1 MVRSRKYALITAALA
16 LILIA
21 AVVLTVVL
29 TGNGTF
35 YDRAPEGS
43 VSDAEVGIS
52 PTTGTVDNREEYLVT
67 TLLKNSSIGE
77 IANLTAE
84 NMQDLR
90 KSNGEVYDAG
100 AAKDGINDT
109 YVIKLNP
116 GVRLLTND
124 GWTTVDRG
132 DLNTETT
139 YGGSGVFDVKYN
151 GIWYRFENG
160 TTGKPDNEN
169 GVNYNS
175 LYQTFNNFLTKKGFY
190 QQSYNYG
197 LIVEPTGDVYYDP
210 NDTSMLSW
218 FDATLDGAGA
228 TIKPTAVLDFTW
240 GEKYGTSWAYEV
252 KDYEA
257 GHDKDSAYK
266 IDRGVQYIRN
276 NYMGGN
282 LTRNTEGGI
291 GFVGLLFGAMRYG
304 SFRNFIWSDEGLSGD
319 HYFHYGSKKSGTA
332 FGGLVGLAGPS
343 DNEVSGARSSIYN
356 VQMDFNHNLDH
367 RMGFGKHAY
376 DNHADTRCDIYSGGL
391 LGINLNADV
400 ELVDIN
406 YNGIRFSQYA
416 LRGEN
421 YGWTSGGEWGQS
433 SFGGV
438 IGAQSNV
445 YRNDM
450 TISKITVTGDKSA
463 TMYAS
468 ATMGYWNSGAIKHYN
483 NIYTMIGGIIGG
495 LYGNI
500 DIKGVIFDMNY
511 DKIFNMWD
519 GGPGGARDPETK
531 WQRGILVG
539 HIFSSEFNTSDIY
552 VTNKI
557 FGADSYTGDKPTISA
572 IGNNKDYSMT
582 VSPFGNYTTKY
593 SYIGGV
599 DENNSYTDTYKR
611 FVYLEDSVV
620 SSVSFTDDTYTE
632 YVNGVATPK
641 EYMLQI
647 SAPVDKQGVK
657 KQGVM
662 WDITYNVDVG
672 EASKNHEY
680 LYMQNLQDNVNLKG
694 VSNISLTD
702 QTAYMTM
709 SIQYASSY
717 NFKLV
722 NGHNNTGSNNK
733 IYNGERVNY
742 ATLDLKAQSATV
754 IEGNYQPT
762 YVQIGLDGKVTFHN
776 NSGTLTSMTNFRTS
790 GNEQDENF
798 ANLVNRLFQL
808 EFATNVE
815 EGLFNV
821 AENWGAQVD
830 VNTYR
835 WSSLG
840 LFAVETGNGKF
851 VFAPETGTQAE
862 IEITHRP
869 ISLNLLNPN
878 APYIGEAYSLEY
890 NPKGGNYASVIDGKV
905 HYNFTSSVDDKV
917 GLIGTDVVSFIPSGG
932 SFTARDAGSYVL
944 NGELSGADSGNYQYS
959 VGNSFTIEPAQ
970 AVITINGG
978 SMVYGTRPTQAE
990 LAGMVNYS
998 VSFKNTGTYLSSG
1011 FAAAD
1016 GITPSFNMQTSLDA
1030 ATSAGWMFAK
1040 AGASVFNN
1048 NFPVDEY
1055 DVVVDALTGTGL
1067 KNYVVSDVVVGTK
1080 FSVTPRP
1087 LTSTLP
1093 AVNGFIYG
1101 DAVAPTV
1108 GTPVFAG
1115 WASGDSR
1122 GDFEIKYYLSGTP
1135 AEYTYDVRF
1144 GAGTYYVR
1152 AVPTAV
1158 NAPGSANG
1166 LKNYKV
1172 SYNDPLFEVEKRD
1185 TYVLFDY
1192 DPDHTYVYNAAE
1204 HSFNATSLSNGAAG
1218 DGVEDVTFAAYSD
1231 PERKKPAVALNAGT
1245 YYPGATSAAL
1255 SANYNILGVRDIE
1268 GNEWA
1273 TFVIGRA
1280 TVSLS
1285 LDKLTLVYNGA
1296 ERDFALENVTIS
1308 SDVESLQ
1315 DELGGLKENLVF
1327 LYNNSSV
1334 KPQDAANYNVTVN
1347 LPQQPNYNAA
1357 TASLTGGLV
1366 IEKLGIVIN
1375 ASDKTVTYNGT
1386 VIPEIGFSVAAAP
1399 GADVSSLPEGWADNL
1414 AISVAYEKD
1423 GSTVTSLRD
1432 VGTYS
1437 VTYTYDGNTGNFK
1450 SASKTITYKVDPMIL
1465 TVKLKNNEVT
1475 YNKDIYKPD
1484 YEITEGSIISGDI
1497 VNITYTATKDDVA
1510 VEGNITD
1517 AGNYMLTFG
1526 VDNANYKLNPDS
1538 EEQPLKISPFTL
1550 TAQGLNT
1557 TVLYNAAA
1565 TGIDEYTS
1573 QINYEVLDADGS
1585 VIDVIDNIDNKKA
1598 LNVKVEI
1605 LDKDG
1610 PVESVSADGGAY
1622 QARLTV
1628 TVTESGKFDNGN
1640 YQVAAPTTYTIYI
1653 YKIALRSS
1661 LTDSVTFGEDYTLNG
1676 ILYAAAGQGTKD
1688 LEVDVNGAVKMVD
1701 GVNIADVESINIIK
1715 AVLSLSGS
1723 DLIGTPATGNATF
1736 DGGAQASAVF
1746 NGNVFAKRDEEQG
1759 EAFIEKP
1766 VNAGTYTL
1774 TVTLTV
1780 EAAYKGETTSH
1791 PGNKRTVE
1799 ISAPFT
1805 WTIDPYEIKVDPAQL
1820 DTYYTEAI
1828 TADDVMGVVV
1838 FKDGDEQYK
1847 EQYKPFVT
1855 AVSAAIGDGTS
1866 YVNAGEYDY
1875 DLVLNTNEGGYF
1887 NYTLP
1892 AVETGKINVQQLTV
1906 QVSAADATVEYG
1918 NAVTLSS
1925 AEVRIFKGDPESGED
1940 VTESVAGLKLS
1951 AQYPYSLTTD
1961 YKIGDPVKDYVIEA
1975 QPGSVTENF
1984 AFHSENGTLKVTPR
1998 SIGIKLDNIEMVYG
2012 TASLPEIT
2020 FTLESGSLYGSDVV
2034 TLKTSSLKITDGSSA
2049 EEVVAVS
2056 DYDRIDADTYSYT
2069 FENITLSNDNY
2080 VLTKT
2085 TSGVLTVTPHQIASV
2100 EWIDPAAALTYKGEA
2115 FLPKE
2120 LHTIAAQ
2127 TMPNGDEVT
2136 FSVNY
2141 GGEVRSAGIY
2151 TAVAKVASVKNGEED
2166 VAAGNYDVSRVAT
2179 RSLTVGRASLTLAG
2193 VDDAGTMS
2201 VESVYNAS
2209 AQALDPSRLVFTFG
2223 DETYNADRDG
2233 ALGLTLSYAQ
2243 GGVRA
2248 TPEHAGSYDVTVVL
2262 SSSNAN
2268 FIPAS
2273 FSDVSFVITCWEL
2286 TAEEFKENVSV
2297 NIPENLKY
2305 TSSAQGATLSFTNI
2319 LAGENIAY
2327 TLKYYVLG
2335 EDGAMATK
2343 PSEPV
2348 NAASYAV
2355 KVTIDTADVY
2365 YVSAES
2371 EGTLVIAPNDSIV
2384 LNGYVIADA
2393 GAVEN
2398 AKYYTG
2404 GPLYPNVEATIS
2416 GLRGA
2421 AAEIIVTDNSAF
2433 AFTFFVRDENGTEI
2447 TFAKT
2452 TVNVADPGG
2461 QPTAVK
2467 PDYYY
2472 VRVTFNPGG
2481 KFDSNYAKDI
2491 TLDLVEVEDGSPL
2504 VFQITKGSMLI
2515 RVNSGS
2521 TAEYNG
2527 LSGFN
2532 GRDVIYKEGELWR
2545 INTEIITFVGVDL
2558 ASMTNLISEL
2568 KVGDITIDV
2577 AVYYGNHDKTG
2588 IPLYSTLYTWEWLR
2602 SGGEEDDR
2610 SAPTKTVYTEA
2621 ISENVQLT
2629 TDDVVYVQ
2637 TKGPVNGIYDF
2648 GYSDGLSTA
2657 TYLISVSVDNT
2668 VDGSEYSPAQS
2679 VQYDENGD
2687 IVTDS
2692 NNKPVPVKGPHT
2704 ASGSVNI
2711 APAETQ
2717 FELFYTSDFYQ
2728 SGANML
2734 EGGYK
2739 ELNELMEKAAGVPV
2753 ELSDELLSGAHFY
2766 IRGVQIAPEAFAN
2779 APVLDLE
2786 TAVGTDGAYLVS
2798 NAGVSGIIGG
2808 DGYGGNVESANYSVG
2823 GYYYER
2829 ISTGNLHITI
2839 TDSDGNVVYT
2849 KNVSGQADGSKNGG
2863 ITDAGTYRISI
2874 TFDGMPGKYS
2884 AYSYSCDFVQQK
2896 AEYHIVV
2903 SETAGANLTVKFGTE
2918 FDVSGLQDQL
2928 EIELETGEDAVVT
2941 GSYNEF
2947 VTAFENFKGGD
2958 PSALNGFIELVGTSG
2973 GGATEYNGYTTP
2985 VGDYYIYYVYES
2997 VNDNL
3002 EVIMETSDSRI
3013 VVTPAAPELL
3023 LKTDGSSEYIAD
3035 EKIIADSAYRAG
3047 YDWTDDLLSQ
3057 VMLGLKY
3064 KNTEGEPVGEY
3075 YASNALAVSEVQ
3087 YRVSDDSDWG
3097 MLTGS
3102 SIGAVG
3108 QYRISFVSTDDNL
3121 VGEAPYSLTFTVTKI
3136 SATAYIINIDELNGQ
3151 QYTGAQ
3157 FALDSF
3163 FEVRDDASGEVVPAA
3178 ALAGTPEFN
3187 IYTQFDEDAN
3197 EGAGAPVE
3205 SSKVEFVRDA
3215 GTYYIGVSVTGSAN
3229 YNVTPSQ
3236 FVTITIEKADLRVRF
3251 AGESYSAVYNRA
3263 SGNTVGSIYT
3273 YELNGRSITP
3283 SGVTEIY
3290 YLRGAADQT
3299 AVQEF
3304 VAAYLAAL
3312 EGNEALTIT
3321 QWLEANAETYAG
3333 YEFTSVNGTNA
3344 ATDVGTY
3351 YPIVVYGGDT
3361 NFNKSARL
3369 IDNGVYPE
3377 FVITPAA
3384 LRVEMVY
3391 NVNYEIT
3398 YGDSIDDITG
3408 NDVVSQYATL
3418 VWNEQV
3424 GVGSDGQP
3432 VYSTIG
3438 DIDDFSAA
3446 TGANIALSLINRNV
3460 YAVGNAAGTY
3470 SSAFQL
3476 NVELTYDEGE
3486 YNNFELIYTPDFL
3499 DLTVA
3504 KKSVKVNISDVAV
3517 KLGESQ
3523 QTLVAGGVK
3532 FNGVYNGSSFGTL
3545 ELVVGDDF
3553 VFGIKGEGYDDTVVD
3568 AVSGKYGVLTV
3579 TMSGTLAEGGAMIAG
3594 SYSSSVDF
3602 ALNNA
3607 NYTID
3612 LYDGGSKLTTLGSI
3626 DGTPYSVPVSLD
3638 VAKAVLRVDFDVL
3651 TYKWLSETYT
3661 ESVGAGSGEHQ
3672 GWWEYVTMYTGR
3684 NFRRNERLLIQS
3696 GYYNGGEWVPYGVYA
3711 QQGITLGDIINA
3723 TELGIVVTD
3732 GESGMLA
3739 AAGEYSFHLAISSTN
3754 YEFERADKSRSSAID
3769 VNITISPSEALEVN
3783 LDLAP
3788 LFPENENGK
3797 VWEREFDGMTIK
3809 ARTIMGDYLEVY
3821 RYEIP
3826 QGENALTGE
3835 VTLQK
3840 TTLGDV
3846 TDGVFSKGVNV
3857 TLAGDNAVGG
3867 SIIYAGDYTLTV
3879 NVNMDN
3885 MAEKTEVAQLKITP
3899 AQAENVDAE
3908 ISNRSKS
3915 GMTYNGSSIVPSFD
3929 FKITVKEALS
3939 DVTHTQR
3946 VNSYSVRVSRDGEA
3960 LFTYAVEGG
3969 VVNMTSEQRAMLANA
3984 GVYTFELIV
3993 DNATMPNLEDGA
4005 TFDADEVEITIA
4017 ARPIDDSTIRW
4028 SYRDSF
4034 DFKSENGEP
4043 VAVTKEGINFIAYY
4057 NRDTLLED
4065 GTDYELTFV
4074 DEDGEE
4080 VEAGKYTG
4088 TYHIQVTGKGNF
4100 KGELF
4105 TGELEGTYH
4114 IGASVGPTE
4123 APAAL
4128 TYGADDKIVVKL
4140 AVNSLAPGSADIIND
4155 IHLAFDAAAIRL
4167 VDEGNRTVSQLRFES
4182 QSTEGGTFI
4191 VVFGGVGAVN
4201 AGTYYLD
4208 LSFSCEYED
4217 ITSGGEINTDVSG
4230 RDVCEVTVQPASAAA
4245 VAESVNAVLTGV
4257 NSNNA
4262 TFVIDGKANGYEYS
4276 IDGTT
4281 WVKAYKGENTVTGL
4295 TPSSKYTISFR
4306 LNDSNYAENGVTVYP
4321 LSVQLSV
4328 DTTMNVDDILAQAQE
4343 LAGNFNVTGF
4353 GRYVQLMDDLNSVSV
4368 ADREARAEEIEE
4380 ALAAIEEARSEYMA
4394 DLQAAIDSAVD
4405 TAEKATGKGIGVSAV
4420 GTAAVVGGAA
4430 MPVALGI
4437 GFIFAAARKRKSK
4450 EEDLND

>member
-29 TGNGTF
+29 VGDGSF
-35 YDRAPEGS
+35 YAEKTPQGS
-43 VSDAEVGIS
+43 VSSAAVSVG
-52 PTTGTVDNREEYLVT
+52 
-67 TLLKNSSIGE
+67 SS
-77 IANLTAE
+77 T
-84 NMQDLR
+84 
-90 KSNGEVYDAG
+90 GEVSSDYVYQTLVSRSNMAG
-100 AAKDGINDT
+100 QTFDPDSRLDYRGSDGRPGSDGIPDT
-109 YVIKLNP
+109 YVVTLNSNT
-116 GVRLLTND
+116 RLLTQN
-124 GWTTVDRG
+124 GWSDVEAG
-132 DLNTETT
+132 SLNVLNKSW
-139 YGGSGVFDVKYN
+139 GGSGYYEVYYN
-151 GIWYRFENG
+151 GSWYRFQKNSAD
-160 TTGKPDNEN
+160 TG
-169 GVNYNS
+169 S
-175 LYQTFNNFLTKKGFY
+175 LFM
-190 QQSYNYG
+190 SYNDFMTNKTYYQNSSEYA
-197 LIVEPTGDVYYDP
+197 LIIEPDGFIQYNP
-210 NDTSMLSW
+210 NTIGKNQF

-228 TIKPTAVLDFTW
+228 TLQPSERLNVSRGTGGRGADGGMAGTIFDRYPTGTEDNSANIDSDFDW
-240 GEKYGTSWAYEV
+240 FSNDRFNYHISKDNNSNYDFHGLNSVGMIFGSVCEGTFKNLKWN
-252 KDYEA
+252 
-257 GHDKDSAYK
+257 DS
-266 IDRGVQYIRN
+266 
-276 NYMGGN
+276 N
-282 LTRNTEGGI
+282 LQ
-291 GFVGLLFGAMRYG
+291 
-304 SFRNFIWSDEGLSGD
+304 LSGD
-319 HYFHYGSKKSGTA
+319 DVHFYSFLEMASSTA
-332 FGGLVGLAGPS
+332 FGGLVGVAAPLNAGGTETS
-343 DNEVSGARSSIYN
+343 TITNVSITYN
-356 VQMDFNHNLDH
+356 NHVRHVYDL
-367 RMGFGKHAY
+367 KHY
-376 DNHADTRCDIYSGGL
+376 DDWIDTRCAIFTGGL
-391 LGINLNADV
+391 VGVNMNANISNV
-400 ELVDIN
+400 TVRMNNDIKFEQRSACVN
-406 YNGIRFSQYA
+406 VGTGWRSADNGFTA
-416 LRGEN
+416 
-421 YGWTSGGEWGQS
+421 
-433 SFGGV
+433 FGGV
-438 IGAQSNV
+438 VGLQNCNKTFEKVIISGSNKSSLYGHHQPIDKGSSGYNRTESRQGMVIGYLANKNSL
-445 YRNDM
+445 
-450 TISKITVTGDKSA
+450 TV
-463 TMYAS
+463 
-468 ATMGYWNSGAIKHYN
+468 NGAI
-483 NIYTMIGGIIGG
+483 
-495 LYGNI
+495 L
-500 DIKGVIFDMNY
+500 DMNY
-511 DKIFNMWD
+511 NECYAWLDKNKSLYRGMLVGEVQSGSSITYQDIYITDMVFAGSYVDNKKPTPAD
-519 GGPGGARDPETK
+519 VGTPGGANDFEPT
-531 WQRGILVG
+531 
-539 HIFSSEFNTSDIY
+539 NTSFGKYTAQYWFDGDAENDQSFAYIEESK
-552 VTNKI
+552 VGAVSFSADEKAMLEITAPADNRGVIWNVKWSESKGDTPAVKVNNDTFMQNAREDVKVVG
-557 FGADSYTGDKPTISA
+557 FGAYS
-572 IGNNKDYSMT
+572 GNRNSNGYLQMT
-582 VSPFGNYTTKY
+582 V
-593 SYIGGV
+593 
-599 DENNSYTDTYKR
+599 E
-611 FVYLEDSVV
+611 
-620 SSVSFTDDTYTE
+620 
-632 YVNGVATPK
+632 
-641 EYMLQI
+641 
-647 SAPVDKQGVK
+647 
-657 KQGVM
+657 
-662 WDITYNVDVG
+662 
-672 EASKNHEY
+672 
-680 LYMQNLQDNVNLKG
+680 
-694 VSNISLTD
+694 
-702 QTAYMTM
+702 
-709 SIQYASSY
+709 YASSY
-717 NFKLV
+717 NFELK
-722 NGHNNTGSNNK
+722 NGHNDTGSNNK

-742 ATLDLKAQSATV
+742 ATLDLTAQSADTV
-754 IEGNYQPT
+754 IDANYKPI
-762 YVQIGLDGKVTFHN
+762 YVQIGLNGKVTFHN
-776 NSGTLTSMTNFRTS
+776 NSGTLTSMTKFRTS

-798 ANLVNRLFQL
+798 ANLVSSLFKL
-808 EFATNVE
+808 EFATNVD

-821 AENWGAQVD
+821 AENWDAQVD

-840 LFAVETGNGKF
+840 LFAVETSNGKF
-851 VFAPETGTQAE
+851 VFAPDTDTQAE
-862 IEITHRP
+862 IEITQRP
-869 ISLNLLNPN
+869 ISLNLLNPT
-878 APYIGEAYSLEY
+878 APYIGEAYSLAY
-890 NPKGGNYASVIDGKV
+890 NPEGGNYASVIDGKV
-905 HYNFTSSVDDKV
+905 HYNFTSSVDGKV

-959 VGNSFTIEPAQ
+959 VGSSSFTIEPAQ

-1016 GITPSFNMQTSLDA
+1016 GITPSFNMQTSLDT
-1030 ATSAGWMFAK
+1030 ATSAGWMFART
-1040 AGASVFNN
+1040 GASVFNN
-1048 NFPVDEY
+1048 NFPADEY
-1055 DVVVDALTGTGL
+1055 DVAVDALTGTGV

-1080 FSVTPRP
+1080 FSVTQRP

-1108 GTPVFAG
+1108 GEPAFAG
-1115 WASGDSR
+1115 WASGDSLNSS
-1122 GDFEIKYYLSGTP
+1122 EIKYYLSETD

-1158 NAPGSANG
+1158 NAPGSVNG
-1166 LKNYKV
+1166 LNNYKV

-1245 YYPGATSAAL
+1245 YYPGATSEAL

-1285 LDKLTLVYNGA
+1285 LDELTLVYNGA
-1296 ERDFALENVTIS
+1296 ARDFALENVTIS

-1315 DELGGLKENLVF
+1315 DELEGLKENLVF

-1366 IEKLGIVIN
+1366 IEQLGIVIN
-1375 ASDKTVTYNGT
+1375 ASDTTGTYNGA
-1386 VIPEIGFSVAAAP
+1386 VIPEIGFTVAATD
-1399 GADVSSLPEGWADNL
+1399 GADVSSLPEGWADKL

-1423 GSTVTSLRD
+1423 GSPVTSLRN

-1437 VTYTYDGNTGNFK
+1437 VTYTYDGTTGNFK
-1450 SASKTITYKVDPMIL
+1450 SASKTITYKVDPKPL
-1465 TVKLKNNEVT
+1465 DFVLNNKNVT
-1475 YNKDIYKPD
+1475 YNKQAYVPD
-1484 YEITEGSIISGDI
+1484 YDLTGAVIGDTVNAVLSASKNGVPVKTIEDAGTYDITVSLVDGTG
-1497 VNITYTATKDDVA
+1497 AP
-1510 VEGNITD
+1510 
-1517 AGNYMLTFG
+1517 AGNYT
-1526 VDNANYKLNPDS
+1526 VAAD
-1538 EEQPLKISPFTL
+1538 
-1550 TAQGLNT
+1550 GLQVVVAPYEIFAREINT
-1557 TVLYNAAA
+1557 TLFFNSDELGAAYYE
-1565 TGIDEYTS
+1565 GQMKYTV
-1573 QINYEVLDADGS
+1573 IDADGKDITGS
-1585 VIDVIDNIDNKKA
+1585 VTVTPDLIGLDNDEAVVNVDVRGGEYRASLTLELPEDYSDSGNYSVKTNVYNVYIYRIA
-1598 LNVKVEI
+1598 LRAVLSQESVTFGDKYNVKGQLYAMAGDAEQLFTVGAGGVVTGFKLSGVTGLTVTSASMTI
-1605 LDKDG
+1605 SGSDLGGNAVDG
-1610 PVESVSADGGAY
+1610 TLSEGIDAIFNSGIYDEAKMANAGTYSV
-1622 QARLTV
+1622 TV
-1628 TVTESGKFDNGN
+1628 TVT
-1640 YQVAAPTTYTIYI
+1640 V
-1653 YKIALRSS
+1653 
-1661 LTDSVTFGEDYTLNG
+1661 
-1676 ILYAAAGQGTKD
+1676 
-1688 LEVDVNGAVKMVD
+1688 
-1701 GVNIADVESINIIK
+1701 K
-1715 AVLSLSGS
+1715 AVYNDS
-1723 DLIGTPATGNATF
+1723 TN
-1736 DGGAQASAVF
+1736 
-1746 NGNVFAKRDEEQG
+1746 RD
-1759 EAFIEKP
+1759 
-1766 VNAGTYTL
+1766 
-1774 TVTLTV
+1774 VT
-1780 EAAYKGETTSH
+1780 
-1791 PGNKRTVE
+1791 

-1805 WTIDPYEIKVDPAQL
+1805 WTVDPYEIKVTPGQL

-1828 TADDVMGVVV
+1828 TADDVMGAVV
-1838 FKDGDEQYK
+1838 FEGGDEDYK
-1847 EQYKPFVT
+1847 SFVT
-1855 AVSAAIGDGTS
+1855 AVSAAIGGGES

-1875 DLVLNTNEGGYF
+1875 DLVLNTNETGYF

-1892 AVETGKINVQQLTV
+1892 DVETGKINVQKLTV
-1906 QVSAADATVEYG
+1906 QVSAADATVQYG

-1925 AEVRIFKGDPESGED
+1925 AEVRIFKGDQD
-1940 VTESVAGLKLS
+1940 VTESVADLNLS

-1961 YKIGDPVKDYVIEA
+1961 YKIGDPVNDYVIKA
-1975 QPGSVTENF
+1975 QHGSVTENF
-1984 AFHSENGTLKVTPR
+1984 AFLSVDGTLRVTQR

-2034 TLKTSSLKITDGSSA
+2034 TLQTSSLKITDGSSA
-2049 EEVVAVS
+2049 EEVVAES

-2069 FENITLSNDNY
+2069 FESITLSNDNY
-2080 VLTKT
+2080 ALTAT
-2085 TSGVLTVTPHQIASV
+2085 TSGVLTVTPYQIDFV

-2115 FLPKE
+2115 FSPEE

-2136 FSVNY
+2136 FRVNY

-2151 TAVAKVASVKNGEED
+2151 TAIATVASVKNGEVG
-2166 VAAGNYDVSRVAT
+2166 VAAGNYDVSHVAT

-2193 VDDAGTMS
+2193 VDNAGTMS
-2201 VESVYNAS
+2201 VENVYNAS

-2223 DETYNADRDG
+2223 DATYDADRDG

-2243 GGVRA
+2243 GGVSA

-2268 FIPAS
+2268 FTAAS
-2273 FSDVSFVITCWEL
+2273 LSGVTFVITRWEL

-2305 TSSAQGATLSFTNI
+2305 TSSAQGATLSFTNS
-2319 LAGENIAY
+2319 LADENIAY

-2335 EDGAMATK
+2335 EEGAMATD

-2348 NAASYAV
+2348 NAASYAL

-2371 EGTLVIAPNDSIV
+2371 EGTLVIAPNDSID
-2384 LNGYVIADA
+2384 LNGYVTADA
-2393 GAVEN
+2393 GAGEN

-2416 GLRGA
+2416 GLRGE

-2433 AFTFFVRDENGTEI
+2433 AFTFFVRDENGEEI
-2447 TFAKT
+2447 EFAGNGN
-2452 TVNVADPGG
+2452 TVKVADPDG
-2461 QPTAVK
+2461 QSTAVT

-2481 KFDSNYAKDI
+2481 KFDPNYAEE
-2491 TLDLVEVEDGSPL
+2491 TLDLVLEDNSPL
-2504 VFQITKGSMLI
+2504 VFRITTGSMLI

-2532 GRDVIYKEGELWR
+2532 GRDVIYKDEDGRWR

-2558 ASMTNLISEL
+2558 ASMTDLISEL

-2577 AVYYGNHDKTG
+2577 AVYSGNHEQTG

-2602 SGGEEDDR
+2602 SGGEKDNR
-2610 SAPTKTVYTEA
+2610 SAPTKTVYTKP
-2621 ISENVQLT
+2621 IMENVQLT
-2629 TDDVVYVQ
+2629 TGVVAEVQ

-2657 TYLISVSVDNT
+2657 SYLISVSVDNT
-2668 VDGSEYSPAQS
+2668 VGGSYYSPAQS
-2679 VQYDENGD
+2679 VKYDENGQ
-2687 IVTDS
+2687 IVTD
-2692 NNKPVPVKGPHT
+2692 NGKPVYVDGPHT
-2704 ASGSVNI
+2704 ASGGVNI

-2728 SGANML
+2728 SGADML
-2734 EGGYK
+2734 AGGYK
-2739 ELNELMEKAAGVPV
+2739 ELNELMEKADGVPV
-2753 ELSDELLSGAHFY
+2753 ELSDEWLSGAHFY

-2786 TAVGTDGAYLVS
+2786 TAVGTDGAFMVS

-2808 DGYGGNVESANYSVG
+2808 NGYGGNVESANYSVG

-2839 TDSDGNVVYT
+2839 TDSEGNVVYT
-2849 KNVSGQADGSKNGG
+2849 KNVLGQDDGSKNGG
-2863 ITDAGTYRISI
+2863 ITNAGTYRISI

-2903 SETAGANLTVKFGTE
+2903 SETAGANLTVEFGTQ

-2928 EIELETGEDAVVT
+2928 EIELETGENAVVT
-2941 GSYNEF
+2941 GSYDDFE
-2947 VTAFENFKGGD
+2947 TAFENFKDGD
-2958 PSALNGFIELVGTSG
+2958 QSALNGFIKLVGTSG
-2973 GGATEYNGYTTP
+2973 GGATEYSGCKTP

-3023 LKTDGSSEYIAD
+3023 LKTDGSSEYVAD

-3087 YRVSDDSDWG
+3087 YRVSAESGWG

-3163 FEVRDDASGEVVPAA
+3163 FEVRDDATDEVVPAA

-3197 EGAGAPVE
+3197 DGAGAPVE

-3215 GTYYIGVSVTGSAN
+3215 GTYYIAVSVTGSAN
-3229 YNVTPSQ
+3229 YNVTPSE

-3273 YELNGRSITP
+3273 YEHNGRSITP

-3290 YLRGAADQT
+3290 YLRGAADQI

-3312 EGNEALTIT
+3312 EGNEGLTIT
-3321 QWLEANAETYAG
+3321 QWLEANVGTYAG
-3333 YEFTSVNGTNA
+3333 YEFTSMNGKNA

-3361 NFNKSARL
+3361 NYNKSARL
-3369 IDNGVYPE
+3369 IDNGTYPE

-3398 YGDSIDDITG
+3398 YGDSIDDDITG
-3408 NDVVSQYATL
+3408 NDVVSRYATL

-3438 DIDDFSAA
+3438 DINDFSAA
-3446 TGANIALSLINRNV
+3446 TGANIALSLIDRNV
-3460 YAVGNAAGTY
+3460 YAAGNAAGTY

-3504 KKSVKVNISDVAV
+3504 KKSVKVDIGDVAV
-3517 KLGESQ
+3517 KLGKLGQ

-3545 ELVVGDDF
+3545 ELVAGDGF
-3553 VFGIKGEGYDDTVVD
+3553 VFGLEGYDETVVD
-3568 AVSGKYGVLTV
+3568 KESGKYGVLTV

-3612 LYDGGSKLTTLGSI
+3612 LYDGASKLTTLGSI
-3626 DGTPYSVPVSLD
+3626 DGTPYSVPVSLE
-3638 VAKAVLRVDFDVL
+3638 VAKAVLKVDFDEL
-3651 TYKWLSETYT
+3651 TYKWLSETFT
-3661 ESVGAGSGEHQ
+3661 ESVDAGSGEHQ
-3672 GWWEYVTMYTGR
+3672 GWWEYATMYTGR
-3684 NFRRNERLLIQS
+3684 NFRRNDRLLIQS

-3711 QQGITLGDIINA
+3711 QQVKLGDIINA

-3732 GESGMLA
+3732 GASGMLA
-3739 AAGEYSFHLAISSTN
+3739 AAGEYSFHLVISSTN

-3788 LFPENENGK
+3788 KGAVLFTKNNDG

-3809 ARTIMGDYLEVY
+3809 ARTIMGDYLKVY

-3826 QGENALTGE
+3826 QGANALTGE
-3835 VTLQK
+3835 VELDK
-3840 TTLGDV
+3840 TSLGDV
-3846 TDGVFSKGVNV
+3846 TDGVFAQGVNV

-3885 MAEKTEVAQLKITP
+3885 MAERTEEVELKITP

-3939 DVTHTQR
+3939 DVTHTQK
-3946 VNSYSVRVSRDGEA
+3946 VNSYSVKVSKDGEE

-3969 VVNMTSEQRAMLANA
+3969 VVNMTDEQRAMLANA
-3984 GVYTFELIV
+3984 GEYTFKLIV
-3993 DNATMPNLEDGA
+3993 DSATMPNLEDGA
-4005 TFDADEVEITIA
+4005 TFAPDDVKITIA
-4017 ARPIDDSTIRW
+4017 ARPITDSSIRS
-4028 SYRDSF
+4028 SYRESF
-4034 DFKSENGEP
+4034 DFKSANGEA

-4057 NRDTLLED
+4057 NRDTLLEV
-4065 GTDYELTFV
+4065 GTDYELAFV
-4074 DEDGEE
+4074 DEAGNYT
-4080 VEAGKYTG
+4080 EAGGKYTG
-4088 TYHIQVTGKGNF
+4088 EYHFKVTGKGNF
-4100 KGELF
+4100 EG
-4105 TGELEGTYH
+4105 TIEGTYY

-4128 TYGADDKIVVKL
+4128 TYGADDKITVKL
-4140 AVNSLAPGSADIIND
+4140 AVNSLAPGSTDIINE
-4155 IHLAFDAAAIRL
+4155 ISLAFDDSARL
-4167 VDEGNRTVSQLRFES
+4167 VTEGGTTVSQLRLES
-4182 QSTEGGTFI
+4182 ISPEGGNFI
-4191 VVFGGVGAVN
+4191 AVFGGVGAVN
-4201 AGTYYLD
+4201 AGTYYLS
-4208 LSFSCEYED
+4208 LSFSCEYEYEEGKV
-4217 ITSGGEINTDVSG
+4217 IGSGGEINTDVSG
-4230 RDVCEVTVQPASAAA
+4230 SEVCKVVVQPASAKA
-4245 VAESVNAVLTGV
+4245 VADSVNAVLTEV

-4262 TFVIDGKANGYEYS
+4262 TFVIDGKANVYEYS
-4276 IDGTT
+4276 IDGGTT

-4295 TPSSKYTISFR
+4295 TPSEHYTIKFR
-4306 LNDSNYAENGVTVYP
+4306 MNDSNYAEGGVTEYL
-4321 LSVQLSV
+4321 LSVQLPV
-4328 DTTMNVDDILAQAQE
+4328 DTTTNVDEILAQAQE

-4430 MPVALGI
+4430 MPAALGI

>member
-29 TGNGTF
+29 TGNGTY

-67 TLLKNSSIGE
+67 TLLKNSSIGN

-90 KSNGEVYDAG
+90 NSNGDVYVAG

-124 GWTTVDRG
+124 GWTTVENG

-197 LIVEPTGDVYYDP
+197 LIVEPTGVVYYNP

-228 TIKPTAVLDFTW
+228 TIKPTAVLNFTW
-240 GEKYGTSWAYEV
+240 GNKYGTSWAHEV
-252 KDYEA
+252 EDYEA

-276 NYMGGN
+276 GYMGGN

-304 SFRNFIWSDEGLSGD
+304 SFRNFIWSDDVEGLSGD

-343 DNEVSGARSSIYN
+343 DNMESGARSSIYN

-367 RMGFGKHAY
+367 RMGFGNHAY
-376 DNHADTRCDIYSGGL
+376 NNLADTKCDIYSGGL

-406 YNGIRFSQYA
+406 YNGIQFSQYA
-416 LRGEN
+416 LRGHNHSYTGEK
-421 YGWTSGGEWGQS
+421 GEWGQS

-445 YRNDM
+445 YRKDKM
-450 TISKITVTGDKSA
+450 TVSKITVTGLKSA

-468 ATMGYWNSGAIKHYN
+468 ATVEKEWGNSWSGTSQYN

-511 DKIFNMWD
+511 DKIFNMWH
-519 GGPGGARDPETK
+519 GGPGGARDSTG

-539 HIFSSEFNTSDIY
+539 HIFSSQFNTSDIY

-557 FGADSYTGDKPTISA
+557 FGADSYTSETPTISA

-611 FVYLEDSVV
+611 FVYLDDKVV

-632 YVNGVATPK
+632 YDVNGEGTTK

-647 SAPVDKQGVK
+647 SAPVDEQGVK

-662 WDITYNVDVG
+662 WDITYNVDKG
-672 EASKNHEY
+672 SASNNHEY

-717 NFKLV
+717 NFELV
-722 NGHNNTGSNNK
+722 NGHNDTGESTK
-733 IYNGERVNY
+733 VYNGERVDY
-742 ATLDLKAQSATV
+742 ATLDLTAQSATV
-754 IEGNYQPT
+754 IDDNYQPT
-762 YVQIGLDGKVTFHN
+762 YVQIGLDGKVTFYN
-776 NSGTLTSMTNFRTS
+776 DSNTTLTSMNNFRTS
-790 GNEQDENF
+790 GNEQSSDF
-798 ANLVNRLFQL
+798 AKLASSLFQL

-821 AENWGAQVD
+821 AENWDAQVD

-840 LFAVETGNGKF
+840 LFAVETSDGRF

-905 HYNFTSSVDDKV
+905 HYNFTSSVDDKG

-959 VGNSFTIEPAQ
+959 VGSSNFTIEPAQ

-998 VSFKNTGTYLSSG
+998 VSFTNTGTYLSSG

-1016 GITPSFNMQTSLDA
+1016 GITPSFNMQTSLDT
-1030 ATSAGWMFAK
+1030 ATSAGWMFAGT
-1040 AGASVFNN
+1040 GASVFNN

-1067 KNYVVSDVVVGTK
+1067 KNYVVSDVVVETQ

-1108 GTPVFAG
+1108 GEPAFAG
-1115 WASGDSR
+1115 WASGDSI
-1122 GDFEIKYYLSGTP
+1122 GSYEIKYYLSETD
-1135 AEYTYDVRF
+1135 AEYTYGVRF

-1158 NAPGSANG
+1158 NASGSANG
-1166 LKNYKV
+1166 LNNYEV
-1172 SYNDPLFEVEKRD
+1172 NYNDPLFEVEKRD
-1185 TYVLFDY
+1185 TYVSFDY
-1192 DPDHTYVYNAAE
+1192 DPSSTYVYK
-1204 HSFNATSLSNGAAG
+1204 ATAYDFKALALINGAEG
-1218 DGVEDVTFAAYSD
+1218 DTVDDVLFAAYSD
-1231 PERKKPAVALNAGT
+1231 PERKNKVDDALNAGT
-1245 YYPGATSAAL
+1245 YYPGATSETL
-1255 SANYNILGVRDIE
+1255 SANYNILGVRDKN

-1296 ERDFALENVTIS
+1296 ERDFDLKNVTIS

-1315 DELGGLKENLVF
+1315 AELGGLKEKLVF
-1327 LYNNSSV
+1327 LFNNSSV
-1334 KPQDAANYNVTVN
+1334 KPQDAATYNVTVN

-1366 IEKLGIVIN
+1366 IEQLGIVIN
-1375 ASDKTVTYNGT
+1375 ASDTTVTYNGA

-1399 GADVSSLPEGWADNL
+1399 GADVSSLPEGWADKL
-1414 AISVAYEKD
+1414 AISVAYAKED
-1423 GSTVTSLRD
+1423 GSPVTSLRN

-1437 VTYTYDGNTGNFK
+1437 VTYTYDGSAGNFK
-1450 SASKTITYKVDPMIL
+1450 TASKTITYKVDPKPL
-1465 TVKLKNNEVT
+1465 VFALKNKNVT
-1475 YNKDIYKPD
+1475 YNKQAYVPD
-1484 YEITEGSIISGDI
+1484 YDLTGAVIGDTVNAVLSASKDGAPVETIVDAGTYDITVSLVDGTG
-1497 VNITYTATKDDVA
+1497 AR
-1510 VEGNITD
+1510 
-1517 AGNYMLTFG
+1517 AGNYT
-1526 VDNANYKLNPDS
+1526 VAAD
-1538 EEQPLKISPFTL
+1538 
-1550 TAQGLNT
+1550 GLQVVVAPYEIFAREINT
-1557 TVLYNAAA
+1557 TLFFNSGELGAAYYE
-1565 TGIDEYTS
+1565 GLMQYTV
-1573 QINYEVLDADGS
+1573 IDADGTDITKDVTVTPDLIGLDNDDAVETVDNRGGEYRAKLTLELPAGYNS
-1585 VIDVIDNIDNKKA
+1585 GNYSVVTNVYNVYIYRIALRAVLSQESVTFGDDYNVKGQLYAMAGDGEKLFTVGADGVVAGFNEDILSDVTGLTVTSASMTITGSDLGGNAVDGTLSEVIDAIFNSGIYDAAKMANA
-1598 LNVKVEI
+1598 
-1605 LDKDG
+1605 G
-1610 PVESVSADGGAY
+1610 TYSV
-1622 QARLTV
+1622 TV
-1628 TVTESGKFDNGN
+1628 TVT
-1640 YQVAAPTTYTIYI
+1640 V
-1653 YKIALRSS
+1653 
-1661 LTDSVTFGEDYTLNG
+1661 
-1676 ILYAAAGQGTKD
+1676 
-1688 LEVDVNGAVKMVD
+1688 
-1701 GVNIADVESINIIK
+1701 K
-1715 AVLSLSGS
+1715 AV
-1723 DLIGTPATGNATF
+1723 
-1736 DGGAQASAVF
+1736 
-1746 NGNVFAKRDEEQG
+1746 
-1759 EAFIEKP
+1759 
-1766 VNAGTYTL
+1766 YTES
-1774 TVTLTV
+1774 THDREVT
-1780 EAAYKGETTSH
+1780 
-1791 PGNKRTVE
+1791 

-1805 WTIDPYEIKVDPAQL
+1805 WTVDPYEIKVTPGQL

-1828 TADDVMGVVV
+1828 TADDVMGAVV
-1838 FKDGDEQYK
+1838 FEGGDEQYK
-1847 EQYKPFVT
+1847 SFVT

-1875 DLVLNTNEGGYF
+1875 DLVLDTTEGGYF

-1925 AEVRIFKGDPESGED
+1925 AEVRIFKGDQD
-1940 VTESVAGLKLS
+1940 VTESVAGFNLS

-1961 YKIGDPVKDYVIEA
+1961 YNIGDPVKDYVIEA

-1984 AFHSENGTLKVTPR
+1984 AFRSENGTLKVTQR
-1998 SIGIKLDNIEMVYG
+1998 SIGIKLDNIEMEYG

-2020 FTLESGSLYGSDVV
+2020 FTFESGSLYGSDVV
-2034 TLKTSSLKITDGSSA
+2034 TLETSSLKITDGSSA
-2049 EEVVAVS
+2049 EEVVAES
-2056 DYDRIDADTYSYT
+2056 DYDRIDANTYSYT
-2069 FENITLSNDNY
+2069 FESITLSNGNY
-2080 VLTKT
+2080 ALDLTAT
-2085 TSGVLTVTPHQIASV
+2085 TSGVTSGVLTVTPHQFDSV
-2100 EWIDPAAALTYKGEA
+2100 EWIDPAAALTYQGEA
-2115 FLPKE
+2115 FSSKE

-2127 TMPNGDEVT
+2127 TMDNGDVVT
-2136 FSVNY
+2136 FGVNY

-2151 TAVAKVASVKNGEED
+2151 TAIATVASVKNGEED
-2166 VAAGNYDVSRVAT
+2166 VAAGNYDVSHVAT
-2179 RSLTVGRASLTLAG
+2179 RSLTVGKASLTLAG
-2193 VDDAGTMS
+2193 VDNAGTMS

-2223 DETYNADRDG
+2223 DATYDADRDG

-2243 GGVRA
+2243 GGVSV

-2268 FIPAS
+2268 FTAAS
-2273 FSDVSFVITCWEL
+2273 LSGVAFVITRWEL
-2286 TAEEFKENVSV
+2286 TAEQFKENVSV

-2305 TSSAQGATLSFTNI
+2305 TSSAQGATLSFTNK
-2319 LAGENIAY
+2319 LANENIAY
-2327 TLKYYVLG
+2327 NLKYYVLG
-2335 EDGAMATK
+2335 EEGAMVTV
-2343 PSEPV
+2343 PEPV

-2355 KVTIDTADVY
+2355 KVKIDTADVY

-2371 EGTLVIAPNDSIV
+2371 EGTLVIAPNDSID
-2384 LNGYVIADA
+2384 LNGYVTADA
-2393 GAVEN
+2393 GAGEN

-2433 AFTFFVRDENGTEI
+2433 AFTFFVKDENGTEI
-2447 TFAKT
+2447 DFAGNK
-2452 TVNVADPGG
+2452 VKVADPAG
-2461 QPTAVK
+2461 QPTAVTR
-2467 PDYYY
+2467 DYYY
-2472 VRVTFNPGG
+2472 VSVTFNPGG
-2481 KFDSNYAKDI
+2481 KFDPNYAADI
-2491 TLDLVEVEDGSPL
+2491 KLDLVLEDGSPL
-2504 VFQITKGSMLI
+2504 VFQITAGSMLI

-2532 GRDVIYKEGELWR
+2532 GRDVIYKDEGELWR

-2558 ASMTNLISEL
+2558 ASMTDLISEL

-2577 AVYYGNHDKTG
+2577 AVYYGDHEETG

-2610 SAPTKTVYTEA
+2610 SAPTKTVYTKPIRED
-2621 ISENVQLT
+2621 VQLT
-2629 TDDVVYVQ
+2629 TDKVANVQ

-2668 VDGSEYSPAQS
+2668 VPGSEYSPAQS

-2692 NNKPVPVKGPHT
+2692 NNKPVPVAGPHT

-2779 APVLDLE
+2779 APDLDDK
-2786 TAVGTDGAYLVS
+2786 TAVGTDGAYMVS

-2808 DGYGGNVESANYSVG
+2808 NGYGGNVESANYSVG

-2839 TDSDGNVVYT
+2839 TDSEGNVVYT
-2849 KNVSGQADGSKNGG
+2849 KNVSGQTDGSKNGG

-2903 SETAGANLTVKFGTE
+2903 SETAGANLTVEFGTA

-2928 EIELETGEDAVVT
+2928 KIELETGENAVVT
-2941 GSYNEF
+2941 GSYNDF
-2947 VTAFENFKGGD
+2947 VTAFENFKKGD
-2958 PSALNGFIELVGTSG
+2958 QSALDGFIKLVGTSG
-2973 GGATEYNGYTTP
+2973 GGSTEYNGYETP

-2997 VNDNL
+2997 ENPNL

-3023 LKTDGSSEYIAD
+3023 LKTDGSSEYVAD

-3064 KNTEGEPVGEY
+3064 KDTEGVPVGEY

-3087 YRVSDDSDWG
+3087 YRVSAGSDWG

-3163 FEVRDDASGEVVPAA
+3163 YEVRDDADKVVPAA

-3197 EGAGAPVE
+3197 DGAGAPVE
-3205 SSKVEFVRDA
+3205 ESKVEFVRDA
-3215 GTYYIGVSVTGSAN
+3215 GTYYIAVSVTGSAN

-3312 EGNEALTIT
+3312 EGNETLTIT

-3333 YEFTSVNGTNA
+3333 YEFTSVNGKNA

-3432 VYSTIG
+3432 VYSTI
-3438 DIDDFSAA
+3438 DKIDDFSAA
-3446 TGANIALSLINRNV
+3446 TGANIVLSLINRNV
-3460 YAVGNAAGTY
+3460 YAAGNAAGTY

-3504 KKSVKVNISDVAV
+3504 KKSVKVDIGDVAV
-3517 KLGESQ
+3517 NLGKLGQ
-3523 QTLVAGGVK
+3523 QTLVTGGVK

-3545 ELVVGDDF
+3545 ELVVGDGF
-3553 VFGIKGEGYDDTVVD
+3553 VFGIAGYGETVVE
-3568 AVSGKYGVLTV
+3568 AGSGKYGVLTV

-3612 LYDGGSKLTTLGSI
+3612 LYDGASKLTTLGSI

-3672 GWWEYVTMYTGR
+3672 GWWEYATMYTGR
-3684 NFRRNERLLIQS
+3684 NFRRNERLRIQS
-3696 GYYNGGEWVPYGVYA
+3696 GYYNGNKWVPYGVYA
-3711 QQGITLGDIINA
+3711 QQVKLGDIINA

-3783 LDLAP
+3783 LNLAP
-3788 LFPENENGK
+3788 LFTENENGK
-3797 VWEREFDGMTIK
+3797 FWEREFDGMTITT
-3809 ARTIMGDYLEVY
+3809 RTIMGKYLEVY

-3826 QGENALTGE
+3826 QGQNALTDV
-3835 VTLQK
+3835 VTLQR
-3840 TTLGDV
+3840 TSLGDV
-3846 TDGVFSKGVNV
+3846 TDGVFAQGVNV

-3867 SIIYAGDYTLTV
+3867 SIIYAGDYDLIV

-3885 MAEKTEVAQLKITP
+3885 MAERTEVAKLKITP
-3899 AQAENVDAE
+3899 AKQGSVDAE

-3929 FKITVKEALS
+3929 FKITVEEKLS
-3939 DVTHTQR
+3939 GVTHTQR
-3946 VNSYSVRVSRDGEA
+3946 VNSYSVRVSKDGKE
-3960 LFTYAVEGG
+3960 LFTYAVEDG
-3969 VVNMTSEQRAMLANA
+3969 VVNMTDEQRAMLANA
-3984 GVYTFELIV
+3984 GKYTFELIV
-3993 DNATMPNLEDGA
+3993 DSATMPNLEDGA
-4005 TFDADEVEITIA
+4005 TFPFKEGEIKIDP
-4017 ARPIDDSTIRW
+4017 RPITDSSIRS
-4028 SYRDSF
+4028 SYRESF
-4034 DFKSENGEP
+4034 DFKSANGEA

-4057 NRDTLLED
+4057 NRDTLLEV
-4065 GTDYELTFV
+4065 GTDYELAFV
-4074 DEDGEE
+4074 DEAGK
-4080 VEAGKYTG
+4080 VTEAGKYTG
-4088 TYHIQVTGKGNF
+4088 EYQFKVTGKGNF
-4100 KGELF
+4100 EGEIR
-4105 TGELEGTYH
+4105 GTYY

-4128 TYGADDKIVVKL
+4128 TYGADDKIIVKL

-4155 IHLAFDAAAIRL
+4155 IHLAFDDSARL
-4167 VDEGNRTVSQLRFES
+4167 VTEGGTTVSQLRLES
-4182 QSTEGGTFI
+4182 ISPEGGNFI
-4191 VVFGGVGAVN
+4191 AVFGGVGAVN
-4201 AGTYYLD
+4201 AGTYYLR
-4208 LSFSCEYED
+4208 LSFSCEYEYVEGKV
-4217 ITSGGEINTDVSG
+4217 IGSGGEINTDVSG
-4230 RDVCEVTVQPASAAA
+4230 SEVCKVVVQPASAKA
-4245 VAESVNAVLTGV
+4245 VADSVNVVLTAV
-4257 NSNNA
+4257 NSNNLS
-4262 TFVIDGKANGYEYS
+4262 FVIDGKANGYEYS
-4276 IDGTT
+4276 IDGET
-4281 WVKAYKGENTVTGL
+4281 WDKAYKGENTVTGL
-4295 TPSSKYTISFR
+4295 TPETKYTVSFR
-4306 LNDSNYAENGVTVYP
+4306 LNDSNYAEGGVTEYP
-4321 LSVQLSV
+4321 LAVQLTDV
-4328 DTTMNVDDILAQAQE
+4328 YTTMNVDNILADAQD
-4343 LAGNFNVTGF
+4343 LAGNFNMTGF
-4353 GRYVQLMDDLNSVSV
+4353 GRYVELMDDLNSVSV

-4380 ALAAIEEARSEYMA
+4380 ALAAIEKARSEYMA

-4430 MPVALGI
+4430 MPAALGI

>member
-21 AVVLTVVL
+21 AVVLTVALV
-29 TGNGTF
+29 GD
-35 YDRAPEGS
+35 YSSIVPQQEASVAPAEVNIGGSTGS
-43 VSDAEVGIS
+43 VSADYVFQ
-52 PTTGTVDNREEYLVT
+52 
-67 TLLKNSSIGE
+67 TLK
-77 IANLTAE
+77 AH
-84 NMQDLR
+84 
-90 KSNGEVYDAG
+90 SN
-100 AAKDGINDT
+100 
-109 YVIKLNP
+109 
-116 GVRLLTND
+116 
-124 GWTTVDRG
+124 
-132 DLNTETT
+132 
-139 YGGSGVFDVKYN
+139 
-151 GIWYRFENG
+151 
-160 TTGKPDNEN
+160 
-169 GVNYNS
+169 
-175 LYQTFNNFLTKKGFY
+175 KKGDGVGWDITEM
-190 QQSYNYG
+190 QTDGSINYY
-197 LIVEPTGDVYYDP
+197 P
-210 NDTSMLSW
+210 
-218 FDATLDGAGA
+218 ATLDNTFYLITQSGSSSEANNSDAGVTAKDSYYQVTYNGMNYRFTKNSGYTLYLAFETFITKTNYSQNVNNYGMAVQASASGTISYDPRNTYHSYDFRATFDGAGVTLSMSNMLSKWDSGSTSA
-228 TIKPTAVLDFTW
+228 KYTWIQNGYRSDDPTIK
-240 GEKYGTSWAYEV
+240 
-252 KDYEA
+252 
-257 GHDKDSAYK
+257 
-266 IDRGVQYIRN
+266 N
-276 NYMGGN
+276 N
-282 LTRNTEGGI
+282 
-291 GFVGLLFGAMRYG
+291 VGLNCAGLLIASLYDGTLKNFKLTDRYAVYEPDANNPDQG
-304 SFRNFIWSDEGLSGD
+304 SGRPFNCHQSVRKLSG
-319 HYFHYGSKKSGTA
+319 HYYEENNRETGTA
-332 FGGLVGLAGPS
+332 FGGLVGYAGPTS
-343 DNEVSGARSSIYN
+343 ANQEANTNSYISNISLDFTKNVLHVYRSTSTEGPAAQVDMFTGAAIGLNMSANISNLVINMNSSVWDQCTVRMQGQGWGWNSSG
-356 VQMDFNHNLDH
+356 
-367 RMGFGKHAY
+367 
-376 DNHADTRCDIYSGGL
+376 YSGTAHIGVL
-391 LGINLNADV
+391 SGMMLGGKTLEKVAIYGTDKSAFVCSDDLFQ
-400 ELVDIN
+400 
-406 YNGIRFSQYA
+406 YNGIGNWSKVHTYIGGAIGTCMSNQTINGFLFSYPLANCWYPQA
-416 LRGEN
+416 DKRTEGATFKRGIFVGN
-421 YGWTSGGEWGQS
+421 PKGTISY
-433 SFGGV
+433 
-438 IGAQSNV
+438 SNV
-445 YRNDM
+445 YLTEMVIANSTATSMDAIGGGEYKN
-450 TISKITVTGDKSA
+450 TPAAAIVNSHDQVESGPSAAFNAGFWFDGNSA
-463 TMYAS
+463 T
-468 ATMGYWNSGAIKHYN
+468 N
-483 NIYTMIGGIIGG
+483 
-495 LYGNI
+495 
-500 DIKGVIFDMNY
+500 
-511 DKIFNMWD
+511 
-519 GGPGGARDPETK
+519 
-531 WQRGILVG
+531 
-539 HIFSSEFNTSDIY
+539 
-552 VTNKI
+552 
-557 FGADSYTGDKPTISA
+557 
-572 IGNNKDYSMT
+572 
-582 VSPFGNYTTKY
+582 
-593 SYIGGV
+593 
-599 DENNSYTDTYKR
+599 KR
-611 FVYLEDSVV
+611 FVYADKNVISSIQFSNDS
-620 SSVSFTDDTYTE
+620 
-632 YVNGVATPK
+632 
-641 EYMLQI
+641 EYMVEI
-647 SAPVDKQGVK
+647 SAPSSQT
-657 KQGVM
+657 GVM
-662 WDITYNVDVG
+662 WQVNYYQKGTTTVIGGSNSSQLVF
-672 EASKNHEY
+672 
-680 LYMQNLQDNVNLKG
+680 MQNARENVKLRGLGVQDNDNYV
-694 VSNISLTD
+694 VMNIT
-702 QTAYMTM
+702 
-709 SIQYASSY
+709 YASSY
-717 NFKLV
+717 NFELA

-742 ATLDLKAQSATV
+742 ATLDLTAQSSATV
-754 IEGNYQPT
+754 ITTNYQPT
-762 YVQIGLDGKVTFHN
+762 YVQIGLNGKVTFHN
-776 NSGTLTSMTNFRTS
+776 NSGGTLTNMTNFLTS
-790 GNEQDENF
+790 GSEQNSNF
-798 ANLVNRLFQL
+798 ANLASRLFQL
-808 EFATNVE
+808 EFATDVD

-821 AENWGAQVD
+821 AENWDAQVD

-840 LFAVETGNGKF
+840 LFGVETSNGRF
-851 VFAPETGTQAE
+851 VFAPNTGTQAE
-862 IEITHRP
+862 VQITQRP

-890 NPKGGNYASVIDGKV
+890 NPEGGDYASVIDGKV
-905 HYNFTSSVDDKV
+905 HYNFTSSVNDGKG
-917 GLIGTDVVSFIPSGG
+917 GLIGADVVSFIPSGN
-932 SFTARDAGSYVL
+932 SFTARDAGNYVL
-944 NGELSGADSGNYQYS
+944 NGTLSGADSGNYQYS
-959 VGNSFTIEPAQ
+959 VGDSFFTIEPAQ

-990 LAGMVNYS
+990 LAGVVNYS

-1016 GITPSFNMQTSLDA
+1016 GITPSFNMQTSLDT
-1030 ATSAGWMFAK
+1030 ATSAGWMFART
-1040 AGASVFNN
+1040 GASVFNN

-1067 KNYVVSDVVVGTK
+1067 KNYVVSDVVVGTQ

-1108 GTPVFAG
+1108 GEPAFAG
-1115 WASGDSR
+1115 WASGDSLNSS
-1122 GDFEIKYYLSGTP
+1122 EIRYYLSETD

-1152 AVPTAV
+1152 AVPTEV
-1158 NAPGSANG
+1158 NASGSVNG
-1166 LKNYKV
+1166 LNNYEV

-1185 TYVLFDY
+1185 TYVNFTY
-1192 DPDHTYVYNAAE
+1192 DPSLTYTYKAEPYNFGAIA
-1204 HSFNATSLSNGAAG
+1204 LSNGAEG
-1218 DGVEDVTFAAYSD
+1218 DTLDDVLFAAYSD

-1245 YYPGATSAAL
+1245 YYPGATSETL
-1255 SANYNILGVRDIE
+1255 SANYNILGVRDKD

-1296 ERDFALENVTIS
+1296 ARDFDLKNVTIS

-1315 DELGGLKENLVF
+1315 AELEGLKEKLVF
-1327 LYNNSSV
+1327 LFNNSSV
-1334 KPQDAANYNVTVN
+1334 KPQDAATYNVTVN

-1366 IEKLGIVIN
+1366 IEQLGIVIN
-1375 ASDKTVTYNGT
+1375 ASDMTVIYNGA
-1386 VIPEIGFSVAAAP
+1386 VIPEIDFTVAAAP
-1399 GADVSSLPEGWADNL
+1399 GADVSSLPEGWADKL
-1414 AISVAYEKD
+1414 AISVAYAKD
-1423 GSTVTSLRD
+1423 GSTVTSLRN

-1437 VTYTYDGNTGNFK
+1437 VTYTYDGSAGNFK
-1450 SASKTITYKVDPMIL
+1450 SASKTITYKVDPKPL
-1465 TVKLKNNEVT
+1465 VFVLKNKNVT
-1475 YNKDIYKPD
+1475 YNKQAYVPD
-1484 YEITEGSIISGDI
+1484 YDLTGAVIGDTVNAVLSASKDGAPVETIVDAGTYDITVSLVDGTG
-1497 VNITYTATKDDVA
+1497 AP
-1510 VEGNITD
+1510 
-1517 AGNYMLTFG
+1517 AGNYTVAADGLQ
-1526 VDNANYKLNPDS
+1526 VVVAPY
-1538 EEQPLKISPFTL
+1538 EIS
-1550 TAQGLNT
+1550 AREINT
-1557 TVLYNAAA
+1557 TLFFNSGELGAAYYE
-1565 TGIDEYTS
+1565 GQMKYTV
-1573 QINYEVLDADGS
+1573 IDADGTD
-1585 VIDVIDNIDNKKA
+1585 IT
-1598 LNVKVEI
+1598 
-1605 LDKDG
+1605 KD
-1610 PVESVSADGGAY
+1610 
-1622 QARLTV
+1622 V
-1628 TVTESGKFDNGN
+1628 TVTPDLIGLDNDDAVETVDNRGGEYRASLTLELPAGYNSGN
-1640 YQVAAPTTYTIYI
+1640 YSVVTNVYNVYI
-1653 YKIALRSS
+1653 YRIALRAVLSQE
-1661 LTDSVTFGEDYTLNG
+1661 SVTFGDDYNVKG
-1676 ILYAAAGQGTKD
+1676 QLYAMAGDGEKLFT
-1688 LEVDVNGAVKMVD
+1688 VGAD
-1701 GVNIADVESINIIK
+1701 GVVAGFNEQILSDVTGLTVTSASMTIT
-1715 AVLSLSGS
+1715 GS
-1723 DLIGTPATGNATF
+1723 DLGGNAV
-1736 DGGAQASAVF
+1736 DGTLSEVIDAIF
-1746 NGNVFAKRDEEQG
+1746 NSGIYDAAKM
-1759 EAFIEKP
+1759 A
-1766 VNAGTYTL
+1766 NAGTYSV
-1774 TVTLTV
+1774 TVTVKVNAVYTESTPSREV
-1780 EAAYKGETTSH
+1780 T
-1791 PGNKRTVE
+1791 

-1805 WTIDPYEIKVDPAQL
+1805 WTVDPYEIKVTPGQL

-1828 TADDVMGVVV
+1828 TVVDIMGDDDVMGVVV
-1838 FKDGDEQYK
+1838 FEDGDEKYK
-1847 EQYKPFVT
+1847 SFVT

-1875 DLVLNTNEGGYF
+1875 DLVLDTNEPGYF

-1940 VTESVAGLKLS
+1940 VTESVAGLNLS

-1961 YKIGDPVKDYVIEA
+1961 YKIGDPVNDYVIMA
-1975 QPGSVTENF
+1975 KPGSVTANF
-1984 AFHSENGTLKVTPR
+1984 DFRSEDGTLKVTQR
-1998 SIGIKLDNIEMVYG
+1998 SIGIKLDNIEMEYG

-2034 TLKTSSLKITDGSSA
+2034 TLETGSLKITDGSSA

-2056 DYDRIDADTYSYT
+2056 DYDRIDANTYSYT
-2069 FENITLSNDNY
+2069 FASITPSNANY
-2080 VLTKT
+2080 VLTET
-2085 TSGVLTVTPHQIASV
+2085 TSGVLTVTPYQIASV
-2100 EWIDPAAALTYKGEA
+2100 EWSDPAAALTYRGEA
-2115 FLPKE
+2115 FLPE
-2120 LHTIAAQ
+2120 EMHTIAAQ
-2127 TMPNGDEVT
+2127 TMPNGDVVT
-2136 FSVNY
+2136 FGVNY

-2151 TAVAKVASVKNGEED
+2151 TAIATVDSVKNGEEK
-2166 VAAGNYDVSRVAT
+2166 VENGNYDVSRVAT

-2223 DETYNADRDG
+2223 DETYDADRDG

-2243 GGVRA
+2243 GGVSA

-2268 FIPAS
+2268 FTPAS
-2273 FSDVSFVITCWEL
+2273 FSGVSFVITCWEL

-2305 TSSAQGATLSFTNI
+2305 TSSAQGATLSFTNM
-2319 LAGENIAY
+2319 LADENIAY

-2335 EDGAMATK
+2335 EEGAMATD

-2365 YVSAES
+2365 YVSTES

-2384 LNGYVIADA
+2384 LNGYVTADA
-2393 GAVEN
+2393 GAGEN

-2416 GLRGA
+2416 GLRGE
-2421 AAEIIVTDNSAF
+2421 AAEIIVTNSAAF

-2447 TFAKT
+2447 DFAGS
-2452 TVNVADPGG
+2452 TVKVADPAGSD
-2461 QPTAVK
+2461 TAVT

-2481 KFDSNYAKDI
+2481 KFDSNYAED
-2491 TLDLVEVEDGSPL
+2491 TLDLVLEGGSPL
-2504 VFQITKGSMLI
+2504 VFQITTGSMLI

-2532 GRDVIYKEGELWR
+2532 GRDVIYKDEGGLWR

-2558 ASMTNLISEL
+2558 ASMTDLISEL

-2577 AVYYGNHDKTG
+2577 AVYSGNHEQTG

-2602 SGGEEDDR
+2602 SGGEGDNR
-2610 SAPTKTVYTEA
+2610 SAPTKTVYTKP
-2621 ISENVQLT
+2621 IMENVELT
-2629 TDDVVYVQ
+2629 TGVVAEVQ

-2657 TYLISVSVDNT
+2657 SYLISVSVDNT
-2668 VDGSEYSPAQS
+2668 VGGSYYSPAQS
-2679 VQYDENGD
+2679 VKYDENGD
-2687 IVTDS
+2687 IVTD
-2692 NNKPVPVKGPHT
+2692 NGKPVYVDGPHT
-2704 ASGSVNI
+2704 ASGGVNI

-2734 EGGYK
+2734 AGGYK

-2766 IRGVQIAPEAFAN
+2766 IRGAQIAPEAFAN
-2779 APVLDLE
+2779 APVLG
-2786 TAVGTDGAYLVS
+2786 TAVGTDGAYMVS

-2808 DGYGGNVESANYSVG
+2808 NGYGGNVESANYSVG

-2839 TDSDGNVVYT
+2839 TDSEGNVVYT

-2903 SETAGANLTVKFGTE
+2903 SETAGANLTVEFGTE

-2928 EIELETGEDAVVT
+2928 EIELETGEGAVVT
-2941 GSYNEF
+2941 GSYDDF
-2947 VTAFENFKGGD
+2947 VTAFENFKSGD
-2958 PSALNGFIELVGTSG
+2958 QSALDGFIELVTSG
-2973 GGATEYNGYTTP
+2973 GGTTEYNGYTTP

-3023 LKTDGSSEYIAD
+3023 LKTDGSSEYVAD

-3087 YRVSDDSDWG
+3087 YRVSGDSGWG

-3163 FEVRDDASGEVVPAA
+3163 FEVRDDATGEVVPAA

-3205 SSKVEFVRDA
+3205 ESKVEFVRDA
-3215 GTYYIGVSVTGSAN
+3215 GTYYIAVSVTGSAN
-3229 YNVTPSQ
+3229 YNVTASE

-3263 SGNTVGSIYT
+3263 SGNTVGNIYT

-3312 EGNEALTIT
+3312 EGNETLTIT

-3432 VYSTIG
+3432 VYNTID

-3504 KKSVKVNISDVAV
+3504 KKSVDVNIGDVAV
-3517 KLGESQ
+3517 KLGESGQ
-3523 QTLVAGGVK
+3523 QTLVTGGVK

-3545 ELVVGDDF
+3545 ELVVGDGF
-3553 VFGIKGEGYDDTVVD
+3553 VFGLEGYDETVVD
-3568 AVSGKYGVLTV
+3568 AGSGKYGVLTV

-3612 LYDGGSKLTTLGSI
+3612 LYDGASKLTTLGVV

-3638 VAKAVLRVDFDVL
+3638 VAKAVLRVDFDEL
-3651 TYKWLSETYT
+3651 TYKWLDETYT
-3661 ESVGAGSGEHQ
+3661 ESVSAGSGEHQ
-3672 GWWEYVTMYTGR
+3672 GWWEYATMYTGR
-3684 NFRRNERLLIQS
+3684 NFRRNDRLLIQS
-3696 GYYNGGEWVPYGVYA
+3696 GYYNGSEWVPYGVYA
-3711 QQGITLGDIINA
+3711 QQVKLGDIINA

-3788 LFPENENGK
+3788 LFTENENGK
-3797 VWEREFDGMTIK
+3797 VWEREFDGMTINT
-3809 ARTIMGDYLEVY
+3809 RTIMGKYLEVY

-3826 QGENALTGE
+3826 QGANALTGE
-3835 VTLQK
+3835 VTLK
-3840 TTLGDV
+3840 RTSLGDV
-3846 TDGVFSKGVNV
+3846 TDGVFAQGVNV

-3867 SIIYAGDYTLTV
+3867 SIIYAGEYTLTV

-3885 MAEKTEVAQLKITP
+3885 MAERTEVAQLKITP
-3899 AQAENVDAE
+3899 AQQESVTTE
-3908 ISNRSKS
+3908 ITNRSKS

-3939 DVTHTQR
+3939 DVKHTQK
-3946 VNSYSVRVSRDGEA
+3946 VNSYSVRVSKDGEE

-3969 VVNMTSEQRAMLANA
+3969 VVNMTDEQRAMLANA
-3984 GVYTFELIV
+3984 GVYTFKLIV
-3993 DNATMPNLEDGA
+3993 DSATMPNLEDGA
-4005 TFDADEVEITIA
+4005 TFACSDPITIA
-4017 ARPIDDSTIRW
+4017 ARPITDSSIRW
-4028 SYRDSF
+4028 SYRESF
-4034 DFKSENGEP
+4034 DFKSANGEA
-4043 VAVTKEGINFIAYY
+4043 VAVSKEDINFIAYY
-4057 NRDTLLED
+4057 NRDTLLVN
-4065 GTDYELTFV
+4065 GTDYELAFV
-4074 DEDGEE
+4074 DEAGNYT
-4080 VEAGKYTG
+4080 EAGGKYTG
-4088 TYHIQVTGKGNF
+4088 EYHFTVTGKGNF
-4100 KGELF
+4100 
-4105 TGELEGTYH
+4105 TGTITGTYH

-4128 TYGADDKIVVKL
+4128 TYGADDKITVKL
-4140 AVNSLAPGSADIIND
+4140 AVNSLAPGSTDIINE
-4155 IHLAFDAAAIRL
+4155 ISLAFDDSARL
-4167 VDEGNRTVSQLRFES
+4167 VTEGGTTVSQLRLES
-4182 QSTEGGTFI
+4182 ISPEGGNFI
-4191 VVFGGVGAVN
+4191 AVFGGAGAVN
-4201 AGTYYLD
+4201 AGTYYLS
-4208 LSFSCEYED
+4208 LSFSCEYKYEEGKV
-4217 ITSGGEINTDVSG
+4217 IVSGGEINIDVSG
-4230 RDVCEVTVQPASAAA
+4230 RDVCEVVVQPASAAA
-4245 VAESVNAVLTGV
+4245 VADSVNAVLTEV

-4262 TFVIDGKANGYEYS
+4262 TFVIDGKANAYEYS

-4295 TPSSKYTISFR
+4295 TPSEHYTIKFR
-4306 LNDSNYAENGVTVYP
+4306 MNDSNYAEGGVTVYP
-4321 LSVQLSV
+4321 LPESVNLSV
-4328 DTTMNVDDILAQAQE
+4328 DTTMNVDEILAQAQE
-4343 LAGNFNVTGF
+4343 LAGNFNMTGF

-4430 MPVALGI
+4430 MPAALGI

>member
-29 TGNGTF
+29 VGDGSF
-35 YDRAPEGS
+35 YAEKTPQGS
-43 VSDAEVGIS
+43 VSSAAVSVG
-52 PTTGTVDNREEYLVT
+52 
-67 TLLKNSSIGE
+67 SS
-77 IANLTAE
+77 T
-84 NMQDLR
+84 
-90 KSNGEVYDAG
+90 GEVSSDYVYQTLVSRSNMAG
-100 AAKDGINDT
+100 QTFDPDSRIDERGSDGQPGSDGIPDT
-109 YVIKLNP
+109 YVVTLNSNT
-116 GVRLLTND
+116 RLLTQN
-124 GWTTVDRG
+124 GWDDVEAG
-132 DLNTETT
+132 SLNVPNKSW
-139 YGGSGVFDVKYN
+139 GGSGYYEVYYN
-151 GIWYRFENG
+151 GSWYRFE
-160 TTGKPDNEN
+160 K
-169 GVNYNS
+169 NS
-175 LYQTFNNFLTKKGFY
+175 GDSKSLFM
-190 QQSYNYG
+190 SYNAFMTDTAYYQNSSEYA
-197 LIVEPTGDVYYDP
+197 LIIEPDGVIQYNP
-210 NDTSMLSW
+210 NTIGKNQF

-228 TIKPTAVLDFTW
+228 TIQPSERLNVSRGSGAGSWGANSNGTNVDSDVDWFTNNIF
-240 GEKYGTSWAYEV
+240 GYRIG
-252 KDYEA
+252 
-257 GHDKDSAYK
+257 KDSAN
-266 IDRGVQYIRN
+266 DTFHG
-276 NYMGGN
+276 
-282 LTRNTEGGI
+282 LAS
-291 GFVGLLFGAMRYG
+291 VGLVFGSLRDG
-304 SFRNFIWSDEGLSGD
+304 NFKNLKFNDSNLSGVT
-319 HYFHYGSKKSGTA
+319 HYYTYTDILSSTA
-332 FGGLVGLAGPS
+332 FGGLVGYAGPS
-343 DNEVSGARSSIYN
+343 TNGGTQTASVYN
-356 VQMDFNHNLDH
+356 VSVTLNNNVQHVNDIDAYGDWMDSRTGTFTGGLIGVNMNADIELVTVRINGDKYIEQQSALVSMGSYDRDPDNSFAAFGGIVALQHYSGTFRKVIISGSEHAGLYGHHLDRPNGSPGWLESWDYNATTAMH
-367 RMGFGKHAY
+367 GLLIGYIGSGKKVVFDGAILDMNYNECYAWLDKEKALVRGMVAGEANGGLDALTFKDIYITDTVFAGSYVDDKKPTPADVGIPGGENDFQPTDTRFGKYTAQYWFYGFDVANVQDFAYLDNKIVSAVSFSDDPDYMLEISAPDANKGVMWNVKWQEYGGSNPAVKVNDDTFMQNARDDVKVKGFGKY
-376 DNHADTRCDIYSGGL
+376 DG
-391 LGINLNADV
+391 V
-400 ELVDIN
+400 
-406 YNGIRFSQYA
+406 
-416 LRGEN
+416 RGEN
-421 YGWTSGGEWGQS
+421 Y
-433 SFGGV
+433 
-438 IGAQSNV
+438 
-445 YRNDM
+445 
-450 TISKITVTGDKSA
+450 
-463 TMYAS
+463 
-468 ATMGYWNSGAIKHYN
+468 
-483 NIYTMIGGIIGG
+483 
-495 LYGNI
+495 
-500 DIKGVIFDMNY
+500 
-511 DKIFNMWD
+511 
-519 GGPGGARDPETK
+519 
-531 WQRGILVG
+531 
-539 HIFSSEFNTSDIY
+539 
-552 VTNKI
+552 
-557 FGADSYTGDKPTISA
+557 
-572 IGNNKDYSMT
+572 
-582 VSPFGNYTTKY
+582 
-593 SYIGGV
+593 
-599 DENNSYTDTYKR
+599 
-611 FVYLEDSVV
+611 YLKMVV
-620 SSVSFTDDTYTE
+620 E
-632 YVNGVATPK
+632 
-641 EYMLQI
+641 
-647 SAPVDKQGVK
+647 
-657 KQGVM
+657 
-662 WDITYNVDVG
+662 
-672 EASKNHEY
+672 
-680 LYMQNLQDNVNLKG
+680 
-694 VSNISLTD
+694 
-702 QTAYMTM
+702 
-709 SIQYASSY
+709 YASSY
-717 NFKLV
+717 NFELA

-742 ATLDLKAQSATV
+742 ATLDLTAQSSDTV
-754 IEGNYQPT
+754 IAANYQPI
-762 YVQIGLDGKVTFHN
+762 YVQIGLDGKVTFYN
-776 NSGTLTSMTNFRTS
+776 NSGGTLTNMTNFRTS
-790 GNEQDENF
+790 GNEKNSNF
-798 ANLVNRLFQL
+798 ANLVSKLFQL
-808 EFATNVE
+808 EFATNAD

-821 AENWGAQVD
+821 AENWDAQVD

-840 LFAVETGNGKF
+840 LFAVETGNGRF
-851 VFAPETGTQAE
+851 VFAPNTGTQAE
-862 IEITHRP
+862 VQITQRP
-869 ISLNLLNPN
+869 ISLNLLNPT
-878 APYIGEAYSLEY
+878 APYIGEAYSLAY
-890 NPKGGNYASVIDGKV
+890 NPEGGDYASVIDGKV
-905 HYNFTSSVDDKV
+905 HYNFTSSVNDGKG
-917 GLIGTDVVSFIPSGG
+917 GLIGADVVSFIPSGG

-944 NGELSGADSGNYQYS
+944 NGELSGADKGNYQYS
-959 VGNSFTIEPAQ
+959 VGDSFTIEPAQ

-990 LAGMVNYS
+990 LAGLVKYS
-998 VSFKNTGTYLSSG
+998 VSFENTGTYLSSG

-1016 GITPSFNMQTSLDA
+1016 GITPSFNMQTSLDT

-1048 NFPVDEY
+1048 NFPADDY
-1055 DVVVDALTGTGL
+1055 DVVVDALTGTGV
-1067 KNYVVSDVVVGTK
+1067 KNYVVSEVVVGTQ

-1115 WASGDSR
+1115 WASGDSLNSS
-1122 GDFEIKYYLSGTP
+1122 EIKYYLSETS

-1158 NAPGSANG
+1158 NAPGSVNG
-1166 LKNYKV
+1166 MNNYEV
-1172 SYNDPLFEVEKRD
+1172 NYNDPLFEVEKRD
-1185 TYVLFDY
+1185 TYVDFAY
-1192 DPDHTYVYNAAE
+1192 DPDLTYTYKAE
-1204 HSFNATSLSNGAAG
+1204 PYDFKALALSNGASG
-1218 DGVEDVTFAAYSD
+1218 DTVDDVLFAAYSD
-1231 PERKKPAVALNAGT
+1231 PERKKKAEALNAGT

-1255 SANYNILGVRDIE
+1255 SANYNILGVRDKN

-1296 ERDFALENVTIS
+1296 ERDFDLKNVTIS

-1315 DELGGLKENLVF
+1315 EELEGLKEKLVF
-1327 LYNNSSV
+1327 LFNNSSV
-1334 KPQDAANYNVTVN
+1334 KPQDAATYNVTVN
-1347 LPQQPNYNAA
+1347 LPQQLNYNAA

-1366 IEKLGIVIN
+1366 IEQLGIVIN
-1375 ASDKTVTYNGT
+1375 ASDKTVTYNGA
-1386 VIPEIGFSVAAAP
+1386 VIPEIDFTVAAVD
-1399 GADVSSLPEGWADNL
+1399 GADVSSLPEGWADKL

-1423 GSTVTSLRD
+1423 GSPVTSLRN

-1437 VTYTYDGNTGNFK
+1437 VTYTYDGTTGNFK
-1450 SASKTITYKVDPMIL
+1450 SASKTITYKVDPKPL
-1465 TVKLKNNEVT
+1465 DFVLNNKNVT
-1475 YNKDIYKPD
+1475 YNKQAYVPD
-1484 YEITEGSIISGDI
+1484 YDLTGAVIGDTVNAVLSASENGVPVETIVDAGTYDITVSLVDGTG
-1497 VNITYTATKDDVA
+1497 AP
-1510 VEGNITD
+1510 
-1517 AGNYMLTFG
+1517 AGNYT
-1526 VDNANYKLNPDS
+1526 VAAD
-1538 EEQPLKISPFTL
+1538 
-1550 TAQGLNT
+1550 GLQVVVAPYEIIAREINT
-1557 TVLYNAAA
+1557 TLFFNSAELGAAYYE
-1565 TGIDEYTS
+1565 GQMKYTV
-1573 QINYEVLDADGS
+1573 IDADGTDITGS
-1585 VIDVIDNIDNKKA
+1585 
-1598 LNVKVEI
+1598 
-1605 LDKDG
+1605 
-1610 PVESVSADGGAY
+1610 
-1622 QARLTV
+1622 V
-1628 TVTESGKFDNGN
+1628 TVTRDLIGLDNDEAVETVADRGGEYRASLTLELPAGYDPDN
-1640 YQVAAPTTYTIYI
+1640 YSVQKNVYNVYI
-1653 YKIALRSS
+1653 YRIALRAVLSQE
-1661 LTDSVTFGEDYTLNG
+1661 SVTFGDEYNVKG
-1676 ILYAAAGQGTKD
+1676 QLYAMAGDAEQPFT
-1688 LEVDVNGAVKMVD
+1688 VRAD
-1701 GVNIADVESINIIK
+1701 GVVAGFNEQIFSDVSGLTVTSASMTI
-1715 AVLSLSGS
+1715 SGS
-1723 DLIGTPATGNATF
+1723 DLGGNAV
-1736 DGGAQASAVF
+1736 DGTLSEVIDAIF
-1746 NGNVFAKRDEEQG
+1746 NSGIYDAAKM
-1759 EAFIEKP
+1759 A
-1766 VNAGTYTL
+1766 NAGTYSV
-1774 TVTLTV
+1774 TVTVNVKAVYTESTFDREV
-1780 EAAYKGETTSH
+1780 T
-1791 PGNKRTVE
+1791 

-1805 WTIDPYEIKVDPAQL
+1805 WTVDPYEIKVTPGQL

-1828 TADDVMGVVV
+1828 TVVDIMGDDDVMGVVV
-1838 FKDGDEQYK
+1838 FEGGDEQYK
-1847 EQYKPFVT
+1847 SFVT

-1875 DLVLNTNEGGYF
+1875 DLVLDTTKEGYF

-1892 AVETGKINVQQLTV
+1892 AIETGKINVQKLTV

-1925 AEVRIFKGDPESGED
+1925 AEVRIFKGDPDSGED
-1940 VTESVAGLKLS
+1940 VTESVAGLNLS

-1961 YKIGDPVKDYVIEA
+1961 YKIGDPVNDYVIKA

-1984 AFHSENGTLKVTPR
+1984 AFLSEDGTLKVTQR

-2034 TLKTSSLKITDGSSA
+2034 TLETSSLKITAGSSA
-2049 EEVVAVS
+2049 EEVVAES
-2056 DYDRIDADTYSYT
+2056 DYDRIDANTYSYT
-2069 FENITLSNDNY
+2069 FENITLNNDNY
-2080 VLTKT
+2080 VLTAK
-2085 TSGVLTVTPHQIASV
+2085 TSGVLTVTPYQIASV
-2100 EWIDPAAALTYKGEA
+2100 EWSDPAAALTYRGEA

-2120 LHTIAAQ
+2120 MHTIAAQ
-2127 TMPNGDEVT
+2127 TMPNGDVVT
-2136 FSVNY
+2136 FGVNY

-2151 TAVAKVASVKNGEED
+2151 TAIATVASVKNGEED
-2166 VAAGNYDVSRVAT
+2166 VAAGNYDVSRIAT

-2193 VDDAGTMS
+2193 VDHAGTMS
-2201 VESVYNAS
+2201 VENVYNAS

-2223 DETYNADRDG
+2223 DETYYADRDG

-2243 GGVRA
+2243 GGVSA

-2268 FIPAS
+2268 FTPAS
-2273 FSDVSFVITCWEL
+2273 FSGVSFVITRWEL
-2286 TAEEFKENVSV
+2286 SAEDFKENVSV

-2319 LAGENIAY
+2319 LADENIAY

-2335 EDGAMATK
+2335 EEGAMATD

-2355 KVTIDTADVY
+2355 KVTINTADVY

-2371 EGTLVIAPNDSIV
+2371 EGTLVIAPNDSID
-2384 LNGYVIADA
+2384 LNGFVTADA
-2393 GAVEN
+2393 GAGEN

-2433 AFTFFVRDENGTEI
+2433 EFTFFVKDENGTGI
-2447 TFAKT
+2447 SFAGN
-2452 TVNVADPGG
+2452 TVNVADPAG
-2461 QPTAVK
+2461 QPTAVT

-2481 KFDSNYAKDI
+2481 NFDSNYAADI
-2491 TLDLVEVEDGSPL
+2491 TLDLVLENGSPL
-2504 VFQITKGSMLI
+2504 EFQITTGSMLI

-2532 GRDVIYKEGELWR
+2532 GRDVIYKDEDGLWR

-2577 AVYYGNHDKTG
+2577 AVYFGNHEETG
-2588 IPLYSTLYTWEWLR
+2588 VPLYSTLYTWKWLR
-2602 SGGEEDDR
+2602 SGGAGDDR
-2610 SAPTKTVYTEA
+2610 SEPTKTVYTKPIMED
-2621 ISENVQLT
+2621 VQLT
-2629 TDDVVYVQ
+2629 TEVAANVQ

-2668 VDGSEYSPAQS
+2668 VGGSYYTPAQT
-2679 VQYDENGD
+2679 VKYDENGQ
-2687 IVTDS
+2687 IVTDD
-2692 NNKPVPVKGPHT
+2692 NGDPDYDYGPHT
-2704 ASGSVNI
+2704 ASGGVNI

-2728 SGANML
+2728 SGADML

-2739 ELNELMEKAAGVPV
+2739 ELNELMEKADGVPV
-2753 ELSDELLSGAHFY
+2753 ELLDEWLSGAHFF

-2779 APVLDLE
+2779 APVLGS
-2786 TAVGTDGAYLVS
+2786 AVGTDGAYMVS

-2808 DGYGGNVESANYSVG
+2808 NGYVGNVESANYFVG
-2823 GYYYER
+2823 EYYYER

-2849 KNVSGQADGSKNGG
+2849 KNVSDQTDGSKNGG

-2903 SETAGANLTVKFGTE
+2903 SETAGANLTVEFGTE

-2941 GSYNEF
+2941 GSYDAF
-2947 VTAFENFKGGD
+2947 VTAFENFKDGD
-2958 PSALNGFIELVGTSG
+2958 QSALNGFIELVGTSG
-2973 GGATEYNGYTTP
+2973 GGATEYNGYKTP

-3013 VVTPAAPELL
+3013 VVTPAEPELL
-3023 LKTDGSSEYIAD
+3023 LKTDGSSEYVAD

-3087 YRVSDDSDWG
+3087 YRVSAGSEWG

-3121 VGEAPYSLTFTVTKI
+3121 EGEAPYSLTFTVTKI

-3163 FEVRDDASGEVVPAA
+3163 FEVRDDATGEVVPAA

-3197 EGAGAPVE
+3197 DGAGAPVE
-3205 SSKVEFVRDA
+3205 ESKVEFVRDA
-3215 GTYYIGVSVTGSAN
+3215 GTYYIAVSVTGSAN
-3229 YNVTPSQ
+3229 YNVTPSE

-3418 VWNEQV
+3418 LWNEQV

-3432 VYSTIG
+3432 VYSTI
-3438 DIDDFSAA
+3438 DNIDDFSAA

-3460 YAVGNAAGTY
+3460 YAAGNAAGTY

-3504 KKSVKVNISDVAV
+3504 KKSVKVDIGDVAV
-3517 KLGESQ
+3517 KLGESGQ
-3523 QTLVAGGVK
+3523 QTLVEGGVK

-3553 VFGIKGEGYDDTVVD
+3553 VFGLPGYDETAVV
-3568 AVSGKYGVLTV
+3568 AESGKYGVLTV

-3612 LYDGGSKLTTLGSI
+3612 LYDGASKLTTLGSI

-3651 TYKWLSETYT
+3651 TYKWLDEPDTETYK
-3661 ESVGAGSGEHQ
+3661 ESVDAGSGEHQ
-3672 GWWEYVTMYTGR
+3672 GWWEYATMYTGR

-3696 GYYNGGEWVPYGVYA
+3696 GYYDGSKWVPYGVYEE
-3711 QQGITLGDIINA
+3711 QVKLGDIINA

-3754 YEFERADKSRSSAID
+3754 YEFERADESRSSAID

-3783 LDLAP
+3783 LNLNLAP
-3788 LFPENENGK
+3788 EGAPEGAFLFTKNGE
-3797 VWEREFDGMTIK
+3797 VWEREFDGMTITT
-3809 ARTIMGDYLEVY
+3809 RTIMGEYLEVY

-3826 QGENALTGE
+3826 QGANALKGE
-3835 VTLQK
+3835 VTLK
-3840 TTLGDV
+3840 ETSLGDV
-3846 TDGVFSKGVNV
+3846 TDGVFAQGVNV

-3867 SIIYAGDYTLTV
+3867 SIIYAGDYDLIV

-3885 MAEKTEVAQLKITP
+3885 MAKRTEVAKLKITP

-3939 DVTHTQR
+3939 DVTHTQK
-3946 VNSYSVRVSRDGEA
+3946 VNSYRVRVSKDGEE

-3969 VVNMTSEQRAMLANA
+3969 VVNMTNEQRARLANA
-3984 GVYTFELIV
+3984 GEYTFELIV
-3993 DNATMPNLEDGA
+3993 DSATMPNLEDGA
-4005 TFDADEVEITIA
+4005 TFDFNGEITIA
-4017 ARPIDDSTIRW
+4017 ARPITDSSIRW
-4028 SYRDSF
+4028 SYRESF
-4034 DFKSENGEP
+4034 DFKSANGEA

-4057 NRDTLLED
+4057 NRDTLLVD
-4065 GTDYELTFV
+4065 GTDYELTFN
-4074 DEDGEE
+4074 G
-4080 VEAGKYTG
+4080 EAGKYTG
-4088 TYHIQVTGKGNF
+4088 EYTFTVTGKGNF
-4100 KGELF
+4100 
-4105 TGELEGTYH
+4105 TSTSTSTITGTYY

-4128 TYGADDKIVVKL
+4128 TYGADDKITVKL

-4155 IHLAFDAAAIRL
+4155 IHLAFDDSARL
-4167 VDEGNRTVSQLRFES
+4167 VTEGGTTVSQLRLES
-4182 QSTEGGTFI
+4182 ISPEGGNFI
-4191 VVFGGVGAVN
+4191 AVFGGAGAVN
-4201 AGTYYLD
+4201 AGTYYLS
-4208 LSFSCEYED
+4208 LSFSCEYEYEEGKV
-4217 ITSGGEINTDVSG
+4217 IGSGGEINIDVSG
-4230 RDVCEVTVQPASAAA
+4230 RDVCEVVVQPASAAA
-4245 VAESVNAVLTGV
+4245 VAGSVNAVLTEV

-4262 TFVIDGKANGYEYS
+4262 TFVIDGKANAYEYS

-4295 TPSSKYTISFR
+4295 TPSEHYTIKFR
-4306 LNDSNYAENGVTVYP
+4306 MNDSNYAEDGVSVYL

-4328 DTTMNVDDILAQAQE
+4328 DTTTNVDEILAQAQE
-4343 LAGNFNVTGF
+4343 LADSFSSTGF
-4353 GRYVQLMDDLNSVSV
+4353 GRYVELMDDLNSVSV

-4430 MPVALGI
+4430 MPAALGI

>member
-1 MVRSRKYALITAALA
+1 
-16 LILIA
+16 
-21 AVVLTVVL
+21 
-29 TGNGTF
+29 
-35 YDRAPEGS
+35 
-43 VSDAEVGIS
+43 
-52 PTTGTVDNREEYLVT
+52 
-67 TLLKNSSIGE
+67 
-77 IANLTAE
+77 
-84 NMQDLR
+84 
-90 KSNGEVYDAG
+90 
-100 AAKDGINDT
+100 
-109 YVIKLNP
+109 
-116 GVRLLTND
+116 
-124 GWTTVDRG
+124 
-132 DLNTETT
+132 
-139 YGGSGVFDVKYN
+139 
-151 GIWYRFENG
+151 
-160 TTGKPDNEN
+160 
-169 GVNYNS
+169 
-175 LYQTFNNFLTKKGFY
+175 
-190 QQSYNYG
+190 
-197 LIVEPTGDVYYDP
+197 
-210 NDTSMLSW
+210 
-218 FDATLDGAGA
+218 
-228 TIKPTAVLDFTW
+228 
-240 GEKYGTSWAYEV
+240 
-252 KDYEA
+252 
-257 GHDKDSAYK
+257 
-266 IDRGVQYIRN
+266 
-276 NYMGGN
+276 
-282 LTRNTEGGI
+282 
-291 GFVGLLFGAMRYG
+291 
-304 SFRNFIWSDEGLSGD
+304 
-319 HYFHYGSKKSGTA
+319 
-332 FGGLVGLAGPS
+332 
-343 DNEVSGARSSIYN
+343 
-356 VQMDFNHNLDH
+356 
-367 RMGFGKHAY
+367 
-376 DNHADTRCDIYSGGL
+376 HADD
-391 LGINLNADV
+391 
-400 ELVDIN
+400 
-406 YNGIRFSQYA
+406 
-416 LRGEN
+416 
-421 YGWTSGGEWGQS
+421 
-433 SFGGV
+433 
-438 IGAQSNV
+438 
-445 YRNDM
+445 
-450 TISKITVTGDKSA
+450 
-463 TMYAS
+463 
-468 ATMGYWNSGAIKHYN
+468 
-483 NIYTMIGGIIGG
+483 
-495 LYGNI
+495 
-500 DIKGVIFDMNY
+500 
-511 DKIFNMWD
+511 
-519 GGPGGARDPETK
+519 
-531 WQRGILVG
+531 
-539 HIFSSEFNTSDIY
+539 
-552 VTNKI
+552 
-557 FGADSYTGDKPTISA
+557 
-572 IGNNKDYSMT
+572 
-582 VSPFGNYTTKY
+582 
-593 SYIGGV
+593 
-599 DENNSYTDTYKR
+599 
-611 FVYLEDSVV
+611 
-620 SSVSFTDDTYTE
+620 
-632 YVNGVATPK
+632 
-641 EYMLQI
+641 
-647 SAPVDKQGVK
+647 
-657 KQGVM
+657 
-662 WDITYNVDVG
+662 
-672 EASKNHEY
+672 
-680 LYMQNLQDNVNLKG
+680 
-694 VSNISLTD
+694 
-702 QTAYMTM
+702 
-709 SIQYASSY
+709 
-717 NFKLV
+717 
-722 NGHNNTGSNNK
+722 
-733 IYNGERVNY
+733 
-742 ATLDLKAQSATV
+742 
-754 IEGNYQPT
+754 
-762 YVQIGLDGKVTFHN
+762 
-776 NSGTLTSMTNFRTS
+776 
-790 GNEQDENF
+790 
-798 ANLVNRLFQL
+798 
-808 EFATNVE
+808 
-815 EGLFNV
+815 
-821 AENWGAQVD
+821 
-830 VNTYR
+830 
-835 WSSLG
+835 
-840 LFAVETGNGKF
+840 
-851 VFAPETGTQAE
+851 
-862 IEITHRP
+862 
-869 ISLNLLNPN
+869 
-878 APYIGEAYSLEY
+878 
-890 NPKGGNYASVIDGKV
+890 
-905 HYNFTSSVDDKV
+905 
-917 GLIGTDVVSFIPSGG
+917 
-932 SFTARDAGSYVL
+932 
-944 NGELSGADSGNYQYS
+944 
-959 VGNSFTIEPAQ
+959 
-970 AVITINGG
+970 
-978 SMVYGTRPTQAE
+978 
-990 LAGMVNYS
+990 
-998 VSFKNTGTYLSSG
+998 
-1011 FAAAD
+1011 
-1016 GITPSFNMQTSLDA
+1016 
-1030 ATSAGWMFAK
+1030 
-1040 AGASVFNN
+1040 
-1048 NFPVDEY
+1048 Y
-1055 DVVVDALTGTGL
+1055 DVVVDALTGTGV
-1067 KNYVVSDVVVGTK
+1067 KNYVVSEVVVGTQ

-1115 WASGDSR
+1115 WASGDSLHSS
-1122 GDFEIKYYLSGTP
+1122 EIKYYLSETDD
-1135 AEYTYDVRF
+1135 EYTYDVRF
-1144 GAGTYYVR
+1144 GAGTYYVH

-1158 NAPGSANG
+1158 NAPGSVNG
-1166 LKNYKV
+1166 VKNYKV
-1172 SYNDPLFEVEKRD
+1172 NYNDPLFEVEKRD
-1185 TYVLFDY
+1185 AYVSFDY
-1192 DPDHTYVYNAAE
+1192 DPSLTYTYKADLYDDFEALE
-1204 HSFNATSLSNGAAG
+1204 LINGASG
-1218 DGVEDVTFAAYSD
+1218 DTVDDVLFAAYSD
-1231 PERKKPAVALNAGT
+1231 PERKNKVDALNAGT
-1245 YYPGATSAAL
+1245 YYPGATSETL
-1255 SANYNILGVRDIE
+1255 SANYNILGVRDKN

-1285 LDKLTLVYNGA
+1285 LDELTLVYNGA
-1296 ERDFALENVTIS
+1296 ERDFDLKNVTIS

-1315 DELGGLKENLVF
+1315 DELDGLKEKLVF
-1327 LYNNSSV
+1327 LFNNSSV
-1334 KPQDAANYNVTVN
+1334 KPQDAATYNVTVN
-1347 LPQQPNYNAA
+1347 LPQQLNYNAA

-1366 IEKLGIVIN
+1366 IEQLGIVID
-1375 ASDKTVTYNGT
+1375 ASDTTVTYNGA
-1386 VIPEIGFSVAAAP
+1386 VIPEIGFTVAAVD
-1399 GADVSSLPEGWADNL
+1399 GADVSSLPEGWADKL

-1423 GSTVTSLRD
+1423 GSPVTSLRN

-1465 TVKLKNNEVT
+1465 TVMLSNNEVT

-1484 YEITEGSIISGDI
+1484 YKITEGSIISGDI

-1510 VEGNITD
+1510 VDGNIID
-1517 AGNYMLTFG
+1517 AGDYMLTFD
-1526 VDNANYKLNPDS
+1526 VDNANYELKPGS
-1538 EEQPLKISPFTL
+1538 EEQALTISPFTL

-1557 TVLYNAAA
+1557 TVLYNATA
-1565 TGIDEYTS
+1565 TSIDDYIS

-1585 VIDVIDNIDNKKA
+1585 VIGKEALDVT
-1598 LNVKVEI
+1598 VEI
-1605 LDKDG
+1605 LDEDG
-1610 PVESVSADGGAY
+1610 SPVQSVSADGGTY
-1622 QARLTV
+1622 QAKLTV
-1628 TVTESGKFDNGN
+1628 TKSGEFDNGN
-1640 YQVAAPTTYTIYI
+1640 YQADEPTTYTIYI

-1661 LTDSVTFGEDYTLNG
+1661 LTGSVTFGTDYTLNG
-1676 ILYAAAGQGTKD
+1676 ILYAAAGQATQD
-1688 LEVDVNGAVKMVD
+1688 LEVGENGAVVMVD
-1701 GVNIADVESINIIK
+1701 SVDLADVESINIIK

-1746 NGNVFAKRDEEQG
+1746 NGNVFTD
-1759 EAFIEKP
+1759 ITKP

-1780 EAAYKGETTSH
+1780 EAAYADGTTSY
-1791 PGNKRTVE
+1791 PDNKRTVE

-1805 WTIDPYEIKVDPAQL
+1805 WTVDPYEIKVKPGQL
-1820 DTYYTEAI
+1820 NKYYTEAI
-1828 TADDVMGVVV
+1828 TVDDIMGTDDNTGVVGID
-1838 FKDGDEQYK
+1838 KDYK
-1847 EQYKPFVT
+1847 SFVT
-1855 AVSAAIGDGTS
+1855 AVSAAIGDGKS

-1875 DLVLNTNEGGYF
+1875 DLVLNTNEPGYF

-1892 AVETGKINVQQLTV
+1892 DVTTGKINVQQLTV
-1906 QVSAADATVEYG
+1906 QVSAADAKVEYG

-1940 VTESVAGLKLS
+1940 VTESVAGLNLS

-1961 YKIGDPVKDYVIEA
+1961 YKIGDPVNDYVIKA

-1984 AFHSENGTLKVTPR
+1984 AFLPEDGTLKVTQR
-1998 SIGIKLDNIEMVYG
+1998 SIRIKLDNIEMVYG

-2020 FTLESGSLYGSDVV
+2020 FTLESGSLYGSDVM
-2034 TLKTSSLKITDGSSA
+2034 TLETSSLKITAGSSA
-2049 EEVVAVS
+2049 EEVVAES
-2056 DYDRIDADTYSYT
+2056 DYDRIDANTYSYT

-2080 VLTKT
+2080 VLTAK
-2085 TSGVLTVTPHQIASV
+2085 TSGVLTVTPYQIASV
-2100 EWIDPAAALTYKGEA
+2100 EWIDPAAALTYRGEA
-2115 FLPKE
+2115 FSSKE

-2127 TMPNGDEVT
+2127 TMDNGDVVT
-2136 FSVNY
+2136 FGVNY

-2151 TAVAKVASVKNGEED
+2151 TAIATVASVKNGEVG
-2166 VAAGNYDVSRVAT
+2166 VAAGNYDVSHVAT
-2179 RSLTVGRASLTLAG
+2179 RSLTVGKASLTLAG
-2193 VDDAGTMS
+2193 VDNVGTMS

-2223 DETYNADRDG
+2223 DATYNADRDG

-2243 GGVRA
+2243 GGVSA

-2268 FIPAS
+2268 FTPAS
-2273 FSDVSFVITCWEL
+2273 FSGVAFVITCWEL

-2305 TSSAQGATLSFTNI
+2305 TSSAQGATLSFTNK
-2319 LAGENIAY
+2319 LADENIAY
-2327 TLKYYVLG
+2327 TLNYYVLG
-2335 EDGAMATK
+2335 EDGAMATD
-2343 PSEPV
+2343 SSAPV

-2355 KVTIDTADVY
+2355 KVTIKTADVS

-2371 EGTLVIAPNDSIV
+2371 EGTLVIAPNDSID
-2384 LNGYVIADA
+2384 LNGFVTADA
-2393 GAVEN
+2393 GAGEN

-2433 AFTFFVRDENGTEI
+2433 EFTFFVRDENGTEI
-2447 TFAKT
+2447 SFAEN
-2452 TVNVADPGG
+2452 TVKVADPAG
-2461 QPTAVK
+2461 QKTAVT

-2481 KFDSNYAKDI
+2481 QFDSNYAADI
-2491 TLDLVEVEDGSPL
+2491 TLDLVLEGGSPL
-2504 VFQITKGSMLI
+2504 VFQITTGSMLI

-2532 GRDVIYKEGELWR
+2532 GRDVIYKDEDGLWR

-2577 AVYYGNHDKTG
+2577 AVYFGNHEQTG
-2588 IPLYSTLYTWEWLR
+2588 VPLYSTLYTWKWLR
-2602 SGGEEDDR
+2602 NGGAEDGR
-2610 SAPTKTVYTEA
+2610 SEPTKTVYTRPIMED
-2621 ISENVQLT
+2621 VQLT
-2629 TDDVVYVQ
+2629 TEVTANVQ

-2668 VDGSEYSPAQS
+2668 VNGSYYSPAQT
-2679 VQYDENGD
+2679 VKYDENGQ
-2687 IVTDS
+2687 IVTDD
-2692 NNKPVPVKGPHT
+2692 NDDPVYVDGPHT
-2704 ASGSVNI
+2704 ASGGVNI

-2728 SGANML
+2728 SGADML
-2734 EGGYK
+2734 ENGYK
-2739 ELNELMEKAAGVPV
+2739 ELNELMEKAEGVPV
-2753 ELSDELLSGAHFY
+2753 ELLDEWLSGAHFF
-2766 IRGVQIAPEAFAN
+2766 IRGAQIAPEAFAN
-2779 APVLDLE
+2779 APVLGS
-2786 TAVGTDGAYLVS
+2786 AVGTDGAYMVS

-2808 DGYGGNVESANYSVG
+2808 NGYGGNVESANYSVG

-2839 TDSDGNVVYT
+2839 TDSEGNVVYT
-2849 KNVSGQADGSKNGG
+2849 DDTGSQNGG

-2903 SETAGANLTVKFGTE
+2903 SETAGANLTVEFGTE

-2928 EIELETGEDAVVT
+2928 EIELETGENAVVT
-2941 GSYNEF
+2941 GSYDAF
-2947 VTAFENFKGGD
+2947 VTAFENFKDGD
-2958 PSALNGFIELVGTSG
+2958 QSALDGFIKLVGTSG
-2973 GGATEYNGYTTP
+2973 GGATEYSGYKTP

-3013 VVTPAAPELL
+3013 VVTPAKPELL
-3023 LKTDGSSEYIAD
+3023 LKTDGSSEYYAD

-3064 KNTEGEPVGEY
+3064 KDTEGAPVGEY

-3087 YRVSDDSDWG
+3087 YRVSAESGWG

-3163 FEVRDDASGEVVPAA
+3163 FEVRDDATGEVVPAA
-3178 ALAGTPEFN
+3178 ALAGTPKFN

-3197 EGAGAPVE
+3197 DGAGAPVE

-3215 GTYYIGVSVTGSAN
+3215 GTYYIAVSVTGSAN
-3229 YNVTPSQ
+3229 YNVTASE

-3263 SGNTVGSIYT
+3263 SGNTVGNIYT

-3321 QWLEANAETYAG
+3321 QWLEENAETYAG

-3398 YGDSIDDITG
+3398 YGDSIDDDITG

-3418 VWNEQV
+3418 LWNEQV

-3438 DIDDFSAA
+3438 NIDDFSAA

-3460 YAVGNAAGTY
+3460 YAPGNAAGTY

-3504 KKSVKVNISDVAV
+3504 KKSVDVKIGDVAV
-3517 KLGESQ
+3517 ELGKSGQ
-3523 QTLVAGGVK
+3523 KALVAGGVK

-3553 VFGIKGEGYDDTVVD
+3553 VFGIKGEGYDDTVVE
-3568 AVSGKYGVLTV
+3568 AGSGKYGVLTV

-3612 LYDGGSKLTTLGSI
+3612 LYDGASKLTTLGSI

-3651 TYKWLSETYT
+3651 TYKWLSETYR
-3661 ESVGAGSGEHQ
+3661 EDVNAGSGEHQ
-3672 GWWEYVTMYTGR
+3672 GWWEYATMYTGR

-3696 GYYNGGEWVPYGVYA
+3696 GYYNGSEWVPYGVYD
-3711 QQGITLGDIINA
+3711 QQVKLGDIINA

-3783 LDLAP
+3783 LNLDPEGADADL
-3788 LFPENENGK
+3788 FTKNNDG

-3809 ARTIMGDYLEVY
+3809 ARTIMGNYLEVY

-3826 QGENALTGE
+3826 QGANALTGE
-3835 VTLQK
+3835 VQLK
-3840 TTLGDV
+3840 RTTLGDA
-3846 TDGVFSKGVNV
+3846 TDGVFAKGVKV
-3857 TLAGDNAVGG
+3857 TLAGDKAVGG
-3867 SIIYAGDYTLTV
+3867 SIIYAGDYTLIV

-3885 MAEKTEVAQLKITP
+3885 MAERTEVAKLKITP
-3899 AQAENVDAE
+3899 AQAESVDAE

-3915 GMTYNGSSIVPSFD
+3915 SMTYNGSSIVPSFD
-3929 FKITVKEALS
+3929 FKITVEEKLS
-3939 DVTHTQR
+3939 GVTHTQK
-3946 VNSYSVRVSRDGEA
+3946 VNSYSVRVIKDGEE

-3969 VVNMTSEQRAMLANA
+3969 VVNMTDEQRAMLANA
-3984 GVYTFELIV
+3984 GVYTFKLIV
-3993 DNATMPNLEDGA
+3993 DSATMPNLEDGA
-4005 TFDADEVEITIA
+4005 TFYSEDVKITIV
-4017 ARPIDDSTIRW
+4017 ARDISDSSIRW

-4034 DFKSENGEP
+4034 DFKSANGEA

-4057 NRDTLLED
+4057 NRDTLLEV
-4065 GTDYELTFV
+4065 GTDYELAFV
-4074 DEDGEE
+4074 DEAGNYTEE
-4080 VEAGKYTG
+4080 GGKYTG
-4088 TYHIQVTGKGNF
+4088 EYHFKVTGKGNF
-4100 KGELF
+4100 EG
-4105 TGELEGTYH
+4105 TIEGTYY

-4128 TYGADDKIVVKL
+4128 TYGADNKITVKL

-4245 VAESVNAVLTGV
+4245 VADSVNAVLTEV

-4295 TPSSKYTISFR
+4295 TPSEHYTIIFR
-4306 LNDSNYAENGVTVYP
+4306 MNDSNYVGSDGETEVK
-4321 LSVQLSV
+4321 LDVQLSV
-4328 DTTMNVDDILAQAQE
+4328 DTTTNVDDILAQAQE
-4343 LAGNFNVTGF
+4343 LADSFSSTGF
-4353 GRYVQLMDDLNSVSV
+4353 GRYVELMDDLNSVSV

-4430 MPVALGI
+4430 MPAALGI

>member
-21 AVVLTVVL
+21 AVVLTVALV
-29 TGNGTF
+29 GD
-35 YDRAPEGS
+35 YSSIVPQQEASVAPAEVNIGGSTGS
-43 VSDAEVGIS
+43 VSADYVFQ
-52 PTTGTVDNREEYLVT
+52 
-67 TLLKNSSIGE
+67 TLK
-77 IANLTAE
+77 AH
-84 NMQDLR
+84 
-90 KSNGEVYDAG
+90 SN
-100 AAKDGINDT
+100 
-109 YVIKLNP
+109 
-116 GVRLLTND
+116 
-124 GWTTVDRG
+124 
-132 DLNTETT
+132 
-139 YGGSGVFDVKYN
+139 
-151 GIWYRFENG
+151 
-160 TTGKPDNEN
+160 
-169 GVNYNS
+169 
-175 LYQTFNNFLTKKGFY
+175 KKGDGVGWDITEM
-190 QQSYNYG
+190 QTDGSINYY
-197 LIVEPTGDVYYDP
+197 P
-210 NDTSMLSW
+210 
-218 FDATLDGAGA
+218 ATLDNTFYLITQSGSSSEANNSDAGVTAKDSYYQVTYNGMNYRFTKNSGYTLYLAFETFITKTNYSQNVNNYGMAVQASASGTISYDPRNTYHSYDFRATFDGAGVTLSMSNMLSKWDSGSTSA
-228 TIKPTAVLDFTW
+228 KYTWIQNGYRSDDPTIK
-240 GEKYGTSWAYEV
+240 
-252 KDYEA
+252 
-257 GHDKDSAYK
+257 
-266 IDRGVQYIRN
+266 N
-276 NYMGGN
+276 N
-282 LTRNTEGGI
+282 
-291 GFVGLLFGAMRYG
+291 VGLNCAGLLIASLYDGTLKNFKLTDRYAVYEPDANNPDQG
-304 SFRNFIWSDEGLSGD
+304 SGRPFNCHQSVRKLSG
-319 HYFHYGSKKSGTA
+319 HYYEENNRETGTA
-332 FGGLVGLAGPS
+332 FGGLVGYAGPTS
-343 DNEVSGARSSIYN
+343 ANQEANTNSYISNISLDFTKNVLHVYRSTSTEGPAAQVDMFTGAAIGLNMSANISNLVINMNSSVWDQCTVRMQGQGWGWNSSG
-356 VQMDFNHNLDH
+356 
-367 RMGFGKHAY
+367 
-376 DNHADTRCDIYSGGL
+376 YSGTAHIGVL
-391 LGINLNADV
+391 SGMMLGGKTLEKVAIYGTDKSAFVCSDDLFQ
-400 ELVDIN
+400 
-406 YNGIRFSQYA
+406 YNGIGNWSKVHTYIGGAIGTCMSNQTINGFLFSYPLANCWYPQA
-416 LRGEN
+416 DKRTNGATFKRGIFVGN
-421 YGWTSGGEWGQS
+421 PRGTITY
-433 SFGGV
+433 
-438 IGAQSNV
+438 SNV
-445 YRNDM
+445 YLTEMVIANSTATSMDAIGGGEY
-450 TISKITVTGDKSA
+450 TNTPAADIVNSHDQVESGSSASFSAGFWFDGSSA
-463 TMYAS
+463 T
-468 ATMGYWNSGAIKHYN
+468 N
-483 NIYTMIGGIIGG
+483 
-495 LYGNI
+495 
-500 DIKGVIFDMNY
+500 
-511 DKIFNMWD
+511 
-519 GGPGGARDPETK
+519 
-531 WQRGILVG
+531 
-539 HIFSSEFNTSDIY
+539 
-552 VTNKI
+552 
-557 FGADSYTGDKPTISA
+557 
-572 IGNNKDYSMT
+572 
-582 VSPFGNYTTKY
+582 
-593 SYIGGV
+593 
-599 DENNSYTDTYKR
+599 KR
-611 FVYLEDSVV
+611 FVYADEDVI
-620 SSVSFTDDTYTE
+620 SSIQFSNDSQ
-632 YVNGVATPK
+632 
-641 EYMLQI
+641 YMVEI
-647 SAPVDKQGVK
+647 SAPSSQT
-657 KQGVM
+657 GVM
-662 WDITYNVDVG
+662 WQVNYYWKGTTTDI
-672 EASKNHEY
+672 
-680 LYMQNLQDNVNLKG
+680 G
-694 VSNISLTD
+694 VSNSSQLVFMQNARDNVKLRGLGVQGNDNYVVMNIT
-702 QTAYMTM
+702 
-709 SIQYASSY
+709 YASSY
-717 NFKLV
+717 NFELA
-722 NGHNNTGSNNK
+722 NGHNNAGSNNK

-742 ATLDLKAQSATV
+742 ATLDLTAQSSDTV
-754 IEGNYQPT
+754 IAANYQPT
-762 YVQIGLDGKVTFHN
+762 YVQIGLNGNVTFHN
-776 NSGTLTSMTNFRTS
+776 NSGGTLTNMTNFLTS
-790 GNEQDENF
+790 GSEQNSNF
-798 ANLVNRLFQL
+798 ANLANRIFQL
-808 EFATNVE
+808 EFATDVD

-821 AENWGAQVD
+821 AENWDAQVD

-840 LFAVETGNGKF
+840 LFAVETSNGRF
-851 VFAPETGTQAE
+851 VFAPNTGTQAE
-862 IEITHRP
+862 VQITQRP
-869 ISLNLLNPN
+869 ISLNLLNPT
-878 APYIGEAYSLEY
+878 APYIGEAYSLAY
-890 NPKGGNYASVIDGKV
+890 NPEGGDYASVIDGKV
-905 HYNFTSSVDDKV
+905 HYNFTSSVNDGKG

-959 VGNSFTIEPAQ
+959 VGDSFFTIEPAQ

-990 LAGMVNYS
+990 LAGLVNYS
-998 VSFKNTGTYLSSG
+998 VSFKNTGDYLSSG

-1016 GITPSFNMQTSLDA
+1016 GITPSFNMQTSLDT

-1048 NFPVDEY
+1048 NFPADEY
-1055 DVVVDALTGTGL
+1055 AVVVDALTGTGV
-1067 KNYVVSDVVVGTK
+1067 KNYVVSEVVVGTQ

-1122 GDFEIKYYLSGTP
+1122 GSFEIKYYLSETS

-1158 NAPGSANG
+1158 NAPGSVNG
-1166 LKNYKV
+1166 VKNYEV
-1172 SYNDPLFEVEKRD
+1172 YYNDPLFEVEKRD
-1185 TYVLFDY
+1185 TYVDFPY
-1192 DPDHTYVYNAAE
+1192 DPSLTYTYKAE
-1204 HSFNATSLSNGAAG
+1204 PYDFEALALSNGASG
-1218 DGVEDVTFAAYSD
+1218 DTVDDVLFAAYSD
-1231 PERKKPAVALNAGT
+1231 PERKNKVDALNAGT
-1245 YYPGATSAAL
+1245 YYPGATSVAL
-1255 SANYNILGVRDIE
+1255 SANYNILGVRDKD

-1285 LDKLTLVYNGA
+1285 LNKLTLVYNGA
-1296 ERDFALENVTIS
+1296 ERDFDLKNVTIS

-1315 DELGGLKENLVF
+1315 EELGGLKEKLVF
-1327 LYNNSSV
+1327 LFNNSSV
-1334 KPQDAANYNVTVN
+1334 KPQDAATYNVTVN
-1347 LPQQPNYNAA
+1347 LPQQLNYNAA
-1357 TASLTGGLV
+1357 TASLTDGLV
-1366 IEKLGIVIN
+1366 IEQLGIVIN
-1375 ASDKTVTYNGT
+1375 ASDKTVTYNGA
-1386 VIPEIGFSVAAAP
+1386 VIPEIDFTVAAVD
-1399 GADVSSLPEGWADNL
+1399 GADVSSLPEGWADKL

-1423 GSTVTSLRD
+1423 GSTVTSLRN

-1437 VTYTYDGNTGNFK
+1437 VTYTYYGNTGNFK

-1484 YEITEGSIISGDI
+1484 YEITAGRIISGDI
-1497 VNITYTATKDDVA
+1497 VNITYTATKDDDA
-1510 VEGNITD
+1510 VEGNIID

-1526 VDNANYKLNPDS
+1526 VDNANYELNPDS
-1538 EEQPLKISPFTL
+1538 VKQALTISPFTL

-1565 TGIDEYTS
+1565 TGIDEYIS
-1573 QINYEVLDADGS
+1573 QINYEVLDADGT
-1585 VIDVIDNIDNKKA
+1585 VIGKEALDVT
-1598 LNVKVEI
+1598 VEI
-1605 LDKDG
+1605 LDEDG
-1610 PVESVSADGGAY
+1610 SPVQSVSADGGTY
-1622 QARLTV
+1622 QAKLTV
-1628 TVTESGKFDNGN
+1628 TKSGEFDNGN
-1640 YQVAAPTTYTIYI
+1640 YQADEPTTYTIYI

-1661 LTDSVTFGEDYTLNG
+1661 LTGSVTFGTDYTLNG
-1676 ILYAAAGQGTKD
+1676 ILYAAAGQATQD
-1688 LEVDVNGAVKMVD
+1688 LEVGENGAVVMVD
-1701 GVNIADVESINIIK
+1701 SVDLADVESINIIK

-1723 DLIGTPATGNATF
+1723 DLIGTPATGYATF

-1746 NGNVFAKRDEEQG
+1746 NGNVFTD
-1759 EAFIEKP
+1759 ITKP

-1780 EAAYKGETTSH
+1780 EAAYADGTTSY
-1791 PGNKRTVE
+1791 PDNKRTVT

-1805 WTIDPYEIKVDPAQL
+1805 WTVDPYEIKVTPGQL

-1828 TADDVMGVVV
+1828 TADDVMGAVV
-1838 FKDGDEQYK
+1838 FEGGDEQYK
-1847 EQYKPFVT
+1847 SFVT

-1866 YVNAGEYDY
+1866 YVNAGWYDY
-1875 DLVLNTNEGGYF
+1875 DLVLDTDESGYF

-1925 AEVRIFKGDPESGED
+1925 AEVRIFKGDPESGGED
-1940 VTESVAGLKLS
+1940 VTESVAGLNLS
-1951 AQYPYSLTTD
+1951 VQYPYSLTTD
-1961 YKIGDPVKDYVIEA
+1961 YKIGDPVNDYVIMA

-1984 AFHSENGTLKVTPR
+1984 AFLSENGTLKVTQR

-2034 TLKTSSLKITDGSSA
+2034 TLETSSLKITAGSSA
-2049 EEVVAVS
+2049 EEVVAES
-2056 DYDRIDADTYSYT
+2056 DYDRIDANTYSYT
-2069 FENITLSNDNY
+2069 FESITLSNDNY
-2080 VLTKT
+2080 VLTAK
-2085 TSGVLTVTPHQIASV
+2085 TSGVLTVTPYQIASV
-2100 EWIDPAAALTYKGEA
+2100 EWSDPAAALTYRGEA
-2115 FLPKE
+2115 FLPE
-2120 LHTIAAQ
+2120 EMHTIAAQ
-2127 TMPNGDEVT
+2127 TMPNGDVVAFGVT
-2136 FSVNY
+2136 Y
-2141 GGEVRSAGIY
+2141 TDAQGGKVVKNAGAY
-2151 TAVAKVASVKNGEED
+2151 TAAATVASVMNGTEPVET
-2166 VAAGNYDVSRVAT
+2166 GNYDVSRVAT

-2201 VESVYNAS
+2201 VENVYNAS

-2268 FIPAS
+2268 FTPAS
-2273 FSDVSFVITCWEL
+2273 FSGVAFVITRWEL
-2286 TAEEFKENVSV
+2286 SAEEFKENVSV

-2319 LAGENIAY
+2319 LADENIAY
-2327 TLKYYVLG
+2327 KLNYYVLG
-2335 EDGAMATK
+2335 EEGAMATD

-2355 KVTIDTADVY
+2355 KVEIKTDDVY

-2371 EGTLVIAPNDSIV
+2371 EGTLVIAPNDSID
-2384 LNGYVIADA
+2384 LNGFVTADA
-2393 GAVEN
+2393 GAGEN

-2404 GPLYPNVEATIS
+2404 VPLYPNVEATIS

-2433 AFTFFVRDENGTEI
+2433 DFTFFVRYVRDPDNPEDDNKGTEI
-2447 TFAKT
+2447 DFAGEK
-2452 TVNVADPGG
+2452 VLVADPAG
-2461 QPTAVK
+2461 QKTAVT

-2481 KFDSNYAKDI
+2481 QFDSNYAADI
-2491 TLDLVEVEDGSPL
+2491 TLDLVLEDDSPL
-2504 VFQITKGSMLI
+2504 VFRITTGSMLI

-2532 GRDVIYKEGELWR
+2532 GRDVIYKDEDGLWR

-2558 ASMTNLISEL
+2558 ANMTNLISEL

-2577 AVYYGNHDKTG
+2577 AVYFGNHEETG
-2588 IPLYSTLYTWEWLR
+2588 TPLYSTLYTWEWLR
-2602 SGGEEDDR
+2602 SGGEGDDR
-2610 SAPTKTVYTEA
+2610 SEPTKTVYTKPIMED
-2621 ISENVQLT
+2621 VQLT
-2629 TDDVVYVQ
+2629 TEVTANVQ

-2648 GYSDGLSTA
+2648 GYADGFSTA

-2668 VDGSEYSPAQS
+2668 VGGSYYTPAQS
-2679 VQYDENGD
+2679 VQYDENGQ
-2687 IVTDS
+2687 IVTDD
-2692 NNKPVPVKGPHT
+2692 NGDPDYDYGPHT
-2704 ASGSVNI
+2704 ASGGVNI

-2728 SGANML
+2728 SGADML

-2739 ELNELMEKAAGVPV
+2739 ELNELMEKADGVPV
-2753 ELSDELLSGAHFY
+2753 ELLDEWLSGAHFY
-2766 IRGVQIAPEAFAN
+2766 IRGARIAPEAFAN
-2779 APVLDLE
+2779 APVLGS
-2786 TAVGTDGAYLVS
+2786 AVGTDGAYMVS

-2808 DGYGGNVESANYSVG
+2808 NGYVGNVESANYSVG

-2829 ISTGNLHITI
+2829 ISTQWLHITI
-2839 TDSDGNVVYT
+2839 TDSEGNVVYT
-2849 KNVSGQADGSKNGG
+2849 KNVSGQTDGSKNGG

-2903 SETAGANLTVKFGTE
+2903 SETAGANLTVEFGTE

-2941 GSYNEF
+2941 GSYDDF

-2958 PSALNGFIELVGTSG
+2958 QSALNGFIELVGTSG
-2973 GGATEYNGYTTP
+2973 GGATEYSGYKTP

-3023 LKTDGSSEYIAD
+3023 LKTDGSSEYVAD

-3087 YRVSDDSDWG
+3087 YRVSAESGWG

-3121 VGEAPYSLTFTVTKI
+3121 EGEAPYSLTFTVTKI

-3163 FEVRDDASGEVVPAA
+3163 FEVRDDATGEVVPAA

-3197 EGAGAPVE
+3197 DGAGAPVE
-3205 SSKVEFVRDA
+3205 ESKVEFVRDA
-3215 GTYYIGVSVTGSAN
+3215 GTYYIAVSVTGSAN
-3229 YNVTPSQ
+3229 YNVTASE

-3290 YLRGAADQT
+3290 YLRGAADQS

-3312 EGNEALTIT
+3312 EGNETLTIT
-3321 QWLEANAETYAG
+3321 QWLEANAGTYAG

-3418 VWNEQV
+3418 LWNEQV

-3438 DIDDFSAA
+3438 NIDDFSAA

-3476 NVELTYDEGE
+3476 NVELTYGAGE

-3504 KKSVKVNISDVAV
+3504 KKSVNVDIGDVAV
-3517 KLGESQ
+3517 KLGESGP
-3523 QTLVAGGVK
+3523 QTLAEGGVK

-3545 ELVVGDDF
+3545 ALVVGDGF
-3553 VFGIKGEGYDDTVVD
+3553 VFGLPDYDETVVD
-3568 AVSGKYGVLTV
+3568 AGSGKYGVLTV

-3612 LYDGGSKLTTLGSI
+3612 LYDGDSKLATLGSI
-3626 DGTPYSVPVSLD
+3626 DGTPYSVHVSLE
-3638 VAKAVLRVDFDVL
+3638 VAKAVLRVDFDTL
-3651 TYKWLSETYT
+3651 TYKWLNETFTERVSE
-3661 ESVGAGSGEHQ
+3661 GSGEHQ
-3672 GWWEYVTMYTGR
+3672 GWWEYATMYTGR

-3696 GYYNGGEWVPYGVYA
+3696 GYYDGGKWVPYGVYD
-3711 QQGITLGDIINA
+3711 QWVKLGDIINA

-3754 YEFERADKSRSSAID
+3754 YEFERADKSKSSAID

-3788 LFPENENGK
+3788 EGAVLFTKNGE
-3797 VWEREFDGMTIK
+3797 VWEREFDGMTITT
-3809 ARTIMGDYLEVY
+3809 RTIMGKYLEVY

-3826 QGENALTGE
+3826 QGANALTDE
-3835 VTLQK
+3835 VTLEK
-3840 TTLGDV
+3840 TSLGDV
-3846 TDGVFSKGVNV
+3846 TDGVFAKGVNV

-3867 SIIYAGDYTLTV
+3867 SIIYAGDYILTV

-3885 MAEKTEVAQLKITP
+3885 MAERTEEVELKITP

-3939 DVTHTQR
+3939 DVTHTQK
-3946 VNSYSVRVSRDGEA
+3946 VNSYSVRVSRDGEE

-3969 VVNMTSEQRAMLANA
+3969 VVNMTDEQRAMLANA

-3993 DNATMPNLEDGA
+3993 DSATMPNLEDGA
-4005 TFDADEVEITIA
+4005 TFASDDAITIE
-4017 ARPIDDSTIRW
+4017 ARDISDSSIRW
-4028 SYRDSF
+4028 SYRESF
-4034 DFKSENGEP
+4034 DFKSANGEA

-4065 GTDYELTFV
+4065 GTDYELTFN
-4074 DEDGEE
+4074 G
-4080 VEAGKYTG
+4080 EAGKYTG
-4088 TYHIQVTGKGNF
+4088 EYTFTVTGKGNF
-4100 KGELF
+4100 
-4105 TGELEGTYH
+4105 TSTSTSTITGTYY

-4128 TYGADDKIVVKL
+4128 TYGADNKITVKL

-4155 IHLAFDAAAIRL
+4155 IHLAFDDSARL
-4167 VDEGNRTVSQLRFES
+4167 VTEGGTTVSQLRLES
-4182 QSTEGGTFI
+4182 ISPEGGNFI
-4191 VVFGGVGAVN
+4191 AVFGGVGAVN
-4201 AGTYYLD
+4201 AGTYYLS
-4208 LSFSCEYED
+4208 LSFSCEYEYEEGKV
-4217 ITSGGEINTDVSG
+4217 IGSGGEINTDVSG
-4230 RDVCEVTVQPASAAA
+4230 SEVCEVVVQPASAAA
-4245 VAESVNAVLTGV
+4245 VADSVNAVLTEV

-4262 TFVIDGKANGYEYS
+4262 TFVIDGKANVYEYS
-4276 IDGTT
+4276 RDGGTT
-4281 WVKAYKGENTVTGL
+4281 WDKAYKGENTVTGL
-4295 TPSSKYTISFR
+4295 TPSEHYTIKFR
-4306 LNDSNYAENGVTVYP
+4306 MNDSNYAEGGVTVYP
-4321 LSVQLSV
+4321 LSVQLPV
-4328 DTTMNVDDILAQAQE
+4328 DTTMNVDEILAQAQE

-4430 MPVALGI
+4430 MPAALGI

>member
-21 AVVLTVVL
+21 AVVLTVALV
-29 TGNGTF
+29 GD
-35 YDRAPEGS
+35 YSSIVPQQEASVAPADVTIGGSTGS
-43 VSDAEVGIS
+43 VSADYVFQ
-52 PTTGTVDNREEYLVT
+52 
-67 TLLKNSSIGE
+67 TLK
-77 IANLTAE
+77 AH
-84 NMQDLR
+84 
-90 KSNGEVYDAG
+90 SN
-100 AAKDGINDT
+100 
-109 YVIKLNP
+109 
-116 GVRLLTND
+116 
-124 GWTTVDRG
+124 
-132 DLNTETT
+132 
-139 YGGSGVFDVKYN
+139 
-151 GIWYRFENG
+151 
-160 TTGKPDNEN
+160 
-169 GVNYNS
+169 
-175 LYQTFNNFLTKKGFY
+175 KKGDGVGWDITEM
-190 QQSYNYG
+190 QTDGSINYY
-197 LIVEPTGDVYYDP
+197 P
-210 NDTSMLSW
+210 
-218 FDATLDGAGA
+218 ATLDNTFYLITQSGSSSEANNSDAGVTAKDSYYQVTYNGMNYRFTKNSGYTLYLAFETFITKTNYSQNVNNYGMAVQASASGTISYDPRNTYHSYDFRATFDGAGVTLSMSNMLSKWDSGSTSA
-228 TIKPTAVLDFTW
+228 KYTWIQNGYRSDDPTIK
-240 GEKYGTSWAYEV
+240 
-252 KDYEA
+252 
-257 GHDKDSAYK
+257 
-266 IDRGVQYIRN
+266 N
-276 NYMGGN
+276 N
-282 LTRNTEGGI
+282 
-291 GFVGLLFGAMRYG
+291 VGLNCAGLLIASLYDGTLKNFKLTDKNAVYEPDANNPDQG
-304 SFRNFIWSDEGLSGD
+304 SGRPFNCHQSVRTLSG
-319 HYFHYGSKKSGTA
+319 HYYEENNRETGTA
-332 FGGLVGLAGPS
+332 FGGLVGYAGPTS
-343 DNEVSGARSSIYN
+343 ANQEANTNSYISNISLDFTKNVLHVYRSTSTEGPAAQVDMFTGAAIGLNMSANISNLVINMNSSVWDQCTVRMQGQGWGWNSSG
-356 VQMDFNHNLDH
+356 
-367 RMGFGKHAY
+367 
-376 DNHADTRCDIYSGGL
+376 YSGTAHIGVL
-391 LGINLNADV
+391 SGMMLGGKTLEKVAIYGTDKSAFVCSDDLFQ
-400 ELVDIN
+400 
-406 YNGIRFSQYA
+406 YNGIGNWSKVHTYIGGAIGTCMSNQTINGFLFSYPLANCWYPQA
-416 LRGEN
+416 DKRTDGATFKRGIFVGN
-421 YGWTSGGEWGQS
+421 PKGTITY
-433 SFGGV
+433 
-438 IGAQSNV
+438 SNV
-445 YRNDM
+445 YLTKMVIANSTATSMDAIGGGDY
-450 TISKITVTGDKSA
+450 TNYPAAAIVNSHDQVESGPSASFSTGFWFDGNSA
-463 TMYAS
+463 T
-468 ATMGYWNSGAIKHYN
+468 N
-483 NIYTMIGGIIGG
+483 
-495 LYGNI
+495 
-500 DIKGVIFDMNY
+500 
-511 DKIFNMWD
+511 
-519 GGPGGARDPETK
+519 
-531 WQRGILVG
+531 
-539 HIFSSEFNTSDIY
+539 
-552 VTNKI
+552 
-557 FGADSYTGDKPTISA
+557 
-572 IGNNKDYSMT
+572 
-582 VSPFGNYTTKY
+582 
-593 SYIGGV
+593 
-599 DENNSYTDTYKR
+599 KR
-611 FVYLEDSVV
+611 FVYADEDVI
-620 SSVSFTDDTYTE
+620 SSIQFSNDSQ
-632 YVNGVATPK
+632 
-641 EYMLQI
+641 YMVEI
-647 SAPVDKQGVK
+647 SAPSSQT
-657 KQGVM
+657 GVM
-662 WDITYNVDVG
+662 WQVNYYRKGTTTDI
-672 EASKNHEY
+672 
-680 LYMQNLQDNVNLKG
+680 G
-694 VSNISLTD
+694 VSNSSQLVFMQNARENVKLRGLGVQDDNDYVVMNIT
-702 QTAYMTM
+702 
-709 SIQYASSY
+709 YASSY
-717 NFKLV
+717 NFELA

-742 ATLDLKAQSATV
+742 ATLDLTAQSSATV
-754 IEGNYQPT
+754 ITTNYQPT
-762 YVQIGLDGKVTFHN
+762 YVQIGLNGKVTFHN
-776 NSGTLTSMTNFRTS
+776 NSGGTLTNMTNFLTS
-790 GNEQDENF
+790 GSEQNSNF
-798 ANLVNRLFQL
+798 ANLASRLFQL
-808 EFATNVE
+808 EFATDVD

-821 AENWGAQVD
+821 AENWDAQVD

-840 LFAVETGNGKF
+840 LFGVETSNGRF
-851 VFAPETGTQAE
+851 VFAPNTGTQAE
-862 IEITHRP
+862 VQITQRP
-869 ISLNLLNPN
+869 ISLNLLNPT

-890 NPKGGNYASVIDGKV
+890 NPEGGDYASVIDGKV
-905 HYNFTSSVDDKV
+905 HYNFTSSVNDGKG
-917 GLIGTDVVSFIPSGG
+917 GLIGTDVVSFIPSGN
-932 SFTARDAGSYVL
+932 SFTARDAGNYVL
-944 NGELSGADSGNYQYS
+944 NGTLSGADSGNYQYS
-959 VGNSFTIEPAQ
+959 VGDSFFTIEPAQ

-1016 GITPSFNMQTSLDA
+1016 GITPSFNMQTSLDT

-1048 NFPVDEY
+1048 NFPADDY
-1055 DVVVDALTGTGL
+1055 DVVVDALTGTGV
-1067 KNYVVSDVVVGTK
+1067 KNYVVSEVVVGTQ

-1115 WASGDSR
+1115 WASGDSLHSS
-1122 GDFEIKYYLSGTP
+1122 EIKYYLSETDD
-1135 AEYTYDVRF
+1135 EYTYDVRF

-1158 NAPGSANG
+1158 NAPGSVNG
-1166 LKNYKV
+1166 MNNYEV
-1172 SYNDPLFEVEKRD
+1172 NYNDPLFEVEKRD
-1185 TYVLFDY
+1185 TYVDFPY
-1192 DPDHTYVYNAAE
+1192 DPDLTYTYKAE
-1204 HSFNATSLSNGAAG
+1204 PYDFEALALSNGASG
-1218 DGVEDVTFAAYSD
+1218 DTVDDVLFAAYSD
-1231 PERKKPAVALNAGT
+1231 PERKNKVDALNAGT
-1245 YYPGATSAAL
+1245 YYPGATSVAL
-1255 SANYNILGVRDIE
+1255 SANYNILGVRDNE

-1296 ERDFALENVTIS
+1296 ERDFDLKNVTIS

-1315 DELGGLKENLVF
+1315 GELEGLKEKLVF
-1327 LYNNSSV
+1327 LFNNSSV

-1347 LPQQPNYNAA
+1347 LPQQLNYNAA
-1357 TASLTGGLV
+1357 TASLTDGLV
-1366 IEKLGIVIN
+1366 IEQLGIVIN
-1375 ASDKTVTYNGT
+1375 ASDKTVTYNGA
-1386 VIPEIGFSVAAAP
+1386 VIPEIDFTVAAVD
-1399 GADVSSLPEGWADNL
+1399 GADVSSLPEGWADKL

-1423 GSTVTSLRD
+1423 GSPVTSLRN

-1437 VTYTYDGNTGNFK
+1437 VTYTYDGTTGNFK
-1450 SASKTITYKVDPMIL
+1450 SASKTITYKVDPKPL
-1465 TVKLKNNEVT
+1465 DFVLNNKNVT
-1475 YNKDIYKPD
+1475 YNKQAYVPD
-1484 YEITEGSIISGDI
+1484 YDLTGAVIGDTVNAVLSASENGVPVETI
-1497 VNITYTATKDDVA
+1497 V
-1510 VEGNITD
+1510 D
-1517 AGNYMLTFG
+1517 AGTYDITVSLVDETGAPTGNYT
-1526 VDNANYKLNPDS
+1526 VAAD
-1538 EEQPLKISPFTL
+1538 
-1550 TAQGLNT
+1550 GLQVVVAPYEIFAREINT
-1557 TVLYNAAA
+1557 TLFFNSAELGAAYYE
-1565 TGIDEYTS
+1565 GQMKYTV
-1573 QINYEVLDADGS
+1573 IDADGTDITGS
-1585 VIDVIDNIDNKKA
+1585 
-1598 LNVKVEI
+1598 
-1605 LDKDG
+1605 
-1610 PVESVSADGGAY
+1610 
-1622 QARLTV
+1622 V
-1628 TVTESGKFDNGN
+1628 TVTPDLIGLDNDEAVETVADRGGEYRASLTLKLPAGYDTDN
-1640 YQVAAPTTYTIYI
+1640 YSVQKNVYNVYI
-1653 YKIALRSS
+1653 YRIALRAVLSKG
-1661 LTDSVTFGEDYTLNG
+1661 SVTFGDEYNVKG
-1676 ILYAAAGQGTKD
+1676 QLYAMAGDAEQLFT
-1688 LEVDVNGAVKMVD
+1688 VGAD
-1701 GVNIADVESINIIK
+1701 GVVEGFNEDILSDVTGLTVTSASMTI
-1715 AVLSLSGS
+1715 SGS
-1723 DLIGTPATGNATF
+1723 DLGGNAV
-1736 DGGAQASAVF
+1736 DGTLSEVIDAIF
-1746 NGNVFAKRDEEQG
+1746 NSGIYDAAKM
-1759 EAFIEKP
+1759 A
-1766 VNAGTYTL
+1766 NAGTYSV
-1774 TVTLTV
+1774 TVTVKVNAVYTESTFDREV
-1780 EAAYKGETTSH
+1780 T
-1791 PGNKRTVE
+1791 

-1805 WTIDPYEIKVDPAQL
+1805 WTVDPYEIDVTRGQL
-1820 DTYYTEAI
+1820 NKYYTEAI
-1828 TADDVMGVVV
+1828 TVDDIMGVDDNTGVV
-1838 FKDGDEQYK
+1838 GIDKDYK
-1847 EQYKPFVT
+1847 SFVT

-1875 DLVLNTNEGGYF
+1875 DLVLNTNEPGYF

-1892 AVETGKINVQQLTV
+1892 DVTTGKINVQPLTV

-1940 VTESVAGLKLS
+1940 VTESVAGLNLS

-1961 YKIGDPVKDYVIEA
+1961 YKIGDPVKDYVIMA

-1984 AFHSENGTLKVTPR
+1984 AFLSEDGTLKVTPR

-2034 TLKTSSLKITDGSSA
+2034 TLETSSLKITDGSSA

-2056 DYDRIDADTYSYT
+2056 DYDRIDANTYSYT
-2069 FENITLSNDNY
+2069 FASITLSNDNY
-2080 VLTKT
+2080 VLTET
-2085 TSGVLTVTPHQIASV
+2085 TSGVLTVTPYQIASV
-2100 EWIDPAAALTYKGEA
+2100 EWSDPAAALTYRGEA

-2120 LHTIAAQ
+2120 MHTIAAQ
-2127 TMPNGDEVT
+2127 TMPNGDVVT
-2136 FSVNY
+2136 FGVNY

-2151 TAVAKVASVKNGEED
+2151 TAIATVASVKNGEED

-2193 VDDAGTMS
+2193 VDNAGTMS
-2201 VESVYNAS
+2201 VENVYNAS

-2243 GGVRA
+2243 GGVSA
-2248 TPEHAGSYDVTVVL
+2248 TPEHAGSYDVIVVL

-2268 FIPAS
+2268 FTSAS
-2273 FSDVSFVITCWEL
+2273 LSGVAFVITRWEL

-2319 LAGENIAY
+2319 LADENIAY
-2327 TLKYYVLG
+2327 ELNYYVLG
-2335 EDGAMATK
+2335 EEGVMATV
-2343 PSEPV
+2343 PSAPV

-2355 KVTIDTADVY
+2355 KVTIDTADVS

-2371 EGTLVIAPNDSIV
+2371 EGTLVIAPNDSID
-2384 LNGYVIADA
+2384 LNGFVTADA
-2393 GAVEN
+2393 GAGEN

-2433 AFTFFVRDENGTEI
+2433 EFTFFVRDENGTEI
-2447 TFAKT
+2447 TFAEN
-2452 TVNVADPGG
+2452 TVKVADPAG
-2461 QPTAVK
+2461 QKTAVT

-2481 KFDSNYAKDI
+2481 QFDSNYAADI
-2491 TLDLVEVEDGSPL
+2491 TLDLVLEDDSPL
-2504 VFQITKGSMLI
+2504 VFQITTGSMLI

-2532 GRDVIYKEGELWR
+2532 GRDVIYKDEDGLWR

-2577 AVYYGNHDKTG
+2577 AVYFGNHEQTG
-2588 IPLYSTLYTWEWLR
+2588 VPLYSTLYTWKWLR
-2602 SGGEEDDR
+2602 SGGEGDGR
-2610 SAPTKTVYTEA
+2610 SEPTKTVYTKPIMED
-2621 ISENVQLT
+2621 VQLT
-2629 TDDVVYVQ
+2629 TEVVANVQ
-2637 TKGPVNGIYDF
+2637 TKGPVNGIFDF

-2668 VDGSEYSPAQS
+2668 VNGSYYSPAQT
-2679 VQYDENGD
+2679 VKYDENGD
-2687 IVTDS
+2687 IVTD
-2692 NNKPVPVKGPHT
+2692 NGKPVYVDGPHT
-2704 ASGSVNI
+2704 ASGGVNI

-2766 IRGVQIAPEAFAN
+2766 IRGAQIAPEAFAN
-2779 APVLDLE
+2779 APVLG

-2808 DGYGGNVESANYSVG
+2808 NGYGGNVESANYSVG

-2839 TDSDGNVVYT
+2839 TDSEGNVVYT
-2849 KNVSGQADGSKNGG
+2849 KNVSGQADGSKRGG

-2903 SETAGANLTVKFGTE
+2903 SETAGANLSVEFGTE

-2928 EIELETGEDAVVT
+2928 EIELETGGNAVVT
-2941 GSYNEF
+2941 GSYNDF
-2947 VTAFENFKGGD
+2947 VTAFENFKSGD
-2958 PSALNGFIELVGTSG
+2958 QSALDGFIELVTSG
-2973 GGATEYNGYTTP
+2973 GGTTEYNGYETP

-3013 VVTPAAPELL
+3013 VVTPAEPELL
-3023 LKTDGSSEYIAD
+3023 LKTDGSKYVAD

-3057 VMLGLKY
+3057 VMIGLEY
-3064 KNTEGEPVGEY
+3064 KENTAGGPVGVGEY

-3087 YRVSDDSDWG
+3087 YRVSAESDWG

-3108 QYRISFVSTDDNL
+3108 QYSISFVSTDDNL
-3121 VGEAPYSLTFTVTKI
+3121 VGVAPYSLTFTVTKI

-3163 FEVRDDASGEVVPAA
+3163 FEVRDDADKVVPAA

-3197 EGAGAPVE
+3197 DGAGAPVE

-3215 GTYYIGVSVTGSAN
+3215 GTYYISVSVTGSAN
-3229 YNVTPSQ
+3229 YNVTPSE

-3251 AGESYSAVYNRA
+3251 ADESYSAVYNRA

-3273 YELNGRSITP
+3273 YEHNGRSITP

-3290 YLRGAADQT
+3290 YLRGAADQS

-3312 EGNEALTIT
+3312 EGNETLTIT
-3321 QWLEANAETYAG
+3321 QWLEENAGTYAG
-3333 YEFTSVNGTNA
+3333 YEFTSVNGKNA

-3384 LRVEMVY
+3384 LRVEMIY
-3391 NVNYEIT
+3391 KVNYEIT
-3398 YGDSIDDITG
+3398 YGDSIDGDITG
-3408 NDVVSQYATL
+3408 NDVVSKYATL
-3418 VWNEQV
+3418 LWNEQV

-3432 VYSTIG
+3432 IYSTID
-3438 DIDDFSAA
+3438 DIDEFSAA

-3460 YAVGNAAGTY
+3460 YAVGYAAGTY

-3504 KKSVKVNISDVAV
+3504 KKSVNVYIGDVTV
-3517 KLGESQ
+3517 KLGKSGQ
-3523 QTLVAGGVK
+3523 QALVADGVK
-3532 FNGVYNGSSFGTL
+3532 FNGVYSGSSFGTL
-3545 ELVVGDDF
+3545 TLVVGDDF
-3553 VFGIKGEGYDDTVVD
+3553 VFGIKGEDYEETVVD
-3568 AVSGKYGVLTV
+3568 AESGKYGVLTV

-3594 SYSSSVDF
+3594 NYSSSVDF

-3612 LYDGGSKLTTLGSI
+3612 LCDGERKLATLGSI

-3651 TYKWLSETYT
+3651 TYKWLDEPDTETYK
-3661 ESVGAGSGEHQ
+3661 ESVDAGSGEHQ
-3672 GWWEYVTMYTGR
+3672 GWWEYATMYTGR

-3696 GYYNGGEWVPYGVYA
+3696 GYYDGGKWVPYGVYD
-3711 QQGITLGDIINA
+3711 QWVKLGDIINA

-3754 YEFERADKSRSSAID
+3754 YEFERADESRSSAID

-3783 LDLAP
+3783 LNLNLAP
-3788 LFPENENGK
+3788 EGAPEGAFLFTKNGE

-3809 ARTIMGDYLEVY
+3809 ARTIMGNYLEVY

-3826 QGENALTGE
+3826 QGANALTGE
-3835 VTLQK
+3835 VTLK
-3840 TTLGDV
+3840 ETSLGDV
-3846 TDGVFSKGVNV
+3846 TDGVFAQGVNV

-3885 MAEKTEVAQLKITP
+3885 MAERTEVAKLKITP
-3899 AQAENVDAE
+3899 AQAENVKAE

-3939 DVTHTQR
+3939 DVTHTQK
-3946 VNSYSVRVSRDGEA
+3946 VNSYSVRVSKDGKE
-3960 LFTYAVEGG
+3960 LFTYAVEDG
-3969 VVNMTSEQRAMLANA
+3969 VVNMTDEQRAKLANA
-3984 GVYTFELIV
+3984 GKYTFELIV
-3993 DNATMPNLEDGA
+3993 DSATMPNLEDGA
-4005 TFDADEVEITIA
+4005 TFAFKGEIKID
-4017 ARPIDDSTIRW
+4017 ARPIDDSSIRW
-4028 SYRDSF
+4028 SYRESF
-4034 DFKSENGEP
+4034 DFKSANGEA

-4057 NRDTLLED
+4057 NRDTLLEY
-4065 GTDYELTFV
+4065 GTDYELAFV
-4074 DEDGEE
+4074 DEAGNYT
-4080 VEAGKYTG
+4080 EAGGKYTG
-4088 TYHIQVTGKGNF
+4088 EYKFTVTGKGNF
-4100 KGELF
+4100 EG
-4105 TGELEGTYH
+4105 TIEGTYY

-4128 TYGADDKIVVKL
+4128 TYGADDKIIVKL
-4140 AVNSLAPGSADIIND
+4140 AVNSLAPGSTDIINE
-4155 IHLAFDAAAIRL
+4155 ISLAFDDSASL
-4167 VDEGNRTVSQLRFES
+4167 VTEGGTTVSQLRLES
-4182 QSTEGGTFI
+4182 ISPEGGNFI
-4191 VVFGGVGAVN
+4191 AVFGGVGAVN
-4201 AGTYYLD
+4201 AGTYYLS
-4208 LSFSCEYED
+4208 LSFSCEYEYVEGKV
-4217 ITSGGEINTDVSG
+4217 IGSGGEINIDVSG
-4230 RDVCEVTVQPASAAA
+4230 SEVCKVVVQPASAKA
-4245 VAESVNAVLTGV
+4245 VADSVNVVLTAV
-4257 NSNNA
+4257 NSNNLS
-4262 TFVIDGKANGYEYS
+4262 FVIDGKANGYEYS
-4276 IDGTT
+4276 IDGGET

-4295 TPSSKYTISFR
+4295 TPETKYTVSFR
-4306 LNDSNYAENGVTVYP
+4306 LNDSNYAEGGVTEYP
-4321 LSVQLSV
+4321 LAVQLTDV
-4328 DTTMNVDDILAQAQE
+4328 YTTMNVDNILADAQD
-4343 LAGNFNVTGF
+4343 LAGNFNMTGF
-4353 GRYVQLMDDLNSVSV
+4353 GRYVELMDDLNSVSV

-4380 ALAAIEEARSEYMA
+4380 ALAAIEKARSEYMA

-4430 MPVALGI
+4430 MPAALGI

>member
-29 TGNGTF
+29 VGDGSF
-35 YDRAPEGS
+35 YAEKTPQGS
-43 VSDAEVGIS
+43 VSSAADAVSVGSSTGEVS
-52 PTTGTVDNREEYLVT
+52 SDYVYQTLV
-67 TLLKNSSIGE
+67 SRS
-77 IANLTAE
+77 
-84 NMQDLR
+84 NMAGQTFDPASRQDLR
-90 KSNGEVYDAG
+90 GSDGLPG
-100 AAKDGINDT
+100 SDGIPDT
-109 YVIKLNP
+109 YVVTLNSNT
-116 GVRLLTND
+116 RLLTQN
-124 GWTTVDRG
+124 GWADVEAKL
-132 DLNTETT
+132 LNVANKSW
-139 YGGSGVFDVKYN
+139 GGSGYYEVYYN
-151 GIWYRFENG
+151 GSWYRFQ
-160 TTGKPDNEN
+160 K
-169 GVNYNS
+169 NS
-175 LYQTFNNFLTKKGFY
+175 GDSGSLFM
-190 QQSYNYG
+190 SYNAFMTDTAYYQNSSEYA
-197 LIVEPTGDVYYDP
+197 LIIEPDGVITYDP
-210 NDTSMLSW
+210 NDVYKNLH

-228 TIKPTAVLDFTW
+228 TLRATKVLNKSRGAKQDGTGSAPSTDCDLSWFTNHSFNYNI
-240 GEKYGTSWAYEV
+240 G
-252 KDYEA
+252 
-257 GHDKDSAYK
+257 KDSN
-266 IDRGVQYIRN
+266 DH
-276 NYMGGN
+276 
-282 LTRNTEGGI
+282 E
-291 GFVGLLFGAMRYG
+291 FH
-304 SFRNFIWSDEGLSGD
+304 GLSIQGLVFGSLRKGTFKNFKWD
-319 HYFHYGSKKSGTA
+319 DQGAEGTTHYSSYNNVGSATT
-332 FGGLVGLAGPS
+332 FGGLVGYAGPS
-343 DNEVSGARSSIYN
+343 SSGGSDRSSIYN
-356 VQMDFNHNLDH
+356 VSLTYNKAVQHVYDIS
-367 RMGFGKHAY
+367 AY
-376 DNHADTRCDIYSGGL
+376 DDWDESRTGTFSGGL
-391 LGINLNADV
+391 IGVNFNADI
-400 ELVDIN
+400 ELVTVRMMNDIA
-406 YNGIRFSQYA
+406 FEQQSA
-416 LRGEN
+416 L
-421 YGWTSGGEWGQS
+421 
-433 SFGGV
+433 
-438 IGAQSNV
+438 AL
-445 YRNDM
+445 
-450 TISKITVTGDKSA
+450 
-463 TMYAS
+463 
-468 ATMGYWNSGAIKHYN
+468 MGSWWEDPDNAMSCL
-483 NIYTMIGGIIGG
+483 GGIVGLQYYTGTMKKVIISGSEKAG
-495 LYGNI
+495 LYGHH
-500 DIKGVIFDMNY
+500 KETPHLGGVGGDDWNTTRAWIGMIVGYVPSGKSITFDGIILDMNY
-511 DKIFNMWD
+511 NECYAWLDKEKQLVRGMVLGEAQD
-519 GGPGGARDPETK
+519 GLSKVTFRDIYLTDMVFAGNYEGTKPTPADVGIPGGEKDFQPKDTR
-531 WQRGILVG
+531 
-539 HIFSSEFNTSDIY
+539 
-552 VTNKI
+552 
-557 FGADSYTGDKPTISA
+557 FGKYTAQYWFYGFDVANMQDFAYLDNNIVSA
-572 IGNNKDYSMT
+572 
-582 VSPFGNYTTKY
+582 
-593 SYIGGV
+593 
-599 DENNSYTDTYKR
+599 
-611 FVYLEDSVV
+611 
-620 SSVSFTDDTYTE
+620 VSFSDDTD
-632 YVNGVATPK
+632 
-641 EYMLQI
+641 YMLEI
-647 SAPVDKQGVK
+647 SAPDANR
-657 KQGVM
+657 GVM
-662 WDITYNVDVG
+662 WNV
-672 EASKNHEY
+672 KWQEY
-680 LYMQNLQDNVNLKG
+680 GSPYGVKVNDDTFMQNAREDVKIKGYGTYDGVRNQNYYLKM
-694 VSNISLTD
+694 VVE
-702 QTAYMTM
+702 
-709 SIQYASSY
+709 YASSY
-717 NFKLV
+717 NFELA
-722 NGHNNTGSNNK
+722 NGHNNAGSNNK

-742 ATLDLKAQSATV
+742 ATLDLTAQSATV
-754 IEGNYQPT
+754 VAANYQPI
-762 YVQIGLDGKVTFHN
+762 YVQIGLNGNVTFYN
-776 NSGTLTSMTNFRTS
+776 NSGGTLTNMTNFRTS
-790 GNEQDENF
+790 GNEQNSDF
-798 ANLVNRLFQL
+798 ANLVSRLFQL
-808 EFATNVE
+808 EFATNVD

-821 AENWGAQVD
+821 AENWDAQVD

-851 VFAPETGTQAE
+851 VFAPNTGTQAE
-862 IEITHRP
+862 VEITQRP

-878 APYIGEAYSLEY
+878 APYIGEAYSLAY
-890 NPKGGNYASVIDGKV
+890 NPEGGNYASVIDGKV
-905 HYNFTSSVDDKV
+905 HYNFTSSVNDGKG

-959 VGNSFTIEPAQ
+959 VGSSSFTIEPAQ

-990 LAGMVNYS
+990 LAGVVNYS

-1016 GITPSFNMQTSLDA
+1016 GITPSFNMQTSLDT

-1067 KNYVVSDVVVGTK
+1067 KNYVVSDVVVGTQ

-1108 GTPVFAG
+1108 GEPAFAG
-1115 WASGDSR
+1115 WASGDSLNSS
-1122 GDFEIKYYLSGTP
+1122 EIRYYLSETD

-1152 AVPTAV
+1152 AVPTEV
-1158 NAPGSANG
+1158 NASGSVNG
-1166 LKNYKV
+1166 LNNYEV

-1185 TYVLFDY
+1185 TYVNFDY
-1192 DPDHTYVYNAAE
+1192 DPSSTYTYKAELYNFGALE
-1204 HSFNATSLSNGAAG
+1204 LSNGAGG
-1218 DGVEDVTFAAYSD
+1218 DSVDDVLFAAYSD
-1231 PERKKPAVALNAGT
+1231 PERKTKVEALNAGT
-1245 YYPGATSAAL
+1245 YYPGATSKAL
-1255 SANYNILGVRDIE
+1255 SANYNILGVRDVD

-1285 LDKLTLVYNGA
+1285 LDKLTLVYNGT
-1296 ERDFALENVTIS
+1296 ERDFDLEKVTIS

-1315 DELGGLKENLVF
+1315 AELEGLKEKLVF
-1327 LYNNSSV
+1327 LFNNSSV
-1334 KPQDAANYNVTVN
+1334 KPQDAATYNVTVN

-1366 IEKLGIVIN
+1366 IEQLGIVIN
-1375 ASDKTVTYNGT
+1375 ASDTTVTYNGA
-1386 VIPEIGFSVAAAP
+1386 VIPEIDFTVAAAP
-1399 GADVSSLPEGWADNL
+1399 GADVSSLPEGWADKL

-1423 GSTVTSLRD
+1423 GSTVTSLRN

-1437 VTYTYDGNTGNFK
+1437 VTYTYDGSAGNFK
-1450 SASKTITYKVDPMIL
+1450 TASKTITYTVDPKPL
-1465 TVKLKNNEVT
+1465 VFALNNKNVT
-1475 YNKDIYKPD
+1475 YNKQAYVPD
-1484 YEITEGSIISGDI
+1484 YDLTGAVIGDT
-1497 VNITYTATKDDVA
+1497 VNA
-1510 VEGNITD
+1510 VLLASKNGVRVETIED
-1517 AGNYMLTFG
+1517 AGTYDITVSLVDETGAPTGNYT
-1526 VDNANYKLNPDS
+1526 VAAD
-1538 EEQPLKISPFTL
+1538 
-1550 TAQGLNT
+1550 GLQVVVAPYEIFAREINT
-1557 TVLYNAAA
+1557 TLFFNSDQLDAAYYE
-1565 TGIDEYTS
+1565 GQMKYTV
-1573 QINYEVLDADGS
+1573 IDADGTDITKDVTVTPDLIGLDNDDAVETVDNRGGEYRAKLTLELPAGYNS
-1585 VIDVIDNIDNKKA
+1585 GNYSVVTNVYNVYIYRIALRAVLSQESVTFGDDYNVKGQLYAMAGDGEKLFTVGADGVVAGFNEDILSDVTGLTVTSASMTITGSDLGGNAVDGTLSEVIDAIFNSGIYDAAKMANA
-1598 LNVKVEI
+1598 
-1605 LDKDG
+1605 G
-1610 PVESVSADGGAY
+1610 TYSV
-1622 QARLTV
+1622 TV
-1628 TVTESGKFDNGN
+1628 TVT
-1640 YQVAAPTTYTIYI
+1640 V
-1653 YKIALRSS
+1653 
-1661 LTDSVTFGEDYTLNG
+1661 
-1676 ILYAAAGQGTKD
+1676 
-1688 LEVDVNGAVKMVD
+1688 
-1701 GVNIADVESINIIK
+1701 K
-1715 AVLSLSGS
+1715 AV
-1723 DLIGTPATGNATF
+1723 
-1736 DGGAQASAVF
+1736 
-1746 NGNVFAKRDEEQG
+1746 
-1759 EAFIEKP
+1759 
-1766 VNAGTYTL
+1766 YTES
-1774 TVTLTV
+1774 THDREVT
-1780 EAAYKGETTSH
+1780 
-1791 PGNKRTVE
+1791 

-1805 WTIDPYEIKVDPAQL
+1805 WTVDPYEIKVTPGQL

-1828 TADDVMGVVV
+1828 TADDVMGAVV
-1838 FKDGDEQYK
+1838 FEGGDEQYK
-1847 EQYKPFVT
+1847 SFVT
-1855 AVSAAIGDGTS
+1855 AVSSAIGDGTS

-1925 AEVRIFKGDPESGED
+1925 AEVRIFKGDQD
-1940 VTESVAGLKLS
+1940 VTEDVADLNLS

-1961 YKIGDPVKDYVIEA
+1961 YNIGDPVKDYVIAA
-1975 QPGSVTENF
+1975 QHGSVTENF
-1984 AFHSENGTLKVTPR
+1984 AFRSEDGTLKVTQR
-1998 SIGIKLDNIEMVYG
+1998 SIGIKLDNIEMEYG

-2034 TLKTSSLKITDGSSA
+2034 TLVTGSLKITVGSSA

-2069 FENITLSNDNY
+2069 FESITLSNDNY
-2080 VLTKT
+2080 ALTAT
-2085 TSGVLTVTPHQIASV
+2085 TSGVLTVTPHQIDSV
-2100 EWIDPAAALTYKGEA
+2100 EWIDPAAALTYQGEA
-2115 FLPKE
+2115 FSPEE

-2127 TMPNGDEVT
+2127 TMPNGDVVA
-2136 FSVNY
+2136 FNVNY

-2151 TAVAKVASVKNGEED
+2151 TAIATVASVKNGEED
-2166 VAAGNYDVSRVAT
+2166 VAAGNYDVSHVAT

-2193 VDDAGTMS
+2193 VDNAGTMS

-2223 DETYNADRDG
+2223 DATYDADRDG

-2243 GGVRA
+2243 GGVSV

-2268 FIPAS
+2268 FIAAS
-2273 FSDVSFVITCWEL
+2273 LSGVAFVITRWEL

-2305 TSSAQGATLSFTNI
+2305 TSSAQGATLSFTND
-2319 LAGENIAY
+2319 LADENIAY

-2335 EDGAMATK
+2335 EEGAMATD

-2355 KVTIDTADVY
+2355 KVTIDTADVK

-2371 EGTLVIAPNDSIV
+2371 EGTLVIAPNDSID
-2384 LNGYVIADA
+2384 LNGYVTADA
-2393 GAVEN
+2393 GAGEN

-2416 GLRGA
+2416 GLRGE
-2421 AAEIIVTDNSAF
+2421 AAEIIVTNSAAF

-2447 TFAKT
+2447 DFAENK
-2452 TVNVADPGG
+2452 VKVADPAG
-2461 QPTAVK
+2461 QPTAVT

-2481 KFDSNYAKDI
+2481 KFDSNYAADI
-2491 TLDLVEVEDGSPL
+2491 KLDLVLEGGSPL
-2504 VFQITKGSMLI
+2504 VFRITTGSMLI

-2532 GRDVIYKEGELWR
+2532 GRDVIYKDEAGLWR

-2558 ASMTNLISEL
+2558 ASMTDLISEL

-2577 AVYYGNHDKTG
+2577 AVYSGNHEQTG
-2588 IPLYSTLYTWEWLR
+2588 IPLYSTLYTWKWLR
-2602 SGGEEDDR
+2602 SGGEGDNR
-2610 SAPTKTVYTEA
+2610 SAPTKTVYTKP
-2621 ISENVQLT
+2621 IMENVELT
-2629 TDDVVYVQ
+2629 TGVVAEVQ

-2657 TYLISVSVDNT
+2657 SYLISVSVDNT
-2668 VDGSEYSPAQS
+2668 VGGSYYSPAQS
-2679 VQYDENGD
+2679 VKYDENGD
-2687 IVTDS
+2687 IVTD
-2692 NNKPVPVKGPHT
+2692 NGKPVYVDGPHT
-2704 ASGSVNI
+2704 ASGGVNI

-2739 ELNELMEKAAGVPV
+2739 ELNELMEKADGVPV
-2753 ELSDELLSGAHFY
+2753 ELSDEWLSGAHFY
-2766 IRGVQIAPEAFAN
+2766 IRGVRIAPEAFAN
-2779 APVLDLE
+2779 APDLDDE

-2808 DGYGGNVESANYSVG
+2808 NGYGGNVESANYSVG

-2839 TDSDGNVVYT
+2839 TDSEGNVVYT

-2863 ITDAGTYRISI
+2863 ITNAGTYRISI

-2903 SETAGANLTVKFGTE
+2903 SETEGANLTVKFGTA

-2928 EIELETGEDAVVT
+2928 EIELETGEGAVVT
-2941 GSYNEF
+2941 GSYDDF
-2947 VTAFENFKGGD
+2947 VTAFENFKSGD
-2958 PSALNGFIELVGTSG
+2958 QSALDGFIKLVTSG
-2973 GGATEYNGYTTP
+2973 GGTTEYNGYETP

-3023 LKTDGSSEYIAD
+3023 LKTDGSSEYVAD
-3035 EKIIADSAYRAG
+3035 EKITKDSAYRAG
-3047 YDWTDDLLSQ
+3047 YDWTDELLSQ
-3057 VMLGLKY
+3057 VMIGLEY
-3064 KNTEGEPVGEY
+3064 KDTKEQPVGEY

-3087 YRVSDDSDWG
+3087 YRVSAGSEWG

-3121 VGEAPYSLTFTVTKI
+3121 VGVAPYSLTFTVTKI

-3197 EGAGAPVE
+3197 DGAGAPVE
-3205 SSKVEFVRDA
+3205 ESKVEFVRDA
-3215 GTYYIGVSVTGSAN
+3215 GTYYIAVSVTGSAN
-3229 YNVTPSQ
+3229 YNVTASE

-3263 SGNTVGSIYT
+3263 SGNTVGNIYT

-3290 YLRGAADQT
+3290 YLRGAADQS

-3369 IDNGVYPE
+3369 IDNGAYPE

-3391 NVNYEIT
+3391 NVNYQIT

-3418 VWNEQV
+3418 LWNEQV

-3432 VYSTIG
+3432 VYNTIG
-3438 DIDDFSAA
+3438 NIDDFSAA

-3460 YAVGNAAGTY
+3460 YAAGNAAGTY

-3504 KKSVKVNISDVAV
+3504 KKSVKVDIGDVAV
-3517 KLGESQ
+3517 ALGTLGQ

-3545 ELVVGDDF
+3545 ELVVGDGF
-3553 VFGIKGEGYDDTVVD
+3553 VFGLPGYDETVVD
-3568 AVSGKYGVLTV
+3568 AGSGKYGVLTV

-3612 LYDGGSKLTTLGSI
+3612 LYDGASKLTTLGVV

-3638 VAKAVLRVDFDVL
+3638 VAKAVLRVDFDEL
-3651 TYKWLSETYT
+3651 TYKWLDETFT
-3661 ESVGAGSGEHQ
+3661 ERVSAGSGEHQ

-3696 GYYNGGEWVPYGVYA
+3696 GYYNGSEWVPYGVYA
-3711 QQGITLGDIINA
+3711 QKVKLGDIINA

-3754 YEFERADKSRSSAID
+3754 YEFERADKSKSSAID

-3788 LFPENENGK
+3788 EGAVLFTKNGE

-3809 ARTIMGDYLEVY
+3809 ARTIMGEYLEIY

-3826 QGENALTGE
+3826 QGANALTGE
-3835 VTLQK
+3835 VTLKK
-3840 TTLGDV
+3840 TSLGDV
-3846 TDGVFSKGVNV
+3846 TDGVFAQGVKV

-3885 MAEKTEVAQLKITP
+3885 MAERTEVAKLKITP
-3899 AQAENVDAE
+3899 ASQGKVTAT

-3915 GMTYNGSSIVPSFD
+3915 EMTYNGSSIVPSFD
-3929 FKITVKEALS
+3929 FRIAVKEALS
-3939 DVTHTQR
+3939 DVWHTQR
-3946 VNSYSVRVSRDGEA
+3946 VNSYSVRVIKDDEE

-3969 VVNMTSEQRAMLANA
+3969 VVNMTDEQRAMLANA
-3984 GVYTFELIV
+3984 GKYTFELIV
-3993 DNATMPNLEDGA
+3993 DSATMPNLEDGA
-4005 TFDADEVEITIA
+4005 TFAFGGEITIA
-4017 ARPIDDSTIRW
+4017 ARPITDSSIRS
-4028 SYRDSF
+4028 SYRESF
-4034 DFKSENGEP
+4034 DFKSANGEA

-4057 NRDTLLED
+4057 NRDTLLEV
-4065 GTDYELTFV
+4065 GTDYELAFV
-4074 DEDGEE
+4074 DEAGNYTT
-4080 VEAGKYTG
+4080 EAGKYTG
-4088 TYHIQVTGKGNF
+4088 EYHFKVTGNGNF
-4100 KGELF
+4100 MGEI
-4105 TGELEGTYH
+4105 TGTYY

-4128 TYGADDKIVVKL
+4128 TYGADNKITVKL
-4140 AVNSLAPGSADIIND
+4140 AVNSLAPGSTDIINE
-4155 IHLAFDAAAIRL
+4155 ISLAFDDSARL
-4167 VDEGNRTVSQLRFES
+4167 VTEGGTTVSQLRLES
-4182 QSTEGGTFI
+4182 ISPEGGNFI
-4191 VVFGGVGAVN
+4191 AVFGGVGAVN
-4201 AGTYYLD
+4201 AGTYYLS
-4208 LSFSCEYED
+4208 LSFSCEYEYEEGKV
-4217 ITSGGEINTDVSG
+4217 IGSGGEINIDVSG
-4230 RDVCEVTVQPASAAA
+4230 SEVCKVVVQPASAAA
-4245 VAESVNAVLTGV
+4245 VADSVNAVLTEV

-4262 TFVIDGKANGYEYS
+4262 TFVIDGKANVYEYS
-4276 IDGTT
+4276 IDGGTT

-4295 TPSSKYTISFR
+4295 TPSEHYTIKFR
-4306 LNDSNYAENGVTVYP
+4306 MNDSNYAEGGVTEYP
-4321 LSVQLSV
+4321 LSVQLPV
-4328 DTTMNVDDILAQAQE
+4328 DTTTNVDEILAQAQE
-4343 LAGNFNVTGF
+4343 LAGNFNMTGF
-4353 GRYVQLMDDLNSVSV
+4353 GRYVELMDDLNSVSV

-4420 GTAAVVGGAA
+4420 GTAAIVGGAA
-4430 MPVALGI
+4430 MPAALGI

>member
-1 MVRSRKYALITAALA
+1 MVRSRKNALVTAIIA
-16 LILIA
+16 LILVA
-21 AVVLTVVL
+21 AVVLAVVFLGDGAIYTPGGQEATASNAAAPVTV
-29 TGNGTF
+29 
-35 YDRAPEGS
+35 GS
-43 VSDAEVGIS
+43 TV
-52 PTTGTVDNREEYLVT
+52 GTVGSDYMYT
-67 TLLKNSSIGE
+67 TLVAHSNKKNSE
-77 IANLTAE
+77 WTASD
-84 NMQDLR
+84 MQDLR
-90 KSNGEVYDAG
+90 GV
-100 AAKDGINDT
+100 DGNASTDGVPDT
-109 YVIKLNP
+109 YVTTLD
-116 GVRLLTND
+116 TNFFLITQD
-124 GWTTVDRG
+124 GWNSVNAG
-132 DLNTETT
+132 QVPG
-139 YGGSGVFDVKYN
+139 GGSGYYELQYN
-151 GIWYRFENG
+151 GVWYRFNNG
-160 TTGKPDNEN
+160 N
-169 GVNYNS
+169 GSGSGAVNTS
-175 LYQTFNNFLTKKGFY
+175 LYQSYATFMGTSTFY
-190 QQSYNYG
+190 QNSSVYG
-197 LIVEPTGDVYYDP
+197 LILTDIEYDP
-210 NDTSMLSW
+210 NDFAANHW
-218 FDATLDGAGA
+218 FNATLDGAGH
-228 TIKPTAVLDFTW
+228 TLSMNAVL
-240 GEKYGTSWAYEV
+240 KYSTSDWA
-252 KDYEA
+252 D
-257 GHDKDSAYK
+257 DND
-266 IDRGVQYIRN
+266 
-276 NYMGGN
+276 NY
-282 LTRNTEGGI
+282 LYWLKGGI
-291 GFVGLLFGAMRYG
+291 GHNQMNRVDSTTGGGAVFAGLVFGG
-304 SFRNFIWSDEGLSGD
+304 LCDGEFKNFTVTE
-319 HYFHYGSKKSGTA
+319 KSGVSGTHTYSYTSSRAGSA
-332 FGGLVGLAGPS
+332 FGGLVGAAAPASAG
-343 DNEVSGARSSIYN
+343 GTARSSIYN
-356 VQMDFNHNLDH
+356 IALNFTQNITHQFTIQDYNAFNKLLN
-367 RMGFGKHAY
+367 
-376 DNHADTRCDIYSGGL
+376 DIYTGGL
-391 LGINLNADV
+391 VGVNFNADI
-400 ELVDIN
+400 ELVSLN
-406 YNGIRFSQYA
+406 YNGILFTQKA
-416 LRGEN
+416 PRGRN
-421 YGWTSGGEWGQS
+421 YGSGGASDYWCQS
-433 SFGGV
+433 SMGGV
-438 IGAQSNV
+438 VGAQFGV
-445 YRNDM
+445 YNENM
-450 TISKITVTGDKSA
+450 TFSKVSITGQASSGFLGDVTEA
-463 TMYAS
+463 TW
-468 ATMGYWNSGAIKHYN
+468 GSGIFDYYN
-483 NIYTMIGGIIGG
+483 NIFTQMG
-495 LYGNI
+495 LVFGALQGDLSIEGLLLDY
-500 DIKGVIFDMNY
+500 NY
-511 DKIFNMWD
+511 DNIYAKWD
-519 GGPGGARDPETK
+519 ASWGGARDSTPI
-531 WQRGILVG
+531 QRGLLAG
-539 HIFSSEFNTSDIY
+539 HIYDSQITYSDIY
-552 VTNKI
+552 V
-557 FGADSYTGDKPTISA
+557 SDKLFSLNNNSNVTIDALGSSASQTISSSNVA
-572 IGNNKDYSMT
+572 GSQ
-582 VSPFGNYTTKY
+582 YTTY
-593 SYIGGV
+593 YTYIGGH
-599 DENNSYTDTYKR
+599 DTENKFNAD
-611 FVYLEDSVV
+611 DSVFTTR
-620 SSVSFTDDTYTE
+620 SFT
-632 YVNGVATPK
+632 YVQDSVISVISFSDQSDK
-641 EYMLQI
+641 MVQI
-647 SAPVDKQGVK
+647 TAPAPTNQK
-657 KQGVM
+657 GVM
-662 WDITYNVDVG
+662 WDITYTTSGGGQHFHEDLFTQNARSNVHVSSVG
-672 EASKNHEY
+672 APLNTSHY
-680 LYMQNLQDNVNLKG
+680 L
-694 VSNISLTD
+694 
-702 QTAYMTM
+702 TM
-709 SIQYASSY
+709 SISYASSY
-717 NFKLV
+717 NFELV
-722 NGHNNTGSNNK
+722 NGHNDTGESTK
-733 IYNGERVNY
+733 VYNGERVNY
-742 ATLDLKAQSATV
+742 ATLDLTKQSDDTV
-754 IEGNYQPT
+754 ITTNYQPI

-776 NSGTLTSMTNFRTS
+776 NSGTLTDMKNFRTS
-790 GNEQDENF
+790 GNKKDENF
-798 ANLVNRLFQL
+798 AKLASSLFQL
-808 EFATNVE
+808 EFATNVD

-821 AENWGAQVD
+821 AENWDAQVD

-840 LFAVETGNGKF
+840 LFAVETGKGKF
-851 VFAPETGTQAE
+851 VFAPETGTQTE
-862 IEITHRP
+862 VEITQRP
-869 ISLNLLNPN
+869 ISLNLLNPK
-878 APYIGEAYSLEY
+878 APYIGEAYSLAY
-890 NPKGGNYASVIDGKV
+890 NPEGGNYASVIDGKV
-905 HYNFTSSVDDKV
+905 HYNFTSSVNDGKG

-959 VGNSFTIEPAQ
+959 VGDSVFTIEPAQ

-1016 GITPSFNMQTSLDA
+1016 GITPSFNMQTSLDT

-1048 NFPVDEY
+1048 NFPADEY
-1055 DVVVDALTGTGL
+1055 DVAVDALTGTGL
-1067 KNYVVSDVVVGTK
+1067 KNYVVSEVVGTK

-1108 GTPVFAG
+1108 GEPAFAG
-1115 WASGDSR
+1115 WASGDSI
-1122 GDFEIKYYLSGTP
+1122 GSSEIRYYLSETD
-1135 AEYTYDVRF
+1135 AEYTYGVRF

-1166 LKNYKV
+1166 MNNYDV
-1172 SYNDPLFEVEKRD
+1172 NYNDPLFEVEKRD

-1192 DPDHTYVYNAAE
+1192 DPSSTYVYK
-1204 HSFNATSLSNGAAG
+1204 ATAHDFKALALSNGASG
-1218 DGVEDVTFAAYSD
+1218 DTLDDVHFAAYSD

-1255 SANYNILGVRDIE
+1255 SANYNILGVRDKD

-1285 LDKLTLVYNGA
+1285 LGKLTLVYNGA
-1296 ERDFALENVTIS
+1296 ERDFDLQNVTIS
-1308 SDVESLQ
+1308 SDVESLK
-1315 DELGGLKENLVF
+1315 DELEGLKENLVF

-1334 KPQDAANYNVTVN
+1334 KPQDAATYNVTVN

-1366 IEKLGIVIN
+1366 IEQLGIVIN
-1375 ASDKTVTYNGT
+1375 ASDKTDTYNGA
-1386 VIPEIGFSVAAAP
+1386 VIPEIGFTVAAVD
-1399 GADVSSLPEGWADNL
+1399 GADVSSLPEGWADKL

-1437 VTYTYDGNTGNFK
+1437 VTFTYDGSTGNFK
-1450 SASKTITYKVDPMIL
+1450 SASKTITYKVDPKPL
-1465 TVKLKNNEVT
+1465 NFVLKNKRVT
-1475 YNKDIYKPD
+1475 YNKQAYVPD
-1484 YEITEGSIISGDI
+1484 YSLTGAVIGDT
-1497 VNITYTATKDDVA
+1497 VNA
-1510 VEGNITD
+1510 VLSASKNGVRVETIED
-1517 AGNYMLTFG
+1517 AGTYDITVSLVDETGAPTGNYT
-1526 VDNANYKLNPDS
+1526 VAAD
-1538 EEQPLKISPFTL
+1538 
-1550 TAQGLNT
+1550 GLQVVVAPYEIFAREINT
-1557 TVLYNAAA
+1557 TLFFNSDKLGAAYYE
-1565 TGIDEYTS
+1565 GQMKYTV
-1573 QINYEVLDADGS
+1573 IDADG
-1585 VIDVIDNIDNKKA
+1585 
-1598 LNVKVEI
+1598 
-1605 LDKDG
+1605 KDITG
-1610 PVESVSADGGAY
+1610 E
-1622 QARLTV
+1622 V
-1628 TVTESGKFDNGN
+1628 TVTPDLINLKNDDSVVNVDPRGGEYRASLTLELPAGYNSGN
-1640 YQVAAPTTYTIYI
+1640 YSVQKNVYNVYI
-1653 YKIALRSS
+1653 YRIALRAVLSQK
-1661 LTDSVTFGEDYTLNG
+1661 SVTFGDVYNVKG
-1676 ILYAAAGQGTKD
+1676 QLYAMAGDDDEQLFT
-1688 LEVDVNGAVKMVD
+1688 VGAD
-1701 GVNIADVESINIIK
+1701 GVVTGFK
-1715 AVLSLSGS
+1715 LSGVTGLTVTSASMTISGS
-1723 DLIGTPATGNATF
+1723 DLGGNAVEGTLV
-1736 DGGAQASAVF
+1736 DGNAVDETWSEVVDAIF
-1746 NGNVFAKRDEEQG
+1746 NSGIYDAAKM
-1759 EAFIEKP
+1759 A
-1766 VNAGTYTL
+1766 NAGTYTL

-1780 EAAYKGETTSH
+1780 EATYKDGTTSY
-1791 PGNKRTVE
+1791 PDNKRPVT

-1805 WTIDPYEIKVDPAQL
+1805 WTVDPYEIKVTPGQL

-1828 TADDVMGVVV
+1828 TVDDIMGTDDVMGVVV
-1838 FKDGDEQYK
+1838 FEGGDEDYK
-1847 EQYKPFVT
+1847 SFVT
-1855 AVSAAIGDGTS
+1855 AVSAAIGDGKS

-1875 DLVLNTNEGGYF
+1875 DLVLNTTKGGYF

-1892 AVETGKINVQQLTV
+1892 AVTTGTINVQKLTV

-1925 AEVRIFKGDPESGED
+1925 AEVRIFKGDQD

-1961 YKIGDPVKDYVIEA
+1961 YEIGDPVNDYVIVV
-1975 QPGSVTENF
+1975 QPGRVTENF
-1984 AFHSENGTLKVTPR
+1984 DFHPEDGTLKVTQR
-1998 SIGIKLDNIEMVYG
+1998 SIGIKLDNIEMEYG

-2034 TLKTSSLKITDGSSA
+2034 TLVTGSLKITDGSSA
-2049 EEVVAVS
+2049 EEVVAES

-2069 FENITLSNDNY
+2069 FASITLSNNNY
-2080 VLTKT
+2080 ALTAMT
-2085 TSGVLTVTPHQIASV
+2085 SGVTSGVLTVTPHQIDSV

-2115 FLPKE
+2115 FSSEE

-2127 TMPNGDEVT
+2127 TMPNGDVVT

-2141 GGEVRSAGIY
+2141 GGAVRSAGIY
-2151 TAVAKVASVKNGEED
+2151 TAIATVASVKNGEED
-2166 VAAGNYDVSRVAT
+2166 VAAGNYDVSHVAT

-2327 TLKYYVLG
+2327 TLDYYVLG
-2335 EDGAMATK
+2335 EDGAIATD

-2348 NAASYAV
+2348 NAASYAL

-2365 YVSAES
+2365 YVSAGS
-2371 EGTLVIAPNDSIV
+2371 EGTLVIAPNDSID
-2384 LNGYVIADA
+2384 LNGYVTADA
-2393 GAVEN
+2393 GAGEN

-2416 GLRGA
+2416 GLRGE

-2433 AFTFFVRDENGTEI
+2433 AFTFFVKDENGEEMS
-2447 TFAKT
+2447 FAKT
-2452 TVNVADPGG
+2452 TVKVADLGG
-2461 QPTAVK
+2461 QSTAVK

-2481 KFDSNYAKDI
+2481 KFDSNYAADI
-2491 TLDLVEVEDGSPL
+2491 TLDLVVLDDESNESPL

-2558 ASMTNLISEL
+2558 ASMTDLISEL

-2577 AVYYGNHDKTG
+2577 AVYYGNHKQTG
-2588 IPLYSTLYTWEWLR
+2588 TPLYSTLYTWKWLR
-2602 SGGEEDDR
+2602 NGGKEDNR

-2621 ISENVQLT
+2621 IREDVQLT
-2629 TDDVVYVQ
+2629 TDKVANVQ

-2668 VDGSEYSPAQS
+2668 VGGSEYSPAQS
-2679 VQYDENGD
+2679 VQYDENGQ

-2692 NNKPVPVKGPHT
+2692 NNKPIPVKGPHT

-2728 SGANML
+2728 SGADML

-2779 APVLDLE
+2779 APVLGS
-2786 TAVGTDGAYLVS
+2786 AVGTDGAYMVD

-2829 ISTGNLHITI
+2829 ISTRYLHITI
-2839 TDSDGNVVYT
+2839 TDSEGNVVYT
-2849 KNVSGQADGSKNGG
+2849 KDDGSKNGG
-2863 ITDAGTYRISI
+2863 ITNAGTYRISI

-2903 SETAGANLTVKFGTE
+2903 STAGANLTVEFGTQ

-2928 EIELETGEDAVVT
+2928 EIELETGENAVVT
-2941 GSYNEF
+2941 GSYDAF
-2947 VTAFENFKGGD
+2947 VTAFEEFKKGD
-2958 PSALNGFIELVGTSG
+2958 QSALNGFIKLVGTSG
-2973 GGATEYNGYTTP
+2973 GGATEYSGYTTP

-3013 VVTPAAPELL
+3013 VVKPAKPELL
-3023 LKTDGSSEYIAD
+3023 LKSDGSSEYVAD

-3047 YDWTDDLLSQ
+3047 YDWTDELLSK
-3057 VMLGLKY
+3057 VMIGLEY
-3064 KNTEGEPVGEY
+3064 KDTAGEPVGEY

-3087 YRVSDDSDWG
+3087 YRVSAGSGWG

-3121 VGEAPYSLTFTVTKI
+3121 VGVVDYSLTFTVTKI

-3163 FEVRDDASGEVVPAA
+3163 FEVRDSAGEVVPAA

-3187 IYTQFDEDAN
+3187 IYTQFDKDAN
-3197 EGAGAPVE
+3197 DGAGAPVE

-3215 GTYYIGVSVTGSAN
+3215 GTYYIAVSVTGSAN
-3229 YNVTPSQ
+3229 YNVTASE

-3251 AGESYSAVYNRA
+3251 ADESYSAVYNRA

-3304 VAAYLAAL
+3304 VAAYLTAL

-3398 YGDSIDDITG
+3398 YGDPLGDITG

-3418 VWNEQV
+3418 LWNEQV

-3432 VYSTIG
+3432 IYSTID
-3438 DIDDFSAA
+3438 DIDGVSAA

-3460 YAVGNAAGTY
+3460 YAVGYAAGTY

-3504 KKSVKVNISDVAV
+3504 KKSVTVDIRDVAV
-3517 KLGESQ
+3517 ELGESGQ

-3545 ELVVGDDF
+3545 ELVVGNGF
-3553 VFGIKGEGYDDTVVD
+3553 IFGIEGYNETVVD
-3568 AVSGKYGVLTV
+3568 KESGKYGVLTV

-3612 LYDGGSKLTTLGSI
+3612 LYDGASKLTTLGVV
-3626 DGTPYSVPVSLD
+3626 DGTPYSVPVSLE
-3638 VAKAVLRVDFDVL
+3638 VAKAVLKVDFDEL
-3651 TYKWLSETYT
+3651 TYKWLDKTFT
-3661 ESVGAGSGEHQ
+3661 ESVDAGSGEHQ
-3672 GWWEYVTMYTGR
+3672 GWWEYATMYTGR
-3684 NFRRNERLLIQS
+3684 NFRRNDRLHIQS
-3696 GYYNGGEWVPYGVYA
+3696 GYYNGSEWVPYGVYA
-3711 QQGITLGDIINA
+3711 QQVKLGDIINA

-3783 LDLAP
+3783 LDLKP
-3788 LFPENENGK
+3788 LFTESNG

-3809 ARTIMGDYLEVY
+3809 TRTIMGKYLEIY

-3835 VTLQK
+3835 VQLQR

-3846 TDGVFSKGVNV
+3846 TDGVFAQGVNV

-3879 NVNMDN
+3879 NVSMDN
-3885 MAEKTEVAQLKITP
+3885 MAERTEEAKLKITP
-3899 AQAENVDAE
+3899 AQQENVETE
-3908 ISNRSKS
+3908 ITNRSKS

-3939 DVTHTQR
+3939 GVKHTQK
-3946 VNSYSVRVSRDGEA
+3946 VNSYSVRVSKDGEE

-3969 VVNMTSEQRAMLANA
+3969 VVNMTDEQRAMLANA
-3984 GVYTFELIV
+3984 GVYTFKLIV

-4005 TFDADEVEITIA
+4005 TFDADDVKITIE
-4017 ARPIDDSTIRW
+4017 ARPIDDISIRS
-4028 SYRDSF
+4028 SYRESF
-4034 DFKSENGEP
+4034 DFKSANGEP
-4043 VAVTKEGINFIAYY
+4043 VAVSKEDINFIAYY

-4065 GTDYELTFV
+4065 GTDYELAFV
-4074 DEDGEE
+4074 DEEGNHTD
-4080 VEAGKYTG
+4080 AGKYTG
-4088 TYHIQVTGKGNF
+4088 KYYFTVTGKGNF
-4100 KGELF
+4100 KG
-4105 TGELEGTYH
+4105 TIKGTYH

-4128 TYGADDKIVVKL
+4128 TYGADDKIIVKL
-4140 AVNSLAPGSADIIND
+4140 AVNSLAPGSADIINN
-4155 IHLAFDAAAIRL
+4155 ITLNFNELRL
-4167 VDEGNRTVSQLRFES
+4167 VTEGDTTVSQLTLES
-4182 QSTEGGTFI
+4182 NSPEGGNFI
-4191 VVFGGVGAVN
+4191 AVFGGVGAVN
-4201 AGTYYLD
+4201 AGTYYLS
-4208 LSFSCEYED
+4208 LSFSCDYKYEED
-4217 ITSGGEINTDVSG
+4217 GKEKVIVSGGKINIDVSG

-4245 VAESVNAVLTGV
+4245 VAESVNAVLTAV
-4257 NSNNA
+4257 NSNNLS
-4262 TFVIDGKANGYEYS
+4262 FFIDGKANGYEYS

-4295 TPSSKYTISFR
+4295 TPETGYTVRFR
-4306 LNDSNYAENGVTVYP
+4306 LNDSNYAEGGVTEYP
-4321 LSVQLSV
+4321 LSVQLKDVYTTKSV
-4328 DTTMNVDDILAQAQE
+4328 DSILADAQD
-4343 LAGNFNVTGF
+4343 LAGNFNSAGF
-4353 GRYVQLMDDLNSVSV
+4353 GLYVQLMDDLNSVSA
-4368 ADREARAEEIEE
+4368 ADREARAEEIET

-4430 MPVALGI
+4430 MPAALGI

>member
-21 AVVLTVVL
+21 AVVLTVVFL
-29 TGNGTF
+29 GDGAIYTPGGQEATASNAAVTV
-35 YDRAPEGS
+35 GS
-43 VSDAEVGIS
+43 TV
-52 PTTGTVDNREEYLVT
+52 GTVGSDYMYT
-67 TLLKNSSIGE
+67 TLVAHSNKKNSE
-77 IANLTAE
+77 WTASD
-84 NMQDLR
+84 MQDLR
-90 KSNGEVYDAG
+90 GVDGNAG
-100 AAKDGINDT
+100 TDGVPDT
-109 YVIKLNP
+109 YVTTLD
-116 GVRLLTND
+116 TNFFLITQD
-124 GWTTVDRG
+124 GWNSVKAG
-132 DLNTETT
+132 QVPG
-139 YGGSGVFDVKYN
+139 GGSGYYELQYN
-151 GIWYRFENG
+151 GVWYRFNNG
-160 TTGKPDNEN
+160 N
-169 GVNYNS
+169 GSGSGAVNTS
-175 LYQTFNNFLTKKGFY
+175 LYQSYATFMGTSTFY
-190 QQSYNYG
+190 QNSSVYG
-197 LIVEPTGDVYYDP
+197 LILTDIEYDP
-210 NDTSMLSW
+210 NDFAANHW
-218 FDATLDGAGA
+218 FNATLDGAGH
-228 TIKPTAVLDFTW
+228 TLSMNAVL
-240 GEKYGTSWAYEV
+240 KYSTSDWA
-252 KDYEA
+252 D
-257 GHDKDSAYK
+257 DND
-266 IDRGVQYIRN
+266 
-276 NYMGGN
+276 NY
-282 LTRNTEGGI
+282 LYWLKGGI
-291 GFVGLLFGAMRYG
+291 GHNQMNRVDSNTGGGAVFAGLVFGG
-304 SFRNFIWSDEGLSGD
+304 LCDGEFKNFTVTE
-319 HYFHYGSKKSGTA
+319 KSGVSGTHTYSYTSSRAGSA
-332 FGGLVGLAGPS
+332 FGGLVGAAAPASAG
-343 DNEVSGARSSIYN
+343 DTARSSIYN
-356 VQMDFNHNLDH
+356 IALNFTQNITHQFTIQDYNAFNKLLN
-367 RMGFGKHAY
+367 
-376 DNHADTRCDIYSGGL
+376 DIYTGGL
-391 LGINLNADV
+391 VGVNFNADI
-400 ELVDIN
+400 ELVSLN
-406 YNGIRFSQYA
+406 YNGILFTQKA
-416 LRGEN
+416 PRGRN
-421 YGWTSGGEWGQS
+421 YNSGGASDYWCQS
-433 SFGGV
+433 SMGGIV
-438 IGAQSNV
+438 GAQFGV
-445 YRNDM
+445 YNENM
-450 TISKITVTGDKSA
+450 TFSKVSITGQASSGFLGDVTEA
-463 TMYAS
+463 TWGSWGVSY
-468 ATMGYWNSGAIKHYN
+468 YN
-483 NIYTMIGGIIGG
+483 NIFTQMG
-495 LYGNI
+495 LVFGALQGDLSIEGLLLDY
-500 DIKGVIFDMNY
+500 NY
-511 DKIFNMWD
+511 DNIYAKWD
-519 GGPGGARDPETK
+519 ASWGGARDNTPI
-531 WQRGILVG
+531 QRGLLAG
-539 HIFSSEFNTSDIY
+539 HIYDSQITYSDIY
-552 VTNKI
+552 V
-557 FGADSYTGDKPTISA
+557 SDKLFSLNNNSNVTIDALGSSTLQTILSSNVA
-572 IGNNKDYSMT
+572 GSQ
-582 VSPFGNYTTKY
+582 YTTY
-593 SYIGGV
+593 YAYIGGYDTV
-599 DENNSYTDTYKR
+599 NN
-611 FVYLEDSVV
+611 FNAEDSIFTTR
-620 SSVSFTDDTYTE
+620 SFT
-632 YVNGVATPK
+632 YVQDSVISVISFSDQSDK
-641 EYMLQI
+641 MVQI
-647 SAPVDKQGVK
+647 TAPTKQK
-657 KQGVM
+657 GVM
-662 WDITYNVDVG
+662 WDITYTTSGGGQHFHEDLFTQNARSNVHVSSVG
-672 EASKNHEY
+672 APLNTSHY
-680 LYMQNLQDNVNLKG
+680 L
-694 VSNISLTD
+694 
-702 QTAYMTM
+702 TM
-709 SIQYASSY
+709 SISYASSY
-717 NFKLV
+717 NFELV
-722 NGHNNTGSNNK
+722 NGHNDTGESTK
-733 IYNGERVNY
+733 VYNGERVNY
-742 ATLDLKAQSATV
+742 ATLDLTAQSSDTV
-754 IEGNYQPT
+754 ITTNYQPI

-776 NSGTLTSMTNFRTS
+776 NSGGTLTSMTNFRTS
-790 GNEQDENF
+790 GNEQNSNF
-798 ANLVNRLFQL
+798 ANLVSSIFQL
-808 EFATNVE
+808 EFATNVD
-815 EGLFNV
+815 EGMFSI
-821 AENWGAQVD
+821 AQNWDAQVD

-840 LFAVETGNGKF
+840 LFAVETSNGRF
-851 VFAPETGTQAE
+851 VFAPNTGTQTE
-862 IEITHRP
+862 IQITQRP
-869 ISLNLLNPN
+869 ISLNLLNPT
-878 APYIGEAYSLEY
+878 APYIGEAYSLAY
-890 NPKGGNYASVIDGKV
+890 NPEGGDYASVIDGKV
-905 HYNFTSSVDDKV
+905 HYNFTSSVNDGKG
-917 GLIGTDVVSFIPSGG
+917 GLIKGDVVSFIPSGG
-932 SFTARDAGSYVL
+932 SFTARDAGGYVL
-944 NGELSGADSGNYQYS
+944 NGTLSGADSGNYQYS
-959 VGNSFTIEPAQ
+959 VGSSNFTIEPAQ

-990 LAGMVNYS
+990 LAGVVNYS

-1016 GITPSFNMQTSLDA
+1016 GITPSFNMQTSLDT

-1040 AGASVFNN
+1040 TGASVFNN

-1067 KNYVVSDVVVGTK
+1067 KNYVVSDVVVETQ

-1087 LTSTLP
+1087 LISTLP

-1108 GTPVFAG
+1108 GEPAFAG
-1115 WASGDSR
+1115 WASGDSI
-1122 GDFEIKYYLSGTP
+1122 GSSEIRYYLSETG
-1135 AEYTYDVRF
+1135 AEYTYGVRF

-1158 NAPGSANG
+1158 NASGSVNG
-1166 LKNYKV
+1166 LNNYEV

-1185 TYVLFDY
+1185 TYVNFTY
-1192 DPDHTYVYNAAE
+1192 DPSLTYAYKAE
-1204 HSFNATSLSNGAAG
+1204 PYDFEDFEALALSNGAGG
-1218 DGVEDVTFAAYSD
+1218 DTVDDVLFAAYSD
-1231 PERKKPAVALNAGT
+1231 PERKNEVVALNAGT
-1245 YYPGATSAAL
+1245 YYPGATSETL
-1255 SANYNILGVRDIE
+1255 SANYNILGVRDKN

-1285 LDKLTLVYNGA
+1285 LDKLTLVYNGT
-1296 ERDFALENVTIS
+1296 ERDFDLKNVTIS

-1315 DELGGLKENLVF
+1315 AELEGLKEKLVF
-1327 LYNNSSV
+1327 LFNNSSV
-1334 KPQDAANYNVTVN
+1334 KPQDAATYNVTVN

-1366 IEKLGIVIN
+1366 IEQLEIVIN
-1375 ASDKTVTYNGT
+1375 ASDTTVIYNGA
-1386 VIPEIGFSVAAAP
+1386 VIPEIDFTVAAAP
-1399 GADVSSLPEGWADNL
+1399 GADVSSLPDGWADKL

-1423 GSTVTSLRD
+1423 GSPVTSLRN

-1437 VTYTYDGNTGNFK
+1437 VTYTYDGSAGNFK
-1450 SASKTITYKVDPMIL
+1450 TASKTITYKVDPMIL
-1465 TVKLKNNEVT
+1465 TVKLNNNEVT

-1484 YEITEGSIISGDI
+1484 YEITAGSIISGDI

-1510 VEGNITD
+1510 VDGNIID

-1526 VDNANYKLNPDS
+1526 VDNANYKVNTDS
-1538 EEQPLKISPFTL
+1538 AEQALTISPFTL

-1557 TVLYNAAA
+1557 TVLYNSTA
-1565 TGIDEYTS
+1565 TGINEYIS
-1573 QINYEVLDADGS
+1573 QINYEVLDADGT
-1585 VIDVIDNIDNKKA
+1585 VIGKEA
-1598 LNVKVEI
+1598 LAVTVEI
-1605 LDKDG
+1605 LDKNG
-1610 PVESVSADGGAY
+1610 SPVQSVSADGGTY
-1622 QARLTV
+1622 QAKLTV
-1628 TVTESGKFDNGN
+1628 TKSGAFNNDN
-1640 YQVAAPTTYTIYI
+1640 YQADEPTTYTIYI

-1661 LTDSVTFGEDYTLNG
+1661 LTGSVTFGEDYKLNG
-1676 ILYAAAGQGTKD
+1676 ILYAAAGQATQD
-1688 LEVDVNGAVKMVD
+1688 LEVKENGAVKMVD
-1701 GVNIADVESINIIK
+1701 SADLADVESINITK

-1723 DLIGTPATGNATF
+1723 DLIGTPATGDATF
-1736 DGGAQASAVF
+1736 DGGAEASAVF
-1746 NGNVFAKRDEEQG
+1746 NGNVFKDSTKPDNAG
-1759 EAFIEKP
+1759 IEKP

-1780 EAAYKGETTSH
+1780 EAAYKDGTTTH
-1791 PGNKRTVE
+1791 PENKRTVE

-1805 WTIDPYEIKVDPAQL
+1805 WTIDPYEIDVTLGQL
-1820 DTYYTEAI
+1820 NKYYTEAI
-1828 TADDVMGVVV
+1828 TADDVMREVV
-1838 FKDGDEQYK
+1838 FEVDIDGWDK
-1847 EQYKPFVT
+1847 SIVT
-1855 AVSAAIGDGTS
+1855 AVSAAIGDGKS

-1875 DLVLNTNEGGYF
+1875 DLVLDTTKPGYF

-1892 AVETGKINVQQLTV
+1892 AVTTGTINVQKLTV
-1906 QVSAADATVEYG
+1906 QVSAADATVQYG

-1925 AEVRIFKGDPESGED
+1925 AEVRIFKGDQD
-1940 VTESVAGLKLS
+1940 VTESVAKLNLS

-1961 YKIGDPVKDYVIEA
+1961 YNIGDPVNDYVIKA
-1975 QPGSVTENF
+1975 QPGSVTANF
-1984 AFHSENGTLKVTPR
+1984 AFRSVDGTLKVTQR
-1998 SIGIKLDNIEMVYG
+1998 SIGIKLDNIEMEYG
-2012 TASLPEIT
+2012 TASLPGIT

-2034 TLKTSSLKITDGSSA
+2034 TLETSSLKITDGSSA

-2056 DYDRIDADTYSYT
+2056 DYDRIDANTYSYT
-2069 FENITLSNDNY
+2069 FESITPSNDNY
-2080 VLTKT
+2080 ALTAT
-2085 TSGVLTVTPHQIASV
+2085 TSGVLTVTPYQFDSV
-2100 EWIDPAAALTYKGEA
+2100 EWIDPAAALTYQGEA
-2115 FLPKE
+2115 FSSEE

-2151 TAVAKVASVKNGEED
+2151 TAIAKVASVKNGEED
-2166 VAAGNYDVSRVAT
+2166 VAAGNYDVSHVAT
-2179 RSLTVGRASLTLAG
+2179 RSLTVGKASLTLAG
-2193 VDDAGTMS
+2193 VDNAGTMS

-2223 DETYNADRDG
+2223 DATYDADRDG

-2243 GGVRA
+2243 GGVSA
-2248 TPEHAGSYDVTVVL
+2248 TPEHAGRYDVTVVL

-2268 FIPAS
+2268 FTAAS
-2273 FSDVSFVITCWEL
+2273 LSGVAFVITRWEL

-2305 TSSAQGATLSFTNI
+2305 TSSAQGATLSFTNR
-2319 LAGENIAY
+2319 LADENIAY
-2327 TLKYYVLG
+2327 TLDYYVLG
-2335 EDGAMATK
+2335 EEGAMATV

-2384 LNGYVIADA
+2384 LNGYVTADA
-2393 GAVEN
+2393 GAGEN

-2416 GLRGA
+2416 GLRGE
-2421 AAEIIVTDNSAF
+2421 AAEIIVTNSAAF
-2433 AFTFFVRDENGTEI
+2433 AFTFFVKDENGTEMS
-2447 TFAKT
+2447 FAET
-2452 TVNVADPGG
+2452 TVKVADPAG
-2461 QPTAVK
+2461 QPTAVTR
-2467 PDYYY
+2467 DYYY
-2472 VRVTFNPGG
+2472 VSVTFNPGG
-2481 KFDSNYAKDI
+2481 KFDPNYAADI
-2491 TLDLVEVEDGSPL
+2491 KLDLVLEDGSPL
-2504 VFQITKGSMLI
+2504 VFQITAGSMLI

-2532 GRDVIYKEGELWR
+2532 GRDVIYKDEGELWR

-2558 ASMTNLISEL
+2558 ASMTDLISEL

-2577 AVYYGNHDKTG
+2577 AVYYGDHEETG

-2602 SGGEEDDR
+2602 SGGEGDDR

-2621 ISENVQLT
+2621 IREDVQLT
-2629 TDDVVYVQ
+2629 TDKVANVQ

-2668 VDGSEYSPAQS
+2668 VPGSEYSPAQS

-2692 NNKPVPVKGPHT
+2692 NNKPVPVNGPHT

-2779 APVLDLE
+2779 APDLDEE
-2786 TAVGTDGAYLVS
+2786 TAVGTDGAYMVS

-2808 DGYGGNVESANYSVG
+2808 NGYGGNVESANYSVG

-2829 ISTGNLHITI
+2829 ISTRYLHITI

-2863 ITDAGTYRISI
+2863 ITNAGTYRISI

-2903 SETAGANLTVKFGTE
+2903 SETEGANLTVKFGTE

-2941 GSYNEF
+2941 GSYNDF
-2947 VTAFENFKGGD
+2947 VTAFENFKDGNQ
-2958 PSALNGFIELVGTSG
+2958 SALDGFIELVGTSDGGTG
-2973 GGATEYNGYTTP
+2973 GGTTEYNGYTTP

-3023 LKTDGSSEYIAD
+3023 LKTDGSSEYVAD
-3035 EKIIADSAYRAG
+3035 EKIIEDSDYRAG

-3057 VMLGLKY
+3057 VMIGLEY
-3064 KNTEGEPVGEY
+3064 KDTAGEPVGEY
-3075 YASNALAVSEVQ
+3075 YASNALAVSEVK
-3087 YRVSDDSDWG
+3087 YRVSAGSEWG

-3121 VGEAPYSLTFTVTKI
+3121 VGVAPYSLTFTVTKI

-3163 FEVRDDASGEVVPAA
+3163 YEVRDETDKVVPAA

-3187 IYTQFDEDAN
+3187 IYTQFDKDAN
-3197 EGAGAPVE
+3197 DGAGAPVE

-3215 GTYYIGVSVTGSAN
+3215 GTYYISVSVTGSAN
-3229 YNVTPSQ
+3229 YNVKPSE

-3251 AGESYSAVYNRA
+3251 ADESYSAVYNRA

-3273 YELNGRSITP
+3273 YEHNGRSITP

-3290 YLRGAADQT
+3290 YLRGAAGQS

-3312 EGNEALTIT
+3312 EGDEALTIT
-3321 QWLEANAETYAG
+3321 QWLEENAGTYAG
-3333 YEFTSVNGTNA
+3333 YKFTSVNGKNA

-3384 LRVEMVY
+3384 LRVEMIY
-3391 NVNYEIT
+3391 KVNYEIT
-3398 YGDSIDDITG
+3398 YGDSIGDITG

-3418 VWNEQV
+3418 LWNEQV

-3432 VYSTIG
+3432 VYSTID
-3438 DIDDFSAA
+3438 DIDDFSVA
-3446 TGANIALSLINRNV
+3446 TGANIALSLFNRNV

-3504 KKSVKVNISDVAV
+3504 KKSVKVDIGDVTV
-3517 KLGESQ
+3517 KLGESGQ
-3523 QTLVAGGVK
+3523 QALVADGVK

-3545 ELVVGDDF
+3545 ELVVGEDF
-3553 VFGIKGEGYDDTVVD
+3553 VFGIAGEGETVVE
-3568 AVSGKYGVLTV
+3568 AGSGKYGVLTV

-3594 SYSSSVDF
+3594 NYSSSVDF

-3612 LYDGGSKLTTLGSI
+3612 LCDGERKLTTLGSI
-3626 DGTPYSVPVSLD
+3626 DDTPYSVPVSLD
-3638 VAKAVLRVDFDVL
+3638 VAKAVLRVEFDTL
-3651 TYKWLSETYT
+3651 TYKWLNETYT
-3661 ESVGAGSGEHQ
+3661 ETVGAGSGEHQ
-3672 GWWEYVTMYTGR
+3672 GWWEYATMYTGR
-3684 NFRRNERLLIQS
+3684 NFRRNDRLRIQS
-3696 GYYNGGEWVPYGVYA
+3696 GYYNGNKWVPYGVYE
-3711 QQGITLGDIINA
+3711 QKVKLGDVINA

-3754 YEFERADKSRSSAID
+3754 YEFERADKSHSSAID

-3788 LFPENENGK
+3788 LFTKNENGK

-3835 VTLQK
+3835 VTLEK
-3840 TTLGDV
+3840 TSLGDV
-3846 TDGVFSKGVNV
+3846 TDGVFAKGVNV

-3867 SIIYAGDYTLTV
+3867 SIIYAGDYDLIV

-3885 MAEKTEVAQLKITP
+3885 MAKRTEVAQLKITP
-3899 AQAENVDAE
+3899 ASQENVTAT

-3915 GMTYNGSSIVPSFD
+3915 EMTYNGSSIVPSFD
-3929 FKITVKEALS
+3929 FRIAVKEALS
-3939 DVTHTQR
+3939 DVWHTQR
-3946 VNSYSVRVSRDGEA
+3946 VNSYRVRVSKDDKE

-3969 VVNMTSEQRAMLANA
+3969 VVNMTDEQRAMLANA
-3984 GVYTFELIV
+3984 GEYKFKLIV
-3993 DNATMPNLEDGA
+3993 ASATMPNLEDGA
-4005 TFDADEVEITIA
+4005 TFDFDGAITIN
-4017 ARPIDDSTIRW
+4017 ARSIADSSIRS
-4028 SYRDSF
+4028 SYRESF
-4034 DFKSENGEP
+4034 DFKSENGEA
-4043 VAVTKEGINFIAYY
+4043 VAVTEEGINFIAYY
-4057 NRDTLLED
+4057 NRDTLLVD

-4074 DEDGEE
+4074 DEAGEYT
-4080 VEAGKYTG
+4080 EAGGKYTG
-4088 TYHIQVTGKGNF
+4088 KYQFKVTGKGNF
-4100 KGELF
+4100 AGE
-4105 TGELEGTYH
+4105 GEITGTYY

-4128 TYGADDKIVVKL
+4128 TYGADDKIIVKL

-4155 IHLAFDAAAIRL
+4155 IHLAFDDSARL
-4167 VDEGNRTVSQLRFES
+4167 VTEGGTTVSQLRLES
-4182 QSTEGGTFI
+4182 ISPEGGNFI
-4191 VVFGGVGAVN
+4191 AVFGGVGAVN
-4201 AGTYYLD
+4201 AGAYYLR
-4208 LSFSCEYED
+4208 LSFSCEYEYEEGKV
-4217 ITSGGEINTDVSG
+4217 IGSGGEINTDVSG
-4230 RDVCEVTVQPASAAA
+4230 SEVCKVVVQPASAKA
-4245 VAESVNAVLTGV
+4245 VADSVNVVLTAV
-4257 NSNNA
+4257 NSNNLS
-4262 TFVIDGKANGYEYS
+4262 FVIDGKANGYEYS
-4276 IDGTT
+4276 IDGET
-4281 WVKAYKGENTVTGL
+4281 WDKAYKGENTVTGL
-4295 TPSSKYTISFR
+4295 TPETKYTVSFR
-4306 LNDSNYAENGVTVYP
+4306 LNDSNYAEGGVTEYP
-4321 LSVQLSV
+4321 LAVQLTDV
-4328 DTTMNVDDILAQAQE
+4328 YTTMNVDNILADAQD
-4343 LAGNFNVTGF
+4343 LAGNFNMTGF
-4353 GRYVQLMDDLNSVSV
+4353 GRYVELMDDLNSVSV

-4430 MPVALGI
+4430 MPAALGI

>member
-1 MVRSRKYALITAALA
+1 MGLVFGAL
-16 LILIA
+16 
-21 AVVLTVVL
+21 
-29 TGNGTF
+29 
-35 YDRAPEGS
+35 
-43 VSDAEVGIS
+43 
-52 PTTGTVDNREEYLVT
+52 
-67 TLLKNSSIGE
+67 
-77 IANLTAE
+77 
-84 NMQDLR
+84 Q
-90 KSNGEVYDAG
+90 
-100 AAKDGINDT
+100 
-109 YVIKLNP
+109 
-116 GVRLLTND
+116 
-124 GWTTVDRG
+124 G
-132 DLNTETT
+132 DLSIE
-139 YGGSGVFDVKYN
+139 GLLLD
-151 GIWYRFENG
+151 
-160 TTGKPDNEN
+160 
-169 GVNYNS
+169 
-175 LYQTFNNFLTKKGFY
+175 
-190 QQSYNYG
+190 YNY
-197 LIVEPTGDVYYDP
+197 D
-210 NDTSMLSW
+210 
-218 FDATLDGAGA
+218 
-228 TIKPTAVLDFTW
+228 
-240 GEKYGTSWAYEV
+240 
-252 KDYEA
+252 
-257 GHDKDSAYK
+257 
-266 IDRGVQYIRN
+266 
-276 NYMGGN
+276 
-282 LTRNTEGGI
+282 
-291 GFVGLLFGAMRYG
+291 
-304 SFRNFIWSDEGLSGD
+304 
-319 HYFHYGSKKSGTA
+319 
-332 FGGLVGLAGPS
+332 
-343 DNEVSGARSSIYN
+343 
-356 VQMDFNHNLDH
+356 
-367 RMGFGKHAY
+367 
-376 DNHADTRCDIYSGGL
+376 
-391 LGINLNADV
+391 
-400 ELVDIN
+400 
-406 YNGIRFSQYA
+406 
-416 LRGEN
+416 
-421 YGWTSGGEWGQS
+421 
-433 SFGGV
+433 
-438 IGAQSNV
+438 
-445 YRNDM
+445 
-450 TISKITVTGDKSA
+450 
-463 TMYAS
+463 
-468 ATMGYWNSGAIKHYN
+468 
-483 NIYTMIGGIIGG
+483 NIYA
-495 LYGNI
+495 
-500 DIKGVIFDMNY
+500 K
-511 DKIFNMWD
+511 WD
-519 GGPGGARDPETK
+519 ASWGGARDSTPI
-531 WQRGILVG
+531 QRGLLAG
-539 HIFSSEFNTSDIY
+539 HIYDSQIRYRDIY
-552 VTNKI
+552 V
-557 FGADSYTGDKPTISA
+557 SDKLFSLNNNSNVTIDALGSSTLQTILSSNVA
-572 IGNNKDYSMT
+572 GSQ
-582 VSPFGNYTTKY
+582 YTTY
-593 SYIGGV
+593 YAYIGGYDTV
-599 DENNSYTDTYKR
+599 NN
-611 FVYLEDSVV
+611 FNAEDSIFTTR
-620 SSVSFTDDTYTE
+620 SFT
-632 YVNGVATPK
+632 YVQDSVISVISFSDQSDK
-641 EYMLQI
+641 MVQI
-647 SAPVDKQGVK
+647 TAPAPTNQK
-657 KQGVM
+657 GVM
-662 WDITYNVDVG
+662 WDITYTTSGGGQHFHEDLFTQNARSNVHVSSVG
-672 EASKNHEY
+672 APSNTSHY
-680 LYMQNLQDNVNLKG
+680 L
-694 VSNISLTD
+694 
-702 QTAYMTM
+702 TM
-709 SIQYASSY
+709 SISYASSY
-717 NFKLV
+717 NFELV
-722 NGHNNTGSNNK
+722 NGHNDTGESTK
-733 IYNGERVNY
+733 VYNGERVNY
-742 ATLDLKAQSATV
+742 ATLDLTKQSDDTV
-754 IEGNYQPT
+754 ITTNYQPT
-762 YVQIGLDGKVTFHN
+762 YVQIGLDGKVTFYN
-776 NSGTLTSMTNFRTS
+776 NSGGTFTDMKKFRTS
-790 GNEQDENF
+790 GNVQNEDF
-798 ANLVNRLFQL
+798 AKLASSLFQL

-821 AENWGAQVD
+821 AENWDAQVD

-905 HYNFTSSVDDKV
+905 HYNFTSSVNDGKG
-917 GLIGTDVVSFIPSGG
+917 GLIGTDVVSFIPSGN
-932 SFTARDAGSYVL
+932 SFTARDAGNYVL
-944 NGELSGADSGNYQYS
+944 NGTLSGADSGNYQYS
-959 VGNSFTIEPAQ
+959 VGNSFTIQPAQ

-1016 GITPSFNMQTSLDA
+1016 GITPSFNMQTSLDT

-1040 AGASVFNN
+1040 TGASVFNN

-1055 DVVVDALTGTGL
+1055 DVAVDALTGTGL
-1067 KNYVVSDVVVGTK
+1067 KNYVVSEVVVGTK

-1108 GTPVFAG
+1108 GEPAFAG
-1115 WASGDSR
+1115 WASGDSI
-1122 GDFEIKYYLSGTP
+1122 GSSEIKYYLSETD
-1135 AEYTYDVRF
+1135 AEYTYGVRF

-1152 AVPTAV
+1152 AVPTEV
-1158 NAPGSANG
+1158 NASGSANG
-1166 LKNYKV
+1166 LNNYEV
-1172 SYNDPLFEVEKRD
+1172 NYNDPLFEVEKRD
-1185 TYVLFDY
+1185 TYVNFTY
-1192 DPDHTYVYNAAE
+1192 DPSLTYTYKAEPYNFGAIA
-1204 HSFNATSLSNGAAG
+1204 LSNGAGG
-1218 DGVEDVTFAAYSD
+1218 DTVDDVLFAAYSD
-1231 PERKKPAVALNAGT
+1231 PERTKKVDALNAGT
-1245 YYPGATSAAL
+1245 YYPGATSETL
-1255 SANYNILGVRDIE
+1255 SANYNILGVRDKN

-1296 ERDFALENVTIS
+1296 ERDFDLQNVTIF
-1308 SDVESLQ
+1308 SDVESLKA
-1315 DELGGLKENLVF
+1315 ELEGLKEKLVF
-1327 LYNNSSV
+1327 LFNNSSV
-1334 KPQDAANYNVTVN
+1334 KPQDAAKYNVTVN

-1366 IEKLGIVIN
+1366 IEQLGIVIN
-1375 ASDKTVTYNGT
+1375 ASDTTVDYDGT
-1386 VIPEIGFSVAAAP
+1386 VIPEIGFTVDAAP
-1399 GADVSSLPEGWADNL
+1399 GADVSSLPEGWADKL

-1423 GSTVTSLRD
+1423 GSTVTSLRN

-1437 VTYTYDGNTGNFK
+1437 VTYTYDGSAGNFK

-1475 YNKDIYKPD
+1475 YNKNIYKPD
-1484 YEITEGSIISGDI
+1484 YEITAGSIISGDI
-1497 VNITYTATKDDVA
+1497 VNITYTATKDDGA
-1510 VEGNITD
+1510 VEGNIID

-1538 EEQPLKISPFTL
+1538 VEQALTISPFTL

-1557 TVLYNAAA
+1557 TVLYNATA
-1565 TGIDEYTS
+1565 TSIDDYIS
-1573 QINYEVLDADGS
+1573 QIDYKVLDADGT
-1585 VIDVIDNIDNKKA
+1585 VIGKEA
-1598 LNVKVEI
+1598 LDVKVEI
-1605 LDKDG
+1605 LDKKG
-1610 PVESVSADGGAY
+1610 SPVQNVSADGGTY
-1622 QARLTV
+1622 QAKLTV
-1628 TVTESGKFDNGN
+1628 TKSGKFDNGN
-1640 YQVAAPTTYTIYI
+1640 YQADEPTTYTIYI

-1661 LTDSVTFGEDYTLNG
+1661 LTDSVTFGTDDYTLNG
-1676 ILYAAAGQGTKD
+1676 ILYAAAGQETKD
-1688 LEVDVNGAVKMVD
+1688 LEVGENGAVKMVD
-1701 GVNIADVESINIIK
+1701 GVNIADVKSINIIK

-1723 DLIGTPATGNATF
+1723 DLSGTPATGNATF

-1805 WTIDPYEIKVDPAQL
+1805 WTIDPYEIKVKPGQL

-1828 TADDVMGVVV
+1828 TADDVMGTDDIMGVVV
-1838 FKDGDEQYK
+1838 FEGGDEDYK
-1847 EQYKPFVT
+1847 SFVT

-1866 YVNAGEYDY
+1866 YVNAGEYEY
-1875 DLVLNTNEGGYF
+1875 DLVLNTNEPGYF

-1892 AVETGKINVQQLTV
+1892 DVTTGKINVQQLTV

-1925 AEVRIFKGDPESGED
+1925 AEVRIFKGDQD
-1940 VTESVAGLKLS
+1940 VTESVAKLNLS

-1961 YKIGDPVKDYVIEA
+1961 YNIGDPVDDYVIKA
-1975 QPGSVTENF
+1975 QPGSVTKNF
-1984 AFHSENGTLKVTPR
+1984 DFRSKGGTLKVTQR
-1998 SIGIKLDNIEMVYG
+1998 SIGIKLDNIEMAYG

-2034 TLKTSSLKITDGSSA
+2034 TLETSSLKITAGSSA
-2049 EEVVAVS
+2049 EEVVAES
-2056 DYDRIDADTYSYT
+2056 DYDRIDANTYSYT
-2069 FENITLSNDNY
+2069 FESIALSDDNY
-2080 VLTKT
+2080 ALTAT
-2085 TSGVLTVTPHQIASV
+2085 TSGVLTVTPYQIASV
-2100 EWIDPAAALTYKGEA
+2100 EWSDPAAALTYQGEA
-2115 FLPKE
+2115 FSSKE

-2136 FSVNY
+2136 FGVNY

-2151 TAVAKVASVKNGEED
+2151 TAIATVASVKNGEEE
-2166 VAAGNYDVSRVAT
+2166 VEKGNYDVSHVAT

-2193 VDDAGTMS
+2193 VDNAGTMS

-2223 DETYNADRDG
+2223 DKTYDADRDG

-2268 FIPAS
+2268 FTPAS
-2273 FSDVSFVITCWEL
+2273 FSGVSFVITCWEL

-2319 LAGENIAY
+2319 LADENIAY
-2327 TLKYYVLG
+2327 TLKYYVIG
-2335 EDGAMATK
+2335 EEGAMATEQ
-2343 PSEPV
+2343 PI

-2355 KVTIDTADVY
+2355 KVEIKTADVY

-2371 EGTLVIAPNDSIV
+2371 EGTLVIAPNDSID
-2384 LNGYVIADA
+2384 LRGYVIADA

-2433 AFTFFVRDENGTEI
+2433 AFTFFVKDENGTEI
-2447 TFAKT
+2447 TFAES
-2452 TVNVADPGG
+2452 TVNVADPAG

-2602 SGGEEDDR
+2602 SGGKEDNR
-2610 SAPTKTVYTEA
+2610 SEPTKTVYTKA
-2621 ISENVQLT
+2621 IREDVQLT
-2629 TDDVVYVQ
+2629 TEVTANVQ

-2668 VDGSEYSPAQS
+2668 VGGSEYSPAQS
-2679 VQYDENGD
+2679 VKYDENGQ

-2692 NNKPVPVKGPHT
+2692 NNKPVPDYGPHT

-2728 SGANML
+2728 SGADML

-2739 ELNELMEKAAGVPV
+2739 ELNELMEKAEGVPV
-2753 ELSDELLSGAHFY
+2753 ELSDEWLSGAHFY

-2779 APVLDLE
+2779 APDLDDK
-2786 TAVGTDGAYLVS
+2786 TAVGTDGAYMVS

-2808 DGYGGNVESANYSVG
+2808 KGYGGNVESANYSVG

-2829 ISTGNLHITI
+2829 ISTGNLRITI
-2839 TDSDGNVVYT
+2839 TDSEGNVVYT
-2849 KNVSGQADGSKNGG
+2849 KNVSGQTDGSKNGG

-2903 SETAGANLTVKFGTE
+2903 SETAGANLTVEFGTE

-2941 GSYNEF
+2941 GSYDDF
-2947 VTAFENFKGGD
+2947 VTAFENFKDGD
-2958 PSALNGFIELVGTSG
+2958 QSALNGFIELVGTSG
-2973 GGATEYNGYTTP
+2973 GGATEYSGYKTP

-3023 LKTDGSSEYIAD
+3023 LKTDGSSEYVAD

-3064 KNTEGEPVGEY
+3064 KDTEGVPVGEY
-3075 YASNALAVSEVQ
+3075 YASNALAVSKVQ
-3087 YRVSDDSDWG
+3087 YRVSADSDWG

-3163 FEVRDDASGEVVPAA
+3163 FEVRDDATGEVVPAA
-3178 ALAGTPEFN
+3178 ALAGTPKFN

-3197 EGAGAPVE
+3197 DGAGAPVE
-3205 SSKVEFVRDA
+3205 ESKVEFVRDA
-3215 GTYYIGVSVTGSAN
+3215 GTYYIAVSVTGSAN

-3290 YLRGAADQT
+3290 YLRGAADQS

-3321 QWLEANAETYAG
+3321 QWLEANAETYEG
-3333 YEFTSVNGTNA
+3333 YEFTSVNGANA

-3391 NVNYEIT
+3391 NVNYEIF

-3504 KKSVKVNISDVAV
+3504 KKSVNVDIGYVAV
-3517 KLGESQ
+3517 KLGEIGQ
-3523 QTLVAGGVK
+3523 QTLVEDGVK

-3545 ELVVGDDF
+3545 ALVVGDGF
-3553 VFGIKGEGYDDTVVD
+3553 VFGIEGYKETVVD
-3568 AVSGKYGVLTV
+3568 AESGKYGVLTV

-3612 LYDGGSKLTTLGSI
+3612 LYDGASKLATLGSI
-3626 DGTPYSVPVSLD
+3626 DGTPYSVLVSLE
-3638 VAKAVLRVDFDVL
+3638 VAKAVLKVDFDEL
-3651 TYKWLSETYT
+3651 TYKWLNETFT
-3661 ESVGAGSGEHQ
+3661 ESVSAGSGEHQ
-3672 GWWEYVTMYTGR
+3672 GWWEYATMYTGR
-3684 NFRRNERLLIQS
+3684 NFRRNDRLLIQS
-3696 GYYNGGEWVPYGVYA
+3696 GYYDGNKWVPYGVYA
-3711 QQGITLGDIINA
+3711 QQVKLGDIINA

-3732 GESGMLA
+3732 GASGMLA
-3739 AAGEYSFHLAISSTN
+3739 AAGEYSFHLVISSTN
-3754 YEFERADKSRSSAID
+3754 YEFERADKSKSSAID

-3783 LDLAP
+3783 LDLDPEGAV
-3788 LFPENENGK
+3788 LFTKNKNGDF
-3797 VWEREFDGMTIK
+3797 WEREFDGMTIK
-3809 ARTIMGDYLEVY
+3809 TRTIMGEYLEVY

-3835 VTLQK
+3835 VTLK
-3840 TTLGDV
+3840 ETSLGDA
-3846 TDGVFSKGVNV
+3846 TDGVFAKGVKV
-3857 TLAGDNAVGG
+3857 TLAGDKAVGG

-3885 MAEKTEVAQLKITP
+3885 MAERTEVAKLKITP
-3899 AQAENVDAE
+3899 ASQGKVTAT

-3915 GMTYNGSSIVPSFD
+3915 EMTYNGSSIVPSFD

-3939 DVTHTQR
+3939 DVTHTQK
-3946 VNSYSVRVSRDGEA
+3946 VNSYSVRVSKDGEE

-3969 VVNMTSEQRAMLANA
+3969 VVNMTDEQRAMLANA
-3984 GVYTFELIV
+3984 GVYTFKLIV
-3993 DNATMPNLEDGA
+3993 DSATMPNLEDGA
-4005 TFDADEVEITIA
+4005 TFAPDDDVKITIV
-4017 ARPIDDSTIRW
+4017 ARPIDDRSIRS
-4028 SYRDSF
+4028 SYRNSF
-4034 DFKSENGEP
+4034 DFKSENGEAI
-4043 VAVTKEGINFIAYY
+4043 AVTKEGINFIAYY
-4057 NRDTLLED
+4057 NRDTLLVD
-4065 GTDYELTFV
+4065 GTDYELTFN
-4074 DEDGEE
+4074 G
-4080 VEAGKYTG
+4080 EAGKYTG
-4088 TYHIQVTGKGNF
+4088 KYNFTVTGKGNF
-4100 KGELF
+4100 AG
-4105 TGELEGTYH
+4105 TIEGTYH

-4128 TYGADDKIVVKL
+4128 TYGADNKITVKL
-4140 AVNSLAPGSADIIND
+4140 AVNSLAPGSTDIINE
-4155 IHLAFDAAAIRL
+4155 ISLAFDDSARL
-4167 VDEGNRTVSQLRFES
+4167 VTEGGTTVSQLRLES
-4182 QSTEGGTFI
+4182 ISPEGGNFI
-4191 VVFGGVGAVN
+4191 AVFGGVGAVN
-4201 AGTYYLD
+4201 AGTYYLS
-4208 LSFSCEYED
+4208 LSFSCEYEYEEGKV
-4217 ITSGGEINTDVSG
+4217 IGSGGEINIDVSG
-4230 RDVCEVTVQPASAAA
+4230 SEVCKVVVQPASAEA
-4245 VAESVNAVLTGV
+4245 VADSVNAVLTEV

-4262 TFVIDGKANGYEYS
+4262 TFVIDGKANVYEYS
-4276 IDGTT
+4276 IDGGTT

-4295 TPSSKYTISFR
+4295 TPSEHYTIKFR
-4306 LNDSNYAENGVTVYP
+4306 MNDSNYAEGGVTEYL
-4321 LSVQLSV
+4321 LSVQLPV
-4328 DTTMNVDDILAQAQE
+4328 DTTTNVDEILAQAQE

-4430 MPVALGI
+4430 MPAALGI

>member
-29 TGNGTF
+29 VGDGGL
-35 YDRAPEGS
+35 YAEKPPQGS
-43 VSDAEVGIS
+43 VSPAAVSVG
-52 PTTGTVDNREEYLVT
+52 
-67 TLLKNSSIGE
+67 SS
-77 IANLTAE
+77 T
-84 NMQDLR
+84 
-90 KSNGEVYDAG
+90 GEVSSDYVYQTLVSRSNMAG
-100 AAKDGINDT
+100 QTFDPDSRIDERGSDGQPGSDGIPDT
-109 YVIKLNP
+109 YVVTLNSNT
-116 GVRLLTND
+116 RLLTQN
-124 GWTTVDRG
+124 GWDDVAAG
-132 DLNTETT
+132 SLNVPNKSW
-139 YGGSGVFDVKYN
+139 GGSGYYEVYYN
-151 GIWYRFENG
+151 GSWYRFKKNDADS
-160 TTGKPDNEN
+160 K
-169 GVNYNS
+169 S
-175 LYQTFNNFLTKKGFY
+175 LFM
-190 QQSYNYG
+190 SYNAFMTDTAYYQNSSEYA
-197 LIVEPTGDVYYDP
+197 LIIEPDGVITYNPNDVYK
-210 NDTSMLSW
+210 NLH

-228 TIKPTAVLDFTW
+228 TLRATTVLNKSRGASQDGTGSAPSTDCDLSWFTNHSFNYNI
-240 GEKYGTSWAYEV
+240 G
-252 KDYEA
+252 
-257 GHDKDSAYK
+257 KDSN
-266 IDRGVQYIRN
+266 DH
-276 NYMGGN
+276 
-282 LTRNTEGGI
+282 E
-291 GFVGLLFGAMRYG
+291 FHGLCIQGLVFGSLR
-304 SFRNFIWSDEGLSGD
+304 
-319 HYFHYGSKKSGTA
+319 SGTFKNFKWDDQGA
-332 FGGLVGLAGPS
+332 SGTHYCSYNNVGSATTFGGLVGYAGPS
-343 DNEVSGARSSIYN
+343 SSGGSERSSIYN
-356 VQMDFNHNLDH
+356 VSLTYNNAVQHVYDIS
-367 RMGFGKHAY
+367 AY
-376 DNHADTRCDIYSGGL
+376 DDWDESRTGTFSGGL
-391 LGINLNADV
+391 IGVNFNADI
-400 ELVDIN
+400 ELVTVRM
-406 YNGIRFSQYA
+406 NGIAFEQQSA
-416 LRGEN
+416 L
-421 YGWTSGGEWGQS
+421 
-433 SFGGV
+433 
-438 IGAQSNV
+438 AL
-445 YRNDM
+445 
-450 TISKITVTGDKSA
+450 
-463 TMYAS
+463 
-468 ATMGYWNSGAIKHYN
+468 MGSWWQDPDNAMSCL
-483 NIYTMIGGIIGG
+483 GGIVGLQYYTGTMKKVIISGSEKAG
-495 LYGNI
+495 LYGHHKETPHLGGMGGDDWNTTRAWI
-500 DIKGVIFDMNY
+500 GMIAGYVPSGKSITFDGIILDMNY
-511 DKIFNMWD
+511 NECYAWLDKEKELVRGMVLGEAQD
-519 GGPGGARDPETK
+519 GLSKVTFRDIYLTDMVFAGSYKEGTPKPTPADVGIPGGEKDFTPTGTRFGEYTAQYWFYGFDVANM
-531 WQRGILVG
+531 QDFAYL
-539 HIFSSEFNTSDIY
+539 D
-552 VTNKI
+552 NKI
-557 FGADSYTGDKPTISA
+557 VSAVSFSDDTDYMLEISA
-572 IGNNKDYSMT
+572 LDDNK
-582 VSPFGNYTTKY
+582 
-593 SYIGGV
+593 
-599 DENNSYTDTYKR
+599 
-611 FVYLEDSVV
+611 
-620 SSVSFTDDTYTE
+620 
-632 YVNGVATPK
+632 
-641 EYMLQI
+641 
-647 SAPVDKQGVK
+647 
-657 KQGVM
+657 GVM
-662 WDITYNVDVG
+662 WNVKWQEYGGSNPDV
-672 EASKNHEY
+672 KVNDDTF
-680 LYMQNLQDNVNLKG
+680 MQNARQDVKVKGYGTYDGVRNDNYYLKM
-694 VSNISLTD
+694 VVE
-702 QTAYMTM
+702 
-709 SIQYASSY
+709 YASSY
-717 NFKLV
+717 NFELA

-742 ATLDLKAQSATV
+742 ATLDLTAQSSDTV
-754 IEGNYQPT
+754 IAANYQPI
-762 YVQIGLDGKVTFHN
+762 YVQIGLNGNVTFHN
-776 NSGTLTSMTNFRTS
+776 NSGGTLTNMTNFRTS
-790 GNEQDENF
+790 GNEKNSNF
-798 ANLVNRLFQL
+798 ANLVSKLFQL
-808 EFATNVE
+808 EFATNVD

-821 AENWGAQVD
+821 AQNWDAQVD

-840 LFAVETGNGKF
+840 LFAVETGNGRF
-851 VFAPETGTQAE
+851 VFAPNTGTQAE
-862 IEITHRP
+862 VQITQRP
-869 ISLNLLNPN
+869 ISLNLLNPT
-878 APYIGEAYSLEY
+878 APYIGEAYSLAY
-890 NPKGGNYASVIDGKV
+890 NPEGGDYASVIDGKV
-905 HYNFTSSVDDKV
+905 HYNFTSSVNDGKG

-959 VGNSFTIEPAQ
+959 VGDSFTIEPAQ

-990 LAGMVNYS
+990 LAGLVNYS
-998 VSFKNTGTYLSSG
+998 VSFENTGTYLSSG

-1016 GITPSFNMQTSLDA
+1016 GITPSFNMQTSLDT
-1030 ATSAGWMFAK
+1030 ATSAGWMFART
-1040 AGASVFNN
+1040 GASVFNN
-1048 NFPVDEY
+1048 NFPADDY
-1055 DVVVDALTGTGL
+1055 DVVVDALTGTGV
-1067 KNYVVSDVVVGTK
+1067 KNYVVSEFDVTTQ

-1115 WASGDSR
+1115 WASGDSLNSS
-1122 GDFEIKYYLSGTP
+1122 EIKYYLSETS
-1135 AEYTYDVRF
+1135 AEYTYGVRF

-1152 AVPTAV
+1152 AVPTVV
-1158 NAPGSANG
+1158 NAPGSVNG
-1166 LKNYKV
+1166 VNNYEV
-1172 SYNDPLFEVEKRD
+1172 NYNDPLFEVEKRD
-1185 TYVLFDY
+1185 TYVDFPY
-1192 DPDHTYVYNAAE
+1192 DPALTYTYKAE
-1204 HSFNATSLSNGAAG
+1204 LYDFEALALSNGAEG
-1218 DGVEDVTFAAYSD
+1218 DTLDDVLFAAYSD
-1231 PERKKPAVALNAGT
+1231 PERKNKVEALNAGT
-1245 YYPGATSAAL
+1245 YYPGATSETL
-1255 SANYNILGVRDIE
+1255 SANYNILGVRDKD

-1296 ERDFALENVTIS
+1296 ERDFDLKNVTIS

-1315 DELGGLKENLVF
+1315 EELGGLKEKLVF

-1347 LPQQPNYNAA
+1347 LPQQLNYNAA
-1357 TASLTGGLV
+1357 TASLTDGLV
-1366 IEKLGIVIN
+1366 IEQLGIVIN
-1375 ASDKTVTYNGT
+1375 ASDKTVTYNGA
-1386 VIPEIGFSVAAAP
+1386 VIPEIDFTVAAVD
-1399 GADVSSLPEGWADNL
+1399 GADVSSLPEGWADKL
-1414 AISVAYEKD
+1414 AISVAYAKD
-1423 GSTVTSLRD
+1423 GSTVTSLRN

-1437 VTYTYDGNTGNFK
+1437 VTYKYDGSAGNFK
-1450 SASKTITYKVDPMIL
+1450 SASKTITYTVDPKPL
-1465 TVKLKNNEVT
+1465 DFVLNNKRVT
-1475 YNKDIYKPD
+1475 YNKQAYVPD
-1484 YEITEGSIISGDI
+1484 YDLTGAVIGDTVNAVLSASKDGVPVETI
-1497 VNITYTATKDDVA
+1497 V
-1510 VEGNITD
+1510 D
-1517 AGNYMLTFG
+1517 AGTYDIKVSLVDETGAPTGNYTFAA
-1526 VDNANYKLNPDS
+1526 D
-1538 EEQPLKISPFTL
+1538 
-1550 TAQGLNT
+1550 GLQVVVAPYEIIAREINT
-1557 TVLYNAAA
+1557 TLFFNSGELGAAYYE
-1565 TGIDEYTS
+1565 GQMKYTV
-1573 QINYEVLDADGS
+1573 IDADGTD
-1585 VIDVIDNIDNKKA
+1585 IT
-1598 LNVKVEI
+1598 
-1605 LDKDG
+1605 KD
-1610 PVESVSADGGAY
+1610 
-1622 QARLTV
+1622 V
-1628 TVTESGKFDNGN
+1628 TVTPDLIGLDNDEAVETVADRGGEYRASLTLKLPAGYDPDN
-1640 YQVAAPTTYTIYI
+1640 YSVQKNVYNVYI
-1653 YKIALRSS
+1653 YRIALRAVLSQE
-1661 LTDSVTFGEDYTLNG
+1661 SVTFGDEYNVKG
-1676 ILYAAAGQGTKD
+1676 QLYAMAGDAEQPFT
-1688 LEVDVNGAVKMVD
+1688 VGAD
-1701 GVNIADVESINIIK
+1701 GVVAGFNEQILSDVTGLTVTSASMTIT
-1715 AVLSLSGS
+1715 GS
-1723 DLIGTPATGNATF
+1723 DLGGNAV
-1736 DGGAQASAVF
+1736 DGTLSEVIDAIF
-1746 NGNVFAKRDEEQG
+1746 NSGIYDAAKM
-1759 EAFIEKP
+1759 A
-1766 VNAGTYTL
+1766 NAGTYSV
-1774 TVTLTV
+1774 TVTVKVNAVYTESTPSREV
-1780 EAAYKGETTSH
+1780 T
-1791 PGNKRTVE
+1791 

-1805 WTIDPYEIKVDPAQL
+1805 WTVDPYEIKVTPGQL

-1828 TADDVMGVVV
+1828 TVVDIMGDDDVMGVVV
-1838 FKDGDEQYK
+1838 FEDGDEKYK
-1847 EQYKPFVT
+1847 SFVT

-1875 DLVLNTNEGGYF
+1875 DLVLDTNEPGYF

-1940 VTESVAGLKLS
+1940 VTESVAGLNLS

-1961 YKIGDPVKDYVIEA
+1961 YKIGDPVNDYVIMA
-1975 QPGSVTENF
+1975 KPGSVTANF
-1984 AFHSENGTLKVTPR
+1984 DFRSEDGTLKVTQR

-2020 FTLESGSLYGSDVV
+2020 FTLESGSLYGSEVV
-2034 TLKTSSLKITDGSSA
+2034 TLETSSLKITAGSSA
-2049 EEVVAVS
+2049 EEVVAES
-2056 DYDRIDADTYSYT
+2056 DYDRIDANTYSYT
-2069 FENITLSNDNY
+2069 FESITLSNDNY
-2080 VLTKT
+2080 VLTAK
-2085 TSGVLTVTPHQIASV
+2085 TSGVLTVTPYQIASV
-2100 EWIDPAAALTYKGEA
+2100 EWSDPAAALTYRGKA
-2115 FLPKE
+2115 FLPE
-2120 LHTIAAQ
+2120 EMHTIAAQ
-2127 TMPNGDEVT
+2127 TMPNGDVVT
-2136 FSVNY
+2136 FGVNY

-2151 TAVAKVASVKNGEED
+2151 TAIATVASVKNGEEE
-2166 VAAGNYDVSRVAT
+2166 VEKGNYDVSRVAT

-2193 VDDAGTMS
+2193 VDNAGTMS
-2201 VESVYNAS
+2201 VENVYNAS
-2209 AQALDPSRLVFTFG
+2209 AQALEPSRLVFTFG
-2223 DETYNADRDG
+2223 DATYDADRDG

-2243 GGVRA
+2243 GGVSA

-2268 FIPAS
+2268 FTPAS
-2273 FSDVSFVITCWEL
+2273 FSGVSFVITRWEL
-2286 TAEEFKENVSV
+2286 SAEKFKENVSV

-2319 LAGENIAY
+2319 LADENIAY
-2327 TLKYYVLG
+2327 TLNYYVLG
-2335 EDGAMATK
+2335 EEGAMATD

-2371 EGTLVIAPNDSIV
+2371 EGTLVIAPNDSID
-2384 LNGYVIADA
+2384 LNGFVTADA
-2393 GAVEN
+2393 GAGEN

-2433 AFTFFVRDENGTEI
+2433 EFTFFVRDENGTEI
-2447 TFAKT
+2447 TFAEN
-2452 TVNVADPGG
+2452 TVKVADPAG
-2461 QPTAVK
+2461 QKTAVT

-2481 KFDSNYAKDI
+2481 QFDSNYAADI
-2491 TLDLVEVEDGSPL
+2491 TLDLVLEDDSPL
-2504 VFQITKGSMLI
+2504 VFRITTGSMLI

-2532 GRDVIYKEGELWR
+2532 GRDVIYKDEDGLWR

-2577 AVYYGNHDKTG
+2577 AVYFGNHEQTG
-2588 IPLYSTLYTWEWLR
+2588 VPLYSTLYTWKWLR
-2602 SGGEEDDR
+2602 NGGAEDGR
-2610 SAPTKTVYTEA
+2610 SEPTKTVYTKPIMED
-2621 ISENVQLT
+2621 VQLT
-2629 TDDVVYVQ
+2629 TEVVANVQ

-2668 VDGSEYSPAQS
+2668 VNGSYYSPAQT
-2679 VQYDENGD
+2679 VKYDENGQ
-2687 IVTDS
+2687 IVTDD
-2692 NNKPVPVKGPHT
+2692 NGDPDYVDGPHT
-2704 ASGSVNI
+2704 ASGGVNI

-2728 SGANML
+2728 SGADML
-2734 EGGYK
+2734 AGGYK
-2739 ELNELMEKAAGVPV
+2739 ELNELMEKAEGVPV
-2753 ELSDELLSGAHFY
+2753 ELLDEWLSGAHFF
-2766 IRGVQIAPEAFAN
+2766 IRGARIAPEAFAN
-2779 APVLDLE
+2779 APVLGS
-2786 TAVGTDGAYLVS
+2786 AVGTDGAYMVS

-2808 DGYGGNVESANYSVG
+2808 NGYGGNVESANYFVG
-2823 GYYYER
+2823 EYYYER

-2839 TDSDGNVVYT
+2839 TDSEGNVVYT
-2849 KNVSGQADGSKNGG
+2849 KNVSDQTDGSKNGG

-2903 SETAGANLTVKFGTE
+2903 SETAGANLTVEFGTQ

-2928 EIELETGEDAVVT
+2928 EIELETGENAVVT
-2941 GSYNEF
+2941 GSYDEF
-2947 VTAFENFKGGD
+2947 ETAFENFKGGD
-2958 PSALNGFIELVGTSG
+2958 QSALNGFIELVGTSG
-2973 GGATEYNGYTTP
+2973 GGATEYSGYKTP

-3023 LKTDGSSEYIAD
+3023 LKTDGSSEYVAD

-3087 YRVSDDSDWG
+3087 YRVSAESGWG

-3163 FEVRDDASGEVVPAA
+3163 FEVRDDATGEVVPAA

-3205 SSKVEFVRDA
+3205 ESKVEFVRDA
-3215 GTYYIGVSVTGSAN
+3215 GTYYIAVSVTGSAN
-3229 YNVTPSQ
+3229 YNVTASQ

-3290 YLRGAADQT
+3290 YLRGAADQN

-3333 YEFTSVNGTNA
+3333 YEFTSVNGANA

-3398 YGDSIDDITG
+3398 YGDSIDDDITG

-3418 VWNEQV
+3418 LWNEQV

-3432 VYSTIG
+3432 VYNTIG
-3438 DIDDFSAA
+3438 NIDDFSAA
-3446 TGANIALSLINRNV
+3446 TGANIALSLIDRNV

-3504 KKSVKVNISDVAV
+3504 KKSVTVDIGEVAV
-3517 KLGESQ
+3517 KLGESDQ

-3545 ELVVGDDF
+3545 ELVVGDGF
-3553 VFGIKGEGYDDTVVD
+3553 VFGLEGEGYDDTVVD

-3612 LYDGGSKLTTLGSI
+3612 LYDGTSKLTTLGVV

-3651 TYKWLSETYT
+3651 TYKWLDEPDTETYK
-3661 ESVGAGSGEHQ
+3661 ESVSEGSGEHQ
-3672 GWWEYVTMYTGR
+3672 GWWEYATMYTGR
-3684 NFRRNERLLIQS
+3684 NFRRNDRLLIQS
-3696 GYYNGGEWVPYGVYA
+3696 GYYNGSEWVPYGVYK
-3711 QQGITLGDIINA
+3711 QQVKLGDIINA

-3754 YEFERADKSRSSAID
+3754 YEFERADESRSSAID
-3769 VNITISPSEALEVN
+3769 VNITILPSEALEVN
-3783 LDLAP
+3783 LNLNLAP
-3788 LFPENENGK
+3788 EGAPEGAFLFTKNGE
-3797 VWEREFDGMTIK
+3797 VWEREFDGMTINT
-3809 ARTIMGDYLEVY
+3809 RTIMGEYLEIY

-3826 QGENALTGE
+3826 QGANALTDE
-3835 VTLQK
+3835 VTLEK
-3840 TTLGDV
+3840 TSLGDV
-3846 TDGVFSKGVNV
+3846 TDGVFAQGVNV

-3867 SIIYAGDYTLTV
+3867 SIIYAGEYTLTV

-3885 MAEKTEVAQLKITP
+3885 MAERTEVAKLKITP
-3899 AQAENVDAE
+3899 AKQGSVTTE
-3908 ISNRSKS
+3908 ITNRSKS

-3929 FKITVKEALS
+3929 FKITVKEKLS

-3946 VNSYSVRVSRDGEA
+3946 VNSYSVRVSRDGEE

-3969 VVNMTSEQRAMLANA
+3969 VVNMTDEQRAMLANA

-3993 DNATMPNLEDGA
+3993 DSATMPNLEDGA
-4005 TFDADEVEITIA
+4005 TFDADGVEITIA
-4017 ARPIDDSTIRW
+4017 ARPITDSSIRW

-4034 DFKSENGEP
+4034 DFKSANGEA

-4057 NRDTLLED
+4057 NRDTLLVG
-4065 GTDYELTFV
+4065 GTDYELAFV
-4074 DEDGEE
+4074 DEAGNYT
-4080 VEAGKYTG
+4080 EAGGKYTG
-4088 TYHIQVTGKGNF
+4088 EYHFKVTGKGNF
-4100 KGELF
+4100 EG
-4105 TGELEGTYH
+4105 TIEGTYY

-4128 TYGADDKIVVKL
+4128 TYGADNKITVKL
-4140 AVNSLAPGSADIIND
+4140 AVNSLAPGSTDIINE
-4155 IHLAFDAAAIRL
+4155 ISLAFDDSARL
-4167 VDEGNRTVSQLRFES
+4167 VTEGGTTVSQLRLES
-4182 QSTEGGTFI
+4182 ISPEGGNFI
-4191 VVFGGVGAVN
+4191 AVFGGAGAVN
-4201 AGTYYLD
+4201 AGTYYLS
-4208 LSFSCEYED
+4208 LSFSCEYEYVEGKV
-4217 ITSGGEINTDVSG
+4217 IGSGGEINIDVSG
-4230 RDVCEVTVQPASAAA
+4230 SEVCKVVVQPASAAA
-4245 VAESVNAVLTGV
+4245 VADSVNAVLTEV

-4262 TFVIDGKANGYEYS
+4262 TFVIDGKANVYEYS
-4276 IDGTT
+4276 RDGGTT
-4281 WVKAYKGENTVTGL
+4281 WDKAYKGENTVTGL
-4295 TPSSKYTISFR
+4295 TPSEHYTIKFR
-4306 LNDSNYAENGVTVYP
+4306 MNDSNYAEGGVTVYP

-4328 DTTMNVDDILAQAQE
+4328 DTTTNVDEILAQAQE
-4343 LAGNFNVTGF
+4343 LADSFSSTGF
-4353 GRYVQLMDDLNSVSV
+4353 GRYVELMDDLNSVSV

-4430 MPVALGI
+4430 MPAALGI

>member
-29 TGNGTF
+29 VGDGSF
-35 YDRAPEGS
+35 YAEKTPQGS
-43 VSDAEVGIS
+43 VSSAAVSVG
-52 PTTGTVDNREEYLVT
+52 
-67 TLLKNSSIGE
+67 SS
-77 IANLTAE
+77 T
-84 NMQDLR
+84 
-90 KSNGEVYDAG
+90 GEVSSDYVYQTLVSRSNMAG
-100 AAKDGINDT
+100 QTFDPDSRIDERGSDGQPGSDGIPDT
-109 YVIKLNP
+109 YVVTLNSNT
-116 GVRLLTND
+116 RLLTQN
-124 GWTTVDRG
+124 GWDDVEAG
-132 DLNTETT
+132 SLNVPNKSW
-139 YGGSGVFDVKYN
+139 GGSGYYEVYYN
-151 GIWYRFENG
+151 GSWYRFQ
-160 TTGKPDNEN
+160 K
-169 GVNYNS
+169 NS
-175 LYQTFNNFLTKKGFY
+175 GDSKSLFM
-190 QQSYNYG
+190 SYNAFMTDTAYYQNSSEYA
-197 LIVEPTGDVYYDP
+197 LIIEPDGVITYNPNDVYK
-210 NDTSMLSW
+210 NLH

-228 TIKPTAVLDFTW
+228 TLRATTVLNKSRGASQDGTGSAPSTDCDLSWFTNHSFNYNI
-240 GEKYGTSWAYEV
+240 G
-252 KDYEA
+252 
-257 GHDKDSAYK
+257 KDSN
-266 IDRGVQYIRN
+266 DH
-276 NYMGGN
+276 
-282 LTRNTEGGI
+282 E
-291 GFVGLLFGAMRYG
+291 FHGLCIQGLVFGSLR
-304 SFRNFIWSDEGLSGD
+304 
-319 HYFHYGSKKSGTA
+319 SGTFKNFKWDDQGA
-332 FGGLVGLAGPS
+332 TGGTHYCSYNNVGSATTFGGLVGYAGPS
-343 DNEVSGARSSIYN
+343 SSGGSERSSIYN
-356 VQMDFNHNLDH
+356 VSLTYNNAVQHVYDIS
-367 RMGFGKHAY
+367 AY
-376 DNHADTRCDIYSGGL
+376 DDWDESRTGTFSGGL
-391 LGINLNADV
+391 IGVNFNADI
-400 ELVDIN
+400 ELVTVRM
-406 YNGIRFSQYA
+406 NGIAFEQQSA
-416 LRGEN
+416 L
-421 YGWTSGGEWGQS
+421 
-433 SFGGV
+433 
-438 IGAQSNV
+438 AL
-445 YRNDM
+445 
-450 TISKITVTGDKSA
+450 
-463 TMYAS
+463 
-468 ATMGYWNSGAIKHYN
+468 MGSWWEDPDNAMSCL
-483 NIYTMIGGIIGG
+483 GGIVGLQYYTGTMKKVIISGSEKAG
-495 LYGNI
+495 LYGHH
-500 DIKGVIFDMNY
+500 KETPHLGGVGGDDWNTTRAWIGMIVGYVPSGKSITFDGIILDMNY
-511 DKIFNMWD
+511 NECYAWLDKEKQLVRGMVLGEAQD
-519 GGPGGARDPETK
+519 GLSKVTFRDIYLTDMVFAGSYKEGTPTPTPADVGIPGGEKDFTPTGTR
-531 WQRGILVG
+531 
-539 HIFSSEFNTSDIY
+539 
-552 VTNKI
+552 
-557 FGADSYTGDKPTISA
+557 FGEYTAQYWFYGFDVANMQDFAYLDNSIVSA
-572 IGNNKDYSMT
+572 
-582 VSPFGNYTTKY
+582 
-593 SYIGGV
+593 
-599 DENNSYTDTYKR
+599 
-611 FVYLEDSVV
+611 
-620 SSVSFTDDTYTE
+620 VSFSDDTD
-632 YVNGVATPK
+632 
-641 EYMLQI
+641 YMLEI
-647 SAPVDKQGVK
+647 SAPDANR
-657 KQGVM
+657 GVM
-662 WDITYNVDVG
+662 WNV
-672 EASKNHEY
+672 KWQEY
-680 LYMQNLQDNVNLKG
+680 GSPYGVKVNDDTFMQNAREDVKIKGYGTYDGVRNQNYYLKM
-694 VSNISLTD
+694 VVE
-702 QTAYMTM
+702 
-709 SIQYASSY
+709 YASSY
-717 NFKLV
+717 NFELA
-722 NGHNNTGSNNK
+722 NGHNNAGSNNK

-742 ATLDLKAQSATV
+742 ATLDLTAQSATV
-754 IEGNYQPT
+754 VAANYQPI
-762 YVQIGLDGKVTFHN
+762 YVQIGLNGNVTFYN
-776 NSGTLTSMTNFRTS
+776 NSGGTLTNMTNFRTS
-790 GNEQDENF
+790 GNEQNSNF
-798 ANLVNRLFQL
+798 ANLVSRLFQL
-808 EFATNVE
+808 EFATNVD

-821 AENWGAQVD
+821 AENWDAQVD

-851 VFAPETGTQAE
+851 VFAPNTGTQAE
-862 IEITHRP
+862 VKITQRP

-878 APYIGEAYSLEY
+878 APYIGEAYSLAY
-890 NPKGGNYASVIDGKV
+890 NPEGGDYASVIDGKV
-905 HYNFTSSVDDKV
+905 HYNFTSSVNDGKG

-959 VGNSFTIEPAQ
+959 VGSSSFTIEPAQ

-990 LAGMVNYS
+990 LAGVVNYS

-1016 GITPSFNMQTSLDA
+1016 GITPSFNMQTSLDT

-1040 AGASVFNN
+1040 TGASVFNN

-1108 GTPVFAG
+1108 GEPAFVG
-1115 WASGDSR
+1115 WASGDSLNDSVIR
-1122 GDFEIKYYLSGTP
+1122 YYLSETG

-1152 AVPTAV
+1152 AVPTVV
-1158 NAPGSANG
+1158 NASGSVNG
-1166 LKNYKV
+1166 LNNYEV

-1185 TYVLFDY
+1185 TYVSFDY
-1192 DPDHTYVYNAAE
+1192 DPSSTYTYKAELYNFGALA
-1204 HSFNATSLSNGAAG
+1204 LSNGAGG
-1218 DGVEDVTFAAYSD
+1218 DSVDDVLFAAYSD
-1231 PERKKPAVALNAGT
+1231 PERKTKVDALNAGT
-1245 YYPGATSAAL
+1245 YYPGATSETL
-1255 SANYNILGVRDIE
+1255 SANYNILGVRDKE

-1296 ERDFALENVTIS
+1296 ERDFDLQNVTIS

-1315 DELGGLKENLVF
+1315 AELEGLKEKLVF
-1327 LYNNSSV
+1327 LFNNSSV
-1334 KPQDAANYNVTVN
+1334 KPQDAATYNVTVN

-1366 IEKLGIVIN
+1366 IEQLGIVIN
-1375 ASDKTVTYNGT
+1375 ASDTTVTYNGA
-1386 VIPEIGFSVAAAP
+1386 VIPEIDFSVAAAP
-1399 GADVSSLPEGWADNL
+1399 GADVSSLPEGWADKL

-1423 GSTVTSLRD
+1423 GSPVTSLRN

-1465 TVKLKNNEVT
+1465 TVMLSNNEVT

-1484 YEITEGSIISGDI
+1484 YKITEGSIISGDI

-1510 VEGNITD
+1510 VDGNIID
-1517 AGNYMLTFG
+1517 AGDYMLTFD
-1526 VDNANYKLNPDS
+1526 VDNANYELKPGS
-1538 EEQPLKISPFTL
+1538 EEQALTISPFTL

-1557 TVLYNAAA
+1557 TVLYNATA
-1565 TGIDEYTS
+1565 TSIDDYIS

-1585 VIDVIDNIDNKKA
+1585 VIGKEALDVT
-1598 LNVKVEI
+1598 VEI
-1605 LDKDG
+1605 LDEDG
-1610 PVESVSADGGAY
+1610 SPVQSVSADGGTY
-1622 QARLTV
+1622 QAKLTV
-1628 TVTESGKFDNGN
+1628 TKSGEFDNGN
-1640 YQVAAPTTYTIYI
+1640 YQADEPTTYTIYI

-1661 LTDSVTFGEDYTLNG
+1661 LTGSVTFGTDYTLNG
-1676 ILYAAAGQGTKD
+1676 ILYAAAGQATQD
-1688 LEVDVNGAVKMVD
+1688 LEVGENGAVVMVD
-1701 GVNIADVESINIIK
+1701 SVDLADVESINIIK

-1746 NGNVFAKRDEEQG
+1746 NGNVFTD
-1759 EAFIEKP
+1759 ITKP

-1780 EAAYKGETTSH
+1780 EAAYADGTTSY
-1791 PGNKRTVE
+1791 PDNKRTVE

-1805 WTIDPYEIKVDPAQL
+1805 WTVDPYEIKVKPGQL
-1820 DTYYTEAI
+1820 NKYYTEAI
-1828 TADDVMGVVV
+1828 TVDDIMGTDDNTGVVGID
-1838 FKDGDEQYK
+1838 KDYK
-1847 EQYKPFVT
+1847 SFVT
-1855 AVSAAIGDGTS
+1855 AVSAAIGDGKS

-1875 DLVLNTNEGGYF
+1875 DLVLNTNEPGYF

-1892 AVETGKINVQQLTV
+1892 DVTTGKINVQQLTV
-1906 QVSAADATVEYG
+1906 QVSAADAKVEYG

-1940 VTESVAGLKLS
+1940 VTESVAGLNLS

-1961 YKIGDPVKDYVIEA
+1961 YKIGDPVNDYVIKA

-1984 AFHSENGTLKVTPR
+1984 AFLPEDGTLKVTQR
-1998 SIGIKLDNIEMVYG
+1998 SIRIKLDNIEMVYG

-2020 FTLESGSLYGSDVV
+2020 FTLESGSLYGSDVM
-2034 TLKTSSLKITDGSSA
+2034 TLETSSLKITAGSSA
-2049 EEVVAVS
+2049 EEVVAES
-2056 DYDRIDADTYSYT
+2056 DYDRIDANTYSYT

-2080 VLTKT
+2080 VLTAK
-2085 TSGVLTVTPHQIASV
+2085 TSGVLTVTPYQIASV
-2100 EWIDPAAALTYKGEA
+2100 EWIDPAAALTYRGEA
-2115 FLPKE
+2115 FSSKE

-2127 TMPNGDEVT
+2127 TMDNGDVVT
-2136 FSVNY
+2136 FGVNY

-2151 TAVAKVASVKNGEED
+2151 TAIATVASVKNGEVG
-2166 VAAGNYDVSRVAT
+2166 VAAGNYDVSHVAT
-2179 RSLTVGRASLTLAG
+2179 RSLTVGKASLTLAG
-2193 VDDAGTMS
+2193 VDSAGTMS

-2223 DETYNADRDG
+2223 DATYDADRDG

-2243 GGVRA
+2243 GGVSA

-2268 FIPAS
+2268 FTAAS
-2273 FSDVSFVITCWEL
+2273 LSGVAFVITRWEL

-2305 TSSAQGATLSFTNI
+2305 TSSAQGATLSFTND
-2319 LAGENIAY
+2319 LADENIAY

-2335 EDGAMATK
+2335 EEGVMATE

-2371 EGTLVIAPNDSIV
+2371 EGTLVIAPNDSID
-2384 LNGYVIADA
+2384 LNGFVTADA
-2393 GAVEN
+2393 GAGEN

-2433 AFTFFVRDENGTEI
+2433 EFTFFVRDENGTEI
-2447 TFAKT
+2447 TFAEN
-2452 TVNVADPGG
+2452 TVKVADPAG
-2461 QPTAVK
+2461 QKTAVT

-2481 KFDSNYAKDI
+2481 QFDSNYAADI
-2491 TLDLVEVEDGSPL
+2491 TLDLVLEDDSPL
-2504 VFQITKGSMLI
+2504 VFQITTGSMLI

-2532 GRDVIYKEGELWR
+2532 GRDVIYKDEDGLWR

-2577 AVYYGNHDKTG
+2577 AVYFGNHEETG
-2588 IPLYSTLYTWEWLR
+2588 VPLYSTLYTWKWLR
-2602 SGGEEDDR
+2602 NGGAEDGR
-2610 SAPTKTVYTEA
+2610 SEPTKTVYTKPIMED
-2621 ISENVQLT
+2621 VQLT
-2629 TDDVVYVQ
+2629 TEVVANVQ
-2637 TKGPVNGIYDF
+2637 TKGPVNGIFDF

-2668 VDGSEYSPAQS
+2668 VNGSYYSPAQT
-2679 VQYDENGD
+2679 VKYDENGQ
-2687 IVTDS
+2687 IVTDD
-2692 NNKPVPVKGPHT
+2692 NDDPVYVDGPHT
-2704 ASGSVNI
+2704 ASGGVNI

-2728 SGANML
+2728 SGADML
-2734 EGGYK
+2734 ENGYK
-2739 ELNELMEKAAGVPV
+2739 ELNELMEKADGVPV
-2753 ELSDELLSGAHFY
+2753 ELLDEWLSGAHFY
-2766 IRGVQIAPEAFAN
+2766 IRGVRIAPEAFAN
-2779 APVLDLE
+2779 APVLGS
-2786 TAVGTDGAYLVS
+2786 AVGTDGAYMVS

-2808 DGYGGNVESANYSVG
+2808 NGYGGNVESANYSVG

-2839 TDSDGNVVYT
+2839 TDSEGNVVYT
-2849 KNVSGQADGSKNGG
+2849 KNVSGQTDGSKNGG

-2903 SETAGANLTVKFGTE
+2903 SETEGADLTVEFGTQ

-2928 EIELETGEDAVVT
+2928 EIELETGENAVVT
-2941 GSYNEF
+2941 GSYDDF
-2947 VTAFENFKGGD
+2947 VTAFENFKDGD
-2958 PSALNGFIELVGTSG
+2958 QSALDGFIKLVGTSG
-2973 GGATEYNGYTTP
+2973 GGATEYSGYKTP

-3013 VVTPAAPELL
+3013 VVTPAKPELL
-3023 LKTDGSSEYIAD
+3023 LKTDGSSEYYAD

-3064 KNTEGEPVGEY
+3064 KDTEGAPVGEY

-3087 YRVSDDSDWG
+3087 YRVSAESGWG

-3163 FEVRDDASGEVVPAA
+3163 FEVRDDATGEVVPAA

-3205 SSKVEFVRDA
+3205 ESKVEFVRDA
-3215 GTYYIGVSVTGSAN
+3215 GTYYIAVSVTGSAN
-3229 YNVTPSQ
+3229 YNVTPSE

-3263 SGNTVGSIYT
+3263 NGNTVGSIYT

-3312 EGNEALTIT
+3312 EGNETLTIT

-3398 YGDSIDDITG
+3398 YGDSIGDITG

-3432 VYSTIG
+3432 VYNTID

-3460 YAVGNAAGTY
+3460 YAAGNAAGTY

-3504 KKSVKVNISDVAV
+3504 KKSVKVNIGDVAV
-3517 KLGESQ
+3517 KLGKLGQ
-3523 QTLVAGGVK
+3523 QTLVEGGVK

-3553 VFGIKGEGYDDTVVD
+3553 VFGIKGEGYDDTVVE
-3568 AVSGKYGVLTV
+3568 AGSGKYGVLTV

-3612 LYDGGSKLTTLGSI
+3612 LYDGASKLTTLGSI

-3651 TYKWLSETYT
+3651 TYKWLSETYR
-3661 ESVGAGSGEHQ
+3661 EDVNAGSGEHQ
-3672 GWWEYVTMYTGR
+3672 GWWEYATMYTGR

-3696 GYYNGGEWVPYGVYA
+3696 GYYNGSEWVPYGVYD
-3711 QQGITLGDIINA
+3711 QQVKLGDIINA

-3783 LDLAP
+3783 LNLDPEGADADL
-3788 LFPENENGK
+3788 FTKNNDG

-3809 ARTIMGDYLEVY
+3809 ARTIMGKYLEVY

-3826 QGENALTGE
+3826 QGANALMDKVELKRTS
-3835 VTLQK
+3835 
-3840 TTLGDV
+3840 LGDV
-3846 TDGVFSKGVNV
+3846 TDGVFAQGVNV

-3867 SIIYAGDYTLTV
+3867 SIIYAGEYTLTV

-3885 MAEKTEVAQLKITP
+3885 MAERTEEVELKITP

-3969 VVNMTSEQRAMLANA
+3969 VVNMTDEQRAMLANA

-4245 VAESVNAVLTGV
+4245 VADSVNAVLTEV

-4295 TPSSKYTISFR
+4295 TPSEHYTIIFR
-4306 LNDSNYAENGVTVYP
+4306 MNDSNYVGSDGETEVK
-4321 LSVQLSV
+4321 LDVQLSV
-4328 DTTMNVDDILAQAQE
+4328 DTTTNVDDILAQAQE
-4343 LAGNFNVTGF
+4343 LADSFSSTGF
-4353 GRYVQLMDDLNSVSV
+4353 GRYVELMDDLNSVSV

-4430 MPVALGI
+4430 MPAALGI

>member
-21 AVVLTVVL
+21 AVVLTVALV
-29 TGNGTF
+29 GD
-35 YDRAPEGS
+35 YSSIVPQQEASVAPAEVNIGGSTGS
-43 VSDAEVGIS
+43 VSADYVFQ
-52 PTTGTVDNREEYLVT
+52 
-67 TLLKNSSIGE
+67 TLK
-77 IANLTAE
+77 AH
-84 NMQDLR
+84 
-90 KSNGEVYDAG
+90 SN
-100 AAKDGINDT
+100 
-109 YVIKLNP
+109 
-116 GVRLLTND
+116 
-124 GWTTVDRG
+124 
-132 DLNTETT
+132 
-139 YGGSGVFDVKYN
+139 
-151 GIWYRFENG
+151 
-160 TTGKPDNEN
+160 
-169 GVNYNS
+169 
-175 LYQTFNNFLTKKGFY
+175 KKGDGVGWDITEM
-190 QQSYNYG
+190 QTDGSINYY
-197 LIVEPTGDVYYDP
+197 P
-210 NDTSMLSW
+210 
-218 FDATLDGAGA
+218 ATLDNTFYLITQSGSSSEANNSDAGVTAKDSYYQVTYNGMNYRFTKNSGYTLYLAFETFITKTNYSQNVNNYGMAVQASASGTISYDPRNTYHSYDFRATFDGAGVTLSMSNMLSKWDSGSTSA
-228 TIKPTAVLDFTW
+228 KYTWIQNGYRSDDPTIK
-240 GEKYGTSWAYEV
+240 
-252 KDYEA
+252 
-257 GHDKDSAYK
+257 
-266 IDRGVQYIRN
+266 N
-276 NYMGGN
+276 N
-282 LTRNTEGGI
+282 
-291 GFVGLLFGAMRYG
+291 VGLNCAGLLIASLYDGTLKNFKLTDKNAVYEPDANNPDQG
-304 SFRNFIWSDEGLSGD
+304 SGRPFNCHQSVRTLSG
-319 HYFHYGSKKSGTA
+319 HYYEENNRETGTA
-332 FGGLVGLAGPS
+332 FGGLVGYAGPTS
-343 DNEVSGARSSIYN
+343 ANQEANTNSYISNISLDFTKNVLHVYRSTSTEGPAAQVDMFTGAAIGLNMSANISNLVINMNSSVWDQCTPRMQGYN
-356 VQMDFNHNLDH
+356 LL
-367 RMGFGKHAY
+367 GWGSS
-376 DNHADTRCDIYSGGL
+376 ADYSGTAHIGVL
-391 LGINLNADV
+391 SGMMLGGKTLEKVAIYGTESSAFVCSDDLFQ
-400 ELVDIN
+400 
-406 YNGIRFSQYA
+406 YNGTGNWSKIHTYIGGAIGTCMSNQTINGFLFSYPLANCWYPQA
-416 LRGEN
+416 DKRTNGATFKRGIFVGN
-421 YGWTSGGEWGQS
+421 PKRTITY
-433 SFGGV
+433 
-438 IGAQSNV
+438 SNV
-445 YRNDM
+445 YLTEMVIANSTATSMDAIGGGEY
-450 TISKITVTGDKSA
+450 TNTPAAAIVNSHDQVESGPSAKFSAGFWFDGNSA
-463 TMYAS
+463 T
-468 ATMGYWNSGAIKHYN
+468 N
-483 NIYTMIGGIIGG
+483 
-495 LYGNI
+495 
-500 DIKGVIFDMNY
+500 
-511 DKIFNMWD
+511 
-519 GGPGGARDPETK
+519 
-531 WQRGILVG
+531 
-539 HIFSSEFNTSDIY
+539 
-552 VTNKI
+552 
-557 FGADSYTGDKPTISA
+557 
-572 IGNNKDYSMT
+572 
-582 VSPFGNYTTKY
+582 
-593 SYIGGV
+593 
-599 DENNSYTDTYKR
+599 KR
-611 FVYLEDSVV
+611 FVYADDAVISSIQFSNDSQ
-620 SSVSFTDDTYTE
+620 
-632 YVNGVATPK
+632 
-641 EYMLQI
+641 YMVEI
-647 SAPVDKQGVK
+647 SAPSSQT
-657 KQGVM
+657 GVM
-662 WDITYNVDVG
+662 WQVNYYWKGTTTDIKVSNSSQLVF
-672 EASKNHEY
+672 
-680 LYMQNLQDNVNLKG
+680 MQNARENVKLRGLG
-694 VSNISLTD
+694 VQGNNNYVVMNIT
-702 QTAYMTM
+702 
-709 SIQYASSY
+709 YASSY
-717 NFKLV
+717 NFELA

-742 ATLDLKAQSATV
+742 ATLDLTAQSSATV
-754 IEGNYQPT
+754 ITTNYQPT
-762 YVQIGLDGKVTFHN
+762 YVQIGLNGKVTFHN
-776 NSGTLTSMTNFRTS
+776 NSGGTLANMTNFLTS
-790 GNEQDENF
+790 GSEQNSNF
-798 ANLVNRLFQL
+798 ANLASRLFQL
-808 EFATNVE
+808 EFATDVD

-821 AENWGAQVD
+821 AENWDAQVD

-840 LFAVETGNGKF
+840 LFGVETSNGRF
-851 VFAPETGTQAE
+851 VFAPNTGTQAE
-862 IEITHRP
+862 VQITQRP

-890 NPKGGNYASVIDGKV
+890 NPEGGDYASVIDGKV
-905 HYNFTSSVDDKV
+905 HYNFTSSVNDGKG
-917 GLIGTDVVSFIPSGG
+917 GLIGADVVSFIPSGN
-932 SFTARDAGSYVL
+932 SFTARDAGNYVL
-944 NGELSGADSGNYQYS
+944 NGTLSGADSGNYQYS
-959 VGNSFTIEPAQ
+959 VGDSFFTIEPAQ

-990 LAGMVNYS
+990 LAGLVNYS
-998 VSFKNTGTYLSSG
+998 VSFKNTETYLSSG

-1016 GITPSFNMQTSLDA
+1016 GITPSFNMQTSLDT

-1048 NFPVDEY
+1048 NFPADEY
-1055 DVVVDALTGTGL
+1055 AVVVDALTGTGV
-1067 KNYVVSDVVVGTK
+1067 KNYVVSEVVVGTQ

-1122 GDFEIKYYLSGTP
+1122 GSFEIKYYLSETS

-1158 NAPGSANG
+1158 NAPGSVNG
-1166 LKNYKV
+1166 VNNYEV
-1172 SYNDPLFEVEKRD
+1172 NYNDPLFEVEKRD
-1185 TYVLFDY
+1185 TYVDFAY
-1192 DPDHTYVYNAAE
+1192 DPDLTYTYKAEPYNFEALA
-1204 HSFNATSLSNGAAG
+1204 LSNGASG
-1218 DGVEDVTFAAYSD
+1218 DTVGDVHFAAYSD

-1245 YYPGATSAAL
+1245 YYPGATSETL
-1255 SANYNILGVRDIE
+1255 SANYNILGVRDKN

-1285 LDKLTLVYNGA
+1285 LNKLTLVYNGA
-1296 ERDFALENVTIS
+1296 ERDFDLKNVTIS

-1315 DELGGLKENLVF
+1315 NELDGLKEKLVF
-1327 LYNNSSV
+1327 LFNNSSV
-1334 KPQDAANYNVTVN
+1334 KPQDAATYNVTVN
-1347 LPQQPNYNAA
+1347 LPQQLNYNAA

-1366 IEKLGIVIN
+1366 IEQLGIVIN
-1375 ASDKTVTYNGT
+1375 ASDKTVTYNGA
-1386 VIPEIGFSVAAAP
+1386 VIPEIDFTVAAVD
-1399 GADVSSLPEGWADNL
+1399 GADVSSLPEGWADKL

-1423 GSTVTSLRD
+1423 GSPVTSLRN

-1437 VTYTYDGNTGNFK
+1437 VTYTYDGSAGNFK
-1450 SASKTITYKVDPMIL
+1450 SASKTITYKVDPKPL
-1465 TVKLKNNEVT
+1465 DFVLNNKNVT
-1475 YNKDIYKPD
+1475 YNKQAYVPD
-1484 YEITEGSIISGDI
+1484 YDLTGAVIGDTVNAVLLASENGVPVETIVDAGTYDITVSLVDGTG
-1497 VNITYTATKDDVA
+1497 AR
-1510 VEGNITD
+1510 
-1517 AGNYMLTFG
+1517 AGNYT
-1526 VDNANYKLNPDS
+1526 VAAD
-1538 EEQPLKISPFTL
+1538 
-1550 TAQGLNT
+1550 GLQVVVAPYEIFAREINT
-1557 TVLYNAAA
+1557 TLFFNSAELGAAYYE
-1565 TGIDEYTS
+1565 GQMKYTV
-1573 QINYEVLDADGS
+1573 IDADGTDITGPAT
-1585 VIDVIDNIDNKKA
+1585 VTPDLIG
-1598 LNVKVEI
+1598 LNNDE
-1605 LDKDG
+1605 
-1610 PVESVSADGGAY
+1610 PVETVADRGGEYRASLTLELPAGYNPDNYSVQKNVY
-1622 QARLTV
+1622 NV
-1628 TVTESGKFDNGN
+1628 
-1640 YQVAAPTTYTIYI
+1640 YI
-1653 YKIALRSS
+1653 YRIALRAVLSQE
-1661 LTDSVTFGEDYTLNG
+1661 SVTFGDEYNVKG
-1676 ILYAAAGQGTKD
+1676 QLYAMAGDAEQPFT
-1688 LEVDVNGAVKMVD
+1688 VGAD
-1701 GVNIADVESINIIK
+1701 GVVAGFNEQILSDVTGLTVTSASMTI
-1715 AVLSLSGS
+1715 SGS
-1723 DLIGTPATGNATF
+1723 DLGGNAV
-1736 DGGAQASAVF
+1736 DGTLSEVIDAIF
-1746 NGNVFAKRDEEQG
+1746 NSGIYDEAKM
-1759 EAFIEKP
+1759 AK
-1766 VNAGTYTL
+1766 AGTYSV
-1774 TVTLTV
+1774 TVTVKVNAVYT
-1780 EAAYKGETTSH
+1780 ESTS
-1791 PGNKRTVE
+1791 NREVT

-1805 WTIDPYEIKVDPAQL
+1805 WTVDPYEIKVDPAQL

-1828 TADDVMGVVV
+1828 TADDVMGAVV
-1838 FKDGDEQYK
+1838 FEGGDEQYK
-1847 EQYKPFVT
+1847 SFVT
-1855 AVSAAIGDGTS
+1855 AVSAAIGDGKS

-1875 DLVLNTNEGGYF
+1875 DLVLDTTKEGYF
-1887 NYTLP
+1887 NYTLS

-1925 AEVRIFKGDPESGED
+1925 AEVRIFKGDPESGGED
-1940 VTESVAGLKLS
+1940 VTESVAGLNLS

-1961 YKIGDPVKDYVIEA
+1961 YKVGDPVNDYVIKA
-1975 QPGSVTENF
+1975 QPGSVTGNF
-1984 AFHSENGTLKVTPR
+1984 AFLSEDGTLKVTQR

-2034 TLKTSSLKITDGSSA
+2034 TLETSSLKITAGSSA
-2049 EEVVAVS
+2049 EEVVAES
-2056 DYDRIDADTYSYT
+2056 DYDRIDAATYSYT
-2069 FENITLSNDNY
+2069 FESIELSNDNY
-2080 VLTKT
+2080 VLTAK
-2085 TSGVLTVTPHQIASV
+2085 TSGVLTVTPYQIASV
-2100 EWIDPAAALTYKGEA
+2100 EWSDPAAALTYRGEA
-2115 FLPKE
+2115 FLPE
-2120 LHTIAAQ
+2120 EMHTIAAQ
-2127 TMPNGDEVT
+2127 TMPNGDVVT
-2136 FSVNY
+2136 FGVNY

-2151 TAVAKVASVKNGEED
+2151 TAIATVASVKNGEEK
-2166 VAAGNYDVSRVAT
+2166 VENGNYDVSRVAT

-2193 VDDAGTMS
+2193 VDNAGTMS

-2223 DETYNADRDG
+2223 DATYDADRDG

-2243 GGVRA
+2243 GGVSA

-2268 FIPAS
+2268 FTPAS
-2273 FSDVSFVITCWEL
+2273 FSGVSFVITRWEL
-2286 TAEEFKENVSV
+2286 SAEEFKENVSV

-2319 LAGENIAY
+2319 LADENIAY

-2335 EDGAMATK
+2335 EEGAMATD

-2371 EGTLVIAPNDSIV
+2371 EGTLVIAPNDSID
-2384 LNGYVIADA
+2384 LNGFVTADA
-2393 GAVEN
+2393 GAGEN

-2433 AFTFFVRDENGTEI
+2433 EFTFFVRDENGTEI
-2447 TFAKT
+2447 TFAEN
-2452 TVNVADPGG
+2452 TVKVADPAG
-2461 QPTAVK
+2461 QKTAVT

-2481 KFDSNYAKDI
+2481 QFDSNYAADI
-2491 TLDLVEVEDGSPL
+2491 TLDLVLEDDSPL
-2504 VFQITKGSMLI
+2504 VFRITTGSMLI

-2532 GRDVIYKEGELWR
+2532 GRDVIYKDEDGLWR

-2577 AVYYGNHDKTG
+2577 AVYFGNHEETG
-2588 IPLYSTLYTWEWLR
+2588 VPLYSTLYTWKWLR
-2602 SGGEEDDR
+2602 SGGAEDGR
-2610 SAPTKTVYTEA
+2610 SEPTKTVYTKPIMED
-2621 ISENVQLT
+2621 VQLT
-2629 TDDVVYVQ
+2629 TEVAANVQ
-2637 TKGPVNGIYDF
+2637 TKGPVNGIFDF

-2668 VDGSEYSPAQS
+2668 VNGSYYSPAQT
-2679 VQYDENGD
+2679 VKYDENGQ
-2687 IVTDS
+2687 IVTDD
-2692 NNKPVPVKGPHT
+2692 NDDPVYIDGPHT
-2704 ASGSVNI
+2704 ASGGVNI

-2728 SGANML
+2728 SGADML
-2734 EGGYK
+2734 ENGYK
-2739 ELNELMEKAAGVPV
+2739 ELNELMEKAEGVPV
-2753 ELSDELLSGAHFY
+2753 ELLDEWLSGAHFY
-2766 IRGVQIAPEAFAN
+2766 IRGAQIAPEAFAN
-2779 APVLDLE
+2779 APVLGS
-2786 TAVGTDGAYLVS
+2786 AVGTDGAYLVS

-2849 KNVSGQADGSKNGG
+2849 DDTGSQNGG

-2941 GSYNEF
+2941 GSYDAF
-2947 VTAFENFKGGD
+2947 VTAFENFKRGD
-2958 PSALNGFIELVGTSG
+2958 QSALNGFIELVGTSG

-3087 YRVSDDSDWG
+3087 YRVSAESGWG

-3163 FEVRDDASGEVVPAA
+3163 FEVRDDATGEVVPAA
-3178 ALAGTPEFN
+3178 ALAGTPKFN
-3187 IYTQFDEDAN
+3187 IYTRFDEDAN
-3197 EGAGAPVE
+3197 DGAGAPVE

-3215 GTYYIGVSVTGSAN
+3215 GTYYIAVSVTGSAN

-3408 NDVVSQYATL
+3408 NDVVSKYATL
-3418 VWNEQV
+3418 LWNEQV

-3432 VYSTIG
+3432 VYNTI
-3438 DIDDFSAA
+3438 DKIDDFSAA

-3504 KKSVKVNISDVAV
+3504 KKSVKVDIGDVAV
-3517 KLGESQ
+3517 NLGKLGQ
-3523 QTLVAGGVK
+3523 QTLVTGGVK

-3545 ELVVGDDF
+3545 ELVVGDGF
-3553 VFGIKGEGYDDTVVD
+3553 VFGIAGYGETVVE
-3568 AVSGKYGVLTV
+3568 AGSGKYGVLTV

-3594 SYSSSVDF
+3594 SYSSSVGF

-3612 LYDGGSKLTTLGSI
+3612 LYDGASKLTTLGSI

-3672 GWWEYVTMYTGR
+3672 GWWEYATMYTGR
-3684 NFRRNERLLIQS
+3684 NFRRNERLRIQS
-3696 GYYNGGEWVPYGVYA
+3696 GYYNGNKWVPYGVYA
-3711 QQGITLGDIINA
+3711 QQVKLGDIINA

-3769 VNITISPSEALEVN
+3769 VNITISLSEALEVN
-3783 LDLAP
+3783 LNLDPEGADADL
-3788 LFPENENGK
+3788 FTKNGE
-3797 VWEREFDGMTIK
+3797 VWEREFDGMTITT
-3809 ARTIMGDYLEVY
+3809 RTIMGDYLKVY

-3826 QGENALTGE
+3826 QGANALTGV
-3835 VTLQK
+3835 VTLQR
-3840 TTLGDV
+3840 TSLGDV
-3846 TDGVFSKGVNV
+3846 TDGVFAQGVNV

-3867 SIIYAGDYTLTV
+3867 SIIYAGDYDLIV

-3885 MAEKTEVAQLKITP
+3885 MAERTEVAKLKITP

-3915 GMTYNGSSIVPSFD
+3915 SMTYNGSSIVPSFD
-3929 FKITVKEALS
+3929 FKITVKEKLS
-3939 DVTHTQR
+3939 DVTHTQK
-3946 VNSYSVRVSRDGEA
+3946 VNSYSVRVSRDGEE
-3960 LFTYAVEGG
+3960 LFTYAVEDG
-3969 VVNMTSEQRAMLANA
+3969 VVNMTDEQRAMLANA

-3993 DNATMPNLEDGA
+3993 DSATMPNLEDGA
-4005 TFDADEVEITIA
+4005 TFAFGGEITIA
-4017 ARPIDDSTIRW
+4017 ARPITDSSIRS
-4028 SYRDSF
+4028 SYRESF
-4034 DFKSENGEP
+4034 DFKSANGEA

-4065 GTDYELTFV
+4065 GTDYELTFN
-4074 DEDGEE
+4074 G
-4080 VEAGKYTG
+4080 EAGKYTG
-4088 TYHIQVTGKGNF
+4088 EYTFTVTGKGNF
-4100 KGELF
+4100 
-4105 TGELEGTYH
+4105 TSTSTSTITGTYY

-4128 TYGADDKIVVKL
+4128 TYGADNKITVKL

-4155 IHLAFDAAAIRL
+4155 IHLAFDDSARL
-4167 VDEGNRTVSQLRFES
+4167 VTEGGTTVSQLRLES
-4182 QSTEGGTFI
+4182 ISPEGGNFI
-4191 VVFGGVGAVN
+4191 AVFGGVGAVN
-4201 AGTYYLD
+4201 AGTYYLS
-4208 LSFSCEYED
+4208 LSFSCEYEYEEGKV
-4217 ITSGGEINTDVSG
+4217 IGSGGEINIDVSG
-4230 RDVCEVTVQPASAAA
+4230 SEVCKVVVQPASAEA
-4245 VAESVNAVLTGV
+4245 VADSVNAVLTEV

-4262 TFVIDGKANGYEYS
+4262 TFVIDGKANVYEYS
-4276 IDGTT
+4276 IDGGTT

-4295 TPSSKYTISFR
+4295 TPSEHYTIKFR
-4306 LNDSNYAENGVTVYP
+4306 MNDSNYAEGGVTVYP
-4321 LSVQLSV
+4321 LSVQLPV
-4328 DTTMNVDDILAQAQE
+4328 DTTTNVDEILAQAQE

-4430 MPVALGI
+4430 MPAALGI

>member
-29 TGNGTF
+29 VGDGSF
-35 YDRAPEGS
+35 YAEKTPQGS
-43 VSDAEVGIS
+43 VSSAAVSVG
-52 PTTGTVDNREEYLVT
+52 
-67 TLLKNSSIGE
+67 SS
-77 IANLTAE
+77 T
-84 NMQDLR
+84 
-90 KSNGEVYDAG
+90 GEVSSDYVYQTLVSRSNMAG
-100 AAKDGINDT
+100 QTFDPDSRLDYRGSDGRPGSDGIPDT
-109 YVIKLNP
+109 YVVTLNSNT
-116 GVRLLTND
+116 RLLTQNGWDDVDD
-124 GWTTVDRG
+124 GL
-132 DLNTETT
+132 LNVPNKSW
-139 YGGSGVFDVKYN
+139 GGSGYYEVYYN
-151 GIWYRFENG
+151 GSWYRFQKNSAD
-160 TTGKPDNEN
+160 TG
-169 GVNYNS
+169 S
-175 LYQTFNNFLTKKGFY
+175 LFM
-190 QQSYNYG
+190 SYNAFMTDTAYYQNSSEYA
-197 LIVEPTGDVYYDP
+197 LIIEPDDGVITYDP
-210 NDTSMLSW
+210 NSVATRLH

-228 TIKPTAVLDFTW
+228 TLRATKVLNKSRGAKQDGTGSGNITDADLTWFTNHSFNYNI
-240 GEKYGTSWAYEV
+240 G
-252 KDYEA
+252 
-257 GHDKDSAYK
+257 KDSN
-266 IDRGVQYIRN
+266 DH
-276 NYMGGN
+276 
-282 LTRNTEGGI
+282 E
-291 GFVGLLFGAMRYG
+291 FH
-304 SFRNFIWSDEGLSGD
+304 GLSIQGLVFGSLRKGTFKNFKWD
-319 HYFHYGSKKSGTA
+319 DQGAEGTTHYSSYNNVGSATT
-332 FGGLVGLAGPS
+332 FGGLVGYAGPS
-343 DNEVSGARSSIYN
+343 SSGGSDRSSIYN
-356 VQMDFNHNLDH
+356 VSLTYNKAVQHVYDIS
-367 RMGFGKHAY
+367 AY
-376 DNHADTRCDIYSGGL
+376 DDWDESRTGTFSGGL
-391 LGINLNADV
+391 IGVNFNADI
-400 ELVDIN
+400 ELVTVRM
-406 YNGIRFSQYA
+406 NGIAFEQQSA
-416 LRGEN
+416 L
-421 YGWTSGGEWGQS
+421 
-433 SFGGV
+433 
-438 IGAQSNV
+438 AL
-445 YRNDM
+445 
-450 TISKITVTGDKSA
+450 
-463 TMYAS
+463 
-468 ATMGYWNSGAIKHYN
+468 MGSWWEDPDNAMSCL
-483 NIYTMIGGIIGG
+483 GGIVGLQYYTGTMKKVIISGSEKAG
-495 LYGNI
+495 LYGHH
-500 DIKGVIFDMNY
+500 KETPHLGGVGGDDWNTTRAWIGMIVGYVPSGKSITFDGIILDMNY
-511 DKIFNMWD
+511 NECYAWLDKEKQLVRGMVLGEAQD
-519 GGPGGARDPETK
+519 GLSKVTFRDIYLTDMVFAGSYKEGTPEPTPADVGIPGGEKDFTPTGTR
-531 WQRGILVG
+531 
-539 HIFSSEFNTSDIY
+539 
-552 VTNKI
+552 
-557 FGADSYTGDKPTISA
+557 FGEYTAQYWFYGFDVANMQDFAYLDNNIVSA
-572 IGNNKDYSMT
+572 
-582 VSPFGNYTTKY
+582 
-593 SYIGGV
+593 
-599 DENNSYTDTYKR
+599 
-611 FVYLEDSVV
+611 
-620 SSVSFTDDTYTE
+620 VSFSDDTD
-632 YVNGVATPK
+632 
-641 EYMLQI
+641 YMLEI
-647 SAPVDKQGVK
+647 SAPDGNK
-657 KQGVM
+657 GVM
-662 WDITYNVDVG
+662 WNV
-672 EASKNHEY
+672 KWQEY
-680 LYMQNLQDNVNLKG
+680 GGSNPAVKVNDDTFMQNARQDVKVKGFGQYDGVRNDNYYLKM
-694 VSNISLTD
+694 VVE
-702 QTAYMTM
+702 
-709 SIQYASSY
+709 YASSY
-717 NFKLV
+717 NFELA

-742 ATLDLKAQSATV
+742 ATLDLTAQSSDTV
-754 IEGNYQPT
+754 IAANYQPT
-762 YVQIGLDGKVTFHN
+762 YVQIGLNGNVTFHN
-776 NSGTLTSMTNFRTS
+776 NSGGTLTNMTNFRTS
-790 GNEQDENF
+790 GNEKNSNF
-798 ANLVNRLFQL
+798 ANLVSKLFQL
-808 EFATNVE
+808 EFATNAD

-821 AENWGAQVD
+821 AENWDAQVD

-840 LFAVETGNGKF
+840 LFAVETSNGRF
-851 VFAPETGTQAE
+851 VFAPNTGTQAE
-862 IEITHRP
+862 VQITQRP
-869 ISLNLLNPN
+869 ISLNLLNPT
-878 APYIGEAYSLEY
+878 APYIGEAYSLAY
-890 NPKGGNYASVIDGKV
+890 NPEGGDYASVIDGKV
-905 HYNFTSSVDDKV
+905 HYNFTSSVNDGKG
-917 GLIGTDVVSFIPSGG
+917 GLIGADVVSFIPSGG

-944 NGELSGADSGNYQYS
+944 NGELSGADKGNYQYS
-959 VGNSFTIEPAQ
+959 VGEERFTIEPAQ

-990 LAGMVNYS
+990 LAGLVNYS

-1016 GITPSFNMQTSLDA
+1016 GITPSFNMQTSLDT

-1048 NFPVDEY
+1048 NFPADDY
-1055 DVVVDALTGTGL
+1055 DVVVDALTGTGV
-1067 KNYVVSDVVVGTK
+1067 KNYVVSEVVVGTQ

-1115 WASGDSR
+1115 WASGDSLNSS
-1122 GDFEIKYYLSGTP
+1122 EIKYYLSETS

-1152 AVPTAV
+1152 AVPTVV
-1158 NAPGSANG
+1158 NAPGSVNG
-1166 LKNYKV
+1166 MNNYEV
-1172 SYNDPLFEVEKRD
+1172 NYNDPLFEVEKRD
-1185 TYVLFDY
+1185 TYVDFAY
-1192 DPDHTYVYNAAE
+1192 DPDLTYTYKAE
-1204 HSFNATSLSNGAAG
+1204 PYDFKALALSNGASG
-1218 DGVEDVTFAAYSD
+1218 DTVDDVLFAAYSD

-1255 SANYNILGVRDIE
+1255 SANYNILGVRDKD

-1315 DELGGLKENLVF
+1315 EELGGLKEKLVF
-1327 LYNNSSV
+1327 LFNNSSV
-1334 KPQDAANYNVTVN
+1334 KPQDAATYNVTVN
-1347 LPQQPNYNAA
+1347 LPQQLNYNAA

-1366 IEKLGIVIN
+1366 IEQLGIVIN
-1375 ASDKTVTYNGT
+1375 ASDETVTYNGA
-1386 VIPEIGFSVAAAP
+1386 VIPEIDFTVAAVD
-1399 GADVSSLPEGWADNL
+1399 GADVSSLPEGWADKL

-1423 GSTVTSLRD
+1423 GSPVTSLRN

-1450 SASKTITYKVDPMIL
+1450 SASKTITYKVDPKPL
-1465 TVKLKNNEVT
+1465 DFVLNNANVT
-1475 YNKDIYKPD
+1475 YNRQAYVPD
-1484 YEITEGSIISGDI
+1484 YD
-1497 VNITYTATKDDVA
+1497 
-1510 VEGNITD
+1510 
-1517 AGNYMLTFG
+1517 LT
-1526 VDNANYKLNPDS
+1526 
-1538 EEQPLKISPFTL
+1538 
-1550 TAQGLNT
+1550 
-1557 TVLYNAAA
+1557 
-1565 TGIDEYTS
+1565 
-1573 QINYEVLDADGS
+1573 
-1585 VIDVIDNIDNKKA
+1585 
-1598 LNVKVEI
+1598 
-1605 LDKDG
+1605 
-1610 PVESVSADGGAY
+1610 
-1622 QARLTV
+1622 
-1628 TVTESGKFDNGN
+1628 
-1640 YQVAAPTTYTIYI
+1640 
-1653 YKIALRSS
+1653 
-1661 LTDSVTFGEDYTLNG
+1661 
-1676 ILYAAAGQGTKD
+1676 
-1688 LEVDVNGAVKMVD
+1688 GAVIGD
-1701 GVNIADVESINIIK
+1701 TVN
-1715 AVLSLSGS
+1715 AVLS
-1723 DLIGTPATGNATF
+1723 
-1736 DGGAQASAVF
+1736 ASE
-1746 NGNVFAKRDEEQG
+1746 NGVPVET
-1759 EAFIEKP
+1759 I
-1766 VNAGTYTL
+1766 VNAGTYDITVSLVDGTGAPAGNYTVAADGLQVVVAPYKIIAREINTTLFFNSAERGAAYYEGQMKYTVIDADGTDITGSVTVTPDLIGLDNDEAVETVADRGGEYRASLTLELPAGYNPDNYSVQKNVYNVYIYRIALRAVLSQESVTFGDEYNVKGQLYAMAGDAEQPFTVGADGVVAGFNEQILSDVTGL
-1774 TVTLTV
+1774 TVTSASMTISGSDLGGNAVDGTLSEVIDAIFNSGIYDEAKMAKAGTYSVTV
-1780 EAAYKGETTSH
+1780 TVNVNAVYTESTS
-1791 PGNKRTVE
+1791 NREVT

-1805 WTIDPYEIKVDPAQL
+1805 WTVDPYEIKVDPAQL

-1828 TADDVMGVVV
+1828 TADDVMGAVV
-1838 FKDGDEQYK
+1838 FEGGDEQYK
-1847 EQYKPFVT
+1847 SFVT

-1875 DLVLNTNEGGYF
+1875 DLVLNTNESGYF

-1940 VTESVAGLKLS
+1940 VTESVAGLNLS

-1961 YKIGDPVKDYVIEA
+1961 YKIGDPVRDYVIMA

-1984 AFHSENGTLKVTPR
+1984 AFLSENGTLKVTQR

-2034 TLKTSSLKITDGSSA
+2034 TLETSSLKITTGSSA
-2049 EEVVAVS
+2049 EEVVAES
-2056 DYDRIDADTYSYT
+2056 DYDRIDANTYSYI
-2069 FENITLSNDNY
+2069 FENIALSNGNY
-2080 VLTKT
+2080 ALTAK
-2085 TSGVLTVTPHQIASV
+2085 TSGVLTVTPHQIDSV
-2100 EWIDPAAALTYKGEA
+2100 EWIDPAAALTYQGEA
-2115 FLPKE
+2115 FLPEE

-2127 TMPNGDEVT
+2127 TMPNGDVVT

-2166 VAAGNYDVSRVAT
+2166 VAAGNYDVSHVAT

-2193 VDDAGTMS
+2193 VDNAGTMS

-2223 DETYNADRDG
+2223 DATYDADRDG

-2243 GGVRA
+2243 GGVSA

-2268 FIPAS
+2268 FTAAS
-2273 FSDVSFVITCWEL
+2273 LSGVAFVITRWEL

-2305 TSSAQGATLSFTNI
+2305 TSSAQGATLSFTNT
-2319 LAGENIAY
+2319 LADENIAY

-2335 EDGAMATK
+2335 EEGAMATDH
-2343 PSEPV
+2343 SEPV

-2384 LNGYVIADA
+2384 LNGYVTADA
-2393 GAVEN
+2393 GAGEN

-2416 GLRGA
+2416 GLRGE
-2421 AAEIIVTDNSAF
+2421 AAEIIVTNSAAF

-2447 TFAKT
+2447 DFAENK
-2452 TVNVADPGG
+2452 VKVADPAG
-2461 QPTAVK
+2461 QPTAVT

-2481 KFDSNYAKDI
+2481 KFDSNYAADI
-2491 TLDLVEVEDGSPL
+2491 KLDLVLEGGSPL
-2504 VFQITKGSMLI
+2504 VFRITTGSMLI

-2532 GRDVIYKEGELWR
+2532 GRDVIYKDEAGLWR

-2558 ASMTNLISEL
+2558 ASMTDLISEL

-2577 AVYYGNHDKTG
+2577 AVYSGNHEQTG
-2588 IPLYSTLYTWEWLR
+2588 IPLYSTLYTWKWLR
-2602 SGGEEDDR
+2602 SGGEGDNR
-2610 SAPTKTVYTEA
+2610 SAPTKTVYTKP
-2621 ISENVQLT
+2621 IMENVELT
-2629 TDDVVYVQ
+2629 TGVVAEVQ

-2657 TYLISVSVDNT
+2657 SYLISVSVDNT
-2668 VDGSEYSPAQS
+2668 VGGSYYSPAQS
-2679 VQYDENGD
+2679 VKYDENGE
-2687 IVTDS
+2687 IVTD
-2692 NNKPVPVKGPHT
+2692 NGKPVYVDGPHT
-2704 ASGSVNI
+2704 ASGGVNI

-2728 SGANML
+2728 SGADML
-2734 EGGYK
+2734 AGGYK
-2739 ELNELMEKAAGVPV
+2739 ELNELMEKADGAPV
-2753 ELSDELLSGAHFY
+2753 ELLDEWLSGTHFY

-2779 APVLDLE
+2779 APALG
-2786 TAVGTDGAYLVS
+2786 TAVGTDGAYMVS

-2829 ISTGNLHITI
+2829 ISTQWLHITI
-2839 TDSDGNVVYT
+2839 TDSEGNVVYT

-2903 SETAGANLTVKFGTE
+2903 SETAGANLTVEFGTE

-2941 GSYNEF
+2941 GSYDDFE
-2947 VTAFENFKGGD
+2947 TAFENFKGGD
-2958 PSALNGFIELVGTSG
+2958 QSALDGFIELVGTSG
-2973 GGATEYNGYTTP
+2973 GGSTEYSGYTTP

-3023 LKTDGSSEYIAD
+3023 LKTDGSSEYVAD

-3087 YRVSDDSDWG
+3087 YRVSAESGWG

-3163 FEVRDDASGEVVPAA
+3163 FEVRDDATDEVVPAA

-3197 EGAGAPVE
+3197 DGAGAPVE

-3215 GTYYIGVSVTGSAN
+3215 GTYYIAVSVTGSAN
-3229 YNVTPSQ
+3229 YNVTASE

-3263 SGNTVGSIYT
+3263 NGNTVGSIYT

-3290 YLRGAADQT
+3290 YLRGAAAQS

-3312 EGNEALTIT
+3312 ESNETLTIT

-3418 VWNEQV
+3418 LWNEQV

-3432 VYSTIG
+3432 VYSAIG
-3438 DIDDFSAA
+3438 NIDDFSAA

-3504 KKSVKVNISDVAV
+3504 KKSVNVNIGDVAV
-3517 KLGESQ
+3517 ALGTLGQ

-3545 ELVVGDDF
+3545 ELVVGEGF
-3553 VFGIKGEGYDDTVVD
+3553 IFGLPDYAETVVV
-3568 AVSGKYGVLTV
+3568 AESGKYGVLTV

-3612 LYDGGSKLTTLGSI
+3612 LYDGASKLTTLGVV
-3626 DGTPYSVPVSLD
+3626 DGTPYSVPVSLE
-3638 VAKAVLRVDFDVL
+3638 VAKAVLKVDFDEL
-3651 TYKWLSETYT
+3651 TYKWLDKTFT
-3661 ESVGAGSGEHQ
+3661 ESVDAGSGEHQ
-3672 GWWEYVTMYTGR
+3672 GWWEYATMYTGR
-3684 NFRRNERLLIQS
+3684 NFRRNERLRIQS
-3696 GYYNGGEWVPYGVYA
+3696 GYYNGSEWVPYGVYA
-3711 QQGITLGDIINA
+3711 QQVKLGDIINA

-3732 GESGMLA
+3732 GASGMLA
-3739 AAGEYSFHLAISSTN
+3739 AAGEYSFHLVISSTN

-3783 LDLAP
+3783 LDLEP
-3788 LFPENENGK
+3788 LFTESNG
-3797 VWEREFDGMTIK
+3797 VWAREFDGMTIK
-3809 ARTIMGDYLEVY
+3809 TRTIMGDYLEIY

-3835 VTLQK
+3835 VQLQR

-3846 TDGVFSKGVNV
+3846 TDGVFAQGVNV

-3867 SIIYAGDYTLTV
+3867 SIINAGDYDLIV

-3885 MAEKTEVAQLKITP
+3885 MAERTEVAKLKITP
-3899 AQAENVDAE
+3899 AKQGSVTTE

-3939 DVTHTQR
+3939 DVTHTQK

-3969 VVNMTSEQRAMLANA
+3969 VVNMTDEQRAMLANA

-3993 DNATMPNLEDGA
+3993 DSATMPNLEDGA
-4005 TFDADEVEITIA
+4005 TFAFSGAITIE
-4017 ARPIDDSTIRW
+4017 ARPITDSSIRW
-4028 SYRDSF
+4028 SYRESF
-4034 DFKSENGEP
+4034 DFKSANGEA

-4057 NRDTLLED
+4057 NRDTLLEE
-4065 GTDYELTFV
+4065 GTDYELTFN
-4074 DEDGEE
+4074 G
-4080 VEAGKYTG
+4080 EAGKYTG
-4088 TYHIQVTGKGNF
+4088 EYTFTVTGKGNF
-4100 KGELF
+4100 
-4105 TGELEGTYH
+4105 TSTSTSTITGTYY

-4128 TYGADDKIVVKL
+4128 TYGADNKITVKL

-4155 IHLAFDAAAIRL
+4155 IHLAFDDSARL
-4167 VDEGNRTVSQLRFES
+4167 VTEGGTTVSQLRLES
-4182 QSTEGGTFI
+4182 ISPEGGNFI
-4191 VVFGGVGAVN
+4191 AVFGGVGAVN
-4201 AGTYYLD
+4201 AGTYYLS
-4208 LSFSCEYED
+4208 LSFSCEYEYEEGKV
-4217 ITSGGEINTDVSG
+4217 IGSGGEINTDVSG
-4230 RDVCEVTVQPASAAA
+4230 SEVCKVVVQPASAAA
-4245 VAESVNAVLTGV
+4245 VADSVNVVLTAV
-4257 NSNNA
+4257 NSNNLS
-4262 TFVIDGKANGYEYS
+4262 FVIDGKANGYEYS
-4276 IDGTT
+4276 IDGET

-4295 TPSSKYTISFR
+4295 TPETKYTVKFR
-4306 LNDSNYAENGVTVYP
+4306 LNDSNYAEGGVTEYP
-4321 LSVQLSV
+4321 LAVQLTDV
-4328 DTTMNVDDILAQAQE
+4328 YTTMNVDNILADAQD
-4343 LAGNFNVTGF
+4343 LAGNFNMTGF
-4353 GRYVQLMDDLNSVSV
+4353 GRYVELMDDLNSVSV
-4368 ADREARAEEIEE
+4368 ADREARAEEIET

-4430 MPVALGI
+4430 MPAALGI

>member
-21 AVVLTVVL
+21 AVVLTVALV
-29 TGNGTF
+29 GD
-35 YDRAPEGS
+35 YSSIVPQQEASVAPADVTIGGSTGS
-43 VSDAEVGIS
+43 VSADYVFQ
-52 PTTGTVDNREEYLVT
+52 
-67 TLLKNSSIGE
+67 TLK
-77 IANLTAE
+77 AH
-84 NMQDLR
+84 
-90 KSNGEVYDAG
+90 SN
-100 AAKDGINDT
+100 
-109 YVIKLNP
+109 
-116 GVRLLTND
+116 
-124 GWTTVDRG
+124 
-132 DLNTETT
+132 
-139 YGGSGVFDVKYN
+139 
-151 GIWYRFENG
+151 
-160 TTGKPDNEN
+160 
-169 GVNYNS
+169 
-175 LYQTFNNFLTKKGFY
+175 KKGDGVGWDITEM
-190 QQSYNYG
+190 QTDGSINYY
-197 LIVEPTGDVYYDP
+197 P
-210 NDTSMLSW
+210 
-218 FDATLDGAGA
+218 ATLDNTFYLITQSGSSSEANNSDAGVTAKDSYYQVTYNGMNYRFTKNSGYTLYLAFETFITKTNYSQNVNNYGMAVQASASGTISYDPRNTYHSYDFRATFDGAGVTLSMSNMLSKWDSGSTSA
-228 TIKPTAVLDFTW
+228 KYTWIQNGYRSDDPTIK
-240 GEKYGTSWAYEV
+240 
-252 KDYEA
+252 
-257 GHDKDSAYK
+257 
-266 IDRGVQYIRN
+266 N
-276 NYMGGN
+276 N
-282 LTRNTEGGI
+282 
-291 GFVGLLFGAMRYG
+291 VGLNCAGLLIASLYDGTLKNFKLTDKNAVYEPDANNPDQG
-304 SFRNFIWSDEGLSGD
+304 SGRPFNCHQSVRTLSG
-319 HYFHYGSKKSGTA
+319 HYYEENNRETGTA
-332 FGGLVGLAGPS
+332 FGGLVGYAGPTS
-343 DNEVSGARSSIYN
+343 ANQEANTNSYISNISLDFTKNVLHVYRSTSTEGPAAQVDMFTGAAIGLNMSANISNLVINMNSSVWDQCTPRMQGYN
-356 VQMDFNHNLDH
+356 LL
-367 RMGFGKHAY
+367 GWGSS
-376 DNHADTRCDIYSGGL
+376 ADYSGTAHIGVL
-391 LGINLNADV
+391 SGMMLGGKTLEKVAIYGTESSAFVCSDDLFQ
-400 ELVDIN
+400 
-406 YNGIRFSQYA
+406 YNGTGNWSKIHTYIGGAIGTCMSNQTINGFLFSYPLANCWYPQA
-416 LRGEN
+416 DKRTNGATFKRGIFVGN
-421 YGWTSGGEWGQS
+421 PKRTITY
-433 SFGGV
+433 
-438 IGAQSNV
+438 SNV
-445 YRNDM
+445 YLTEMVIANSTATSMDAIGGGEY
-450 TISKITVTGDKSA
+450 TNTPAAAIVNSHDQVESGPSAKFSAGFWFDGNSA
-463 TMYAS
+463 T
-468 ATMGYWNSGAIKHYN
+468 N
-483 NIYTMIGGIIGG
+483 
-495 LYGNI
+495 
-500 DIKGVIFDMNY
+500 
-511 DKIFNMWD
+511 
-519 GGPGGARDPETK
+519 
-531 WQRGILVG
+531 
-539 HIFSSEFNTSDIY
+539 
-552 VTNKI
+552 
-557 FGADSYTGDKPTISA
+557 
-572 IGNNKDYSMT
+572 
-582 VSPFGNYTTKY
+582 
-593 SYIGGV
+593 
-599 DENNSYTDTYKR
+599 KR
-611 FVYLEDSVV
+611 FVYADDAVISSIQFSNDSQ
-620 SSVSFTDDTYTE
+620 
-632 YVNGVATPK
+632 
-641 EYMLQI
+641 YMVEI
-647 SAPVDKQGVK
+647 SAPSSQT
-657 KQGVM
+657 GVM
-662 WDITYNVDVG
+662 WQVNYYWKGTTTDIKVSNSSQLVF
-672 EASKNHEY
+672 
-680 LYMQNLQDNVNLKG
+680 MQNARENVKLRGLG
-694 VSNISLTD
+694 VQGNNNYVVMNIT
-702 QTAYMTM
+702 
-709 SIQYASSY
+709 YASSY
-717 NFKLV
+717 NFELA

-742 ATLDLKAQSATV
+742 ATLDLTAQSSATV
-754 IEGNYQPT
+754 ITTNYQPT
-762 YVQIGLDGKVTFHN
+762 YVQIGLNGKVTFHN
-776 NSGTLTSMTNFRTS
+776 NSGGTLANMTNFLTS
-790 GNEQDENF
+790 GSEQNSNF
-798 ANLVNRLFQL
+798 ANLASRLFQL
-808 EFATNVE
+808 EFATDVD

-821 AENWGAQVD
+821 AENWDAQVD

-840 LFAVETGNGKF
+840 LFGVETSNGRF
-851 VFAPETGTQAE
+851 VFAPNTGTQAE
-862 IEITHRP
+862 VQITQRP

-890 NPKGGNYASVIDGKV
+890 NPEGGDYASVIDGKV
-905 HYNFTSSVDDKV
+905 HYNFTSSVNDGKG
-917 GLIGTDVVSFIPSGG
+917 GLIGADVVSFIPSGN
-932 SFTARDAGSYVL
+932 SFTARDAGNYVL
-944 NGELSGADSGNYQYS
+944 NGTLSGADSGNYQYS
-959 VGNSFTIEPAQ
+959 VGDSFFTIEPAQ

-990 LAGMVNYS
+990 LAGLVNYS
-998 VSFKNTGTYLSSG
+998 VSFKNTETYLSSG

-1016 GITPSFNMQTSLDA
+1016 GITPSFNMQTSLDT

-1048 NFPVDEY
+1048 NFPADEY
-1055 DVVVDALTGTGL
+1055 AVVVDALTGTGV
-1067 KNYVVSDVVVGTK
+1067 KNYVVSEVVVGTQ

-1122 GDFEIKYYLSGTP
+1122 GSFEIKYYLSETS

-1158 NAPGSANG
+1158 NAPGSVNG
-1166 LKNYKV
+1166 VNNYEV
-1172 SYNDPLFEVEKRD
+1172 NYNDPLFEVEKRD
-1185 TYVLFDY
+1185 TYVDFAY
-1192 DPDHTYVYNAAE
+1192 DPDLTYTYKAEPYNFEALA
-1204 HSFNATSLSNGAAG
+1204 LSNGASG
-1218 DGVEDVTFAAYSD
+1218 DTVGDVHFAAYSD

-1245 YYPGATSAAL
+1245 YYPGATSETL
-1255 SANYNILGVRDIE
+1255 SANYNILGVRDKN

-1285 LDKLTLVYNGA
+1285 LNKLTLVYNGA
-1296 ERDFALENVTIS
+1296 ERDFDLKNVTIS

-1315 DELGGLKENLVF
+1315 NELDGLKEKLVF
-1327 LYNNSSV
+1327 LFNNSSV
-1334 KPQDAANYNVTVN
+1334 KPQDAATYNVTVN
-1347 LPQQPNYNAA
+1347 LPQQLNYNAA

-1366 IEKLGIVIN
+1366 IEQLGIVIN
-1375 ASDKTVTYNGT
+1375 ASDKTVTYNGA
-1386 VIPEIGFSVAAAP
+1386 VIPEIDFTVAAVD
-1399 GADVSSLPEGWADNL
+1399 GADVSSLPEGWADKL

-1423 GSTVTSLRD
+1423 GSPVTSLRN

-1437 VTYTYDGNTGNFK
+1437 VTYTYDGSAGNFK
-1450 SASKTITYKVDPMIL
+1450 SASKTITYKVDPKPL
-1465 TVKLKNNEVT
+1465 DFVLNNKNVT
-1475 YNKDIYKPD
+1475 YNKQAYVPD
-1484 YEITEGSIISGDI
+1484 YDLTGAVIGDTVNAVLLASENGVPVETIVDAGTYDITVSLVDGTG
-1497 VNITYTATKDDVA
+1497 AR
-1510 VEGNITD
+1510 
-1517 AGNYMLTFG
+1517 AGNYT
-1526 VDNANYKLNPDS
+1526 VAAD
-1538 EEQPLKISPFTL
+1538 
-1550 TAQGLNT
+1550 GLQVVVAPYEIFAREINT
-1557 TVLYNAAA
+1557 TLFFNSAELGAAYYE
-1565 TGIDEYTS
+1565 GQMKYTV
-1573 QINYEVLDADGS
+1573 IDADGTDITGPAT
-1585 VIDVIDNIDNKKA
+1585 VTPDLIG
-1598 LNVKVEI
+1598 LNNDE
-1605 LDKDG
+1605 
-1610 PVESVSADGGAY
+1610 PVETVADRGGEYRASLTLELPAGYNPDNYSVQKNVY
-1622 QARLTV
+1622 NV
-1628 TVTESGKFDNGN
+1628 
-1640 YQVAAPTTYTIYI
+1640 YI
-1653 YKIALRSS
+1653 YRIALRAVLSQE
-1661 LTDSVTFGEDYTLNG
+1661 SVTFGDEYNVKG
-1676 ILYAAAGQGTKD
+1676 QLYAMAGDAEQPFT
-1688 LEVDVNGAVKMVD
+1688 VGAD
-1701 GVNIADVESINIIK
+1701 GVVAGFNEQILSDVTGLTVTSASMTI
-1715 AVLSLSGS
+1715 SGS
-1723 DLIGTPATGNATF
+1723 DLGGNAV
-1736 DGGAQASAVF
+1736 DGTLSEVIDAIF
-1746 NGNVFAKRDEEQG
+1746 NSGIYDEAKM
-1759 EAFIEKP
+1759 AK
-1766 VNAGTYTL
+1766 AGTYSV
-1774 TVTLTV
+1774 TVTVKVNAVYT
-1780 EAAYKGETTSH
+1780 ESTS
-1791 PGNKRTVE
+1791 NREVT

-1805 WTIDPYEIKVDPAQL
+1805 WTVDPYEIKVDPAQL

-1828 TADDVMGVVV
+1828 TADDVMGAVV
-1838 FKDGDEQYK
+1838 FEGGDEQYK
-1847 EQYKPFVT
+1847 SFVT
-1855 AVSAAIGDGTS
+1855 AVSAAIGDGKS

-1875 DLVLNTNEGGYF
+1875 DLVLDTTKEGYF
-1887 NYTLP
+1887 NYTLS

-1925 AEVRIFKGDPESGED
+1925 AEVRIFKGDPESGGED
-1940 VTESVAGLKLS
+1940 VTESVAGLNLS

-1961 YKIGDPVKDYVIEA
+1961 YKVGDPVNDYVIKA
-1975 QPGSVTENF
+1975 QPGSVTGNF
-1984 AFHSENGTLKVTPR
+1984 AFLSEDGTLKVTQR

-2034 TLKTSSLKITDGSSA
+2034 TLETSSLKITAGSSA
-2049 EEVVAVS
+2049 EEVVAES
-2056 DYDRIDADTYSYT
+2056 DYDRIDAATYSYT
-2069 FENITLSNDNY
+2069 FESIELSNDNY
-2080 VLTKT
+2080 VLTAK
-2085 TSGVLTVTPHQIASV
+2085 TSGVLTVTPYQIASV
-2100 EWIDPAAALTYKGEA
+2100 EWSDPAAALTYRGEA
-2115 FLPKE
+2115 FLPE
-2120 LHTIAAQ
+2120 EMHTIAAQ
-2127 TMPNGDEVT
+2127 TMPNGDVVT
-2136 FSVNY
+2136 FGVNY

-2151 TAVAKVASVKNGEED
+2151 TAIATVASVKNGEEK
-2166 VAAGNYDVSRVAT
+2166 VENGNYDVSRVAT

-2193 VDDAGTMS
+2193 VDNAGTMS

-2223 DETYNADRDG
+2223 DATYDADRDG

-2243 GGVRA
+2243 GGVSA

-2268 FIPAS
+2268 FTPAS
-2273 FSDVSFVITCWEL
+2273 FSGVSFVITRWEL
-2286 TAEEFKENVSV
+2286 SAEEFKENVSV

-2319 LAGENIAY
+2319 LADENIAY

-2335 EDGAMATK
+2335 EEGAMATD

-2371 EGTLVIAPNDSIV
+2371 EGTLVIAPNDSID
-2384 LNGYVIADA
+2384 LNGFVTADA
-2393 GAVEN
+2393 GAGEN

-2433 AFTFFVRDENGTEI
+2433 EFTFFVRDENGTEI
-2447 TFAKT
+2447 TFAEN
-2452 TVNVADPGG
+2452 TVKVADPAG
-2461 QPTAVK
+2461 QKTAVT

-2481 KFDSNYAKDI
+2481 QFDSNYAADI
-2491 TLDLVEVEDGSPL
+2491 TLDLVLEDDSPL
-2504 VFQITKGSMLI
+2504 VFRITTGSMLI

-2532 GRDVIYKEGELWR
+2532 GRDVIYKDEDGLWR

-2577 AVYYGNHDKTG
+2577 AVYFGNHEETG
-2588 IPLYSTLYTWEWLR
+2588 VPLYSTLYTWKWLR
-2602 SGGEEDDR
+2602 SGGAEDGR
-2610 SAPTKTVYTEA
+2610 SEPTKTVYTKPIMED
-2621 ISENVQLT
+2621 VQLT
-2629 TDDVVYVQ
+2629 TEVAANVQ
-2637 TKGPVNGIYDF
+2637 TKGPVNGIFDF

-2668 VDGSEYSPAQS
+2668 VNGSYYSPAQT
-2679 VQYDENGD
+2679 VKYDENGQ
-2687 IVTDS
+2687 IVTDD
-2692 NNKPVPVKGPHT
+2692 NDDPVYIDGPHT
-2704 ASGSVNI
+2704 ASGGVNI

-2728 SGANML
+2728 SGADML
-2734 EGGYK
+2734 ENGYK
-2739 ELNELMEKAAGVPV
+2739 ELNELMEKAEGVPV
-2753 ELSDELLSGAHFY
+2753 ELLDEWLSGAHFY
-2766 IRGVQIAPEAFAN
+2766 IRGAQIAPEAFAN
-2779 APVLDLE
+2779 APVLGS
-2786 TAVGTDGAYLVS
+2786 AVGTDGAYLVS

-2849 KNVSGQADGSKNGG
+2849 DDTGSQNGG

-2941 GSYNEF
+2941 GSYDAF
-2947 VTAFENFKGGD
+2947 VTAFENFKRGD
-2958 PSALNGFIELVGTSG
+2958 QSALNGFIELVGTSG

-3408 NDVVSQYATL
+3408 NDVVSKYATL
-3418 VWNEQV
+3418 LWNEQV

-3432 VYSTIG
+3432 VYNTIG

-3504 KKSVKVNISDVAV
+3504 KKSVKVDIGDVAV
-3517 KLGESQ
+3517 NLGKLGQ
-3523 QTLVAGGVK
+3523 QTLVTGGVK

-3545 ELVVGDDF
+3545 ELVVGDGF
-3553 VFGIKGEGYDDTVVD
+3553 VFGIAGYGETVVE
-3568 AVSGKYGVLTV
+3568 AGSGKYGVLTV

-3612 LYDGGSKLTTLGSI
+3612 LYDGASKLTTLGSI

-3672 GWWEYVTMYTGR
+3672 GWWEYATMYTGR
-3684 NFRRNERLLIQS
+3684 NFRRNERLRIQS
-3696 GYYNGGEWVPYGVYA
+3696 GYYNGNKWVPYGVYA
-3711 QQGITLGDIINA
+3711 QQVKLGDIINA

-3783 LDLAP
+3783 LNLAP
-3788 LFPENENGK
+3788 LFTENENGK
-3797 VWEREFDGMTIK
+3797 FWEREFDGMTITT
-3809 ARTIMGDYLEVY
+3809 RTIMGKYLEVY

-3826 QGENALTGE
+3826 QGQNALTDV
-3835 VTLQK
+3835 VTLQR
-3840 TTLGDV
+3840 TSLGDV
-3846 TDGVFSKGVNV
+3846 TDGVFAQGVNV

-3867 SIIYAGDYTLTV
+3867 SIIYAGDYDLIV

-3885 MAEKTEVAQLKITP
+3885 MAERTEVAKLKITP
-3899 AQAENVDAE
+3899 AKQGSVDAE

-3929 FKITVKEALS
+3929 FKITVEEKLS
-3939 DVTHTQR
+3939 GVTHTQR
-3946 VNSYSVRVSRDGEA
+3946 VNSYSVRVSKDGKE
-3960 LFTYAVEGG
+3960 LFTYAVEDG
-3969 VVNMTSEQRAMLANA
+3969 VVNMTDEQRAMLANA
-3984 GVYTFELIV
+3984 GKYTFELIV
-3993 DNATMPNLEDGA
+3993 DSATMPNLEDGA
-4005 TFDADEVEITIA
+4005 TFPFKEGEIKIDP
-4017 ARPIDDSTIRW
+4017 RPITDSSIRS
-4028 SYRDSF
+4028 SYRESF
-4034 DFKSENGEP
+4034 DFKSANGEA

-4057 NRDTLLED
+4057 NRDTLLEV
-4065 GTDYELTFV
+4065 GTDYELAFV
-4074 DEDGEE
+4074 DEAGK
-4080 VEAGKYTG
+4080 VTEAGKYTG
-4088 TYHIQVTGKGNF
+4088 EYQFKVTGKGNF
-4100 KGELF
+4100 EGEIR
-4105 TGELEGTYH
+4105 GTYY

-4128 TYGADDKIVVKL
+4128 TYGADDKIIVKL

-4155 IHLAFDAAAIRL
+4155 IHLAFDDSARL
-4167 VDEGNRTVSQLRFES
+4167 VTEGGTTVSQLRLES
-4182 QSTEGGTFI
+4182 ISPEGGNFI
-4191 VVFGGVGAVN
+4191 AVFGGVGAVN
-4201 AGTYYLD
+4201 AGAYYLR
-4208 LSFSCEYED
+4208 LLFSCEYEYEEGKV
-4217 ITSGGEINTDVSG
+4217 IGSGGEINTDVSG
-4230 RDVCEVTVQPASAAA
+4230 SEVCKVVVQPASAAA
-4245 VAESVNAVLTGV
+4245 VADSVNVVLTAV
-4257 NSNNA
+4257 NSNNLS
-4262 TFVIDGKANGYEYS
+4262 FVIDGKANGYEYS
-4276 IDGTT
+4276 IDGET

-4295 TPSSKYTISFR
+4295 TPETKYTVKFR
-4306 LNDSNYAENGVTVYP
+4306 LNDSNYAEGGVTEYP
-4321 LSVQLSV
+4321 LAVQLTDV
-4328 DTTMNVDDILAQAQE
+4328 YTTMNVDEILAQAQE

-4353 GRYVQLMDDLNSVSV
+4353 GRYVELMDDLNSVSV

-4430 MPVALGI
+4430 MPAALGI

>member
-21 AVVLTVVL
+21 AVVLTVALV
-29 TGNGTF
+29 GD
-35 YDRAPEGS
+35 YSSIVPQQEASVAPADVTIGGSTGS
-43 VSDAEVGIS
+43 VSADYVFQ
-52 PTTGTVDNREEYLVT
+52 
-67 TLLKNSSIGE
+67 TLK
-77 IANLTAE
+77 AH
-84 NMQDLR
+84 
-90 KSNGEVYDAG
+90 SN
-100 AAKDGINDT
+100 
-109 YVIKLNP
+109 
-116 GVRLLTND
+116 
-124 GWTTVDRG
+124 
-132 DLNTETT
+132 
-139 YGGSGVFDVKYN
+139 
-151 GIWYRFENG
+151 
-160 TTGKPDNEN
+160 
-169 GVNYNS
+169 
-175 LYQTFNNFLTKKGFY
+175 KKGDGVGWDITEM
-190 QQSYNYG
+190 QTDGSINYY
-197 LIVEPTGDVYYDP
+197 P
-210 NDTSMLSW
+210 
-218 FDATLDGAGA
+218 ATLDNTFYLITQSGSSSEANNSDAGVTAKDSYYQVTYNGMNYRFTKNSGYTLYLAFETFITKTNYSQNVNNYGMAVQASASGTISYDPRNTYHSYDFRATFDGAGVTLSMSNMLSKWDSGSTSA
-228 TIKPTAVLDFTW
+228 KYTWIQNGYRSDDPTIK
-240 GEKYGTSWAYEV
+240 
-252 KDYEA
+252 
-257 GHDKDSAYK
+257 
-266 IDRGVQYIRN
+266 N
-276 NYMGGN
+276 N
-282 LTRNTEGGI
+282 
-291 GFVGLLFGAMRYG
+291 VGLNCAGLLIASLYDGTLKNFKLTDKNAVYEPDANNPDQG
-304 SFRNFIWSDEGLSGD
+304 SGRPFNCHQSVRTLSG
-319 HYFHYGSKKSGTA
+319 HYYEENNRETGTA
-332 FGGLVGLAGPS
+332 FGGLVGYAGPTS
-343 DNEVSGARSSIYN
+343 ANQEANTNSYISNISLDFTKNVLHVYRSTSTEGPAAQVDMFTGAAIGLNMSANISNLVINMNSSVWDQCTVRMQGQGWGWNSSG
-356 VQMDFNHNLDH
+356 
-367 RMGFGKHAY
+367 
-376 DNHADTRCDIYSGGL
+376 YSGTAHIGVL
-391 LGINLNADV
+391 SGMMLGGKTLEKVAIYGTDKSAFVCSDDLFQ
-400 ELVDIN
+400 
-406 YNGIRFSQYA
+406 YNGIGNWSKVHTYIGGAIGTCMSNQTINGFLFSYPLANCWYPQA
-416 LRGEN
+416 DKRTDGATFKRGIFVGN
-421 YGWTSGGEWGQS
+421 PKGTITY
-433 SFGGV
+433 
-438 IGAQSNV
+438 SNV
-445 YRNDM
+445 YLTKMVIANSTATSMDAIGGGDY
-450 TISKITVTGDKSA
+450 TNYPAAAIVNSHDQVESGPSASFSTGFWFDGNSA
-463 TMYAS
+463 T
-468 ATMGYWNSGAIKHYN
+468 N
-483 NIYTMIGGIIGG
+483 
-495 LYGNI
+495 
-500 DIKGVIFDMNY
+500 
-511 DKIFNMWD
+511 
-519 GGPGGARDPETK
+519 
-531 WQRGILVG
+531 
-539 HIFSSEFNTSDIY
+539 
-552 VTNKI
+552 
-557 FGADSYTGDKPTISA
+557 
-572 IGNNKDYSMT
+572 
-582 VSPFGNYTTKY
+582 
-593 SYIGGV
+593 
-599 DENNSYTDTYKR
+599 KR
-611 FVYLEDSVV
+611 FVYADEDVI
-620 SSVSFTDDTYTE
+620 SSIQFSNDSQ
-632 YVNGVATPK
+632 
-641 EYMLQI
+641 YMVEI
-647 SAPVDKQGVK
+647 SAPSSQT
-657 KQGVM
+657 GVM
-662 WDITYNVDVG
+662 WQVNYYRKGTTTDI
-672 EASKNHEY
+672 
-680 LYMQNLQDNVNLKG
+680 G
-694 VSNISLTD
+694 VSNSSQLVFMQNARENVKLRGLGVQDDNDYVVMNIT
-702 QTAYMTM
+702 
-709 SIQYASSY
+709 YASSY
-717 NFKLV
+717 NFELA

-742 ATLDLKAQSATV
+742 ATLDLTAQSSATV
-754 IEGNYQPT
+754 ITTNYQPT
-762 YVQIGLDGKVTFHN
+762 YVQIGLNGKVTFHN
-776 NSGTLTSMTNFRTS
+776 NSGGTLTNMTNFLTS
-790 GNEQDENF
+790 GSEQNSNF
-798 ANLVNRLFQL
+798 ANLASRLFQL
-808 EFATNVE
+808 EFATDVD

-821 AENWGAQVD
+821 AENWDAQVD

-840 LFAVETGNGKF
+840 LFGVETSNGRF
-851 VFAPETGTQAE
+851 VFAPNTGTQAE
-862 IEITHRP
+862 VQITQRP
-869 ISLNLLNPN
+869 ISLNLLNPT

-890 NPKGGNYASVIDGKV
+890 NPEGGDYASVIDGKV
-905 HYNFTSSVDDKV
+905 HYNFTSSVNDGKG
-917 GLIGTDVVSFIPSGG
+917 GLIGTDVVSFIPSGN
-932 SFTARDAGSYVL
+932 SFTARDAGNYVL
-944 NGELSGADSGNYQYS
+944 NGTLSGADSGNYQYS
-959 VGNSFTIEPAQ
+959 VGDSFFTIEPAQ

-990 LAGMVNYS
+990 LAGLVNYS
-998 VSFKNTGTYLSSG
+998 VSLTNTGTYLSSG

-1016 GITPSFNMQTSLDA
+1016 GITPSFNMQTSLDT

-1048 NFPVDEY
+1048 NFPADDY
-1055 DVVVDALTGTGL
+1055 DVVVDALTGTGV
-1067 KNYVVSDVVVGTK
+1067 KNYVVSEVVVGTQ

-1115 WASGDSR
+1115 WASGDSLHSS
-1122 GDFEIKYYLSGTP
+1122 EIKYYLSETDD
-1135 AEYTYDVRF
+1135 EYTYDVRF
-1144 GAGTYYVR
+1144 GAGTYYVH

-1158 NAPGSANG
+1158 NAPGSVNG
-1166 LKNYKV
+1166 VNNYEV
-1172 SYNDPLFEVEKRD
+1172 NYNDPLFEVEKRD
-1185 TYVLFDY
+1185 TYVDFPY
-1192 DPDHTYVYNAAE
+1192 DPALTYTYKAE
-1204 HSFNATSLSNGAAG
+1204 PYDFKALALSNGAEG
-1218 DGVEDVTFAAYSD
+1218 DTLDDVLFAAYSD

-1245 YYPGATSAAL
+1245 YYPGATSETL
-1255 SANYNILGVRDIE
+1255 SANYNILGVRDKD

-1285 LDKLTLVYNGA
+1285 LNKLTLVYNGA

-1315 DELGGLKENLVF
+1315 EELGGLKEKLVF
-1327 LYNNSSV
+1327 LFNNSSV

-1366 IEKLGIVIN
+1366 IEQLGIVIN
-1375 ASDKTVTYNGT
+1375 ASDMTVIYNGA
-1386 VIPEIGFSVAAAP
+1386 VIPEIDFTVAAVD
-1399 GADVSSLPEGWADNL
+1399 GADVSSLPEGWADKL
-1414 AISVAYEKD
+1414 AISVAYAKD
-1423 GSTVTSLRD
+1423 GSTVTSLRN

-1437 VTYTYDGNTGNFK
+1437 VTYTYDGSAGNFK
-1450 SASKTITYKVDPMIL
+1450 SASKTITYKVDPKPL
-1465 TVKLKNNEVT
+1465 VFVLKNKNVT
-1475 YNKDIYKPD
+1475 YNKQAYVPD
-1484 YEITEGSIISGDI
+1484 YDLTGAVIGDTVNAVLSASKDGAPVETIVDAGTYDITVSLVDGTG
-1497 VNITYTATKDDVA
+1497 AP
-1510 VEGNITD
+1510 
-1517 AGNYMLTFG
+1517 AGNYTVAADGLQ
-1526 VDNANYKLNPDS
+1526 VVVAPY
-1538 EEQPLKISPFTL
+1538 EIS
-1550 TAQGLNT
+1550 AREINT
-1557 TVLYNAAA
+1557 TLFFNSAELGAAYYE
-1565 TGIDEYTS
+1565 GQMKYTV
-1573 QINYEVLDADGS
+1573 IDADGTD
-1585 VIDVIDNIDNKKA
+1585 IT
-1598 LNVKVEI
+1598 
-1605 LDKDG
+1605 KD
-1610 PVESVSADGGAY
+1610 
-1622 QARLTV
+1622 V
-1628 TVTESGKFDNGN
+1628 TVTPDLIGLDNDEAVETVADRGGEYRASLTLKLPAGYDPDN
-1640 YQVAAPTTYTIYI
+1640 YSVQKNVYNVYI
-1653 YKIALRSS
+1653 YRIALRAVLSQE
-1661 LTDSVTFGEDYTLNG
+1661 SVTFGDEYNVKG
-1676 ILYAAAGQGTKD
+1676 QLYAMAGDAEQPFT
-1688 LEVDVNGAVKMVD
+1688 VGAD
-1701 GVNIADVESINIIK
+1701 GVVAGFNEQILSDVTGLTVTSASMTIT
-1715 AVLSLSGS
+1715 GS
-1723 DLIGTPATGNATF
+1723 DLGGNAV
-1736 DGGAQASAVF
+1736 DGTLSEVIDAIF
-1746 NGNVFAKRDEEQG
+1746 NSGIYDAAKM
-1759 EAFIEKP
+1759 A
-1766 VNAGTYTL
+1766 NAGTYSV
-1774 TVTLTV
+1774 TVTVKVNAVYTESTPSREV
-1780 EAAYKGETTSH
+1780 T
-1791 PGNKRTVE
+1791 

-1805 WTIDPYEIKVDPAQL
+1805 WTVDPYEIKVTPGQL

-1828 TADDVMGVVV
+1828 TVVDIMGDDDVMGVVV
-1838 FKDGDEQYK
+1838 FEDGDEKYK
-1847 EQYKPFVT
+1847 SFVT

-1875 DLVLNTNEGGYF
+1875 DLVLDTNEPGYF

-1940 VTESVAGLKLS
+1940 VTESVAGLNLS

-1961 YKIGDPVKDYVIEA
+1961 YKIGDPVNDYVIMA
-1975 QPGSVTENF
+1975 KPGSVTANF
-1984 AFHSENGTLKVTPR
+1984 DFRSEDGTLKVTQR
-1998 SIGIKLDNIEMVYG
+1998 SIGIKLDNIEMEYG

-2034 TLKTSSLKITDGSSA
+2034 TLETGSLKITDGSSA

-2056 DYDRIDADTYSYT
+2056 DYDRIDANTYSYT
-2069 FENITLSNDNY
+2069 FASITPSNANY
-2080 VLTKT
+2080 VLTET
-2085 TSGVLTVTPHQIASV
+2085 TSGVLTVTPYQIASV
-2100 EWIDPAAALTYKGEA
+2100 EWSDPAAALTYQGEA
-2115 FLPKE
+2115 FSSE
-2120 LHTIAAQ
+2120 EMHTIAAQ
-2127 TMPNGDEVT
+2127 TMPNGDVVT
-2136 FSVNY
+2136 FGVNY

-2151 TAVAKVASVKNGEED
+2151 TAIATVDSVKNGEEK
-2166 VAAGNYDVSRVAT
+2166 VENGNYDVSRVAT

-2223 DETYNADRDG
+2223 DETYDADRDG

-2243 GGVRA
+2243 GGVSA

-2268 FIPAS
+2268 FTPAS
-2273 FSDVSFVITCWEL
+2273 FSGVAFVITCWEL

-2305 TSSAQGATLSFTNI
+2305 TSSAQGATLSFTNT
-2319 LAGENIAY
+2319 LADENIAY
-2327 TLKYYVLG
+2327 TLNYYVLG
-2335 EDGAMATK
+2335 EEGAMATD

-2355 KVTIDTADVY
+2355 KVTINTADVY

-2371 EGTLVIAPNDSIV
+2371 EGTLVIAPNDSID
-2384 LNGYVIADA
+2384 LNGYVTADA
-2393 GAVEN
+2393 GAGEN

-2433 AFTFFVRDENGTEI
+2433 EFTFFVRDENGTEI
-2447 TFAKT
+2447 SFAEN
-2452 TVNVADPGG
+2452 TVKVADPAG
-2461 QPTAVK
+2461 QKTAVT

-2481 KFDSNYAKDI
+2481 QFDSNYAADI
-2491 TLDLVEVEDGSPL
+2491 TLDLVLEDKSPL
-2504 VFQITKGSMLI
+2504 VFRITTGSMLI

-2532 GRDVIYKEGELWR
+2532 GRDVIYKDEDGLWR

-2577 AVYYGNHDKTG
+2577 AVYFGNHEETG
-2588 IPLYSTLYTWEWLR
+2588 VPLYSTLYTWKWLR
-2602 SGGEEDDR
+2602 NGGAEDGR
-2610 SAPTKTVYTEA
+2610 SEPTKTVYTKPIMED
-2621 ISENVQLT
+2621 VQLT
-2629 TDDVVYVQ
+2629 TEVVANVQ

-2668 VDGSEYSPAQS
+2668 VGGSYYSPAQT
-2679 VQYDENGD
+2679 VKYDENGQ
-2687 IVTDS
+2687 IVTDD
-2692 NNKPVPVKGPHT
+2692 NDDPVYVDGPHT
-2704 ASGSVNI
+2704 ASGGVNI

-2734 EGGYK
+2734 DGGYK
-2739 ELNELMEKAAGVPV
+2739 ELNELMEKADGVPV
-2753 ELSDELLSGAHFY
+2753 ELSDEWLSGAHFY
-2766 IRGVQIAPEAFAN
+2766 IRGAQIAPEAFAN
-2779 APVLDLE
+2779 APVLG
-2786 TAVGTDGAYLVS
+2786 TAVGTDGAYMVS

-2808 DGYGGNVESANYSVG
+2808 NGYGGNVESANYSVG

-2839 TDSDGNVVYT
+2839 TDSEGNVVYT
-2849 KNVSGQADGSKNGG
+2849 KNVSDQTDGSKNGG

-2903 SETAGANLTVKFGTE
+2903 SETAGANLTVEFGTQ

-2941 GSYNEF
+2941 GSYDAF
-2947 VTAFENFKGGD
+2947 VTAFENFKRGD
-2958 PSALNGFIELVGTSG
+2958 QSALNGFIELVGTSG

-3408 NDVVSQYATL
+3408 NDVVSKYATL
-3418 VWNEQV
+3418 LWNEQV

-3432 VYSTIG
+3432 VYNTIG

-3504 KKSVKVNISDVAV
+3504 KKSVKVDIGDVAV
-3517 KLGESQ
+3517 NLGKLGQ
-3523 QTLVAGGVK
+3523 QTLVTGGVK

-3545 ELVVGDDF
+3545 ELVVGDGF
-3553 VFGIKGEGYDDTVVD
+3553 VFGIAGYGETVVE
-3568 AVSGKYGVLTV
+3568 AGSGKYGVLTV

-3612 LYDGGSKLTTLGSI
+3612 LYDGASKLTTLGSI

-3672 GWWEYVTMYTGR
+3672 GWWEYATMYTGR
-3684 NFRRNERLLIQS
+3684 NFRRNERLRIQS
-3696 GYYNGGEWVPYGVYA
+3696 GYYNGNKWVPYGVYA
-3711 QQGITLGDIINA
+3711 QQVKLGDIINA

-3783 LDLAP
+3783 LNLAP
-3788 LFPENENGK
+3788 LFTENENGK
-3797 VWEREFDGMTIK
+3797 FWEREFDGMTITT
-3809 ARTIMGDYLEVY
+3809 RTIMGKYLEVY

-3826 QGENALTGE
+3826 QGQNALTDV
-3835 VTLQK
+3835 VTLQR
-3840 TTLGDV
+3840 TSLGDV
-3846 TDGVFSKGVNV
+3846 TDGVFAQGVNV

-3867 SIIYAGDYTLTV
+3867 SIIYAGDYDLIV

-3885 MAEKTEVAQLKITP
+3885 MAERTEVAKLKITP
-3899 AQAENVDAE
+3899 AKQGSVDAE

-3929 FKITVKEALS
+3929 FKITVEEKLS
-3939 DVTHTQR
+3939 GVTHTQR
-3946 VNSYSVRVSRDGEA
+3946 VNSYSVRVSKDGKE
-3960 LFTYAVEGG
+3960 LFTYAVEDG
-3969 VVNMTSEQRAMLANA
+3969 VVNMTDEQRAMLANA
-3984 GVYTFELIV
+3984 GKYTFELIV
-3993 DNATMPNLEDGA
+3993 DSATMPNLEDGA
-4005 TFDADEVEITIA
+4005 TFPFKEGEIKIDP
-4017 ARPIDDSTIRW
+4017 RPITDSSIRS
-4028 SYRDSF
+4028 SYRESF
-4034 DFKSENGEP
+4034 DFKSANGEA

-4057 NRDTLLED
+4057 NRDTLLEV
-4065 GTDYELTFV
+4065 GTDYELAFV
-4074 DEDGEE
+4074 DEAGK
-4080 VEAGKYTG
+4080 VTEAGKYTG
-4088 TYHIQVTGKGNF
+4088 EYQFKVTGKGNF
-4100 KGELF
+4100 EGEIR
-4105 TGELEGTYH
+4105 GTYY

-4128 TYGADDKIVVKL
+4128 TYGADDKIIVKL

-4155 IHLAFDAAAIRL
+4155 IHLAFDDSARL
-4167 VDEGNRTVSQLRFES
+4167 VTEGGTTVSQLRLES
-4182 QSTEGGTFI
+4182 ISPEGGNFI
-4191 VVFGGVGAVN
+4191 AVFGGVGAVN
-4201 AGTYYLD
+4201 AGAYYLR
-4208 LSFSCEYED
+4208 LLFSCEYEYEEGKV
-4217 ITSGGEINTDVSG
+4217 IGSGGEINTDVSG
-4230 RDVCEVTVQPASAAA
+4230 SEVCKVVVQPASAAA
-4245 VAESVNAVLTGV
+4245 VADSVNVVLTAV
-4257 NSNNA
+4257 NSNNLS
-4262 TFVIDGKANGYEYS
+4262 FVIDGKANGYEYS
-4276 IDGTT
+4276 IDGET

-4295 TPSSKYTISFR
+4295 TPETKYTVKFR
-4306 LNDSNYAENGVTVYP
+4306 LNDSNYAEGGVTEYP
-4321 LSVQLSV
+4321 LAVQLTDV
-4328 DTTMNVDDILAQAQE
+4328 YTTMNVDEILAQAQE

-4430 MPVALGI
+4430 MPAALGI

>member
-21 AVVLTVVL
+21 AVVLTVALV
-29 TGNGTF
+29 GD
-35 YDRAPEGS
+35 YSSIVPQQEASVAPAEVNIGGSTGS
-43 VSDAEVGIS
+43 VSADYVFQ
-52 PTTGTVDNREEYLVT
+52 
-67 TLLKNSSIGE
+67 TLK
-77 IANLTAE
+77 AH
-84 NMQDLR
+84 
-90 KSNGEVYDAG
+90 SN
-100 AAKDGINDT
+100 
-109 YVIKLNP
+109 
-116 GVRLLTND
+116 
-124 GWTTVDRG
+124 
-132 DLNTETT
+132 
-139 YGGSGVFDVKYN
+139 
-151 GIWYRFENG
+151 
-160 TTGKPDNEN
+160 
-169 GVNYNS
+169 
-175 LYQTFNNFLTKKGFY
+175 KKGDGVGWDITEM
-190 QQSYNYG
+190 QTDGSINYY
-197 LIVEPTGDVYYDP
+197 P
-210 NDTSMLSW
+210 
-218 FDATLDGAGA
+218 ATLDNTFYLITQSGSSSEANNSDAGVTAKDSYYQVTYNGMNYRFTKNSGYTLYLAFETFITKTNYSQNVNNYGMAVQASASGTISYDPRNTYHSYDFRATFDGAGVTLSMSNMLSKWDSGSTSA
-228 TIKPTAVLDFTW
+228 KYTWIQNGYRSDDPTIK
-240 GEKYGTSWAYEV
+240 
-252 KDYEA
+252 
-257 GHDKDSAYK
+257 
-266 IDRGVQYIRN
+266 N
-276 NYMGGN
+276 N
-282 LTRNTEGGI
+282 
-291 GFVGLLFGAMRYG
+291 VGLNCAGLLIASLYDGTLKNFKLTDKNAVYEPDANNPDQG
-304 SFRNFIWSDEGLSGD
+304 SGRPFNCHQSVRTLSG
-319 HYFHYGSKKSGTA
+319 HYYEENNRETGTA
-332 FGGLVGLAGPS
+332 FGGLVGYAGPTS
-343 DNEVSGARSSIYN
+343 ANQEANTNSYISNISLDFTKNVLHVYRSTSTEGPAAQVDMFTGAAIGLNMSANISNLVINMNSSVWDQCTPRMQGYN
-356 VQMDFNHNLDH
+356 LL
-367 RMGFGKHAY
+367 GWGSS
-376 DNHADTRCDIYSGGL
+376 ADYSGTAHIGVL
-391 LGINLNADV
+391 SGMMLGGKTLEKVAIYGTDKSAFVCSDDLFQ
-400 ELVDIN
+400 
-406 YNGIRFSQYA
+406 YNGTGNWSKIHTYIGGAIGTCMSNQTINGFLFSYPLANCWYPQA
-416 LRGEN
+416 DKRTNGATFKRGIFVGN
-421 YGWTSGGEWGQS
+421 PKGTISY
-433 SFGGV
+433 
-438 IGAQSNV
+438 SNV
-445 YRNDM
+445 YLTEMVIANSTATSMDAIGGGEYKN
-450 TISKITVTGDKSA
+450 TPAAAIVNSHDQVESGPSAAFNAGFWFDGNSA
-463 TMYAS
+463 T
-468 ATMGYWNSGAIKHYN
+468 N
-483 NIYTMIGGIIGG
+483 
-495 LYGNI
+495 
-500 DIKGVIFDMNY
+500 
-511 DKIFNMWD
+511 
-519 GGPGGARDPETK
+519 
-531 WQRGILVG
+531 
-539 HIFSSEFNTSDIY
+539 
-552 VTNKI
+552 
-557 FGADSYTGDKPTISA
+557 
-572 IGNNKDYSMT
+572 
-582 VSPFGNYTTKY
+582 
-593 SYIGGV
+593 
-599 DENNSYTDTYKR
+599 KR
-611 FVYLEDSVV
+611 FVYADKNVISSIQFSNDSQ
-620 SSVSFTDDTYTE
+620 
-632 YVNGVATPK
+632 
-641 EYMLQI
+641 YMVEI
-647 SAPVDKQGVK
+647 SAPSSQT
-657 KQGVM
+657 GVM
-662 WDITYNVDVG
+662 WQVNYYWKGTTTDIKVSNSSQLVF
-672 EASKNHEY
+672 
-680 LYMQNLQDNVNLKG
+680 MQNARDNVKLRGLG
-694 VSNISLTD
+694 VQGNNNYVVMNIT
-702 QTAYMTM
+702 
-709 SIQYASSY
+709 YASSY
-717 NFKLV
+717 NFELA

-742 ATLDLKAQSATV
+742 ATLDLTAQSSATV
-754 IEGNYQPT
+754 ITTNYQPT
-762 YVQIGLDGKVTFHN
+762 YVQIGLNGKVTFHN
-776 NSGTLTSMTNFRTS
+776 NSGGTLTNMTNFLTS
-790 GNEQDENF
+790 GSEQNSNF
-798 ANLVNRLFQL
+798 ANLASRLFQL
-808 EFATNVE
+808 EFATDVD

-821 AENWGAQVD
+821 AENWDAQVD

-840 LFAVETGNGKF
+840 LFGVETSNGRF
-851 VFAPETGTQAE
+851 VFAPNTGTQAE
-862 IEITHRP
+862 VQITQRP

-890 NPKGGNYASVIDGKV
+890 NPEGGDYASVIDGKV
-905 HYNFTSSVDDKV
+905 HYNFTSSVNDGKG
-917 GLIGTDVVSFIPSGG
+917 GLIGADVVSFIPSGN
-932 SFTARDAGSYVL
+932 SFTARDAGNYVL
-944 NGELSGADSGNYQYS
+944 NGTLSGADSGNYQYS
-959 VGNSFTIEPAQ
+959 VGDSFFTIEPAQ

-990 LAGMVNYS
+990 LAGLVNYS
-998 VSFKNTGTYLSSG
+998 VSFKNTETYLSSG

-1016 GITPSFNMQTSLDA
+1016 GITPSFNMQTSLDT

-1048 NFPVDEY
+1048 NFPADDY
-1055 DVVVDALTGTGL
+1055 DVVVDALTGTGV
-1067 KNYVVSDVVVGTK
+1067 KNYVVSEVVVGTQ

-1122 GDFEIKYYLSGTP
+1122 GSFEIKYYLSETS

-1158 NAPGSANG
+1158 NAPGSVNG
-1166 LKNYKV
+1166 VNNYEV
-1172 SYNDPLFEVEKRD
+1172 NYNDPLFEVEKRD
-1185 TYVLFDY
+1185 TYVDFAY
-1192 DPDHTYVYNAAE
+1192 DPDLTYTYKAE
-1204 HSFNATSLSNGAAG
+1204 PYDFEALALSNGASG
-1218 DGVEDVTFAAYSD
+1218 DTVGDVHFAAYSD

-1245 YYPGATSAAL
+1245 YYPGATSETL
-1255 SANYNILGVRDIE
+1255 SANYNILGVRDKN

-1285 LDKLTLVYNGA
+1285 LNKLTLVYNGA
-1296 ERDFALENVTIS
+1296 ERDFDLKNVTIS

-1315 DELGGLKENLVF
+1315 NELDGLKEKLVF
-1327 LYNNSSV
+1327 LFNNSSV
-1334 KPQDAANYNVTVN
+1334 KPQDAATYNVTVN
-1347 LPQQPNYNAA
+1347 LPQQLNYNAA

-1366 IEKLGIVIN
+1366 IEQLGIVIN
-1375 ASDKTVTYNGT
+1375 ASDKTVTYNGA
-1386 VIPEIGFSVAAAP
+1386 VIPEIDFTVAAVD
-1399 GADVSSLPEGWADNL
+1399 GADVSSLPEGWADKL

-1423 GSTVTSLRD
+1423 GSPVTSLRN

-1437 VTYTYDGNTGNFK
+1437 VTYTYDGSAGNFK
-1450 SASKTITYKVDPMIL
+1450 SASKTITYKVDPKPL
-1465 TVKLKNNEVT
+1465 DFVLNNKNVT
-1475 YNKDIYKPD
+1475 YNKQAYVPD
-1484 YEITEGSIISGDI
+1484 YDLTGAVIGDTVNAVLLASENGVPVETIVDAGTYDITVSLVDGTG
-1497 VNITYTATKDDVA
+1497 AR
-1510 VEGNITD
+1510 
-1517 AGNYMLTFG
+1517 AGNYT
-1526 VDNANYKLNPDS
+1526 VAAD
-1538 EEQPLKISPFTL
+1538 
-1550 TAQGLNT
+1550 GLQVVVAPYEIFAREINT
-1557 TVLYNAAA
+1557 TLFFNSAELGAAYYE
-1565 TGIDEYTS
+1565 GQMKYTV
-1573 QINYEVLDADGS
+1573 IDADGTDITGPAT
-1585 VIDVIDNIDNKKA
+1585 VTPDLIG
-1598 LNVKVEI
+1598 LNNDE
-1605 LDKDG
+1605 
-1610 PVESVSADGGAY
+1610 PVETVADRGGEYRASLTLELPAGYNPDNYSVQKNVY
-1622 QARLTV
+1622 NV
-1628 TVTESGKFDNGN
+1628 
-1640 YQVAAPTTYTIYI
+1640 YI
-1653 YKIALRSS
+1653 YRIALRAVLSQE
-1661 LTDSVTFGEDYTLNG
+1661 SVTFGDEYNVKG
-1676 ILYAAAGQGTKD
+1676 QLYAMAGDAEQPFT
-1688 LEVDVNGAVKMVD
+1688 VGAD
-1701 GVNIADVESINIIK
+1701 GVVAGFNEQILSDVTGLTVTSASMTI
-1715 AVLSLSGS
+1715 SGS
-1723 DLIGTPATGNATF
+1723 DLGGNAV
-1736 DGGAQASAVF
+1736 DGTLSEVIDAIF
-1746 NGNVFAKRDEEQG
+1746 NSGIYDEAKM
-1759 EAFIEKP
+1759 AK
-1766 VNAGTYTL
+1766 AGTYSV
-1774 TVTLTV
+1774 TVTVKVNAVYT
-1780 EAAYKGETTSH
+1780 ESTS
-1791 PGNKRTVE
+1791 NREVT

-1805 WTIDPYEIKVDPAQL
+1805 WTVDPYEIKVDPAQL

-1828 TADDVMGVVV
+1828 TADDVMGAVV
-1838 FKDGDEQYK
+1838 FEGGDEQYK
-1847 EQYKPFVT
+1847 SFVT
-1855 AVSAAIGDGTS
+1855 AVSAAIGDGKS

-1875 DLVLNTNEGGYF
+1875 DLVLDTTKEGYF
-1887 NYTLP
+1887 NYTLS

-1925 AEVRIFKGDPESGED
+1925 AEVRIFKGDPESGGED
-1940 VTESVAGLKLS
+1940 VTESVAGLNLS

-1961 YKIGDPVKDYVIEA
+1961 YKVGDPVNDYVIKA
-1975 QPGSVTENF
+1975 QPGSVTGNF
-1984 AFHSENGTLKVTPR
+1984 AFLSEDGTLKVTQR

-2034 TLKTSSLKITDGSSA
+2034 TLETSSLKITAGSSA
-2049 EEVVAVS
+2049 EEVVAES
-2056 DYDRIDADTYSYT
+2056 DYDRIDAATYSYT
-2069 FENITLSNDNY
+2069 FESIELSNDNY
-2080 VLTKT
+2080 VLTAK
-2085 TSGVLTVTPHQIASV
+2085 TSGVLTVTPYQIASV
-2100 EWIDPAAALTYKGEA
+2100 EWSDPAAALTYRGEA
-2115 FLPKE
+2115 FLPE
-2120 LHTIAAQ
+2120 EMHTIAAQ
-2127 TMPNGDEVT
+2127 TMPNGDVVT
-2136 FSVNY
+2136 FGVNY

-2151 TAVAKVASVKNGEED
+2151 TAIATVASVKNGEEK
-2166 VAAGNYDVSRVAT
+2166 VENGNYDVSRVAT

-2193 VDDAGTMS
+2193 VDNAGTMS

-2223 DETYNADRDG
+2223 DATYDADRDG

-2243 GGVRA
+2243 GGVSA

-2268 FIPAS
+2268 FTPAS
-2273 FSDVSFVITCWEL
+2273 FSGVSFVITRWEL
-2286 TAEEFKENVSV
+2286 SAEEFKENVSV

-2319 LAGENIAY
+2319 LADENIAY

-2335 EDGAMATK
+2335 EEGAMATD

-2371 EGTLVIAPNDSIV
+2371 EGTLVIAPNDSID
-2384 LNGYVIADA
+2384 LNGFVTADA
-2393 GAVEN
+2393 GAGEN

-2433 AFTFFVRDENGTEI
+2433 EFTFFVRDENGTEI
-2447 TFAKT
+2447 TFAEN
-2452 TVNVADPGG
+2452 TVKVADPAG
-2461 QPTAVK
+2461 QKTAVT

-2481 KFDSNYAKDI
+2481 QFDSNYAADI
-2491 TLDLVEVEDGSPL
+2491 TLDLVLEDDSPL
-2504 VFQITKGSMLI
+2504 VFRITTGSMLI

-2532 GRDVIYKEGELWR
+2532 GRDVIYKDEDGLWR

-2577 AVYYGNHDKTG
+2577 AVYFGNHEETG
-2588 IPLYSTLYTWEWLR
+2588 VPLYSTLYTWKWLR
-2602 SGGEEDDR
+2602 SGGAEDGR
-2610 SAPTKTVYTEA
+2610 SEPTKTVYTKPIMED
-2621 ISENVQLT
+2621 VQLT
-2629 TDDVVYVQ
+2629 TEVAANVQ
-2637 TKGPVNGIYDF
+2637 TKGPVNGIFDF

-2668 VDGSEYSPAQS
+2668 VNGSYYSPAQT
-2679 VQYDENGD
+2679 VKYDENGQ
-2687 IVTDS
+2687 IVTDD
-2692 NNKPVPVKGPHT
+2692 NDDPVYIDGPHT
-2704 ASGSVNI
+2704 ASGGVNI

-2728 SGANML
+2728 SGADML
-2734 EGGYK
+2734 ENGYK
-2739 ELNELMEKAAGVPV
+2739 ELNELMEKAEGVPV
-2753 ELSDELLSGAHFY
+2753 ELLDEWLSGAHFY
-2766 IRGVQIAPEAFAN
+2766 IRGAQIAPEAFAN
-2779 APVLDLE
+2779 APVLGS
-2786 TAVGTDGAYLVS
+2786 AVGTDGAYLVS

-2849 KNVSGQADGSKNGG
+2849 DDTGSQNGG

-2941 GSYNEF
+2941 GSYDAF
-2947 VTAFENFKGGD
+2947 VTAFENFKRGD
-2958 PSALNGFIELVGTSG
+2958 QSALNGFIELVGTSG

-3446 TGANIALSLINRNV
+3446 TGANIALSLIDRHV
-3460 YAVGNAAGTY
+3460 YAVRNAAGTY

-3504 KKSVKVNISDVAV
+3504 KKSVNVDIRKVAV
-3517 KLGESQ
+3517 KLGEIGQ
-3523 QTLVAGGVK
+3523 QTLVADGVK
-3532 FNGVYNGSSFGTL
+3532 FNGVYNGSSFGML
-3545 ELVVGDDF
+3545 ELVVGNDF
-3553 VFGIKGEGYDDTVVD
+3553 VFGLPDYAETVVV
-3568 AVSGKYGVLTV
+3568 AESGKYGVLTV
-3579 TMSGTLAEGGAMIAG
+3579 TMSGTLAEGGAMVAG

-3612 LYDGGSKLTTLGSI
+3612 LCDGASKLTTLGSI

-3638 VAKAVLRVDFDVL
+3638 VAKAVLRVEFDML
-3651 TYKWLSETYT
+3651 TYKWLDEPDTETYK
-3661 ESVGAGSGEHQ
+3661 ESVDAGSGEHQ
-3672 GWWEYVTMYTGR
+3672 GWWEYATMYTGR
-3684 NFRRNERLLIQS
+3684 NFRRNERLRIQS
-3696 GYYNGGEWVPYGVYA
+3696 GYYNGNKWVPYGVYA
-3711 QQGITLGDIINA
+3711 QQVKLGDIIND

-3739 AAGEYSFHLAISSTN
+3739 AAGEYSFHLVISSTN

-3788 LFPENENGK
+3788 KGAVLFTKNGD

-3809 ARTIMGDYLEVY
+3809 ARTIMGNYLEVY

-3826 QGENALTGE
+3826 QGANALTGE
-3835 VTLQK
+3835 VQLK
-3840 TTLGDV
+3840 RTTLGDA
-3846 TDGVFSKGVNV
+3846 TDGVFAKGVNV
-3857 TLAGDNAVGG
+3857 TLAGDKAVGG

-3879 NVNMDN
+3879 NVKMDN
-3885 MAEKTEVAQLKITP
+3885 MAERTEEVELKITP
-3899 AQAENVDAE
+3899 AKQESVDAE

-3915 GMTYNGSSIVPSFD
+3915 SMTYNGSSIVPSFD
-3929 FKITVKEALS
+3929 FKITVEEKLS
-3939 DVTHTQR
+3939 GVTHTQR
-3946 VNSYSVRVSRDGEA
+3946 VNSYSVRVSRDSKE

-3984 GVYTFELIV
+3984 GEYTFELIV
-3993 DNATMPNLEDGA
+3993 DSATMPNLEDGA
-4005 TFDADEVEITIA
+4005 TFYSEDVKITIV
-4017 ARPIDDSTIRW
+4017 ARDISDSSIRW
-4028 SYRDSF
+4028 SYRESF
-4034 DFKSENGEP
+4034 DFKSANGEA

-4057 NRDTLLED
+4057 NRDTLLVD
-4065 GTDYELTFV
+4065 GTDYELTFN
-4074 DEDGEE
+4074 GEAGNYT
-4080 VEAGKYTG
+4080 EAGKYTG
-4088 TYHIQVTGKGNF
+4088 EYKFTVTGKGNF
-4100 KGELF
+4100 
-4105 TGELEGTYH
+4105 TDTIEGTYH

-4128 TYGADDKIVVKL
+4128 TYGADNKITVKL

-4155 IHLAFDAAAIRL
+4155 IHLAFDDSARL
-4167 VDEGNRTVSQLRFES
+4167 VTEGGTTVSQLRLES
-4182 QSTEGGTFI
+4182 ISPEGGNFI
-4191 VVFGGVGAVN
+4191 AVFGGVGAVN
-4201 AGTYYLD
+4201 AGTYYLR
-4208 LSFSCEYED
+4208 LSFSCEYEYEEGKV
-4217 ITSGGEINTDVSG
+4217 IGSGGEINTDVSG
-4230 RDVCEVTVQPASAAA
+4230 SEVCKVVVQPASAKA
-4245 VAESVNAVLTGV
+4245 VADSVNVVLTAV
-4257 NSNNA
+4257 NSNNLS
-4262 TFVIDGKANGYEYS
+4262 FVIDGKANGYEYS
-4276 IDGTT
+4276 IDSET

-4295 TPSSKYTISFR
+4295 TPETKYTVRFR
-4306 LNDSNYAENGVTVYP
+4306 LNDSNYAEGGVTEYP
-4321 LSVQLSV
+4321 LAVQLTDV
-4328 DTTMNVDDILAQAQE
+4328 YTTMNVDNILADAQD
-4343 LAGNFNVTGF
+4343 LAGNFNMTGF
-4353 GRYVQLMDDLNSVSV
+4353 GRYVELMDDLNSVSV

-4380 ALAAIEEARSEYMA
+4380 ALAAIEKARSEYMA

-4430 MPVALGI
+4430 MPAALGI

>member
-1 MVRSRKYALITAALA
+1 MVRSRKNALVTAIIA
-16 LILIA
+16 LILVA
-21 AVVLTVVL
+21 AVVLAVVFLGDGAIYTPGGQEATASNAAAAVTV
-29 TGNGTF
+29 
-35 YDRAPEGS
+35 GS
-43 VSDAEVGIS
+43 TV
-52 PTTGTVDNREEYLVT
+52 GTVGSDYMYT
-67 TLLKNSSIGE
+67 TLVAHSNKKNSE
-77 IANLTAE
+77 WTASD
-84 NMQDLR
+84 MQDLR
-90 KSNGEVYDAG
+90 GV
-100 AAKDGINDT
+100 DGNARTDGVPDT
-109 YVIKLNP
+109 YVTTLD
-116 GVRLLTND
+116 TNFFLITQD
-124 GWTTVDRG
+124 GWNSVKAG
-132 DLNTETT
+132 QVPG
-139 YGGSGVFDVKYN
+139 GGSGYYELQYN
-151 GIWYRFENG
+151 GVWYRFNNG
-160 TTGKPDNEN
+160 N
-169 GVNYNS
+169 GSGSGAVNTS
-175 LYQTFNNFLTKKGFY
+175 LYQSYATFMGTSTFY
-190 QQSYNYG
+190 QNSSVYG
-197 LIVEPTGDVYYDP
+197 LILTDIEYDP
-210 NDTSMLSW
+210 NDFAANHW
-218 FDATLDGAGA
+218 FNATLDGAGH
-228 TIKPTAVLDFTW
+228 TLSMNAVL
-240 GEKYGTSWAYEV
+240 KYSTSDWA
-252 KDYEA
+252 D
-257 GHDKDSAYK
+257 DND
-266 IDRGVQYIRN
+266 
-276 NYMGGN
+276 NY
-282 LTRNTEGGI
+282 LYWLKGGI
-291 GFVGLLFGAMRYG
+291 GHNQMNRVDSSSGGGAVFAGLVFGG
-304 SFRNFIWSDEGLSGD
+304 LCDGEFKNFTVTE
-319 HYFHYGSKKSGTA
+319 KENVSGTHTYSYNSSRAGSA
-332 FGGLVGLAGPS
+332 FGGLVGAAAPASAG
-343 DNEVSGARSSIYN
+343 DTARSSIYN
-356 VQMDFNHNLDH
+356 IALNFTQNITHQFTIENYN
-367 RMGFGKHAY
+367 AY
-376 DNHADTRCDIYSGGL
+376 NKLLNDIYTGGL
-391 LGINLNADV
+391 VGVNFNADI
-400 ELVDIN
+400 ELVSLN
-406 YNGIRFSQYA
+406 YNGILFTQKA
-416 LRGEN
+416 PRGEDHTWRGASE
-421 YGWTSGGEWGQS
+421 YWSQS
-433 SFGGV
+433 SMGGIV
-438 IGAQSNV
+438 GAQFGV
-445 YRNDM
+445 YNENM
-450 TISKITVTGDKSA
+450 TFSKVSITGQASSGFLGDVTEA
-463 TMYAS
+463 TW
-468 ATMGYWNSGAIKHYN
+468 GSGPLDYYN
-483 NIYTMIGGIIGG
+483 NIFTQMG
-495 LYGNI
+495 LVFGTLQGDLSIEGLLLDY
-500 DIKGVIFDMNY
+500 NY
-511 DKIFNMWD
+511 DNIYAKWD
-519 GGPGGARDPETK
+519 ASWGGARDSTPI
-531 WQRGILVG
+531 QRGLLAG
-539 HIFSSEFNTSDIY
+539 HIYDSQITYSDIY
-552 VTNKI
+552 V
-557 FGADSYTGDKPTISA
+557 SDKLFSLNNNSNVTIDALGSSTLQTISSSNVA
-572 IGNNKDYSMT
+572 GSQ
-582 VSPFGNYTTKY
+582 YTTY
-593 SYIGGV
+593 YAYIGGY
-599 DENNSYTDTYKR
+599 DTENKFNA
-611 FVYLEDSVV
+611 EDSIFTTR
-620 SSVSFTDDTYTE
+620 SFT
-632 YVNGVATPK
+632 YVQDSVISVISFSDQSDK
-641 EYMLQI
+641 MVQI
-647 SAPVDKQGVK
+647 TAPAPTKQK
-657 KQGVM
+657 GVM
-662 WDITYNVDVG
+662 WDITYTTSGGGQHFHEDLFTQNARSNVHVSSVG
-672 EASKNHEY
+672 APSNTSHY
-680 LYMQNLQDNVNLKG
+680 L
-694 VSNISLTD
+694 
-702 QTAYMTM
+702 TM
-709 SIQYASSY
+709 SISYASSY
-717 NFKLV
+717 NFELV
-722 NGHNNTGSNNK
+722 NGHNNTGGNNK

-742 ATLDLKAQSATV
+742 ATLDLTAQSDTV
-754 IEGNYQPT
+754 ITTNYQPT

-776 NSGTLTSMTNFRTS
+776 NSGTLTDMKNFRTS
-790 GNEQDENF
+790 GNKKDENF
-798 ANLVNRLFQL
+798 AKLASSLFQL

-815 EGLFNV
+815 EGLFDV
-821 AENWGAQVD
+821 AENWDAQVD

-840 LFAVETGNGKF
+840 LFAVETGKGKF
-851 VFAPETGTQAE
+851 VFAPETGTQTE
-862 IEITHRP
+862 VEITQRP
-869 ISLNLLNPN
+869 ISLNLLNPK
-878 APYIGEAYSLEY
+878 APYIGEAYSLAY
-890 NPKGGNYASVIDGKV
+890 NPEGGNYASVIDGKV

-944 NGELSGADSGNYQYS
+944 NGTLSGADSGNYQYS
-959 VGNSFTIEPAQ
+959 VGDSVFTIEPAQ

-1016 GITPSFNMQTSLDA
+1016 GITPSFNMQTSLDT

-1048 NFPVDEY
+1048 NFPADEY

-1067 KNYVVSDVVVGTK
+1067 KNYVVRDVVVETQ

-1108 GTPVFAG
+1108 GEPAFAG
-1115 WASGDSR
+1115 WASGDSI
-1122 GDFEIKYYLSGTP
+1122 GDFEIKYYLSGTD
-1135 AEYTYDVRF
+1135 AEYTYGVRF

-1166 LKNYKV
+1166 MNNYKV

-1192 DPDHTYVYNAAE
+1192 DPDHTYVYKAAE

-1218 DGVEDVTFAAYSD
+1218 DGVADVTFAAYSD

-1245 YYPGATSAAL
+1245 YYPGATSVAL
-1255 SANYNILGVRDIE
+1255 SANYNILGVRDKN
-1268 GNEWA
+1268 GNDWA

-1285 LDKLTLVYNGA
+1285 LDELTLVYNGA
-1296 ERDFALENVTIS
+1296 ARDFDLKKVTIS

-1315 DELGGLKENLVF
+1315 DELDGLKENLVF

-1347 LPQQPNYNAA
+1347 LPQQLNYNAA

-1366 IEKLGIVIN
+1366 IEQLGIVIN
-1375 ASDKTVTYNGT
+1375 ASDTTVIYNGA
-1386 VIPEIGFSVAAAP
+1386 VIPEIDFTVAAAP

-1423 GSTVTSLRD
+1423 GSTVTSLRN

-1437 VTYTYDGNTGNFK
+1437 VTFTYDGSTGNFK
-1450 SASKTITYKVDPMIL
+1450 SASKTITYKVDPKPL
-1465 TVKLKNNEVT
+1465 DFVLNNKNVT
-1475 YNKDIYKPD
+1475 YNKQAYVPD
-1484 YEITEGSIISGDI
+1484 YDLTGAVIGDTVNAVLSASENGVPVETIVDAGTYDITVSLVDETG
-1497 VNITYTATKDDVA
+1497 AP
-1510 VEGNITD
+1510 
-1517 AGNYMLTFG
+1517 AGNYT
-1526 VDNANYKLNPDS
+1526 VAAN
-1538 EEQPLKISPFTL
+1538 
-1550 TAQGLNT
+1550 GLQVVVAPYEIIAREINT
-1557 TVLYNAAA
+1557 TLFFNAKALGAA
-1565 TGIDEYTS
+1565 YYEKLLKYTV
-1573 QINYEVLDADGS
+1573 IDADGTDITGKVTVTPDLINLKNDNS
-1585 VIDVIDNIDNKKA
+1585 VENVDNR
-1598 LNVKVEI
+1598 
-1605 LDKDG
+1605 
-1610 PVESVSADGGAY
+1610 GGAY
-1622 QARLTV
+1622 RAKLTLELPKDYSDSGNYSVQTNVYNVYIYRIALRAVLSQKSVTFGDVYNVKGQLYAMAGDDEQLFTVGTDGVVTGFNEGILSGVTGLTVTSASMTITGSDLGGNAVDGTLVDGNAVDETWSEVIDDIFNSGIYDAAKMANAGTYSVTV
-1628 TVTESGKFDNGN
+1628 TVT
-1640 YQVAAPTTYTIYI
+1640 V
-1653 YKIALRSS
+1653 
-1661 LTDSVTFGEDYTLNG
+1661 
-1676 ILYAAAGQGTKD
+1676 
-1688 LEVDVNGAVKMVD
+1688 
-1701 GVNIADVESINIIK
+1701 K
-1715 AVLSLSGS
+1715 AVYNDST
-1723 DLIGTPATGNATF
+1723 D
-1736 DGGAQASAVF
+1736 
-1746 NGNVFAKRDEEQG
+1746 RD
-1759 EAFIEKP
+1759 
-1766 VNAGTYTL
+1766 
-1774 TVTLTV
+1774 VT
-1780 EAAYKGETTSH
+1780 
-1791 PGNKRTVE
+1791 

-1805 WTIDPYEIKVDPAQL
+1805 WTVDPYEIMVTPGQL
-1820 DTYYTEAI
+1820 NTYYIEAI
-1828 TADDVMGVVV
+1828 TADDVMGKVV
-1838 FKDGDEQYK
+1838 FEDDINEDYK
-1847 EQYKPFVT
+1847 SFVT
-1855 AVSAAIGDGTS
+1855 AVSAAIGDGES

-1875 DLVLNTNEGGYF
+1875 DLVLNTTKPGYF
-1887 NYTLP
+1887 NYTLL
-1892 AVETGKINVQQLTV
+1892 VVGTGNETRKINVQKLTV

-1925 AEVRIFKGDPESGED
+1925 AEVRIFKGDQD

-1961 YKIGDPVKDYVIEA
+1961 YNIGDPVNDYVIVV
-1975 QPGSVTENF
+1975 QPGRVTENF
-1984 AFHSENGTLKVTPR
+1984 DFHPEDGTLKVTQR

-2020 FTLESGSLYGSDVV
+2020 FTLESGSLYGSEVV
-2034 TLKTSSLKITDGSSA
+2034 TLETSSLKITDGSSA
-2049 EEVVAVS
+2049 EEVVAES

-2069 FENITLSNDNY
+2069 FASITPSNPNY
-2080 VLTKT
+2080 ALTKT
-2085 TSGVLTVTPHQIASV
+2085 TSGVLTVTPHQVDFV

-2115 FLPKE
+2115 FSSKE

-2127 TMPNGDEVT
+2127 TMPNGDVVT
-2136 FSVNY
+2136 FGVNY

-2151 TAVAKVASVKNGEED
+2151 TAIATVASVKNGEVG
-2166 VAAGNYDVSRVAT
+2166 VAAGNYDVSHVAT
-2179 RSLTVGRASLTLAG
+2179 RSLTVGKASLTLAG
-2193 VDDAGTMS
+2193 VDSAGTMS

-2223 DETYNADRDG
+2223 DETYDADRDG

-2243 GGVRA
+2243 GGVSA

-2268 FIPAS
+2268 FTAAS
-2273 FSDVSFVITCWEL
+2273 LSGVAFVITRWEL

-2305 TSSAQGATLSFTNI
+2305 TSSAQGATLSFTNK
-2319 LAGENIAY
+2319 LADENIAY
-2327 TLKYYVLG
+2327 TLNYYVLG
-2335 EDGAMATK
+2335 EEGAMATV

-2371 EGTLVIAPNDSIV
+2371 EGTLVIAPNDSID
-2384 LNGYVIADA
+2384 LRGYVIADA

-2416 GLRGA
+2416 GLRGE

-2433 AFTFFVRDENGTEI
+2433 KFTFFVRYVRDPDDPEDQNKGTDI
-2447 TFAKT
+2447 TFAKS
-2452 TVNVADPGG
+2452 TVTVVDPAG
-2461 QPTAVK
+2461 QSTAVK

-2481 KFDSNYAKDI
+2481 KFDSNYAEE
-2491 TLDLVEVEDGSPL
+2491 TLDLVLENGSPL
-2504 VFQITKGSMLI
+2504 VFQITTGSMLI

-2558 ASMTNLISEL
+2558 ASMTDLISEL

-2577 AVYYGNHDKTG
+2577 AVYYGNHKGTG
-2588 IPLYSTLYTWEWLR
+2588 IPLYSTLYTWKWLR
-2602 SGGEEDDR
+2602 SGGKEDNR
-2610 SAPTKTVYTEA
+2610 SEPTKTVYTEA
-2621 ISENVQLT
+2621 ITENVQLT
-2629 TDDVVYVQ
+2629 TGVVANVQ

-2668 VDGSEYSPAQS
+2668 VGGSYYSPAQS
-2679 VQYDENGD
+2679 VKYDENGQ

-2692 NNKPVPVKGPHT
+2692 NNKPVPDYGPHT
-2704 ASGSVNI
+2704 ASGGVNI

-2829 ISTGNLHITI
+2829 ISTRYLHITI
-2839 TDSDGNVVYT
+2839 TDSEGNVVYT
-2849 KNVSGQADGSKNGG
+2849 KTDGSKNGG

-2903 SETAGANLTVKFGTE
+2903 SETAGANLTVKFGTQ

-2928 EIELETGEDAVVT
+2928 EIELETGENAVVT
-2941 GSYNEF
+2941 GSYDDF
-2947 VTAFENFKGGD
+2947 VTAFENFKNNGD
-2958 PSALNGFIELVGTSG
+2958 QSALDGFIKLVGTSG
-2973 GGATEYNGYTTP
+2973 GGSTEYSGYKTP

-2997 VNDNL
+2997 KDPNL

-3023 LKTDGSSEYIAD
+3023 LKTDGSSEYVAD

-3087 YRVSDDSDWG
+3087 YRVSAESGWG

-3121 VGEAPYSLTFTVTKI
+3121 EGEAPYSLTFTVTKI

-3151 QYTGAQ
+3151 QYTGVQ

-3163 FEVRDDASGEVVPAA
+3163 FEVRDDATGEVVPAA

-3205 SSKVEFVRDA
+3205 ESKVEFVRDA
-3215 GTYYIGVSVTGSAN
+3215 GTYYIAVSVTGSAN
-3229 YNVTPSQ
+3229 YNVTASE

-3391 NVNYEIT
+3391 NVNYAIT

-3446 TGANIALSLINRNV
+3446 TGANIALSLIDRNV
-3460 YAVGNAAGTY
+3460 YAAGNAAGTY

-3504 KKSVKVNISDVAV
+3504 KKSVKVKIGDVAV
-3517 KLGESQ
+3517 KLGKLGQ
-3523 QTLVAGGVK
+3523 QTLVEGGVK

-3545 ELVVGDDF
+3545 ELVVGDGF
-3553 VFGIKGEGYDDTVVD
+3553 VFGLEGEGYDDTVVD
-3568 AVSGKYGVLTV
+3568 ADSGKYGVLTV

-3612 LYDGGSKLTTLGSI
+3612 LYDGESKLTTLGSI

-3638 VAKAVLRVDFDVL
+3638 VAKAVLRVAFDTL
-3651 TYKWLSETYT
+3651 TYKWLNETYD

-3672 GWWEYVTMYTGR
+3672 GWWEYATMYTGR

-3696 GYYNGGEWVPYGVYA
+3696 GYYNGSEWVPYGVYK
-3711 QQGITLGDIINA
+3711 QQVKLGDIINA

-3769 VNITISPSEALEVN
+3769 VNITISLSEALEVN
-3783 LDLAP
+3783 LNLDPEGADADL
-3788 LFPENENGK
+3788 FTKNGE
-3797 VWEREFDGMTIK
+3797 VWEREFDGMTINT
-3809 ARTIMGDYLEVY
+3809 RTIMGKYLEVY

-3826 QGENALTGE
+3826 QGANALTDE
-3835 VTLQK
+3835 VTLEK
-3840 TTLGDV
+3840 TSLGDV
-3846 TDGVFSKGVNV
+3846 TDGVFAQGVNV

-3867 SIIYAGDYTLTV
+3867 SIIYAGDYDLIV

-3885 MAEKTEVAQLKITP
+3885 MAERTEVAKLKITP

-3915 GMTYNGSSIVPSFD
+3915 SMTYNGSSIVPSFD
-3929 FKITVKEALS
+3929 FKITVKEKLS
-3939 DVTHTQR
+3939 DVTHTQK
-3946 VNSYSVRVSRDGEA
+3946 VNSYSVRVSRDGEE
-3960 LFTYAVEGG
+3960 LFTYAVEDG
-3969 VVNMTSEQRAMLANA
+3969 VVNMTDEQRAMLANA

-3993 DNATMPNLEDGA
+3993 DSATMPNLEDGA
-4005 TFDADEVEITIA
+4005 TFDFDGIKIE
-4017 ARPIDDSTIRW
+4017 ARPITDSSIRW
-4028 SYRDSF
+4028 SYRESF
-4034 DFKSENGEP
+4034 DFKSENGEA

-4057 NRDTLLED
+4057 NRDTLLVA
-4065 GTDYELTFV
+4065 GTDYELAFV
-4074 DEDGEE
+4074 DEAGNYT
-4080 VEAGKYTG
+4080 EAGGKYTG
-4088 TYHIQVTGKGNF
+4088 EYTFTVTGKGNF
-4100 KGELF
+4100 
-4105 TGELEGTYH
+4105 TSTSTSTITGTYY

-4128 TYGADDKIVVKL
+4128 TYGADNKITVKL

-4155 IHLAFDAAAIRL
+4155 IHLAFDDSARL
-4167 VDEGNRTVSQLRFES
+4167 VTEGGTTVSQLRLES
-4182 QSTEGGTFI
+4182 ISPEGGNFI
-4191 VVFGGVGAVN
+4191 AVFGGVGAVN
-4201 AGTYYLD
+4201 AGTYYLS
-4208 LSFSCEYED
+4208 LSFSCEYEYEEGKV
-4217 ITSGGEINTDVSG
+4217 IGSGGEINIDVSG
-4230 RDVCEVTVQPASAAA
+4230 SEVCKVVVQPASAAA
-4245 VAESVNAVLTGV
+4245 VADSVNAVLTEV

-4262 TFVIDGKANGYEYS
+4262 TFVIDGKANVYEYS

-4295 TPSSKYTISFR
+4295 TPSEHYTIKFR
-4306 LNDSNYAENGVTVYP
+4306 MNDSNYAEGGVTVYP
-4321 LSVQLSV
+4321 LPESVNLSV

-4343 LAGNFNVTGF
+4343 LAGNFNMTGF

-4430 MPVALGI
+4430 MPAALGI

>member
-29 TGNGTF
+29 VGDGSF
-35 YDRAPEGS
+35 YAEKTPQGS
-43 VSDAEVGIS
+43 VSSAAVSVGSSTGEVS
-52 PTTGTVDNREEYLVT
+52 SDYVYQTLV
-67 TLLKNSSIGE
+67 SRS
-77 IANLTAE
+77 
-84 NMQDLR
+84 NMAGQTFDPDSRQDLR
-90 KSNGEVYDAG
+90 GSNGQPVSDGSDGQPAVSP
-100 AAKDGINDT
+100 DGIPDT
-109 YVIKLNP
+109 YVVTLNSNT
-116 GVRLLTND
+116 RLLTQN
-124 GWTTVDRG
+124 GWDDVDAG
-132 DLNTETT
+132 SLNVANKSW
-139 YGGSGVFDVKYN
+139 GGSGYYEVYYN
-151 GIWYRFENG
+151 GSWYRFQKNSAD
-160 TTGKPDNEN
+160 TG
-169 GVNYNS
+169 S
-175 LYQTFNNFLTKKGFY
+175 LFM
-190 QQSYNYG
+190 SYNAFMTDTAYYQYSSEYA
-197 LIVEPTGDVYYDP
+197 LIIEPDGVITYDP
-210 NDTSMLSW
+210 NDVYKNLH

-228 TIKPTAVLDFTW
+228 TLRATKVLNKSRGAKQDGTGSAPSTDCDLSWFTNHSFNYNI
-240 GEKYGTSWAYEV
+240 G
-252 KDYEA
+252 
-257 GHDKDSAYK
+257 KDSN
-266 IDRGVQYIRN
+266 DH
-276 NYMGGN
+276 
-282 LTRNTEGGI
+282 E
-291 GFVGLLFGAMRYG
+291 FH
-304 SFRNFIWSDEGLSGD
+304 GLSIQGLVFGSLRKGTFKNFKWD
-319 HYFHYGSKKSGTA
+319 DQGAEGTTHYSSYNNVGSATT
-332 FGGLVGLAGPS
+332 FGGLVGYAGPS
-343 DNEVSGARSSIYN
+343 SSGGSDRSSIYN
-356 VQMDFNHNLDH
+356 VSLTYNKAVQHVYDIS
-367 RMGFGKHAY
+367 AY
-376 DNHADTRCDIYSGGL
+376 DDWDESRTGTFSGGL
-391 LGINLNADV
+391 IGVNFNADI
-400 ELVDIN
+400 ELVTVRMNNDIA
-406 YNGIRFSQYA
+406 FEQQSA
-416 LRGEN
+416 L
-421 YGWTSGGEWGQS
+421 
-433 SFGGV
+433 
-438 IGAQSNV
+438 AL
-445 YRNDM
+445 
-450 TISKITVTGDKSA
+450 
-463 TMYAS
+463 
-468 ATMGYWNSGAIKHYN
+468 MGSWWEDPDNAMSCL
-483 NIYTMIGGIIGG
+483 GGIVGLQYYTGTMKKVIISGSEKAG
-495 LYGNI
+495 LYGHH
-500 DIKGVIFDMNY
+500 KETPHLGGVGGDDWNTTRAWIGMIVGYVPSGKSITFDGIILDMNY
-511 DKIFNMWD
+511 NECYAWLDKEKQLVRGMVLGEAQD
-519 GGPGGARDPETK
+519 GLSKVTFRDIYLTDMVFAGNYEGTKPTPADVGIPGGEKDFQPKDTR
-531 WQRGILVG
+531 
-539 HIFSSEFNTSDIY
+539 
-552 VTNKI
+552 
-557 FGADSYTGDKPTISA
+557 FGKYTAQYWFYGFDVANMQDFAYLDNNIVSA
-572 IGNNKDYSMT
+572 
-582 VSPFGNYTTKY
+582 
-593 SYIGGV
+593 
-599 DENNSYTDTYKR
+599 
-611 FVYLEDSVV
+611 
-620 SSVSFTDDTYTE
+620 VSFSDDTD
-632 YVNGVATPK
+632 
-641 EYMLQI
+641 YMLEI
-647 SAPVDKQGVK
+647 SAPDANR
-657 KQGVM
+657 GVM
-662 WDITYNVDVG
+662 WNV
-672 EASKNHEY
+672 KWQEY
-680 LYMQNLQDNVNLKG
+680 GSPYGVKVNDDTFMQNAREDVKIKGYGTYDGVRNQNYYLKM
-694 VSNISLTD
+694 VVE
-702 QTAYMTM
+702 
-709 SIQYASSY
+709 YASSY
-717 NFKLV
+717 NFELA
-722 NGHNNTGSNNK
+722 NGHNNAGSNNK

-742 ATLDLKAQSATV
+742 ATLDLTAQSATV
-754 IEGNYQPT
+754 VAANYQPI
-762 YVQIGLDGKVTFHN
+762 YVQIGLNGNVTFYN
-776 NSGTLTSMTNFRTS
+776 NSGGTLTNMTNFRTS
-790 GNEQDENF
+790 GNEQNSNF
-798 ANLVNRLFQL
+798 ANLVSRLFQL
-808 EFATNVE
+808 EFATNVD

-821 AENWGAQVD
+821 AENWDAQVD

-840 LFAVETGNGKF
+840 LFAVETSNGKF
-851 VFAPETGTQAE
+851 VFAPNTGTQAE
-862 IEITHRP
+862 VKITQRP
-869 ISLNLLNPN
+869 ISLNLLNPT
-878 APYIGEAYSLEY
+878 APYIGEAYSLAY
-890 NPKGGNYASVIDGKV
+890 NPEGGDYASVIDGKV
-905 HYNFTSSVDDKV
+905 HYNFTSSVNDGKG

-959 VGNSFTIEPAQ
+959 VGSSSFTIEPAQ

-990 LAGMVNYS
+990 LAGVVNYS

-1016 GITPSFNMQTSLDA
+1016 GITPSFNMQTSLDT
-1030 ATSAGWMFAK
+1030 ATSAGWMFART
-1040 AGASVFNN
+1040 GASVFNN

-1055 DVVVDALTGTGL
+1055 DVVVDALTGTGV

-1108 GTPVFAG
+1108 GEPAFAG
-1115 WASGDSR
+1115 WASGDSLNSS
-1122 GDFEIKYYLSGTP
+1122 EIRYYLSETG
-1135 AEYTYDVRF
+1135 AEYTYGVRF

-1152 AVPTAV
+1152 AVPTTV
-1158 NAPGSANG
+1158 NASGSVNG
-1166 LKNYKV
+1166 LNNYEV

-1185 TYVLFDY
+1185 TYVNFTY
-1192 DPDHTYVYNAAE
+1192 DPSLTYTYKAEPYNFEALA
-1204 HSFNATSLSNGAAG
+1204 LSNGAGG
-1218 DGVEDVTFAAYSD
+1218 DSVDDVLFAAYSD
-1231 PERKKPAVALNAGT
+1231 PERKNKVDALNAGT

-1255 SANYNILGVRDIE
+1255 SANYNILGVRDKD

-1296 ERDFALENVTIS
+1296 ARDFDLKNVTIS

-1315 DELGGLKENLVF
+1315 AELEGLKEKLVF
-1327 LYNNSSV
+1327 LFNNSSV
-1334 KPQDAANYNVTVN
+1334 KPQDAATYNVTVN

-1366 IEKLGIVIN
+1366 IEQLGIVIN
-1375 ASDKTVTYNGT
+1375 ASDMTVIYNGA
-1386 VIPEIGFSVAAAP
+1386 VIPEIDFTVAAAP
-1399 GADVSSLPEGWADNL
+1399 GADVSSLPEGWADKL
-1414 AISVAYEKD
+1414 AISVAYAKD
-1423 GSTVTSLRD
+1423 GSTVTSLRN

-1437 VTYTYDGNTGNFK
+1437 VTYTYDGSAGNFK
-1450 SASKTITYKVDPMIL
+1450 SASKTITYKVDPKPL
-1465 TVKLKNNEVT
+1465 VFVLKNKNVT
-1475 YNKDIYKPD
+1475 YNKQAYVPD
-1484 YEITEGSIISGDI
+1484 YDLTGAVIGDTVNAVLSASKDGAPVETIVDAGTYDITVSLVDGTG
-1497 VNITYTATKDDVA
+1497 AP
-1510 VEGNITD
+1510 
-1517 AGNYMLTFG
+1517 AGNYTVAADGLQ
-1526 VDNANYKLNPDS
+1526 VVVAPY
-1538 EEQPLKISPFTL
+1538 EIS
-1550 TAQGLNT
+1550 AREINT
-1557 TVLYNAAA
+1557 TLFFNSGELGAAYYE
-1565 TGIDEYTS
+1565 GQMKYTV
-1573 QINYEVLDADGS
+1573 IDADGTDITKDVTVTPDLIGLDNDDAVETVDNRGGEYRAS
-1585 VIDVIDNIDNKKA
+1585 LTLELPAGYNSGNYSVVTNVYNVYIYRIALRAVLSQESVTFGDDYNVKGQLYAMAGDGEKLFTVGADGVVAGFNEDILSDVTGLTVTSASMTITGSDLGGNAVDGTLSEVIDAIFNSGIYDAAKMANA
-1598 LNVKVEI
+1598 
-1605 LDKDG
+1605 G
-1610 PVESVSADGGAY
+1610 TYSV
-1622 QARLTV
+1622 TV
-1628 TVTESGKFDNGN
+1628 TVT
-1640 YQVAAPTTYTIYI
+1640 V
-1653 YKIALRSS
+1653 
-1661 LTDSVTFGEDYTLNG
+1661 
-1676 ILYAAAGQGTKD
+1676 
-1688 LEVDVNGAVKMVD
+1688 
-1701 GVNIADVESINIIK
+1701 K
-1715 AVLSLSGS
+1715 AV
-1723 DLIGTPATGNATF
+1723 
-1736 DGGAQASAVF
+1736 
-1746 NGNVFAKRDEEQG
+1746 
-1759 EAFIEKP
+1759 
-1766 VNAGTYTL
+1766 YTES
-1774 TVTLTV
+1774 THDREVT
-1780 EAAYKGETTSH
+1780 
-1791 PGNKRTVE
+1791 

-1805 WTIDPYEIKVDPAQL
+1805 WTVDPYEIKVTPGQL

-1828 TADDVMGVVV
+1828 TADDVMGAVV
-1838 FKDGDEQYK
+1838 FEGGDEQYK
-1847 EQYKPFVT
+1847 SFVT

-1925 AEVRIFKGDPESGED
+1925 AEVRIFKGDQD
-1940 VTESVAGLKLS
+1940 VTEDVADFNLS

-1961 YKIGDPVKDYVIEA
+1961 YKIGDPVRDYVIKA

-1984 AFHSENGTLKVTPR
+1984 AFRSEDGTLKVTQR
-1998 SIGIKLDNIEMVYG
+1998 SIGIKLDNIEMEYG

-2034 TLKTSSLKITDGSSA
+2034 TLETSSLKITDGSSA

-2069 FENITLSNDNY
+2069 FASITLSNDNY

-2085 TSGVLTVTPHQIASV
+2085 TSGVLTVTPHQIDSV
-2100 EWIDPAAALTYKGEA
+2100 EWIDPAAALTYQGEA
-2115 FLPKE
+2115 FLPEE

-2127 TMPNGDEVT
+2127 TMPNGDVVT

-2166 VAAGNYDVSRVAT
+2166 VAAGNYDVSHVAT

-2193 VDDAGTMS
+2193 VDNAGTMS

-2223 DETYNADRDG
+2223 DATYDADRDG

-2243 GGVRA
+2243 GGVSA

-2268 FIPAS
+2268 FTAAS
-2273 FSDVSFVITCWEL
+2273 LSGVAFVITRWEL

-2305 TSSAQGATLSFTNI
+2305 TSSAQGATLSFTNT
-2319 LAGENIAY
+2319 LADENIAY

-2335 EDGAMATK
+2335 EEGAMATDH
-2343 PSEPV
+2343 SEPV

-2384 LNGYVIADA
+2384 LNGYVTADA
-2393 GAVEN
+2393 GAGEN

-2416 GLRGA
+2416 GLRGE
-2421 AAEIIVTDNSAF
+2421 AAEIIVTNSAAF

-2447 TFAKT
+2447 DFAENK
-2452 TVNVADPGG
+2452 VKVADPAG
-2461 QPTAVK
+2461 QPTAVT

-2481 KFDSNYAKDI
+2481 KFDSNYAADI
-2491 TLDLVEVEDGSPL
+2491 KLDLVLEGGSPL
-2504 VFQITKGSMLI
+2504 VFRITTGSMLI

-2532 GRDVIYKEGELWR
+2532 GRDVIYKDEAGLWR

-2558 ASMTNLISEL
+2558 ASMTDLISEL

-2577 AVYYGNHDKTG
+2577 AVYSGNHEQTG
-2588 IPLYSTLYTWEWLR
+2588 IPLYSTLYTWKWLR
-2602 SGGEEDDR
+2602 SGGEGDNR
-2610 SAPTKTVYTEA
+2610 SAPTKTVYTKP
-2621 ISENVQLT
+2621 IMENVELT
-2629 TDDVVYVQ
+2629 TGVVAEVQ

-2657 TYLISVSVDNT
+2657 SYLISVSVDNT
-2668 VDGSEYSPAQS
+2668 VGGSYYSPAQS
-2679 VQYDENGD
+2679 VKYDENGE
-2687 IVTDS
+2687 IVTD
-2692 NNKPVPVKGPHT
+2692 NGKPVYVDGPHT
-2704 ASGSVNI
+2704 ASGGVNI

-2728 SGANML
+2728 SGADML
-2734 EGGYK
+2734 AGGYK
-2739 ELNELMEKAAGVPV
+2739 ELNELMEKADGAPV
-2753 ELSDELLSGAHFY
+2753 ELLDEWLSGAHFY

-2779 APVLDLE
+2779 APALG
-2786 TAVGTDGAYLVS
+2786 TAVGTDGTYMVS

-2808 DGYGGNVESANYSVG
+2808 NGYGGNVESANYSVG

-2839 TDSDGNVVYT
+2839 TDSEGNVVYT

-2903 SETAGANLTVKFGTE
+2903 SETEGANLTVEFGTE

-2928 EIELETGEDAVVT
+2928 EIELETGENAVVT
-2941 GSYNEF
+2941 GSYDDFE
-2947 VTAFENFKGGD
+2947 TAFENFKGGD
-2958 PSALNGFIELVGTSG
+2958 QSALNGFIELVGTSG

-3064 KNTEGEPVGEY
+3064 KDTEGEPVGEY
-3075 YASNALAVSEVQ
+3075 YASNALAVSKVQ
-3087 YRVSDDSDWG
+3087 YRVSGDSDWG

-3121 VGEAPYSLTFTVTKI
+3121 EGEAPYSLTFTVTKI

-3163 FEVRDDASGEVVPAA
+3163 YEVRDTTGEVVPAA

-3197 EGAGAPVE
+3197 DGAGEPVE

-3215 GTYYIGVSVTGSAN
+3215 GTYYIAVSVTGSAN
-3229 YNVTPSQ
+3229 YNVTPSE

-3273 YELNGRSITP
+3273 YEHNGRSITP

-3290 YLRGAADQT
+3290 YLRGAADQI

-3312 EGNEALTIT
+3312 EGNEGLTIT
-3321 QWLEANAETYAG
+3321 QWLEANVGTYAG
-3333 YEFTSVNGTNA
+3333 YEFTSVNGKNA

-3351 YPIVVYGGDT
+3351 YPIVIYGGDT
-3361 NFNKSARL
+3361 NYNKSARL
-3369 IDNGVYPE
+3369 IDNGTYPE

-3391 NVNYEIT
+3391 NVNYAIT
-3398 YGDSIDDITG
+3398 YGDSIGDITG

-3418 VWNEQV
+3418 LWNEQV

-3432 VYSTIG
+3432 VYSAIG
-3438 DIDDFSAA
+3438 NIDDFSAA

-3476 NVELTYDEGE
+3476 NVELTYGEGE

-3504 KKSVKVNISDVAV
+3504 KKSVNVNIGDVAV
-3517 KLGESQ
+3517 ALGTLGQ

-3545 ELVVGDDF
+3545 ELVVGEGF
-3553 VFGIKGEGYDDTVVD
+3553 VFGLEGYDETVVD
-3568 AVSGKYGVLTV
+3568 KESGKYGVLTV

-3612 LYDGGSKLTTLGSI
+3612 LYDGASKLTTLGVV
-3626 DGTPYSVPVSLD
+3626 DGTPYSVPVSLE
-3638 VAKAVLRVDFDVL
+3638 VAKAVLKVDFDEL
-3651 TYKWLSETYT
+3651 TYKWLDKTYT

-3672 GWWEYVTMYTGR
+3672 GWWEYATMYTGR
-3684 NFRRNERLLIQS
+3684 NFRRNDRLRIQS
-3696 GYYNGGEWVPYGVYA
+3696 GYYNGNEWVPYGVYA
-3711 QQGITLGDIINA
+3711 QQVKLGDIINA

-3739 AAGEYSFHLAISSTN
+3739 AAGEYSFHLVISSTN
-3754 YEFERADKSRSSAID
+3754 YEFERADKSKSSAID

-3783 LDLAP
+3783 LNLAP

-3797 VWEREFDGMTIK
+3797 VWEREFDGMTINT
-3809 ARTIMGDYLEVY
+3809 RTIMGKYLEVY

-3826 QGENALTGE
+3826 QGANALTDE
-3835 VTLQK
+3835 VTLEK

-3846 TDGVFSKGVNV
+3846 TDGVFAQGVNV

-3867 SIIYAGDYTLTV
+3867 SIIYAGDYDLIV

-3885 MAEKTEVAQLKITP
+3885 MAERTEVAKLKITP
-3899 AQAENVDAE
+3899 AKQGSVTTE
-3908 ISNRSKS
+3908 ITNRSKS
-3915 GMTYNGSSIVPSFD
+3915 SMTYNGSSIVPSFD
-3929 FKITVKEALS
+3929 FKITVKEKLS
-3939 DVTHTQR
+3939 DVKHTQK
-3946 VNSYSVRVSRDGEA
+3946 VNSYSVRVSKDGEE
-3960 LFTYAVEGG
+3960 LFTYAVEGD
-3969 VVNMTSEQRAMLANA
+3969 VVNMTDEQRAMLANA
-3984 GVYTFELIV
+3984 GKYTFELIV
-3993 DNATMPNLEDGA
+3993 DSATMPNLEDGA
-4005 TFDADEVEITIA
+4005 TFACSDAITIA
-4017 ARPIDDSTIRW
+4017 ARPITDRSIRS
-4028 SYRDSF
+4028 SYRESF
-4034 DFKSENGEP
+4034 DFKSANGEP
-4043 VAVTKEGINFIAYY
+4043 VAVSKEDINFIAYY
-4057 NRDTLLED
+4057 NRDTLLVD
-4065 GTDYELTFV
+4065 GTDYELTFN
-4074 DEDGEE
+4074 G
-4080 VEAGKYTG
+4080 EAGKYTG
-4088 TYHIQVTGKGNF
+4088 EYTFTVTGKGNF
-4100 KGELF
+4100 
-4105 TGELEGTYH
+4105 TDTITGTYH

-4128 TYGADDKIVVKL
+4128 TYGADDKITVKL
-4140 AVNSLAPGSADIIND
+4140 AVNSLAPGSTDIINE
-4155 IHLAFDAAAIRL
+4155 ISLAFDDSARL
-4167 VDEGNRTVSQLRFES
+4167 VTEGGTTVSQLRLES
-4182 QSTEGGTFI
+4182 ISPEGGNFI
-4191 VVFGGVGAVN
+4191 AVFGGVGAVN
-4201 AGTYYLD
+4201 AGTYYLS
-4208 LSFSCEYED
+4208 LSFSCEYKYEEEKD
-4217 ITSGGEINTDVSG
+4217 IVSGGEINIDVSG
-4230 RDVCEVTVQPASAAA
+4230 RDVCEVVVQPASAAA
-4245 VAESVNAVLTGV
+4245 VADSVNAVLTEV

-4262 TFVIDGKANGYEYS
+4262 YSFAYSGKYGSSESNYNGSALKRGRTPWTE
-4276 IDGTT
+4276 G
-4281 WVKAYKGENTVTGL
+4281 GESGRYWY
-4295 TPSSKYTISFR
+4295 TPSQNEMKAFFENVVVPVNSVYHLSSGTVPVVNIKCGCLYWTSSSAYYDRGRSSYTYR
-4306 LNDSNYAENGVTVYP
+4306 LNGSNVAGEAET
-4321 LSVQLSV
+4321 
-4328 DTTMNVDDILAQAQE
+4328 DRDDHAYIRQ
-4343 LAGNFNVTGF
+4343 
-4353 GRYVQLMDDLNSVSV
+4353 
-4368 ADREARAEEIEE
+4368 
-4380 ALAAIEEARSEYMA
+4380 
-4394 DLQAAIDSAVD
+4394 
-4405 TAEKATGKGIGVSAV
+4405 
-4420 GTAAVVGGAA
+4420 
-4430 MPVALGI
+4430 
-4437 GFIFAAARKRKSK
+4437 ARKFQ
-4450 EEDLND
+4450 

>member
-29 TGNGTF
+29 VGDGSF
-35 YDRAPEGS
+35 YAEKTPQGS
-43 VSDAEVGIS
+43 VSSAAVSVGSSTGEVS
-52 PTTGTVDNREEYLVT
+52 SDYVYQTLV
-67 TLLKNSSIGE
+67 SRS
-77 IANLTAE
+77 
-84 NMQDLR
+84 NMAGQTFDPASRQDLR
-90 KSNGEVYDAG
+90 GSDGQPG
-100 AAKDGINDT
+100 SDGIPDT
-109 YVIKLNP
+109 YVVTLNSKT
-116 GVRLLTND
+116 RLLTQN
-124 GWTTVDRG
+124 GWADVEAKL
-132 DLNTETT
+132 LNVANKSW
-139 YGGSGVFDVKYN
+139 GGSGYYEVYYN
-151 GIWYRFENG
+151 GSWYRFQ
-160 TTGKPDNEN
+160 K
-169 GVNYNS
+169 NS
-175 LYQTFNNFLTKKGFY
+175 GDSGSLFM
-190 QQSYNYG
+190 SYNAFMTDTAYYQNSSEYA
-197 LIVEPTGDVYYDP
+197 LIIEPDGVITYDP
-210 NDTSMLSW
+210 NDVYKNLH

-228 TIKPTAVLDFTW
+228 TLRATKVLNKSRGAKQDGTGSAPSTDCDLSWFTNHSFNYNI
-240 GEKYGTSWAYEV
+240 G
-252 KDYEA
+252 
-257 GHDKDSAYK
+257 KDSN
-266 IDRGVQYIRN
+266 DH
-276 NYMGGN
+276 
-282 LTRNTEGGI
+282 E
-291 GFVGLLFGAMRYG
+291 FH
-304 SFRNFIWSDEGLSGD
+304 GLSIQGLVFGSLRKGTFKNFKWD
-319 HYFHYGSKKSGTA
+319 DQGAEGTTHYSSYNNVGSATT
-332 FGGLVGLAGPS
+332 FGGLVGYAGPS
-343 DNEVSGARSSIYN
+343 SSGGSDRSSIYN
-356 VQMDFNHNLDH
+356 VSLTYNKAVQHVYDIS
-367 RMGFGKHAY
+367 AY
-376 DNHADTRCDIYSGGL
+376 DDWDESRTGTFSGGL
-391 LGINLNADV
+391 IGVNFNADI
-400 ELVDIN
+400 ELVTVRMNNDIA
-406 YNGIRFSQYA
+406 FEQQSA
-416 LRGEN
+416 L
-421 YGWTSGGEWGQS
+421 
-433 SFGGV
+433 
-438 IGAQSNV
+438 AL
-445 YRNDM
+445 
-450 TISKITVTGDKSA
+450 
-463 TMYAS
+463 
-468 ATMGYWNSGAIKHYN
+468 MGSWWEDPDNAMSCL
-483 NIYTMIGGIIGG
+483 GGIVGLQYYTGTMKKVIISGSEKAG
-495 LYGNI
+495 LYGHH
-500 DIKGVIFDMNY
+500 KETPHLGGVGGDDWNTTRAWIGMIVGYVPSGKSITFDGIILDMNY
-511 DKIFNMWD
+511 NECYAWLDKEKQLVRGMVLGEAQD
-519 GGPGGARDPETK
+519 GLSKVTFRDIYLTDMVFAGNYEGTKPTPADVGIPGGEKDFQPKDTR
-531 WQRGILVG
+531 
-539 HIFSSEFNTSDIY
+539 
-552 VTNKI
+552 
-557 FGADSYTGDKPTISA
+557 FGKYTAQYWFYGFDVANMQDFAYLDNNIVSA
-572 IGNNKDYSMT
+572 
-582 VSPFGNYTTKY
+582 
-593 SYIGGV
+593 
-599 DENNSYTDTYKR
+599 
-611 FVYLEDSVV
+611 
-620 SSVSFTDDTYTE
+620 VSFSDDTD
-632 YVNGVATPK
+632 
-641 EYMLQI
+641 YMLEI
-647 SAPVDKQGVK
+647 SAPDANR
-657 KQGVM
+657 GVM
-662 WDITYNVDVG
+662 WNV
-672 EASKNHEY
+672 KWQEY
-680 LYMQNLQDNVNLKG
+680 GSPYGVKVNDDTFMQNAREDVKIKGYGTYDGVRNQNYYLKM
-694 VSNISLTD
+694 VVE
-702 QTAYMTM
+702 
-709 SIQYASSY
+709 YASSY
-717 NFKLV
+717 NFELK
-722 NGHNNTGSNNK
+722 NGHNNAGSNNK

-742 ATLDLKAQSATV
+742 ATLDLTAQSATV
-754 IEGNYQPT
+754 VAANYQPI
-762 YVQIGLDGKVTFHN
+762 YVQIGLDGKVTFYN
-776 NSGTLTSMTNFRTS
+776 NSGGTLTSMTNFRTS
-790 GNEQDENF
+790 GNEQNSNF
-798 ANLVNRLFQL
+798 ANLVSRLFQL
-808 EFATNVE
+808 EFATNVD

-821 AENWGAQVD
+821 AENWDAQVD

-851 VFAPETGTQAE
+851 VFAPNTGTQAE
-862 IEITHRP
+862 VKITQRP

-878 APYIGEAYSLEY
+878 APYIGEAYSLAY
-890 NPKGGNYASVIDGKV
+890 NPEGGDYASVIDGKV
-905 HYNFTSSVDDKV
+905 HYNFTSSVNDGKG

-959 VGNSFTIEPAQ
+959 IGSSNFTIEPAQ

-990 LAGMVNYS
+990 LAGVVNYS

-1016 GITPSFNMQTSLDA
+1016 GITPSFNMQTSLDT
-1030 ATSAGWMFAK
+1030 ATSAGWMFART
-1040 AGASVFNN
+1040 GASVFNN

-1108 GTPVFAG
+1108 GEPAFVG
-1115 WASGDSR
+1115 WASGDSLNDSVIR
-1122 GDFEIKYYLSGTP
+1122 YYLSETG

-1152 AVPTAV
+1152 AVPTVV
-1158 NAPGSANG
+1158 NASGSVNG
-1166 LKNYKV
+1166 LNNYEV

-1185 TYVLFDY
+1185 TYVNFTY
-1192 DPDHTYVYNAAE
+1192 DPSLTYTYKAEPYNFGALA
-1204 HSFNATSLSNGAAG
+1204 LSNGAGG
-1218 DGVEDVTFAAYSD
+1218 DTVDDVLFAAYSD
-1231 PERKKPAVALNAGT
+1231 PERKNKVYALNAGT
-1245 YYPGATSAAL
+1245 YYPGATSETL
-1255 SANYNILGVRDIE
+1255 SANYNILGVRDKD

-1296 ERDFALENVTIS
+1296 ERDFDLKNVTIS

-1315 DELGGLKENLVF
+1315 AELGGLKEKLVF
-1327 LYNNSSV
+1327 LFNNSSV
-1334 KPQDAANYNVTVN
+1334 KPQDAATYNVTVN

-1366 IEKLGIVIN
+1366 IEQLGIVIN
-1375 ASDKTVTYNGT
+1375 ASDTTVTYNGA
-1386 VIPEIGFSVAAAP
+1386 VIPEIGFTVAAAP
-1399 GADVSSLPEGWADNL
+1399 GADVSSLPEGWADKL

-1423 GSTVTSLRD
+1423 GSTVTSLRN

-1437 VTYTYDGNTGNFK
+1437 VTYTYDGSAGNFK
-1450 SASKTITYKVDPMIL
+1450 SASKTITYKVDPKPL
-1465 TVKLKNNEVT
+1465 VFALNNKNVT
-1475 YNKDIYKPD
+1475 YNKQAYVPD
-1484 YEITEGSIISGDI
+1484 YDLTGAVIGDTVNAVLSASKDGAPVETIVDAGTYDITVSLVDGTG
-1497 VNITYTATKDDVA
+1497 AP
-1510 VEGNITD
+1510 
-1517 AGNYMLTFG
+1517 AGNYT
-1526 VDNANYKLNPDS
+1526 VAAD
-1538 EEQPLKISPFTL
+1538 
-1550 TAQGLNT
+1550 GLQVVVAPYEIFAREINT
-1557 TVLYNAAA
+1557 TLFFNSGELGAA
-1565 TGIDEYTS
+1565 Y
-1573 QINYEVLDADGS
+1573 YEGQMKYIVIDADGTDITKDVTVTPDLIGLNNDDPVETVDNRGGEYRAKLTLELPAGYNS
-1585 VIDVIDNIDNKKA
+1585 GNYSVVTNFYNVYIYRIALRAVLSQESVTFGDDYNVKGQLYAMAGDGEKLFTVGADGVVAGFNEDILSDVTGLTVTSASMTITGSDLGGNAVDGTLSEVIDDIFNSGIYDAAKMANA
-1598 LNVKVEI
+1598 
-1605 LDKDG
+1605 G
-1610 PVESVSADGGAY
+1610 TYSV
-1622 QARLTV
+1622 TV
-1628 TVTESGKFDNGN
+1628 TVT
-1640 YQVAAPTTYTIYI
+1640 V
-1653 YKIALRSS
+1653 
-1661 LTDSVTFGEDYTLNG
+1661 
-1676 ILYAAAGQGTKD
+1676 
-1688 LEVDVNGAVKMVD
+1688 
-1701 GVNIADVESINIIK
+1701 K
-1715 AVLSLSGS
+1715 AV
-1723 DLIGTPATGNATF
+1723 
-1736 DGGAQASAVF
+1736 
-1746 NGNVFAKRDEEQG
+1746 
-1759 EAFIEKP
+1759 
-1766 VNAGTYTL
+1766 YTES
-1774 TVTLTV
+1774 THDREVT
-1780 EAAYKGETTSH
+1780 
-1791 PGNKRTVE
+1791 

-1805 WTIDPYEIKVDPAQL
+1805 WTVDPYEIKVTPGQL

-1828 TADDVMGVVV
+1828 TADDVMGAVV
-1838 FKDGDEQYK
+1838 FDGGDEQYK
-1847 EQYKPFVT
+1847 SFVT

-1875 DLVLNTNEGGYF
+1875 DLVLDTSKGGYF

-1892 AVETGKINVQQLTV
+1892 AVETGKINVQQLIV

-1925 AEVRIFKGDPESGED
+1925 AEVRIFKGDQD
-1940 VTESVAGLKLS
+1940 VTEDVADLNLS

-1961 YKIGDPVKDYVIEA
+1961 YNIGDPVKDYVIKA

-1984 AFHSENGTLKVTPR
+1984 AFRSEDGTLKVTQR
-1998 SIGIKLDNIEMVYG
+1998 SIGIKLDNIEMEYG

-2034 TLKTSSLKITDGSSA
+2034 PLETSSLKITDGSSA

-2069 FENITLSNDNY
+2069 FESITLSNGNY
-2080 VLTKT
+2080 ALTAT
-2085 TSGVLTVTPHQIASV
+2085 TSGVLTVTPHQIDSV
-2100 EWIDPAAALTYKGEA
+2100 EWIDPAAALTYQGEA
-2115 FLPKE
+2115 FSSEE

-2127 TMPNGDEVT
+2127 TMPNGDVVT
-2136 FSVNY
+2136 FGVNY

-2151 TAVAKVASVKNGEED
+2151 TAIATVASVKNGEED

-2223 DETYNADRDG
+2223 DETYDADRDG

-2243 GGVRA
+2243 GGVSA

-2268 FIPAS
+2268 FTPAS
-2273 FSDVSFVITCWEL
+2273 FSGVAFVITCWEL

-2305 TSSAQGATLSFTNI
+2305 TSSAQGATLSFTNM
-2319 LAGENIAY
+2319 LADENIAY

-2335 EDGAMATK
+2335 EEGAMATDS
-2343 PSEPV
+2343 SEPV

-2355 KVTIDTADVY
+2355 KVTIKTADVH

-2371 EGTLVIAPNDSIV
+2371 EGTLVIAPNDSID
-2384 LNGYVIADA
+2384 LNGFVTADA
-2393 GAVEN
+2393 GAGEN

-2416 GLRGA
+2416 GLRGE

-2447 TFAKT
+2447 DFAGS
-2452 TVNVADPGG
+2452 TVKVADPAGSD
-2461 QPTAVK
+2461 TAVT

-2481 KFDSNYAKDI
+2481 KFDSNYAED
-2491 TLDLVEVEDGSPL
+2491 TLDLVLENNSPL
-2504 VFQITKGSMLI
+2504 VFRITTGSMLI

-2532 GRDVIYKEGELWR
+2532 GRDVIYKDEGGLWR

-2558 ASMTNLISEL
+2558 ASMTDLISEL

-2577 AVYYGNHDKTG
+2577 AVYSGDHEQTG
-2588 IPLYSTLYTWEWLR
+2588 IPLYSTLYTWKWLR
-2602 SGGEEDDR
+2602 SGGEGDNR
-2610 SAPTKTVYTEA
+2610 SAPTKTVYTKP
-2621 ISENVQLT
+2621 IMENVQLT
-2629 TDDVVYVQ
+2629 TGVVAEVQ

-2657 TYLISVSVDNT
+2657 SYLISVSVDNT
-2668 VDGSEYSPAQS
+2668 VGGSYYSPAQS
-2679 VQYDENGD
+2679 VKYDENGD
-2687 IVTDS
+2687 IVTD
-2692 NNKPVPVKGPHT
+2692 NGKPVYVDGPHT
-2704 ASGSVNI
+2704 ASGGVNI

-2734 EGGYK
+2734 DGGYK

-2779 APVLDLE
+2779 APVLG
-2786 TAVGTDGAYLVS
+2786 TAVGTDGAYMVS

-2839 TDSDGNVVYT
+2839 TDSEGNVVYT

-2863 ITDAGTYRISI
+2863 ITNAGTYRISI

-2903 SETAGANLTVKFGTE
+2903 SETAGANLTVEFGTE

-2928 EIELETGEDAVVT
+2928 EIELETGEGAVVT
-2941 GSYNEF
+2941 GSYNDF
-2947 VTAFENFKGGD
+2947 VTAFENFKSGNQ
-2958 PSALNGFIELVGTSG
+2958 SALDGFIELVTSG
-2973 GGATEYNGYTTP
+2973 GGTTEYNGYETP

-3023 LKTDGSSEYIAD
+3023 LKTDGSSEYVAD

-3047 YDWTDDLLSQ
+3047 YDWTDELLSQ
-3057 VMLGLKY
+3057 VMIGLEY
-3064 KNTEGEPVGEY
+3064 KDTAGEPVGEY
-3075 YASNALAVSEVQ
+3075 YASNALAVSEVK
-3087 YRVSDDSDWG
+3087 YRVSAESDWG

-3121 VGEAPYSLTFTVTKI
+3121 EGAAPYSLTFTVTKI

-3163 FEVRDDASGEVVPAA
+3163 YEVRDETDKVVPAA

-3187 IYTQFDEDAN
+3187 IYTQFDKDAN
-3197 EGAGAPVE
+3197 DGAGAPVE

-3215 GTYYIGVSVTGSAN
+3215 GTYYISVSVTGSAN
-3229 YNVTPSQ
+3229 YNVTPSE

-3251 AGESYSAVYNRA
+3251 ADESYSAVYNRA

-3273 YELNGRSITP
+3273 YEHNGRSITP

-3290 YLRGAADQT
+3290 YLRGAVDQS

-3312 EGNEALTIT
+3312 EGDETLTIT
-3321 QWLEANAETYAG
+3321 QWLEENAGTYAG
-3333 YEFTSVNGTNA
+3333 YEFTSRNGKNA

-3384 LRVEMVY
+3384 LRVEMIY
-3391 NVNYEIT
+3391 KVNYEIT
-3398 YGDSIDDITG
+3398 YGDSIGDITG
-3408 NDVVSQYATL
+3408 NDVVSEYATL
-3418 VWNEQV
+3418 LWNEQV

-3432 VYSTIG
+3432 IYSTID
-3438 DIDDFSAA
+3438 DIDEFSAA
-3446 TGANIALSLINRNV
+3446 TGANIALSLFNRNV

-3504 KKSVKVNISDVAV
+3504 KKSVKVNIGDVTV
-3517 KLGESQ
+3517 KLGESGQ
-3523 QTLVAGGVK
+3523 QALVADGVK

-3545 ELVVGDDF
+3545 ELVVGEDF
-3553 VFGIKGEGYDDTVVD
+3553 IFGIAGYEETVVE
-3568 AVSGKYGVLTV
+3568 AGSGKYGVLTV

-3594 SYSSSVDF
+3594 NYSSSVDF

-3612 LYDGGSKLTTLGSI
+3612 LYDGESKLTTLGSI
-3626 DGTPYSVPVSLD
+3626 DGTPYPVPVSLE
-3638 VAKAVLRVDFDVL
+3638 VAKAVLRVDFDEL
-3651 TYKWLSETYT
+3651 TYKWLDKTYT
-3661 ESVGAGSGEHQ
+3661 ESVSAGSGEHQ
-3672 GWWEYVTMYTGR
+3672 GWWEYATMYTGR
-3684 NFRRNERLLIQS
+3684 NFRRNDRLRIQS
-3696 GYYNGGEWVPYGVYA
+3696 GYYNGNEWVPYGVYA
-3711 QQGITLGDIINA
+3711 QQVKLGDIINA

-3739 AAGEYSFHLAISSTN
+3739 AAGEYSFHLVISSTN
-3754 YEFERADKSRSSAID
+3754 YEFERADKSHSSAID
-3769 VNITISPSEALEVN
+3769 VNITISPSEALEVKI
-3783 LDLAP
+3783 DLAP
-3788 LFPENENGK
+3788 LFTNNGK

-3826 QGENALTGE
+3826 QGANALTGE
-3835 VTLQK
+3835 VTLKK

-3846 TDGVFSKGVNV
+3846 TDGVFAQGVNV

-3867 SIIYAGDYTLTV
+3867 SIIYAGDYDLIV

-3885 MAEKTEVAQLKITP
+3885 MAERTEVAQLKITP
-3899 AQAENVDAE
+3899 ALQENVTAT

-3915 GMTYNGSSIVPSFD
+3915 EMTYNGSSIVPSFD
-3929 FKITVKEALS
+3929 FRITVGEKVGEKLLG
-3939 DVTHTQR
+3939 VQHTQR
-3946 VNSYSVRVSRDGEA
+3946 VNSYSVRVSKDGEE

-3969 VVNMTSEQRAMLANA
+3969 VVNMTDEQRAMLANA
-3984 GVYTFELIV
+3984 GVYTFKLIV
-3993 DNATMPNLEDGA
+3993 DSATMPNLEDGA
-4005 TFDADEVEITIA
+4005 TFDFDGTIKIDARLIT
-4017 ARPIDDSTIRW
+4017 DSLIRS
-4028 SYRDSF
+4028 SYRESF
-4034 DFKSENGEP
+4034 DFKSANGEP

-4065 GTDYELTFV
+4065 GTDYELAFV
-4074 DEDGEE
+4074 DEAGNYT
-4080 VEAGKYTG
+4080 EAGGKYTG
-4088 TYHIQVTGKGNF
+4088 EYHFKVTGKGNF
-4100 KGELF
+4100 EGYI
-4105 TGELEGTYH
+4105 TGTYY

-4128 TYGADDKIVVKL
+4128 TYGADDKVIVKL

-4155 IHLAFDAAAIRL
+4155 IHLAFDDSARL
-4167 VDEGNRTVSQLRFES
+4167 VTEGGTTVSQLRLES
-4182 QSTEGGTFI
+4182 ISPEGGNFI
-4191 VVFGGVGAVN
+4191 AVFGGVGAVN
-4201 AGTYYLD
+4201 AGTYYLR
-4208 LSFSCEYED
+4208 LSFSCEYEYEEGKV
-4217 ITSGGEINTDVSG
+4217 IGSGGEINTDVSG
-4230 RDVCEVTVQPASAAA
+4230 SEVCKVVVQPASAKA
-4245 VAESVNAVLTGV
+4245 VADSVNVVLTAV
-4257 NSNNA
+4257 NSNNLS
-4262 TFVIDGKANGYEYS
+4262 FVIDGKANGYEYS
-4276 IDGTT
+4276 IDRTT

-4295 TPSSKYTISFR
+4295 TPETKYTVSFR
-4306 LNDSNYAENGVTVYP
+4306 LNDSNYAEGGVTEYP
-4321 LSVQLSV
+4321 LAVQLTDV
-4328 DTTMNVDDILAQAQE
+4328 YTTMNVDNILADAQD
-4343 LAGNFNVTGF
+4343 LAGNFNMTGF
-4353 GRYVQLMDDLNSVSV
+4353 GRYVELMDDLNSVSV

-4380 ALAAIEEARSEYMA
+4380 ALAAIEKARSEYMA

-4430 MPVALGI
+4430 MPAALGI

>member
-21 AVVLTVVL
+21 AVVLAVVL
-29 TGNGTF
+29 TGNGTY
-35 YDRAPEGS
+35 YDRSPEGS
-43 VSDAEVGIS
+43 VSESEEVGIS

-67 TLLKNSSIGE
+67 TLLKNSSIGD

-90 KSNGEVYDAG
+90 NSNGDVYDAG

-124 GWTTVDRG
+124 GWTTVERG
-132 DLNTETT
+132 DLNTDTT
-139 YGGSGVFDVKYN
+139 YGGAGVFDVKYN

-160 TTGKPDNEN
+160 TTGKPNEN
-169 GVNYNS
+169 GVDYNA
-175 LYQTFNNFLTKKGFY
+175 LYQTFNNFLTKKDFY

-228 TIKPTAVLDFTW
+228 TIMPTAVLNFTW
-240 GEKYGTSWAYEV
+240 GNKYGTSWAHEV
-252 KDYEA
+252 VDYED
-257 GHDKDSAYK
+257 GKNNNSAYE

-276 NYMGGN
+276 DYMGGN

-343 DNEVSGARSSIYN
+343 DNMESGARSSIYN
-356 VQMDFNHNLDH
+356 VQMDFNNDLDH
-367 RMGFGKHAY
+367 RMGFG
-376 DNHADTRCDIYSGGL
+376 NHGYNNLADTRCDIYSGGL

-416 LRGEN
+416 LRGQNHSYSSSEK
-421 YGWTSGGEWGQS
+421 GEWGQS

-445 YRNDM
+445 YRKDM
-450 TISKITVTGDKSA
+450 TVSKITVTGLKSA
-463 TMYAS
+463 TMFAS
-468 ATMGYWNSGAIKHYN
+468 ATVEKEWGNSWSGPSRYN

-495 LYGNI
+495 LYGDI

-519 GGPGGARDPETK
+519 GGPGGARDNTG

-539 HIFSSEFNTSDIY
+539 HIFSSVFNTSDIY

-557 FGADSYTGDKPTISA
+557 FGADSYTSEAPTISA
-572 IGNNKDYSMT
+572 IGNNKEYSMK
-582 VSPFGNYTTKY
+582 VDPFGNYTTKY

-611 FVYLEDSVV
+611 FVYLEDTVV

-632 YVNGVATPK
+632 YVDGVATTK

-647 SAPVDKQGVK
+647 SAPAAAH
-657 KQGVM
+657 GVM
-662 WDITYNVDVG
+662 WDITYNVDKG
-672 EASKNHEY
+672 SASKNHEY

-717 NFKLV
+717 NFELV
-722 NGHNNTGSNNK
+722 NGHNDTGESTK
-733 IYNGERVNY
+733 VYNGERVNY
-742 ATLDLKAQSATV
+742 ATLDLTAQSSDTV
-754 IEGNYQPT
+754 ITTNYQPI

-776 NSGTLTSMTNFRTS
+776 NSGGTLTNMTNFRTS
-790 GNEQDENF
+790 GNEQNSNF
-798 ANLVNRLFQL
+798 ANLVSSIFQL
-808 EFATNVE
+808 EFATNVD
-815 EGLFNV
+815 EGMFSI
-821 AENWGAQVD
+821 AQNWDAQVD

-840 LFAVETGNGKF
+840 LFAVETSNGRF
-851 VFAPETGTQAE
+851 VFAPNTGTQAE
-862 IEITHRP
+862 VQITQRP

-878 APYIGEAYSLEY
+878 APYIGEAYSLAY
-890 NPKGGNYASVIDGKV
+890 NPEGGDYASVIDGKV
-905 HYNFTSSVDDKV
+905 HYNFTSSVNDGYG
-917 GLIGTDVVSFIPSGG
+917 GLIKGDVVSFIPSGN
-932 SFTARDAGSYVL
+932 SFTARDAGNYVL
-944 NGELSGADSGNYQYS
+944 NGTLSGADSGNYQYS
-959 VGNSFTIEPAQ
+959 VGDSFFTIEPAQ

-990 LAGMVNYS
+990 LAGLVNYS
-998 VSFKNTGTYLSSG
+998 VSLTNTGTYLSSG

-1016 GITPSFNMQTSLDA
+1016 GITPSFNMQTSLDT
-1030 ATSAGWMFAK
+1030 ATSAGWMFAR

-1048 NFPVDEY
+1048 NFPADDY
-1055 DVVVDALTGTGL
+1055 DVVVDALTGTGV
-1067 KNYVVSDVVVGTK
+1067 KNYVVSEVVVGTQ

-1122 GDFEIKYYLSGTP
+1122 GDFEIKYYLSETS

-1152 AVPTAV
+1152 AVPTVV
-1158 NAPGSANG
+1158 NAPGSVNG
-1166 LKNYKV
+1166 VNNYEV
-1172 SYNDPLFEVEKRD
+1172 NYNDPLFEVEKRD
-1185 TYVLFDY
+1185 TYVDFPY
-1192 DPDHTYVYNAAE
+1192 DPALTYTYKAE
-1204 HSFNATSLSNGAAG
+1204 PYDFEARALSNGASG
-1218 DGVEDVTFAAYSD
+1218 DTVDDVLFAAYSD
-1231 PERKKPAVALNAGT
+1231 PERKNKVDALNAGT
-1245 YYPGATSAAL
+1245 YYPGATSETL
-1255 SANYNILGVRDIE
+1255 SANYNILGVRDNE

-1285 LDKLTLVYNGA
+1285 LAKLTLVYNGA
-1296 ERDFALENVTIS
+1296 ERDFDLKNVTIS

-1315 DELGGLKENLVF
+1315 EELEGLKEKLVF

-1334 KPQDAANYNVTVN
+1334 KPQDAATYNVTVN
-1347 LPQQPNYNAA
+1347 LPQQLNYNAA

-1366 IEKLGIVIN
+1366 IEQLGIVIN
-1375 ASDKTVTYNGT
+1375 ASDKTVTYNGA
-1386 VIPEIGFSVAAAP
+1386 VIPEIDFTVAAVD
-1399 GADVSSLPEGWADNL
+1399 GADVSSLPEGWADKL

-1423 GSTVTSLRD
+1423 GSPVTSLRN

-1437 VTYTYDGNTGNFK
+1437 VTYTYDGSAGNFK
-1450 SASKTITYKVDPMIL
+1450 SASKTITYKVDPKPL
-1465 TVKLKNNEVT
+1465 DFVLNNANVT
-1475 YNKDIYKPD
+1475 YNKQAYVPD
-1484 YEITEGSIISGDI
+1484 YDLTGAVIGDTVNAVLSASENGVPVETI
-1497 VNITYTATKDDVA
+1497 V
-1510 VEGNITD
+1510 D
-1517 AGNYMLTFG
+1517 AGTYDIIVSLVDGTGAPTGNYT
-1526 VDNANYKLNPDS
+1526 VAAD
-1538 EEQPLKISPFTL
+1538 
-1550 TAQGLNT
+1550 GLQVVVAPYEIFAREINT
-1557 TVLYNAAA
+1557 TLFFNSAELGAAYYE
-1565 TGIDEYTS
+1565 GQMKYTV
-1573 QINYEVLDADGS
+1573 IDADGTDITGS
-1585 VIDVIDNIDNKKA
+1585 
-1598 LNVKVEI
+1598 
-1605 LDKDG
+1605 
-1610 PVESVSADGGAY
+1610 
-1622 QARLTV
+1622 V
-1628 TVTESGKFDNGN
+1628 TVTRDLIGLDNDEAVETVADRGGEYRASLTLELPAGYDPDN
-1640 YQVAAPTTYTIYI
+1640 YSVQTNVYNVYI
-1653 YKIALRSS
+1653 YRIALRAVLSQE
-1661 LTDSVTFGEDYTLNG
+1661 SVTFGDEYNVKG
-1676 ILYAAAGQGTKD
+1676 QLYAMAGDAEQPFT
-1688 LEVDVNGAVKMVD
+1688 VGAD
-1701 GVNIADVESINIIK
+1701 GVVAGFNEDILSDVTGLTVTSASMTI
-1715 AVLSLSGS
+1715 SGS
-1723 DLIGTPATGNATF
+1723 DLGGNAV
-1736 DGGAQASAVF
+1736 DGTLSEVIDAIF
-1746 NGNVFAKRDEEQG
+1746 NSGIYDA
-1759 EAFIEKP
+1759 EKMA
-1766 VNAGTYTL
+1766 NAGTYSV
-1774 TVTLTV
+1774 TVTVNVNAVYT
-1780 EAAYKGETTSH
+1780 ESTSD
-1791 PGNKRTVE
+1791 REVT

-1805 WTIDPYEIKVDPAQL
+1805 WTVDPYEIKVDPAQL

-1828 TADDVMGVVV
+1828 TADDVMGAVV
-1838 FKDGDEQYK
+1838 FEGGDEQYK
-1847 EQYKPFVT
+1847 SFVT

-1875 DLVLNTNEGGYF
+1875 DLVLNTNEDGYF
-1887 NYTLP
+1887 NYTLS

-1940 VTESVAGLKLS
+1940 VTESVAGLNLS

-1961 YKIGDPVKDYVIEA
+1961 YKIGDPVADYVIKA

-1984 AFHSENGTLKVTPR
+1984 AFLSEDGTLKVTQR

-2020 FTLESGSLYGSDVV
+2020 FTLESGSLYGSEVV
-2034 TLKTSSLKITDGSSA
+2034 TLETSSLKITAGSSA
-2049 EEVVAVS
+2049 EEVVAES
-2056 DYDRIDADTYSYT
+2056 DYDRIDANTYSYT
-2069 FENITLSNDNY
+2069 FESITLSNDNY
-2080 VLTKT
+2080 VLTAK
-2085 TSGVLTVTPHQIASV
+2085 TSGVLTVTPYQIASV
-2100 EWIDPAAALTYKGEA
+2100 EWSDPAAALTYRGKA
-2115 FLPKE
+2115 FLPE
-2120 LHTIAAQ
+2120 EMHTIAAQ
-2127 TMPNGDEVT
+2127 TMPNGDVVT
-2136 FSVNY
+2136 FGVNY

-2151 TAVAKVASVKNGEED
+2151 TAIATVASVKNGEEE
-2166 VAAGNYDVSRVAT
+2166 VEKGNYDVSRVAT

-2193 VDDAGTMS
+2193 VDNAGTMS
-2201 VESVYNAS
+2201 VENVYNAS
-2209 AQALDPSRLVFTFG
+2209 AQALEPSRLVFTFG
-2223 DETYNADRDG
+2223 DATYDADRDG

-2243 GGVRA
+2243 GGVSA

-2268 FIPAS
+2268 FTPAS
-2273 FSDVSFVITCWEL
+2273 FSGVSFVITRWEL
-2286 TAEEFKENVSV
+2286 SAEEFKENVSV

-2319 LAGENIAY
+2319 LADENIAY
-2327 TLKYYVLG
+2327 TLNYYVLG
-2335 EDGAMATK
+2335 EEGAMATD

-2371 EGTLVIAPNDSIV
+2371 EGTLVIAPNDSID
-2384 LNGYVIADA
+2384 LNGFVTADA
-2393 GAVEN
+2393 GAGEN

-2433 AFTFFVRDENGTEI
+2433 EFTFFVRDENGTEI
-2447 TFAKT
+2447 TFAEN
-2452 TVNVADPGG
+2452 TVKVADPAG
-2461 QPTAVK
+2461 QKTAVT

-2481 KFDSNYAKDI
+2481 QFDSNYAADI
-2491 TLDLVEVEDGSPL
+2491 TLDLVLEDDSPL
-2504 VFQITKGSMLI
+2504 VFQITTGSMLI

-2532 GRDVIYKEGELWR
+2532 GRDVIYKDEDGLWR

-2577 AVYYGNHDKTG
+2577 AVYFGNHEETG
-2588 IPLYSTLYTWEWLR
+2588 VPLYSTLYTWEWLR
-2602 SGGEEDDR
+2602 SGGEGDDR
-2610 SAPTKTVYTEA
+2610 SEPTKTVYTKPIMED
-2621 ISENVQLT
+2621 VQLT
-2629 TDDVVYVQ
+2629 TEVAANVQ
-2637 TKGPVNGIYDF
+2637 TKGPVNGIFDF

-2668 VDGSEYSPAQS
+2668 VNGSYYSPAQT
-2679 VQYDENGD
+2679 VKYDENGQ
-2687 IVTDS
+2687 IVTDD
-2692 NNKPVPVKGPHT
+2692 NDDPVYIDGPHT
-2704 ASGSVNI
+2704 ASGGVNI

-2728 SGANML
+2728 SGADML

-2739 ELNELMEKAAGVPV
+2739 ELNELMEKAEGVPV
-2753 ELSDELLSGAHFY
+2753 ELLDEWLSGAHFY
-2766 IRGVQIAPEAFAN
+2766 IRGARIAPEAFAN
-2779 APVLDLE
+2779 APELG
-2786 TAVGTDGAYLVS
+2786 TAVGTDGAYMVS

-2808 DGYGGNVESANYSVG
+2808 NGYGGNVESANYSVG

-2839 TDSDGNVVYT
+2839 TDSEGNVVYT
-2849 KNVSGQADGSKNGG
+2849 KNVSGQTDGSKNGG

-2903 SETAGANLTVKFGTE
+2903 SETAGANLTVKFGTQ

-2928 EIELETGEDAVVT
+2928 EIELETGENAVVT
-2941 GSYNEF
+2941 GSYDDF
-2947 VTAFENFKGGD
+2947 VTAFENFKDGD
-2958 PSALNGFIELVGTSG
+2958 QSALNGFIELVGTSG

-3023 LKTDGSSEYIAD
+3023 LKTDGSSEYVAD

-3064 KNTEGEPVGEY
+3064 KDTEGVPVGEY

-3087 YRVSDDSDWG
+3087 YRVSGDSDWG

-3121 VGEAPYSLTFTVTKI
+3121 EGEAPYSLTFTVTKI

-3163 FEVRDDASGEVVPAA
+3163 FEVRDDATGEVVPAA

-3197 EGAGAPVE
+3197 DGAGAPVE
-3205 SSKVEFVRDA
+3205 ESKVEFVRDA
-3215 GTYYIGVSVTGSAN
+3215 GTYYIAVSVTGSAN
-3229 YNVTPSQ
+3229 YNVTASE

-3321 QWLEANAETYAG
+3321 QWLEENAETYAG

-3398 YGDSIDDITG
+3398 YGDLIDDITG
-3408 NDVVSQYATL
+3408 NDVVSQYAIL
-3418 VWNEQV
+3418 RWNEQV

-3432 VYSTIG
+3432 IYSTIG
-3438 DIDDFSAA
+3438 DIDEFSAA

-3504 KKSVKVNISDVAV
+3504 KKSVNVDIRRVAV
-3517 KLGESQ
+3517 KLGESGP
-3523 QTLVAGGVK
+3523 QTLAEGGVK

-3545 ELVVGDDF
+3545 ALVVGNDF

-3568 AVSGKYGVLTV
+3568 ADSGKYGVLTV

-3612 LYDGGSKLTTLGSI
+3612 LYDGESKLTTLGSI

-3638 VAKAVLRVDFDVL
+3638 VAKAVLRVEFDEL
-3651 TYKWLSETYT
+3651 TYKWLNETYR
-3661 ESVGAGSGEHQ
+3661 EDVNAGSGEHQ

-3696 GYYNGGEWVPYGVYA
+3696 GYYNGSEWVPYGVYD
-3711 QQGITLGDIINA
+3711 QQVKLGDIINA

-3788 LFPENENGK
+3788 LFTENGK
-3797 VWEREFDGMTIK
+3797 VWEREFDGMTINT
-3809 ARTIMGDYLEVY
+3809 RTIMGEYLEVY

-3826 QGENALTGE
+3826 QGANALTDE
-3835 VTLQK
+3835 VTLEK
-3840 TTLGDV
+3840 TSLGDV
-3846 TDGVFSKGVNV
+3846 TDGVFAQGVNV

-3867 SIIYAGDYTLTV
+3867 SIIYAGDYDLIV

-3885 MAEKTEVAQLKITP
+3885 MAERTEVAKLKITP
-3899 AQAENVDAE
+3899 AKQGSVTTE
-3908 ISNRSKS
+3908 ITNRSKS

-3939 DVTHTQR
+3939 DVTHTQK
-3946 VNSYSVRVSRDGEA
+3946 VNSYSVRVSRDGEE

-3969 VVNMTSEQRAMLANA
+3969 VVNMTDEQRAMLANA

-3993 DNATMPNLEDGA
+3993 DSATMPNLEDGA
-4005 TFDADEVEITIA
+4005 TFASDDAITIE
-4017 ARPIDDSTIRW
+4017 ARKITDRSIRS
-4028 SYRDSF
+4028 SYRESF
-4034 DFKSENGEP
+4034 DFKSANGEA

-4057 NRDTLLED
+4057 NRDTLLEY
-4065 GTDYELTFV
+4065 GTDYELTFN
-4074 DEDGEE
+4074 G
-4080 VEAGKYTG
+4080 EAGKYTG
-4088 TYHIQVTGKGNF
+4088 EYHFKVTGKGNF
-4100 KGELF
+4100 
-4105 TGELEGTYH
+4105 TDTITGTYY

-4128 TYGADDKIVVKL
+4128 TYGADDKITVKL

-4155 IHLAFDAAAIRL
+4155 IHLAFDDSARL
-4167 VDEGNRTVSQLRFES
+4167 VTEGGTTVSQLRLES
-4182 QSTEGGTFI
+4182 ISPEGGNFI
-4191 VVFGGVGAVN
+4191 AVFGGAGAVN
-4201 AGTYYLD
+4201 AGTYYLS
-4208 LSFSCEYED
+4208 LSFSCEYEYVEGKV
-4217 ITSGGEINTDVSG
+4217 IGSGGEINIDVSG
-4230 RDVCEVTVQPASAAA
+4230 RDVCEVVVQPASAKA
-4245 VAESVNAVLTGV
+4245 VADSVNAVLTEV
-4257 NSNNA
+4257 NSNNV
-4262 TFVIDGKANGYEYS
+4262 TFVIDGKANVYEYS

-4295 TPSSKYTISFR
+4295 TPSEHYTIKFR
-4306 LNDSNYAENGVTVYP
+4306 MNDSNYAEGGVTVYP
-4321 LSVQLSV
+4321 LPESVNLSV
-4328 DTTMNVDDILAQAQE
+4328 DTTTNVDEILAQAQE
-4343 LAGNFNVTGF
+4343 LAGNFSSTGF

-4430 MPVALGI
+4430 MPAALGI